1 MLKYRRIIAGI
12 LAVNL
17 LAGSILLDYTE
28 VNANNLNTS
37 LNMISAENSDEVSH
51 ADAESVNS
59 SEKTDAENKADE
71 KNTTPDANEKDEDT
85 ASSNSDSGLTN
96 ETQEEE
102 STKQEPS
109 SEIAAEDASQQ
120 ATETET
126 EAEAQEISD
135 TISLSDLKFFA
146 NNTATIKSPQELIL
160 LSHCAQSEIQNI
172 TININ
177 ATGEFDLSTKIA
189 NGTDLSEY
197 LNKKASASQDYTY
210 LGLGSADVPF
220 TGTITGQKPAIKTNT
235 TLFRGISSQ
244 ATIDNNLSVEW
255 QGDGTKPMFAEMYVL
270 ENDGT
275 KSDGTIPITFTSGNG
290 SLLGT
295 VRQASEETKACLTIG
310 NVVTY
315 KDNKAQAG
323 NSTNSGNIGLICNTL
338 ESGTIKLDGYVFP
351 TDTEINTNSGAAG
364 GLIGNMAGG
373 ILDLAN
379 IGGTNISNLT
389 VNSSS
394 GSAGSIVGEMSETAE
409 IQVNQDITITNPTI
423 KGKYAGGFAGKV
435 VNSTLSGDEKITI
448 NSPTLSS
455 EENKNSAVG
464 GWIGDYIVQG
474 NNHEGKTLP
483 TQIDVVEPKVT
494 MNGGNAGGYF
504 GLLELQGDINYQISG
519 TEQKKKNITSVY
531 TTGNG
536 AGYATI
542 AGKVISDNKK
552 TSLIINHVKSNSTTN
567 GNSYYQGGFVGE
579 IGENVYLQVSDAEIT
594 VSNITTT
601 QESCGF
607 GGVVGHLSSNSI
619 LSIADSVKVTNS
631 GTISGGGG
639 LVGAAS
645 SGSILEISG
654 TTDLSGVNYTVSQY
668 VGQLVGMQDC
678 ALIFAHGNGNGDEN
692 GNGWKYIRS
701 NKDYEIN
708 DIGNYGE
715 VIRLKAKTTT
725 SDAQGGLDNELLSI
739 NNVEHVIQYKNQNF
753 SLSNTEITISSKE
766 DLALL
771 SIAWNSRGVFSADSN
786 LTANNWTTLQSKN
799 VNFTADV
806 NLQNTGIIGISRDI
820 DDSAYTGNINGNT
833 YTLTLSIGETY
844 GYKGENIATDGT
856 EGCGKIYSSGSKH
869 TDIGLFSRM
878 SGNVRNLTIAGSIHA
893 GVSNGNM
900 WIGSIA
906 ARQENNEAVISKV
919 KVTTKIAFDTN
930 NDSKKSYIG
939 GVFGSA
945 AKVKLSENT
954 GIQSNITLSNAGNG
968 KQTYAGSVAG
978 YMSAGTLECN
988 GVTIGGKIVT
998 DASTYAYVGGLV
1010 GFMPPDGSDKDTS
1023 TQVNIKALTF
1033 DGFSITASSVQEACG
1048 GLLGCV
1054 WARSTVTFASDNTAT
1069 TSLTVKNNTK
1079 IEAPNASVGGLA
1091 YKASGLWEIRSKGI
1105 DIQDLE
1111 INCGKDLGLLVC
1123 HGEKGTI
1130 KFNKDEKNDKEDGAL
1145 YLRTTAD
1152 WADSY
1157 KLAEDLKLTCGKDSV
1172 FDEFVS
1178 YTAVSKDKIAN
1189 NGENGIVSI
1198 ATKDRSGVK
1207 EDNNTCTTYQN
1218 RTNLGKSHEV
1228 NANSRYYYDLDN
1240 YIETAST
1247 NTNGKIDTP
1256 EELVLW
1262 SCAVYANSNIKK
1274 YFYTFN
1280 NQEITDIKSNLSN
1293 PTISGTL
1300 NMDKYSYYPIHLN
1313 TGVGIT
1319 GATITFYNEE
1329 IEKVEK
1335 NNKST
1340 QAKTQSQHYMMHCGL
1355 FLDYS
1360 ANETATSITLSNVTF
1375 AGSIGKV
1382 KSDVSGVLFSGMVQ
1396 GLESGGRQYTA
1407 NMNLSNIVLSDLKI
1421 TDYKDSSYAPLLIN
1435 QIGSYT
1441 KTEIKN
1447 LSTSDYTEGTAV
1459 ASSLIGN
1466 AGSENG
1472 HQINMGFSEIKLP
1485 DTTVN
1490 NKGIFTHATL
1500 LESYK
1505 YAAND
1510 TSVATYNFYKSGD
1523 WKDATYEHHVTYG
1536 KEISNSTEYTG
1547 LQKWYY
1553 DIATYNKDE
1562 GLVKTEDNQT
1572 DFSKWLPYVCVPYN
1586 DNDHSHEIKVN
1597 QRVFDITEG
1606 CGTYAD
1612 PYVIKDAGEMEIISE
1627 YMRTNLPR
1635 TDWKITITNDQ
1646 NTYCTNHST
1655 DITFH
1660 YNGEQWVQV
1669 SKEAGTE
1676 NWVDVQN
1683 GQTRSNSFMQRYIA
1697 NAYYDLQGGT
1707 NGEITLKDFKGFGT
1721 TDNPF
1726 RGVLVSTNPN
1736 GVKLI
1741 LTGANTGNGLI
1752 AYSYGSVVKNLTIR
1766 YEGEKKTLVY
1776 QKSSSVFYPT
1786 SCFGGAIGCILGGDN
1801 IIDDVNVTLDTGWL
1815 TLSGANKHLLQVGGY
1830 VGSVCGGGVL
1840 FRNMQDKQFLTDA
1853 MISGASV
1860 AKTANSSLYVNPYV
1874 GRVLDGYA
1882 FSDTARVNLDN
1893 TDKNYQIQNLNSSE
1907 TNDTKHITASGKSI
1921 GIKDAEGLLILSA
1934 IVNSGAAS
1942 SGSSN
1947 AYRNITEVALQQGYA
1962 FGNGEYGK
1970 VRNAAY
1976 DSIGTNVE
1984 PEDFVTAVKDDQIA
1998 PIVNESVIN
2007 TPVLI
2012 TKYADKDLFN
2022 MAVLNANATTSGA
2035 TLTFPNDGRLDM
2047 SVYRS
2052 SYQGVSARYVSNAV
2066 TSKNEKTGK
2075 TETKAAGIVPLIQ
2088 GVSGNGTEIIFD
2100 MNVKEYADDD
2110 FHAASVGGVFNL
2122 FAPVNGTCNVA
2133 NLTFTGK
2140 TGEASETGVQLQYYT
2155 SDGVVTAQASN
2166 LEEKLVKGQKLGSY
2180 VGVGS
2185 FVGSTAGTLTSA
2197 WYPVNVNFDSVKFE
2211 NMTIQSPAVAGGL
2224 IGNIARIYTPTTNI
2238 GILLQPYGNEQTVYP
2253 YNTFTNCSFSNL
2265 TVRGQEKAGGFCGY
2279 IDGKVSNQNNLN
2291 VTRQKFIVGKDS
2303 TISATLKDSC
2313 AGGLFGYARRGVG
2326 INTVIGTTYTAIWEN
2341 VNVEAGQYSGGVI
2354 GQVAADMSGR
2364 SIVYK
2369 IRNVRVSG
2377 KTGTKSLIKGTSNGE
2392 AYTGGLIGNIS
2403 FVSGVTFNIGNCEVL
2418 NTQINEDKVSGEK
2431 LGTGGLVGGAVGNGN
2446 LNIQDCKVQNT
2457 QINEEDKVSG
2467 EILRT
2472 GGLVGRA
2479 EGNGKLNI
2487 QKCSVKESD
2496 MYGSRAGGVA
2506 GELCI
2511 PTTITECTVSG
2522 SGNDKNII
2530 KGRKSAAG
2538 IVGEIAFGGKIG
2550 IHKSTVSNTSIIA
2563 IDDWGAGGLVG
2574 DIDWNVVPHL
2584 YFYDSQVNGCTITG
2598 QRAGG
2603 FAGNIRGYLNGSN
2616 LLLKDTTIKA
2626 STANNAGL
2634 LIGLTGNRNLQPMTI
2649 AGISIQKTTAKENNR
2664 NISKLYGTLTETDN
2678 TNVKNKSYFSFAD
2691 YNGTASNN
2699 TTQSLLDANPVFP
2712 YVVTSPTSQLSVS
2725 DDGNTGKALYGDSAA
2740 WTKDT
2745 DGKFTLNAQ
2754 TIYRDAK
2761 KTQSSTAEGK
2771 YTYQETGVEQ
2781 FQFTKNISTYNEENQ
2796 TNKVSKDFPVLV
2808 VSDNVSQTITDYLD
2822 IVTNGGYTRA
2832 NNISG
2837 HVDTSVQTYTDTD
2850 GKFVLATNAN
2860 PALEVKKNAS
2870 GRISEF
2876 AATTEFDNT
2885 KSRFTLLTVT
2895 FKEKDESNAEHKY
2908 NVQVPII
2915 VRRMLEIGFTATLSS
2930 GTNYRATNYDL
2941 IEDNAHLLESTGNA
2955 FTAYLTYTYNS
2966 DDKGLYSEYGWNSYI
2981 NAGGNVAKALDKS
2994 IDFQGSSLLPAGT
3007 QLSLIDCQDN
3017 SKVYYYT
3024 TNSNTGN
3031 TIPLKDFK
3039 DSSGNAFQ
3047 AVSIGELMGVTA
3059 TQDNNNGSFIK
3070 VDAEGVPDGV
3080 TKDDGKTY
3088 TAPTVKIKTANG
3100 YEYYR
3105 KIETNEPGTRYA
3117 VTVDESKLKDGVGL
3131 ISTSTVHENY
3141 YLVITVADITSG
3153 TNLNGSVQT
3162 KITSNDIPF
3171 HLNYCTR
3178 KGKAQDTH
3186 SNTASTYQISHGYE
3200 QELRESEAVTGAIK
3214 KVTATDSS
3222 MTVDVID
3229 KITIPSGQA
3238 FNKQD
3243 ELYQKFSGS
3252 LIKTLTQENSPSTSA
3267 EVFPNGTTGTAAF
3280 YVYVMDGTKKK
3291 YYTYAGG
3298 NWTEEES
3305 KETKALEYEWTAVNG
3320 LMDLPLSTNGTIDSS
3335 VNLQQIRDI
3344 VLGKKQNEFYVE
3356 VKMNAKLPAN
3366 GLDVIPESQLE
3377 GAILTNYTKLTY
3389 TSQLATTRK
3398 SLSYSTA
3405 RALQQDTRIRYYR
3418 DEAAGVQLTYEAD
3431 EIGQLGINLLDLQN
3445 SYLDAAKENTIID
3458 TTARYDMSTIKDL
3471 SSILASSN
3479 GIQFSIQLLNKNTI
3493 QDTESYAAD
3502 ALELKDYMKVSVK
3515 SKNAG
3520 EVQLTDDNK
3529 AYTWTVPK
3537 SSYWDDD
3544 KKIMKASSIF
3554 DGDIM
3559 TQAIQLKVNIK
3570 NVDQLKHLYSNYK
3583 VVLSVKI
3590 IDQNGNVV
3598 ENTTAA
3604 DNIIYTMARVKPE
3617 FQDKQNK

>member
-1 MLKYRRIIAGI
+1 MKYRRIIAGI

-28 VNANNLNTS
+28 VNANNVNTS

-51 ADAESVNS
+51 ADAESVS
-59 SEKTDAENKADE
+59 PSEKTDEENKADE
-71 KNTTPDANEKDEDT
+71 KNTTPDATEKDT
-85 ASSNSDSGLTN
+85 ASSNSDSDLTN

-102 STKQEPS
+102 TTKQEPS

-120 ATETET
+120 VSETAI

-135 TISLSDLKFFA
+135 TISLSDLNFFA
-146 NNTATIKSPQELIL
+146 DNTATITSPQQLIL
-160 LSHCAQSEIQNI
+160 LSHCAQNEIQNI

-177 ATGEFDLSTKIA
+177 TTGEFNLSTKIET
-189 NGTDLSEY
+189 GTDLSEY
-197 LNKKASASQDYTY
+197 LNTAASASQDYTY
-210 LGLGSADVPF
+210 LGLGSTDVPF
-220 TGTITGQKPAIKTNT
+220 TGTITGQKPAIQTNT
-235 TLFRGISSQ
+235 TLFRGISSS
-244 ATIDNNLSVEW
+244 ATIEKGLSVEW
-255 QGDGTKPMFAEMYVL
+255 QGDTTKPMFAEMYVL
-270 ENDGT
+270 QSNGE
-275 KSDGTIPITFTSGNG
+275 IPIAFTSGNG

-295 VRQASEETKACLTIG
+295 VKKAPDVIDACLTIG

-315 KDNKAQAG
+315 QDKVQAG
-323 NSTNSGNIGLICNTL
+323 NSTNSGNIGLICNTF
-338 ESGTIKLDGYVFP
+338 ESGTIKLDGYTFP
-351 TDTEINTNSGAAG
+351 TSTEINTGSGAAG
-364 GLIGNMAGG
+364 GLIGKMEGG
-373 ILDLAN
+373 ILNLKS
-379 IGGTNISNLT
+379 IGGANISNLT

-409 IQVNQDITITNPTI
+409 IQVNQNITIEKPTI

-435 VNSTLSGDEKITI
+435 DNSTLSGSKKITI
-448 NSPTLSS
+448 NSPALSS
-455 EENKNSAVG
+455 GENKDSAVG
-464 GWIGDYIVQG
+464 GWIGDYIVRG
-474 NNHEGKTLP
+474 NNHEDKTLP
-483 TQIDVVEPKVT
+483 AQIDVVEPKVT
-494 MNGGNAGGYF
+494 MNGGVATNGGNAGGYF

-519 TEQKKKNITSVY
+519 TKQEKKNITSEY
-531 TTGNG
+531 TAGNG
-536 AGYATI
+536 GIYGTVI
-542 AGKVISDNKK
+542 GKVVTSNDNKNA
-552 TSLIINHVKSNSTTN
+552 SLIINHVKSNSTTN
-567 GNSYYQGGFVGE
+567 GNSYYQGGLVGE

-594 VSNITTT
+594 VSNTTAK
-601 QESCGF
+601 EDACGF

-619 LSIADSVKVTNS
+619 LSIVDSGKVTDSVKVTIS
-631 GTISGGGG
+631 GTNTISAGGG
-639 LVGAAS
+639 LVGVAS

-654 TTDLSGVNYTVSQY
+654 TTDLSNVTYKQSEC

-678 ALIFAHGNGNGDEN
+678 ALIFAHGDGNDN
-692 GNGWKYIRS
+692 DNGWKYIRS
-701 NKDYEIN
+701 KNDSKIN

-715 VIRLKAKTTT
+715 VIRLKANQTIP
-725 SDAQGGLDNELLSI
+725 DAQGGLDSELLKIDSVSHKI
-739 NNVEHVIQYKNQNF
+739 VYGASVNISGND
-753 SLSNTEITISSKE
+753 ITISSKE

-771 SIAWNSRGVFSADSN
+771 SIAWNSRGFFSADSN
-786 LTANNWTTLQSKN
+786 LTDKNWTTLQSKN
-799 VNFTADV
+799 INFTADV

-833 YTLTLSIGETY
+833 HTVTLSIGEIY
-844 GYKGENIATDGT
+844 GYKGGSIT

-878 SGNVRNLTIAGSIHA
+878 SGNVSDLTIAGSIHA
-893 GVSNGNM
+893 GVSNGDM

-906 ARQENNEAVISKV
+906 ARQETNETVVNNV
-919 KVTTKIAFDTN
+919 KVTTEIAFDAKG
-930 NDSKKSYIG
+930 DSKISRIG
-939 GVFGSA
+939 GLFGSA
-945 AKVKLSENT
+945 GKVKLNENT
-954 GIQSNITLSNAGNG
+954 LNKNTCIQSNTTISNAGNG
-968 KQTYAGSVAG
+968 KQTYVGSVAG

-988 GVTIGGKIVT
+988 GVTIRGKIVT
-998 DASTYAYVGGLV
+998 DASKYAYVGGLV

-1033 DGFSITASSVQEACG
+1033 DGFSITASNAQTACG
-1048 GLLGCV
+1048 GLLGGV
-1054 WARSTVTFASDNTAT
+1054 WARSAVTFASDNTAT
-1069 TSLTVKNNTK
+1069 TTSCLTVNNAT
-1079 IEAPNASVGGLA
+1079 INAPKASVGGLA

-1105 DIQDLE
+1105 DIQKLQ
-1111 INCGKDLGLLVC
+1111 IHCGEDLGLLVC
-1123 HGEKGTI
+1123 HGEKRSV
-1130 KFNKDEKNDKEDGAL
+1130 KFNNDENKDKEDGAL

-1152 WADSY
+1152 WDDSY
-1157 KLAEDLKLTCGKDSV
+1157 KLAEGLELTCGSKAV
-1172 FDEFVS
+1172 FDEFVA
-1178 YTAVSKDKIAN
+1178 YTAASKEKIAN
-1189 NGENGIVSI
+1189 NDENGIVSI
-1198 ATKDRSGVK
+1198 ATKDRNGVK
-1207 EDNNTCTTYQN
+1207 EENTTCKTYQN
-1218 RTNLGKSHEV
+1218 RTNFGILHKI
-1228 NANSRYYYDLDN
+1228 NANSRYYYDLDE
-1240 YIETAST
+1240 YTETAST
-1247 NTNGKIDTP
+1247 NTTESNIRQIDTP

-1280 NQEITDIKSNLSN
+1280 NQEIADIKNTISN
-1293 PTISGTL
+1293 PKISGML
-1300 NMDKYSYYPIHLN
+1300 DMDKYSYYPIHLN
-1313 TGVGIT
+1313 TGVQIT
-1319 GATITFYNEE
+1319 DAIITFYNEQ
-1329 IEKVEK
+1329 IEQAETT
-1335 NNKST
+1335 NKST
-1340 QAKTQSQHYMMHCGL
+1340 QATTQSQHYMMHCGL
-1355 FLDYS
+1355 FLDHS
-1360 ANETATSITLSNVTF
+1360 VNETATSITLSNVTF

-1382 KSDVSGVLFSGMVQ
+1382 NSNASGVLFSGMVQ
-1396 GLESGGRQYTA
+1396 GAESSGRQYTA
-1407 NMNLSNIVLSDLKI
+1407 KMNLKNIVLSGLKI
-1421 TDYKDSSYAPLLIN
+1421 TDYTDSSYAPLLIN

-1447 LSTSDYTEGTAV
+1447 LSTRDYTEGTAV

-1466 AGSENG
+1466 AGSEDG
-1472 HQINMGFSEIKLP
+1472 HQINMGFSDIVLP
-1485 DTTVN
+1485 DKPTDAT
-1490 NKGIFTHATL
+1490 KEEGIFTHATL

-1523 WKDATYEHHVTYG
+1523 WNGDTYNHQVTYG
-1536 KEISNSTEYTG
+1536 KEISNSTEYKD

-1562 GLVKTEDNQT
+1562 GLVKRENKET
-1572 DFSKWLPYVCVPYN
+1572 DFSTWLPYVYVSHN
-1586 DNDHSHEIKVN
+1586 KNNHSHEIKVN

-1606 CGTYAD
+1606 CGTYGD

-1635 TDWKITITNDQ
+1635 TDWKITITNNQ

-1655 DITFH
+1655 DITFR
-1660 YNGEQWVQV
+1660 YNGEQWVN
-1669 SKEAGTE
+1669 EE
-1676 NWVDVQN
+1676 N
-1683 GQTRSNSFMQRYIA
+1683 GETRSNNFMQRYIA
-1697 NAYYDLQGGT
+1697 NAYYDLQGT
-1707 NGEITLKDFKGFGT
+1707 NGQITLNDFKGFGT

-1726 RGVLVSTNPN
+1726 RGVLVSTK
-1736 GVKLI
+1736 GVELI

-1766 YEGEKKTLVY
+1766 YKDEKKTLVY
-1776 QKSSSVFYPT
+1776 QTSSSVFYPT

-1801 IIDDVNVTLDTGWL
+1801 IIDGVNVTLANGWL

-1840 FRNMQDKQFLTDA
+1840 FRNMQGASGLTDA
-1853 MISGASV
+1853 MISGGSV
-1860 AKTANSSLYVNPYV
+1860 AEAKTSSLYVNPYV

-1882 FSDTARVNLDN
+1882 FSDTAEVRLDN
-1893 TDKNYQIQNLNSSE
+1893 TDKNYQIQNLNLSE
-1907 TNDTKHITASGKSI
+1907 TNDTKHITASGKTI

-1947 AYRNITEVALQQGYA
+1947 AYRNIPEIIEEALKGRYA

-1976 DSIGTNVE
+1976 DSIGANAQ
-1984 PEDFVTAVKDDQIA
+1984 PEDFNTAVKDDQIE

-2022 MAVLNANATTSGA
+2022 MAVLNARTGGA
-2035 TLTFPNDGRLDM
+2035 RLAFPNNGTLDM
-2047 SVYRS
+2047 SVYKS
-2052 SYQGVSARYVSNAV
+2052 SYQGISARYVSNAV
-2066 TSKNEKTGK
+2066 TSKNKDTGK

-2088 GVSGNGTEIIFD
+2088 GVSGKGTEIIFD

-2122 FAPVNGTCNVA
+2122 FAPVEGTCNVE

-2140 TGEASETGVQLQYYT
+2140 AETASNTGKTGAVSYTGVQLQYYT
-2155 SDGVVTAQASN
+2155 SDGEKTEQASN
-2166 LEEKLVKGQKLGSY
+2166 WGNWKY

-2185 FVGSTAGTLTSA
+2185 FVGSSAGTVAEFSGGYK
-2197 WYPVNVNFDSVKFE
+2197 WYIASVNFDSVKFE

-2224 IGNIARIYTPTTNI
+2224 IGNSGRIELNKGNSTPTSDI
-2238 GILLQPYGNEQTVYP
+2238 GILLQPCGGNGGQNTVYLC
-2253 YNTFTNCSFSNL
+2253 NTFTNCSFSNL

-2313 AGGLFGYARRGVG
+2313 AGGLFGYARRGVAV
-2326 INTVIGTTYTAIWEN
+2326 NTGNGTYTAIWEN
-2341 VNVEAGQYSGGVI
+2341 VNVEAGQYSGGII
-2354 GQVAADMSGR
+2354 GQIHADSY
-2364 SIVYK
+2364 SNTLYYQ
-2369 IRNVRVSG
+2369 IRNVKVSG
-2377 KTGTKSLIKGTSNGE
+2377 KIKGTSNVAE
-2392 AYTGGLIGNIS
+2392 YTGGLIGKILFDRVDVKLFNIS
-2403 FVSGVTFNIGNCEVL
+2403 DCE
-2418 NTQINEDKVSGEK
+2418 
-2431 LGTGGLVGGAVGNGN
+2431 
-2446 LNIQDCKVQNT
+2446 VQNT

-2467 EILRT
+2467 QEFRT
-2472 GGLVGRA
+2472 GGFVGGTERINY
-2479 EGNGKLNI
+2479 GNGKLNI
-2487 QKCSVKESD
+2487 QNCSVKESD
-2496 MYGSRAGGVA
+2496 MYGSRAGGIA

-2530 KGRKSAAG
+2530 KGQKCAAG
-2538 IVGEIAFGGKIG
+2538 IVGEIARGEKIG
-2550 IHKSTVSNTSIIA
+2550 IHKSTVSNTSITA

-2574 DIDWNVVPHL
+2574 DIDWSVVPHL

-2598 QRAGG
+2598 KRAGG

-2616 LLLKDTTIKA
+2616 LLLKDTTIQA

-2634 LIGLTGNRNLQPMTI
+2634 LIGLTGNQNPRPMTI
-2649 AGISIQKTTAKENNR
+2649 AGISIQNTTAKENNR
-2664 NISKLYGTLTETDN
+2664 NISKLYGTLNETDN
-2678 TNVKNKSYFSFAD
+2678 TKVKNQSYFSFAD
-2691 YNGTASNN
+2691 YNGTASNS
-2699 TTQSLLDANPVFP
+2699 TTQSLLDANQVAP

-2725 DDGNTGKALYGDSAA
+2725 DDGNASKALYGDSTR
-2740 WTKDT
+2740 WTTDA

-2754 TIYRDAK
+2754 TIYQDANN
-2761 KTQSSTAEGK
+2761 TQSSTAKGK
-2771 YTYQETGVEQ
+2771 YTYQEMGVEQ
-2781 FQFTKNISTYNEENQ
+2781 FQFTKNISTYNKENQ
-2796 TNKVSKDFPVLV
+2796 TKTISNDFPVLV

-2837 HVDTSVQTYTDTD
+2837 DSDIHVDAGDDSVKTYTYTD
-2850 GKFVLATNAN
+2850 GKFVLATNAK
-2860 PALEVKKNAS
+2860 PALKVKKNAS

-2876 AATTEFDNT
+2876 AATTQYDNT
-2885 KSRFTLLTVT
+2885 QSRFTLLTVT
-2895 FKEKDESNAEHKY
+2895 FKEKDENDTVHNY

-2981 NAGGNVAKALDKS
+2981 NAGGNVSQALDKS
-2994 IDFQGSSLLPAGT
+2994 IDFQVSKGSSLPAGT

-3024 TNSNTGN
+3024 TDSNTGN

-3039 DSSGNAFQ
+3039 DSSENAFQ

-3059 TQDNNNGSFIK
+3059 TQDNNGTFIK

-3080 TKDDGKTY
+3080 TKEDGKTY

-3105 KIETNEPGTRYA
+3105 KIETGESGTHYA
-3117 VTVDESKLKDGVGL
+3117 VTVDESKLKDGVGP
-3131 ISTSTVHENY
+3131 ISTVHENY

-3153 TNLNGSVQT
+3153 TDLNGSVQT
-3162 KITSNDIPF
+3162 KITSNGIPF
-3171 HLNYCTR
+3171 HLNYRTR
-3178 KGKAQDTH
+3178 KGKVEDTH
-3186 SNTASTYQISHGYE
+3186 SNTASTYQISHGYK
-3200 QELRESEAVTGAIK
+3200 QELTESEAVTGAIK

-3222 MTVDVID
+3222 MTVDVVD

-3238 FNKQD
+3238 FNEQD

-3252 LIKTLTQENSPSTSA
+3252 LIKTLKQENSQSTSA

-3291 YYTYAGG
+3291 YYTYADRK
-3298 NWTEEES
+3298 WTEAGS
-3305 KETKALEYEWTAVNG
+3305 TETKALEYEWTAING
-3320 LMDLPLSTNGTIDSS
+3320 LMDLPLSTDGTIDSS
-3335 VNLQQIRDI
+3335 VSLQQIRKI
-3344 VLGKKQNEFYVE
+3344 VLDKNQNKFYVE

-3366 GLDVIPESQLE
+3366 GLDVIPESQLKDDVP
-3377 GAILTNYTKLTY
+3377 TNYTKLTY

-3405 RALQQDTRIRYYR
+3405 RALHQNTKISYYR
-3418 DEAAGVQLTYEAD
+3418 DEADGVQLTYEAD

-3458 TTARYDMSTIKDL
+3458 TTARYDMSAIKDL
-3471 SSILASSN
+3471 SSILASSS
-3479 GIQFSIQLLNKNTI
+3479 GIQFSIQLQNKNTA
-3493 QDTESYAAD
+3493 QATETYED
-3502 ALELKDYMKVSVK
+3502 ALELNDYNYMKVVVK
-3515 SKNAG
+3515 SEKVG
-3520 EVQLTDDNK
+3520 KVQLTDDNK

-3537 SSYWDDD
+3537 SSYWNDDN
-3544 KKIMKASSIF
+3544 KIMEASSIF

-3570 NVDQLKHLYSNYK
+3570 NVDHLYSNYR
-3583 VVLSVKI
+3583 VVLSVRI
-3590 IDQNGNVV
+3590 IGEDGNVV
-3598 ENTTAA
+3598 ENTIAE

-3617 FQDKQNK
+3617 FQDKQNTR

>member
-17 LAGSILLDYTE
+17 LAGGILLDYTE

-109 SEIAAEDASQQ
+109 SETAAEDASLQ
-120 ATETET
+120 ASETET

-146 NNTATIKSPQELIL
+146 DDTATITSPQQLIL
-160 LSHCAQSEIQNI
+160 LSHCAQSDIQNI

-210 LGLGSADVPF
+210 LGLGSAEFPF
-220 TGTITGQKPAIKTNT
+220 KGTITGQEPAIKTNT
-235 TLFRGISSQ
+235 TLFRGISSN
-244 ATIDNNLSVEW
+244 AKIEKNFSVEW
-255 QGDGTKPMFAEMYVL
+255 KGDGTKPQENGTKPMFAEMYVL
-270 ENDGT
+270 E
-275 KSDGTIPITFTSGNG
+275 SDGTIPITFTSGNG

-295 VRQASEETKACLTIG
+295 VRKAPNATNACLTIG

-315 KDNKAQAG
+315 QAEVQAG
-323 NSTNSGNIGLICNTL
+323 SSTSNDNIGLICNTL

-351 TDTEINTNSGAAG
+351 TKTTINTNSGAAG

-394 GSAGSIVGEMSETAE
+394 GSAGSIVGEMSETAQ
-409 IQVNQDITITNPTI
+409 IQVNQNITITNTTI

-435 VNSTLSGDEKITI
+435 VNSTLSGNEKITI

-455 EENKNSAVG
+455 EENKDSAVG

-536 AGYATI
+536 AGYGTI

-639 LVGAAS
+639 LVGVAS

-654 TTDLSGVNYTVSQY
+654 TTDLSGVKYNVSQS

-678 ALIFAHGNGNGDEN
+678 ALIFAHGDGN

-701 NKDYEIN
+701 NSVSKIN

-715 VIRLKAKTTT
+715 VIRLKADTTT
-725 SDAQGGLDNELLSI
+725 SDAQGGLDSELLSI
-739 NNVEHVIQYKNQNF
+739 NGEHVIQYKNPNF
-753 SLSNTEITISSKE
+753 SLSNTEITINSKE

-786 LTANNWTTLQSKN
+786 LKADNWTTLQSKN
-799 VNFTADV
+799 INFTADV
-806 NLQNTGIIGISRDI
+806 NLKNTGIIGISRDI

-833 YTLTLSIGETY
+833 HTLTLSIGETY
-844 GYKGENIATDGT
+844 GYKGGSIATNET

-878 SGNVRNLTIAGSIHA
+878 GGNISNLTITGSIHA

-906 ARQENNEAVISKV
+906 ARQENNETVISNV
-919 KVTTKIAFDTN
+919 KVTTTIKFDTN
-930 NDSKKSYIG
+930 KDSQISYIG
-939 GVFGSA
+939 GLFGSA

-988 GVTIGGKIVT
+988 GVTIGGTIVT
-998 DASTYAYVGGLV
+998 DALMYAYVGGLV

-1033 DGFSITASSVQEACG
+1033 DGFSITASNAQTACG
-1048 GLLGCV
+1048 GLLGGV
-1054 WARSTVTFASDNTAT
+1054 WARSAVTFASDNTAT
-1069 TSLTVKNNTK
+1069 TTSCLTVNNAT
-1079 IEAPNASVGGLA
+1079 INAPNASVGGLA

-1105 DIQDLE
+1105 DIQALN

-1123 HGEKGTI
+1123 HGEKSTV
-1130 KFNKDEKNDKEDGAL
+1130 KFNKEEKNDKADGAL

-1152 WADSY
+1152 WNDSY
-1157 KLAEDLKLTCGKDSV
+1157 KLDAKLNLTCGDNSA
-1172 FDEFVS
+1172 FDEFVA

-1189 NGENGIVSI
+1189 NDENGIVSI

-1207 EDNNTCTTYQN
+1207 EENNTCKTYQN
-1218 RTNLGKSHEV
+1218 RTDLGKKHKV
-1228 NANSRYYYDLDN
+1228 NANSRYYYDLDK

-1247 NTNGKIDTP
+1247 NTTRKIDTP

-1280 NQEITDIKSNLSN
+1280 NQEITDINNISN
-1293 PTISGTL
+1293 PIISGKL
-1300 NMDKYSYYPIHLN
+1300 DMEKYSYYPIHLN
-1313 TGVGIT
+1313 TGVEIT
-1319 GATITFYNEE
+1319 GATITFYNEQ
-1329 IEKVEK
+1329 IEQAEK
-1335 NNKST
+1335 DNKST
-1340 QAKTQSQHYMMHCGL
+1340 QATKQSQHYMMHCGL
-1355 FLDYS
+1355 FLDHS
-1360 ANETATSITLSNVTF
+1360 VNETTTSITLSNVTF
-1375 AGSIGKV
+1375 KGSIGKIN
-1382 KSDVSGVLFSGMVQ
+1382 SNASGVLFSGMVQ
-1396 GLESGGRQYTA
+1396 GSESNGRQNTA
-1407 NMNLSNIVLSDLKI
+1407 KMNLSNIVLSGLKI
-1421 TDYKDSSYAPLLIN
+1421 TDYTDSSYAPLLIN

-1447 LSTSDYTEGTAV
+1447 LSTSGYTEGTAV

-1472 HQINMGFSEIKLP
+1472 HQINMGFLEIKLP

-1523 WKDATYEHHVTYG
+1523 WEGTTYNHQVTYG
-1536 KEISNSTEYTG
+1536 KEISHSTEYKD

-1553 DIATYNKDE
+1553 DIATYNKNE

-1572 DFSKWLPYVCVPYN
+1572 DPDFSTWLPYVSVSYDKN
-1586 DNDHSHEIKVN
+1586 NHSHEIKVN

-1646 NTYCTNHST
+1646 NTYCTNTNHST
-1655 DITFH
+1655 LRYD
-1660 YNGEQWVQV
+1660 GEQWVD
-1669 SKEAGTE
+1669 E
-1676 NWVDVQN
+1676 QN

-1697 NAYYDLQGGT
+1697 NAYYDLQGT
-1707 NGEITLKDFKGFGT
+1707 NGQITLNDFKGFGT

-1726 RGVLVSTNPN
+1726 RGVLVSTNEN
-1736 GVKLI
+1736 GVELS

-1766 YEGEKKTLVY
+1766 YKGEKKTLVY

-1907 TNDTKHITASGKSI
+1907 TNDPKHITASGKSI

-1947 AYRNITEVALQQGYA
+1947 AYRNITEGALQQGYA

-1976 DSIGTNVE
+1976 DSIGANTK
-1984 PEDFVTAVKDDQIA
+1984 PEDFDTAVKDDQTA
-1998 PIVNESVIN
+1998 PSDSN

-2022 MAVLNANATTSGA
+2022 MAVLNVNATTSGA
-2035 TLTFPNDGRLDM
+2035 TLTFPNNGTLDM
-2047 SVYRS
+2047 SVYKS
-2052 SYQGVSARYVSNAV
+2052 SYQGISARYVSNAV
-2066 TSKNEKTGK
+2066 TSN

-2088 GVSGNGTEIIFD
+2088 GVSGNGTKIIFD

-2122 FAPVNGTCNVA
+2122 FAPVKGTCNVA

-2140 TGEASETGVQLQYYT
+2140 TRTDSKTGVQLHYYT
-2155 SDGVVTAQASN
+2155 SGGEETARA
-2166 LEEKLVKGQKLGSY
+2166 VDTWGSRGY

-2185 FVGSTAGTLTSA
+2185 FVGSSAGTLTSS
-2197 WYPVNVNFDSVKFE
+2197 WYPVNVNFGSVKFE

-2224 IGNIARIYTPTTNI
+2224 IGNIARINTPTTDI
-2238 GILLQPYGNEQTVYP
+2238 GILLQPYKGEQTVYP
-2253 YNTFTNCSFSNL
+2253 YNTFTNCSFRNL
-2265 TVRGQEKAGGFCGY
+2265 TVKGQENAGGFCGC
-2279 IDGKVSNQNNLN
+2279 IDGKVQNQNNLN
-2291 VTRQKFIVGKDS
+2291 VTTQNFIVGQDS
-2303 TISATLKDSC
+2303 TISAIQGNSS
-2313 AGGLFGYARRGVG
+2313 AGGLFGYARRGVA
-2326 INTVIGTTYTAIWEN
+2326 INTVSGTTYTAIWEN
-2341 VNVEAGQYSGGVI
+2341 VNVEAGQYSGGII
-2354 GQVAADMSGR
+2354 GQVAADSSHS

-2403 FVSGVTFNIGNCEVL
+2403 SSGVTFDISDCEVQ
-2418 NTQINEDKVSGEK
+2418 NAQINEEGKVSGEK
-2431 LGTGGLVGGAVGNGN
+2431 F
-2446 LNIQDCKVQNT
+2446 
-2457 QINEEDKVSG
+2457 
-2467 EILRT
+2467 RT
-2472 GGLVGRA
+2472 GGLVGSA
-2479 EGNGKLNI
+2479 TGSGKLNV
-2487 QKCSVKESD
+2487 QNCSVEESG
-2496 MYGSRAGGVA
+2496 MYGSLAGGIA
-2506 GELCI
+2506 GALHT

-2522 SGNDKNII
+2522 LSDDKNII
-2530 KGRKSAAG
+2530 KGQKSAAG
-2538 IVGEIAFGGKIG
+2538 IVGEIVCGGKIG
-2550 IHKSTVSNTSIIA
+2550 IHKSTVSNTSITA

-2574 DIDWNVVPHL
+2574 DIDWNVAPNL

-2598 QRAGG
+2598 KRAGG

-2626 STANNAGL
+2626 STENNGGL
-2634 LIGLTGNRNLQPMTI
+2634 LIGLTGNQNLKPMTI
-2649 AGISIQKTTAKENNR
+2649 AGISIQNTTAKENNR
-2664 NISKLYGTLTETDN
+2664 NISKLYGTLNEPQNTD
-2678 TNVKNKSYFSFAD
+2678 VKNHSYFSFAD
-2691 YNGTASNN
+2691 YNGTALNN
-2699 TTQSLLDANPVFP
+2699 TTQSLLDANQVFP
-2712 YVVTSPTSQLSVS
+2712 YVVTSPTSRLSVYDAANAS
-2725 DDGNTGKALYGDSAA
+2725 KALYGDSTA
-2740 WTKDT
+2740 WKTEA

-2754 TIYRDAK
+2754 TIYQDAK

-2781 FQFTKNISTYNEENQ
+2781 FQFTKNISTYNKENQ
-2796 TNKVSKDFPVLV
+2796 TKKVSNDFPVLV

-2837 HVDTSVQTYTDTD
+2837 HVDASVQTYTDTG

-2860 PALEVKKNAS
+2860 PALEVKKAS

-2895 FKEKDESNAEHKY
+2895 FKEKDESGTEHKY
-2908 NVQVPII
+2908 NVQIPII

-2941 IEDNAHLLESTGNA
+2941 IKDNAHLLESTGNA

-2981 NAGGNVAKALDKS
+2981 NAGGNVAEALNKS
-2994 IDFQGSSLLPAGT
+2994 IVFQDSKNFSLPEGT

-3024 TNSNTGN
+3024 TDSNTGN
-3031 TIPLKDFK
+3031 TIPLTDFK
-3039 DSSGNAFQ
+3039 DSSEKTFQ

-3059 TQDNNNGSFIK
+3059 TQDNNGSFIK
-3070 VDAEGVPDGV
+3070 VNAEGVPDGV
-3080 TKDDGKTY
+3080 PKVDGKTY

-3105 KIETNEPGTRYA
+3105 KIETGESGTHYA
-3117 VTVDESKLKDGVGL
+3117 VTVDESKLNDGVEL
-3131 ISTSTVHENY
+3131 VSTVHENY
-3141 YLVITVADITSG
+3141 YLVITVASG

-3171 HLNYCTR
+3171 HLNYRTR
-3178 KGKAQDTH
+3178 KGKVTDTH
-3186 SNTASTYQISHGYE
+3186 TNTASTYQISQGYK
-3200 QELRESEAVTGAIK
+3200 QKLTESEDVTGVIK

-3238 FNKQD
+3238 FNDQD

-3252 LIKTLTQENSPSTSA
+3252 LIKTLENPPSTSA

-3280 YVYVMDGTKKK
+3280 YVYVMEGTSKN
-3291 YYTYAGG
+3291 YYTYANGK
-3298 NWTEEES
+3298 WTKAGS
-3305 KETKALEYEWTAVNG
+3305 TETKALEYEWTAVNG
-3320 LMDLPLSTNGTIDSS
+3320 LMDLPLSTNGKIDSS
-3335 VNLQQIRDI
+3335 VNLQQIRKI
-3344 VLGKKQNEFYVE
+3344 VLDKKQNEFYVE

-3366 GLDVIPESQLE
+3366 GLDVIPESQLKGDE
-3377 GAILTNYTKLTY
+3377 LTNYTKLTY
-3389 TSQLATTRK
+3389 TSQLATTKK

-3405 RALQQDTRIRYYR
+3405 RALLQNTKISYYR

-3479 GIQFSIQLLNKNTI
+3479 GIQFSIQLQNKNTTH
-3493 QDTESYAAD
+3493 DTENYAAD

-3570 NVDQLKHLYSNYK
+3570 NVDHLYSNYK

-3590 IDQNGNVV
+3590 IGQNGNVV

>member
-28 VNANNLNTS
+28 VNANNVNTS
-37 LNMISAENSDEVSH
+37 LNMISAENSDEVSQ
-51 ADAESVNS
+51 ADAESVS
-59 SEKTDAENKADE
+59 PSEKTDEENKANE
-71 KNTTPDANEKDEDT
+71 KNTTPDANEKDT

-102 STKQEPS
+102 TTKQEPS
-109 SEIAAEDASQQ
+109 SETAAEDASLQ
-120 ATETET
+120 ASETAT

-146 NNTATIKSPQELIL
+146 DNTATITSPQQLIL
-160 LSHCAQSEIQNI
+160 LSHCAQNEIQNI

-177 ATGEFDLSTKIA
+177 TTGEFNLSTKIET
-189 NGTDLSEY
+189 GTDLSEY
-197 LNKKASASQDYTY
+197 LNTAAIASQDYTY
-210 LGLGSADVPF
+210 LGLGSTDVPF
-220 TGTITGQKPAIKTNT
+220 TGTIIGQKPAIKTNT
-235 TLFRGISSQ
+235 TLFRGISSK
-244 ATIDNNLSVEW
+244 ADINNNLSVEW
-255 QGDGTKPMFAEMYVL
+255 QGDGTKPMFAETYLL
-270 ENDGT
+270 ESDGT
-275 KSDGTIPITFTSGNG
+275 KSDGTIPITFTSGKG

-295 VRQASEETKACLTIG
+295 VKKAPDVTNACLTIG

-315 KDNKAQAG
+315 QDTVQAG
-323 NSTNSGNIGLICNTL
+323 SPTSNDNIGLICNTL
-338 ESGTIKLDGYVFP
+338 ESGTIKLDGYAFP
-351 TDTEINTNSGAAG
+351 TSTEINTGSGSAG
-364 GLIGNMAGG
+364 GLIGKMEGG
-373 ILDLAN
+373 ILNLTS
-379 IGGTNISNLT
+379 IGGANISNLT
-389 VNSSS
+389 ISNLAVNSSS

-409 IQVNQDITITNPTI
+409 IQVNQNITIENPTI

-435 VNSTLSGDEKITI
+435 VNSTLSGDKKITI
-448 NSPTLSS
+448 NSPALSS
-455 EENKNSAVG
+455 GENKDSAVG
-464 GWIGDYIVQG
+464 GWVGYYIVQG
-474 NNHEGKTLP
+474 ENHVDKTLP
-483 TQIDVVEPKVT
+483 AQIDVAEPKVT
-494 MNGGNAGGYF
+494 MNGGVVTNGGNAGGYF

-519 TEQKKKNITSVY
+519 TEEKKKNITSEY
-531 TTGNG
+531 TTGSNG
-536 AGYATI
+536 SYGTI
-542 AGKVISDNKK
+542 AGKVISNDKK
-552 TSLIINHVKSNSTTN
+552 SSLIINHVNSNSTTK
-567 GNSYYQGGFVGE
+567 GNSFYQGGLVGE
-579 IGENVYLQVSDAEIT
+579 IGETVYLQVKNSEIT
-594 VSNITTT
+594 VSNTTAKK
-601 QESCGF
+601 EICGF

-619 LSIADSVKVTNS
+619 MSIADSVKVTIS
-631 GTISGGGG
+631 GTNTISGGGG
-639 LVGAAS
+639 LVGNAS
-645 SGSILEISG
+645 SGSIIEISG
-654 TTDLSGVNYTVSQY
+654 TTDLSGVNYSASQY

-678 ALIFAHGNGNGDEN
+678 ALIFAHGDGN
-692 GNGWKYIRS
+692 GNGWKYTRS
-701 NKDYEIN
+701 SKNFKIN

-715 VIRLKAKTTT
+715 VIRLKANTTT
-725 SDAQGGLDNELLSI
+725 SDEQSGLDSELLKIDSERHEI
-739 NNVEHVIQYKNQNF
+739 RYGTSVNLTGND
-753 SLSNTEITISSKE
+753 ITISSKE

-771 SIAWNSRGVFSADSN
+771 SIAWNARGVFSADSN
-786 LTANNWTTLQSKN
+786 LTTNNWTTLKSKN
-799 VNFTADV
+799 INFTADV

-820 DDSAYTGNINGNT
+820 DDKDEYTGNINGNAH
-833 YTLTLSIGETY
+833 TLTLSIGETY
-844 GYKGENIATDGT
+844 GYKGENIATDGA

-878 SGNVRNLTIAGSIHA
+878 RGNVSNLAITGSINA

-906 ARQENNEAVISKV
+906 ARQENNETVISNV
-919 KVTTKIAFDTN
+919 KVTTTIKFDTN
-930 NDSKKSYIG
+930 NNSQISCIG
-939 GVFGSA
+939 GLFGSA
-945 AKVKLSENT
+945 AKVKLNANTLNENT
-954 GIQSNITLSNAGNG
+954 CIQSNIALSNAGNG
-968 KQTYAGSVAG
+968 KQTYTGSVAG
-978 YMSAGTLECN
+978 YMSAGSLECN

-998 DASTYAYVGGLV
+998 DASMYAYVGGLV

-1033 DGFSITASSVQEACG
+1033 DGFSIEASNVQAACG
-1048 GLLGCV
+1048 GLLGGV
-1054 WARSTVTFASDNTAT
+1054 WARSAVTFASDNTAT
-1069 TSLTVKNNTK
+1069 TSLTVKNNTT
-1079 IEAPNASVGGLA
+1079 IEAPKASVGGLA

-1105 DIQDLE
+1105 DIQNLK

-1123 HGEKGTI
+1123 HGEKCTI
-1130 KFNKDEKNDKEDGAL
+1130 NDKADGAL

-1152 WADSY
+1152 WDDSY
-1157 KLAEDLKLTCGKDSV
+1157 KLAANLDLTYGNNSV
-1172 FDEFVS
+1172 FDEFVA
-1178 YTAVSKDKIAN
+1178 YTTVSKDKIAN
-1189 NGENGIVSI
+1189 NDENGIVSI

-1207 EDNNTCTTYQN
+1207 EENNTCNTYQN
-1218 RTNLGKSHEV
+1218 RTNLGKNHKV

-1240 YIETAST
+1240 YTETASAYT
-1247 NTNGKIDTP
+1247 AGYNTGKIDTP

-1280 NQEITDIKSNLSN
+1280 NQEITDIKNNILN

-1319 GATITFYNEE
+1319 DATITFYNEQ
-1329 IEKVEK
+1329 IEKAETT
-1335 NNKST
+1335 NKST
-1340 QAKTQSQHYMMHCGL
+1340 QATTQSQHHMMHCGL
-1355 FLDYS
+1355 FLDHLV
-1360 ANETATSITLSNVTF
+1360 NETATSITLSNVTF

-1382 KSDVSGVLFSGMVQ
+1382 NSNASGVLFSGMVQ
-1396 GLESGGRQYTA
+1396 GSESNGRQNTA
-1407 NMNLSNIVLSDLKI
+1407 KMNLNNIVLSGLKI
-1421 TDYKDSSYAPLLIN
+1421 TDYTDSSYAPLLIN

-1447 LSTSDYTEGTAV
+1447 LSTSGYTEGTAV

-1466 AGSENG
+1466 VGSENG

-1485 DTTVN
+1485 DTTVE

-1523 WKDATYEHHVTYG
+1523 WEGTTYNHQVTYG
-1536 KEISNSTEYTG
+1536 KEISHSTEYKD

-1562 GLVKTEDNQT
+1562 GLVKTEDKQK
-1572 DFSKWLPYVCVPYN
+1572 DFSTWLPYVYVSYN
-1586 DNDHSHEIKVN
+1586 ENNHSHEIKVN

-1606 CGTYAD
+1606 CGTYGD

-1635 TDWKITITNDQ
+1635 TDWKITITKDQ

-1655 DITFH
+1655 DITFR
-1660 YNGEQWVQV
+1660 YNGEQWIQV

-1683 GQTRSNSFMQRYIA
+1683 GQTRSNNFMQRYIA

-1707 NGEITLKDFKGFGT
+1707 NGEITLNDFKGFGT

-1726 RGVLVSTNPN
+1726 RGVLVSTK
-1736 GVKLI
+1736 GATLI

-1752 AYSYGSVVKNLTIR
+1752 AYSYGSVVKDLTIK

-1801 IIDDVNVTLDTGWL
+1801 IIDGVNVTLDTGWL
-1815 TLSGANKHLLQVGGY
+1815 KLSGANKHLLQVGGY

-1860 AKTANSSLYVNPYV
+1860 AETANSSLYVNPYV

-1882 FSDTARVNLDN
+1882 FSDTAEVSLYN
-1893 TDKNYQIQNLNSSE
+1893 TDKNYLIQNLNSSG

-1921 GIKDAEGLLILSA
+1921 RIKDAEGLLILSA

-1947 AYRNITEVALQQGYA
+1947 AYRKITEGALQQGYA

-1976 DSIGTNVE
+1976 DSIGANTKPN
-1984 PEDFVTAVKDDQIA
+1984 DFDTAVKDDQTA
-1998 PIVNESVIN
+1998 PSDSN

-2012 TKYADKDLFN
+2012 TKYAEKDLFN
-2022 MAVLNANATTSGA
+2022 MAVLNATTGGA
-2035 TLTFPNDGRLDM
+2035 TLTFPNDGTLDM

-2122 FAPVNGTCNVA
+2122 FAPVSGTCNVA

-2140 TGEASETGVQLQYYT
+2140 TGTDPKTGVQLQYYK
-2155 SDGVVTAQASN
+2155 SNGELTAQASN
-2166 LEEKLVKGQKLGSY
+2166 WSNKTY

-2185 FVGSTAGTLTSA
+2185 FAGSSAGTVAEFSGGSK
-2197 WYPVNVNFDSVKFE
+2197 WYRAFVNFNSVKFE

-2224 IGNIARIYTPTTNI
+2224 IGNSGRIGLNQGNSTPTSDI
-2238 GILLQPYGNEQTVYP
+2238 GILLQPCGGNRSQNTVYL
-2253 YNTFTNCSFSNL
+2253 YNTFTNCSFRNL
-2265 TVRGQEKAGGFCGY
+2265 IVNGQEKAGGFCGHVDGM
-2279 IDGKVSNQNNLN
+2279 IDLLNQLN
-2291 VTRQKFIVGKDS
+2291 VTETGLIVGQNS
-2303 TISATLKDSC
+2303 SISATLNDSS
-2313 AGGLFGYARRGVG
+2313 AGGLFGYLRRGVA
-2326 INTVIGTTYTAIWEN
+2326 INAGSGTYTAIWEN
-2341 VNVEAGQYSGGVI
+2341 VNVEAGQCS
-2354 GQVAADMSGR
+2354 
-2364 SIVYK
+2364 
-2369 IRNVRVSG
+2369 
-2377 KTGTKSLIKGTSNGE
+2377 
-2392 AYTGGLIGNIS
+2392 GGLIGELATESLGRAYNIS
-2403 FVSGVTFNIGNCEVL
+2403 
-2418 NTQINEDKVSGEK
+2418 
-2431 LGTGGLVGGAVGNGN
+2431 
-2446 LNIQDCKVQNT
+2446 KVQ
-2457 QINEEDKVSG
+2457 
-2467 EILRT
+2467 ILGSVQSKGSSQA
-2472 GGLVGRA
+2472 GGGIIGRA
-2479 EGNGKLNI
+2479 NSGQTITIKD
-2487 QKCSVKESD
+2487 CSVNTSNIKAS
-2496 MYGSRAGGVA
+2496 SAGGIVGYLLTSA
-2506 GELCI
+2506 
-2511 PTTITECTVSG
+2511 TITGCIVSG
-2522 SGNDKNII
+2522 SNSNNSKIEGNNCA
-2530 KGRKSAAG
+2530 SG
-2538 IVGEIAFGGKIG
+2538 IVGCLEVNGKVAIRNNKVEKLSL
-2550 IHKSTVSNTSIIA
+2550 ISNTTG
-2563 IDDWGAGGLVG
+2563 WGSGGFIG
-2574 DIDWNVVPHL
+2574 DVSGTKSSNI
-2584 YFYDSQVNGCTITG
+2584 FIFDSEVTDCSITG
-2598 QRAGG
+2598 NRAGG
-2603 FAGNIRGYLNGSN
+2603 FAGTLRGCVKGSN
-2616 LLLKDTTIKA
+2616 LLLNNTQITA
-2626 STANNAGL
+2626 SSDKSGGL
-2634 LIGLTGNRNLQPMTI
+2634 LIGLTGDANLQPMTI
-2649 AGISIQKTTAKENNR
+2649 AGVSIQNTTARGNNR
-2664 NISKLYGTLTETDN
+2664 NISKLYGTLNETAN

-2691 YNGTASNN
+2691 YKGTASNN

-2712 YVVTSPTSQLSVS
+2712 YVVTSPTSQLSVYDAANAS
-2725 DDGNTGKALYGDSAA
+2725 KALYGDSTR
-2740 WTKDT
+2740 WTTDA

-2754 TIYRDAK
+2754 TIYQDAK
-2761 KTQSSTAEGK
+2761 NTQSSTAKGK
-2771 YTYQETGVEQ
+2771 YTYQEMSVEQ
-2781 FQFTKNISTYNEENQ
+2781 FQFTKNISTYNKENQ
-2796 TNKVSKDFPVLV
+2796 TKTISNDFPVLV

-2837 HVDTSVQTYTDTD
+2837 DSDIHVDASDDSVKTYTYTD
-2850 GKFVLATNAN
+2850 GKFVLATNTK
-2860 PALEVKKNAS
+2860 PALKVKKNAS

-2895 FKEKDESNAEHKY
+2895 FKEKDENGTEHKY

-2981 NAGGNVAKALDKS
+2981 NAGGNVAEALNKS
-2994 IDFQGSSLLPAGT
+2994 IDFQGSSLPAGT
-3007 QLSLIDCQDN
+3007 QLSLVDCQDN

-3024 TNSNTGN
+3024 MDSNTGN
-3031 TIPLKDFK
+3031 TIPLTAFK
-3039 DSSGNAFQ
+3039 DSSEKTFQ

-3059 TQDNNNGSFIK
+3059 TQDNNGSFIK

-3080 TKDDGKTY
+3080 TKEDGKTY

-3105 KIETNEPGTRYA
+3105 KIETGESGTRYA
-3117 VTVDESKLKDGVGL
+3117 MTVDESKLKDGVGP
-3131 ISTSTVHENY
+3131 ISTVHENY
-3141 YLVITVADITSG
+3141 YLVITVASG

-3162 KITSNDIPF
+3162 KITSNGIPF
-3171 HLNYCTR
+3171 HLNYRTR
-3178 KGKAQDTH
+3178 KGKVQDTH
-3186 SNTASTYQISHGYE
+3186 TNTASTYQISHGYE
-3200 QELRESEAVTGAIK
+3200 QTLTEAVTGAIK
-3214 KVTATDSS
+3214 KVTAADSS

-3238 FNKQD
+3238 FNNKD

-3252 LIKTLTQENSPSTSA
+3252 LIKTLKQENSQSTSA

-3291 YYTYAGG
+3291 YYTYADRK
-3298 NWTEEES
+3298 WTEAGS
-3305 KETKALEYEWTAVNG
+3305 TETKALEYEWTAING

-3335 VNLQQIRDI
+3335 VSLQQIRDI
-3344 VLGKKQNEFYVE
+3344 VKDKQNEFYVE

-3366 GLDVIPESQLE
+3366 GLDVIPESKLDN
-3377 GAILTNYTKLTY
+3377 AVPTNYTKLTY

-3405 RALQQDTRIRYYR
+3405 RALLPNTTISYYR

-3471 SSILASSN
+3471 SSILASSS
-3479 GIQFSIQLLNKNTI
+3479 GIQFSIQLQNKNTT
-3493 QDTESYAAD
+3493 QDTENYAN
-3502 ALELKDYMKVSVK
+3502 ALELEDYIKVSVK
-3515 SKNAG
+3515 SEKAG
-3520 EVQLTDDNK
+3520 TAQLTDDKK

-3537 SSYWDDD
+3537 SSYWDAGN
-3544 KKIMKASSIF
+3544 KIMEASSIF

-3570 NVDQLKHLYSNYK
+3570 NVDQRQHLYSNYR
-3583 VVLSVKI
+3583 VVLSVGI
-3590 IDQNGNVV
+3590 IDQNGSVV
-3598 ENTTAA
+3598 ENTTAV

-3617 FQDKQNK
+3617 FQDEQNTR

>member
-28 VNANNLNTS
+28 VNANNVNTS

-51 ADAESVNS
+51 ADAESVS
-59 SEKTDAENKADE
+59 PSEKTDEKNKADE
-71 KNTTPDANEKDEDT
+71 KNTTPDATEKDT

-109 SEIAAEDASQQ
+109 SETAAEDASRQ
-120 ATETET
+120 ASETET
-126 EAEAQEISD
+126 EAEGQEISD
-135 TISLSDLKFFA
+135 TISLSDLNFYTDSTK
-146 NNTATIKSPQELIL
+146 TAIITSPQQLIL
-160 LSHCAQSEIQNI
+160 LSHCAQNEIQNI

-177 ATGEFDLSTKIA
+177 TTGEFNLSTKIEK
-189 NGTDLSEY
+189 GTDLSEY
-197 LNKKASASQDYTY
+197 LNTAAIASQAYTY
-210 LGLGSADVPF
+210 LGLGSAEFPF
-220 TGTITGQKPAIKTNT
+220 KGTITGQTPAIKTNT
-235 TLFRGISSQ
+235 TLFRGISSK
-244 ATIDNNLSVEW
+244 ADINNNLSVEW

-270 ENDGT
+270 ENNR
-275 KSDGTIPITFTSGNG
+275 TIPITFTLGNG

-295 VRQASEETKACLTIG
+295 VRQASEGTNACLTIG

-323 NSTNSGNIGLICNTL
+323 SSTSNDNIGLICNTL
-338 ESGTIKLDGYVFP
+338 ESGTIKLEGYAFP
-351 TDTEINTNSGAAG
+351 TSTEINTGSGAAG
-364 GLIGNMAGG
+364 GLIGKMEGG
-373 ILDLAN
+373 VLNLTSIDGAN
-379 IGGTNISNLT
+379 VSNLTISNLA

-394 GSAGSIVGEMSETAE
+394 GSAGSIVGEMSKTAE
-409 IQVNQDITITNPTI
+409 IQVNQNITIENPTI

-435 VNSTLSGDEKITI
+435 DNSTLSGDKKITLK
-448 NSPTLSS
+448 SPALSS
-455 EENKNSAVG
+455 GENKDSAVG
-464 GWIGDYIVQG
+464 GWIGDYIVQEE
-474 NNHEGKTLP
+474 NHADKTLP
-483 TQIDVVEPKVT
+483 AQIDVVEPKVT
-494 MNGGNAGGYF
+494 MNGGVATDGGNAGGYF

-519 TEQKKKNITSVY
+519 TEEKKKNITSEY
-531 TTGNG
+531 TTGSNG
-536 AGYATI
+536 SYGTI
-542 AGKVISDNKK
+542 AGKVTSNDKK
-552 TSLIINHVKSNSTTN
+552 SSLIINHVNSNSTTK
-567 GNSYYQGGFVGE
+567 GNSYYQGGLVGE
-579 IGENVYLQVSDAEIT
+579 IGERVYLQVRNSEIT
-594 VSNITTT
+594 VSNTTAKK
-601 QESCGF
+601 EVSGF

-619 LSIADSVKVTNS
+619 MSIADSVKVTIS
-631 GTISGGGG
+631 GTNTISGGGG
-639 LVGAAS
+639 LVGNAS
-645 SGSILEISG
+645 SGSIIEISG
-654 TTDLSGVNYTVSQY
+654 TTDLSGVNYSASQY

-678 ALIFAHGNGNGDEN
+678 ALIFAHGDGN
-692 GNGWKYIRS
+692 GNGWKYKRS
-701 NKDYEIN
+701 NTNSKIN

-715 VIRLKAKTTT
+715 VIRLKADKTT
-725 SDAQGGLDNELLSI
+725 SDEQGGLDSELLKIDPESHEI
-739 NNVEHVIQYKNQNF
+739 GYEASVNLTGND
-753 SLSNTEITISSKE
+753 ITISSKE

-786 LTANNWTTLQSKN
+786 LTTNNWTTLKSKN
-799 VNFTADV
+799 INFTADV

-820 DDSAYTGNINGNT
+820 DDKDAYTGNINGND

-844 GYKGENIATDGT
+844 GYKGKNKATDGA

-878 SGNVRNLTIAGSIHA
+878 GGNVSNLTITGSIHA
-893 GVSNGNM
+893 GVSNGDM
-900 WIGSIA
+900 QIGSIA

-930 NDSKKSYIG
+930 NDSQKSYIG

-945 AKVKLSENT
+945 AKVKLNENT
-954 GIQSNITLSNAGNG
+954 CIQSNITLSKAGAG

-978 YMSAGTLECN
+978 FMSAGTLECN
-988 GVTIGGKIVT
+988 GVTIGGGIVT
-998 DASTYAYVGGLV
+998 DASMYAYVGGLV

-1033 DGFSITASSVQEACG
+1033 DGFSITASNAQTACG
-1048 GLLGCV
+1048 GLLGGV
-1054 WARSTVTFASDNTAT
+1054 WARSAVTFASDNTAT
-1069 TSLTVKNNTK
+1069 TSLTAKNNTK
-1079 IEAPNASVGGLA
+1079 IEAPKASVGGLA

-1105 DIQDLE
+1105 DIQNLK
-1111 INCGKDLGLLVC
+1111 INCGQDLGLLVC
-1123 HGEKGTI
+1123 HGEKRTI

-1152 WADSY
+1152 WNDSY
-1157 KLAEDLKLTCGKDSV
+1157 KLAEGLTLTCGSNAV
-1172 FDEFVS
+1172 FDEFVA
-1178 YTAVSKDKIAN
+1178 YTAASKDKIAN
-1189 NGENGIVSI
+1189 NDENGIVSI

-1207 EDNNTCTTYQN
+1207 EENNTCNTYQN
-1218 RTNLGKSHEV
+1218 CTDFGKKHKV
-1228 NANSRYYYDLDN
+1228 NANSRYYYDLDH
-1240 YIETAST
+1240 YTETASA
-1247 NTNGKIDTP
+1247 NTAGYNNKKIDTP

-1274 YFYTFN
+1274 YFYTCN
-1280 NQEITDIKSNLSN
+1280 NQEIADIKNSISN
-1293 PTISGTL
+1293 PKISGTL
-1300 NMDKYSYYPIHLN
+1300 DMDKYSYYPIHLN
-1313 TGVGIT
+1313 TGVEIT
-1319 GATITFYNEE
+1319 GATIRFYNEQ
-1329 IEKVEK
+1329 IEQAEK
-1335 NNKST
+1335 DNKST
-1340 QAKTQSQHYMMHCGL
+1340 QATRQSQHYMMHCGL
-1355 FLDYS
+1355 FLDHS
-1360 ANETATSITLSNVTF
+1360 VNETATSITLSNVTF

-1382 KSDVSGVLFSGMVQ
+1382 KSNASGVLFSGTVQ
-1396 GLESGGRQYTA
+1396 GSESGGRQYTA
-1407 NMNLSNIVLSDLKI
+1407 NMNLNNIVLLGLKI
-1421 TDYKDSSYAPLLIN
+1421 TDYTDSSYAPLLIN

-1447 LSTSDYTEGTAV
+1447 LSTRDYTEGTAV

-1466 AGSENG
+1466 AGSEDG
-1472 HQINMGFSEIKLP
+1472 HQINMGFSGIVLP
-1485 DTTVN
+1485 DKPADAT
-1490 NKGIFTHATL
+1490 KKEGIFTHATL

-1523 WKDATYEHHVTYG
+1523 WTSDGTYNHQVTYG
-1536 KEISNSTEYTG
+1536 KEISHSKEYKN

-1553 DIATYNKDE
+1553 DIETYNKNE
-1562 GLVKTEDNQT
+1562 GLVKTGDNQT
-1572 DFSKWLPYVCVPYN
+1572 DPDFSTWLPYVSVSYDEN
-1586 DNDHSHEIKVN
+1586 NHSHEIKVN

-1606 CGTYAD
+1606 CGTYGD

-1635 TDWKITITNDQ
+1635 TDWKITITNNQ

-1655 DITFH
+1655 DIAFR
-1660 YNGEQWVQV
+1660 YNGEQWVN
-1669 SKEAGTE
+1669 EE
-1676 NWVDVQN
+1676 N
-1683 GQTRSNSFMQRYIA
+1683 GETRSNNFMQRYIA
-1697 NAYYDLQGGT
+1697 NAYYDLQGT
-1707 NGEITLKDFKGFGT
+1707 NGQITLNDFKGFGT

-1726 RGVLVSTNPN
+1726 RGVLVSTK
-1736 GVKLI
+1736 GVELI

-1752 AYSYGSVVKNLTIR
+1752 AYSYGSVVKNLTIK

-1776 QKSSSVFYPT
+1776 QTSSSVFYPT

-1801 IIDDVNVTLDTGWL
+1801 IIDGVNVTLANNWL
-1815 TLSGANKHLLQVGGY
+1815 TLSGEKKHLLQVGGY

-1860 AKTANSSLYVNPYV
+1860 AETANSSLYVNPYV

-1882 FSDTARVNLDN
+1882 FADTARKSLDN
-1893 TDKNYQIQNLNSSE
+1893 TDKNYRIQNLNLSE
-1907 TNDTKHITASGKSI
+1907 TNDTKHITATGKSI

-1976 DSIGTNVE
+1976 DSIGANRK
-1984 PEDFVTAVKDDQIA
+1984 PNDFDTAVKDDQTA
-1998 PIVNESVIN
+1998 PSDSN

-2022 MAVLNANATTSGA
+2022 MAVLNATTGGA
-2035 TLTFPNDGRLDM
+2035 KLTFPNNGTLDM
-2047 SVYRS
+2047 SVYKS
-2052 SYQGVSARYVSNAV
+2052 SYQGISARYVSNAV
-2066 TSKNEKTGK
+2066 TSKNKDTGK

-2088 GVSGNGTEIIFD
+2088 GVSGNGTKIIFD

-2122 FAPVNGTCNVA
+2122 FAPVRGTCNVT

-2140 TGEASETGVQLQYYT
+2140 TETDSKKTGVQLQYYN
-2155 SDGVVTAQASN
+2155 SNGEITAQASN
-2166 LEEKLVKGQKLGSY
+2166 LSVQGKPSIQGKPGEKLGSY

-2185 FVGSTAGTLTSA
+2185 FVGSTAGTLTSN
-2197 WYPVNVNFDSVKFE
+2197 WYSVNVNFDSVKFE

-2224 IGNIARIYTPTTNI
+2224 IGNIARIYTPTTDI
-2238 GILLQPYGNEQTVYP
+2238 GILLQPHGDERTVYP

-2291 VTRQKFIVGKDS
+2291 VTGQNFIVGKDS

-2313 AGGLFGYARRGVG
+2313 AGGLFGYARRGVAVNYG
-2326 INTVIGTTYTAIWEN
+2326 SGTYTAAIWKN
-2341 VNVEAGQYSGGVI
+2341 VNVEAGQYSGGII
-2354 GQVAADMSGR
+2354 GQVYTDS
-2364 SIVYK
+2364 SSPKYNIKNVK
-2369 IRNVRVSG
+2369 ILG
-2377 KTGTKSLIKGTSNGE
+2377 ETGTKSLIKGTSSDEG
-2392 AYTGGLIGNIS
+2392 YTGGLIGKIS
-2403 FVSGVTFNIGNCEVL
+2403 FASGVTFDISDCEVQ
-2418 NTQINEDKVSGEK
+2418 NAQINEVGKVSGEK
-2431 LGTGGLVGGAVGNGN
+2431 F
-2446 LNIQDCKVQNT
+2446 
-2457 QINEEDKVSG
+2457 
-2467 EILRT
+2467 RT
-2472 GGLVGRA
+2472 GGLIGGA
-2479 EGNGKLNI
+2479 DGNGKLNV
-2487 QKCSVKESD
+2487 QNCSVKESD
-2496 MYGSRAGGVA
+2496 LYGSLAGGIA
-2506 GELCI
+2506 GALHT

-2522 SGNDKNII
+2522 LSDDKNII
-2530 KGRKSAAG
+2530 KGQKSAAG
-2538 IVGEIAFGGKIG
+2538 IVGEIVCGGKIG
-2550 IHKSTVSNTSIIA
+2550 IHKSTVSNTSITA

-2574 DIDWNVVPHL
+2574 DIDWNVVPNL

-2598 QRAGG
+2598 KRAGG

-2616 LLLKDTTIKA
+2616 LLLKDTTIEA
-2626 STANNAGL
+2626 STANNGGL
-2634 LIGLTGNRNLQPMTI
+2634 LIGLTGNRNLKPMTI
-2649 AGISIQKTTAKENNR
+2649 AGVSIQNTTAKENNR
-2664 NISKLYGTLTETDN
+2664 NISKLYGTLNETDN
-2678 TNVKNKSYFSFAD
+2678 TNVKKQSYFSFAD
-2691 YNGTASNN
+2691 YNGKASNN
-2699 TTQSLLDANPVFP
+2699 TTQSLLGANPVFP
-2712 YVVTSPTSQLSVS
+2712 YVVTSPTSKLSVY
-2725 DDGNTGKALYGDSAA
+2725 DDANTGKVLYGDSAA
-2740 WTKDT
+2740 WTT
-2745 DGKFTLNAQ
+2745 DAGGEFTLNAQ
-2754 TIYRDAK
+2754 TIYQDAK
-2761 KTQSSTAEGK
+2761 NTRSSTAEGK
-2771 YTYQETGVEQ
+2771 YTYQEMGGEQ
-2781 FQFTKNISTYNEENQ
+2781 FQFAKNISTYNKENQ
-2796 TNKVSKDFPVLV
+2796 TNTISNDFPVLV

-2837 HVDTSVQTYTDTD
+2837 DHVDASVETYEYTD
-2850 GKFVLATNAN
+2850 GRFMLATNAN
-2860 PALEVKKNAS
+2860 RALEVKKAS

-2885 KSRFTLLTVT
+2885 RSRFTLLTVT
-2895 FKEKDESNAEHKY
+2895 FTEEDENGTEHKY

-2941 IEDNAHLLESTGNA
+2941 IKDNAHLLESTGNA

-2981 NAGGNVAKALDKS
+2981 NAGGNVAEALNKS
-2994 IDFQGSSLLPAGT
+2994 IVFQDSKNFSLPEGT

-3017 SKVYYYT
+3017 SKVYYYKT
-3024 TNSNTGN
+3024 DSNTGN
-3031 TIPLKDFK
+3031 TIPLTAFK
-3039 DSSGNAFQ
+3039 DSSEKTFQ

-3059 TQDNNNGSFIK
+3059 TQDNNGSFIK

-3080 TKDDGKTY
+3080 PKEDGTTY

-3105 KIETNEPGTRYA
+3105 KIETGESGTHYA
-3117 VTVDESKLKDGVGL
+3117 VTVDESKLNDGVGL
-3131 ISTSTVHENY
+3131 VSTVHENY
-3141 YLVITVADITSG
+3141 YLVITVASG

-3171 HLNYCTR
+3171 HLNYRTR
-3178 KGKAQDTH
+3178 KGKVTDTH
-3186 SNTASTYQISHGYE
+3186 TNTASTYQISQGYE
-3200 QELRESEAVTGAIK
+3200 QNLTESEAVTGVIK

-3238 FNKQD
+3238 FNDQD

-3252 LIKTLTQENSPSTSA
+3252 LIKTLENPPSTSA

-3280 YVYVMDGTKKK
+3280 YVYVMEGTSKN
-3291 YYTYAGG
+3291 YYTYANGK
-3298 NWTEEES
+3298 WTKAGS

-3320 LMDLPLSTNGTIDSS
+3320 LMDLPLSINGKIDSS
-3335 VNLQQIRDI
+3335 VNLQQIRKI
-3344 VLGKKQNEFYVE
+3344 VLDKKQNEFYVE

-3366 GLDVIPESQLE
+3366 GLDVIPESQMKGDLP
-3377 GAILTNYTKLTY
+3377 TNYTKLTY
-3389 TSQLATTRK
+3389 TSQLATTKK

-3405 RALQQDTRIRYYR
+3405 RALLQSTKISYYR

-3431 EIGQLGINLLDLQN
+3431 EIGQLGINLSDLQN

-3471 SSILASSN
+3471 SSILASSS
-3479 GIQFSIQLLNKNTI
+3479 GIQFSIQLQNKNTT
-3493 QDTESYAAD
+3493 QDMKSIEYAD
-3502 ALELKDYMKVSVK
+3502 ALKLDDYMKVVVK
-3515 SKNAG
+3515 SENTGTA
-3520 EVQLTDDNK
+3520 QLTDDKK

-3537 SSYWDDD
+3537 SSYWDAGN
-3544 KKIMKASSIF
+3544 KIMNASSIF

-3570 NVDQLKHLYSNYK
+3570 NVDQWKHLYSNYK

-3590 IDQNGNVV
+3590 IGENGNVV

-3617 FQDKQNK
+3617 FQDTQNTR

>member
-1 MLKYRRIIAGI
+1 MKYRRIIAGI

-17 LAGSILLDYTE
+17 LAGGILLDYTE
-28 VNANNLNTS
+28 VNANNVNTS

-51 ADAESVNS
+51 ADAESVS
-59 SEKTDAENKADE
+59 PSEKTDEENKADE
-71 KNTTPDANEKDEDT
+71 KNTTLDANEKDENT
-85 ASSNSDSGLTN
+85 ASSNSDAGLTN

-102 STKQEPS
+102 TTKQEPS

-135 TISLSDLKFFA
+135 TISLDNLKFV
-146 NNTATIKSPQELIL
+146 NGNIATITSPQQLIL
-160 LSHCAQSEIQNI
+160 LSYCDQSAIQNI
-172 TININ
+172 TINFNI
-177 ATGEFDLSTKIA
+177 TGECDLSTKIVKGTSLSDYLKNEA
-189 NGTDLSEY
+189 N
-197 LNKKASASQDYTY
+197 ASQDYTY
-210 LGLGSADVPF
+210 LGLGSTDVPF
-220 TGTITGQKPAIKTNT
+220 TGNLTGQQTAIITNT
-235 TLFRGISSQ
+235 TLFRGISSK
-244 ATIDNNLSVEW
+244 AAINNNISVRW
-255 QGDGTKPMFAEMYVL
+255 QGDTTKPMFAETYVL
-270 ENDGT
+270 QSNG
-275 KSDGTIPITFTSGNG
+275 KIPIAFTSGNG

-295 VRQASEETKACLTIG
+295 VKKAPDVTDACLTIE

-315 KDNKAQAG
+315 QDKVQAG
-323 NSTNSGNIGLICNTL
+323 SSTSNDNIGLICNTL
-338 ESGTIKLDGYVFP
+338 ESGTIKLEGYAFP
-351 TDTEINTNSGAAG
+351 TSTEINTGSGSAG
-364 GLIGNMAGG
+364 GLIGKMEGG
-373 ILDLAN
+373 ILDLKS
-379 IGGTNISNLT
+379 IGGANISNLT

-394 GSAGSIVGEMSETAE
+394 GSAGSIVGEMSGTAE
-409 IQVNQDITITNPTI
+409 IRVNQDITITNPTI

-435 VNSTLSGDEKITI
+435 VNSTLSGNNTITVEAPTV
-448 NSPTLSS
+448 SPGGDKTD
-455 EENKNSAVG
+455 SAVG
-464 GWIGDYIVQG
+464 GLIGDYTVKES
-474 NNHEGKTLP
+474 NHTVKQLP
-483 TQIDVVEPKVT
+483 TQIAIAGTPKVT
-494 MNGGNAGGYF
+494 TITKTNGAAIGVNDGNIGGYF
-504 GLLELQGDINYQISG
+504 GVLELQGDIQYEISG
-519 TEQKKKNITSVY
+519 SDGAKREGKAEY
-531 TTGNG
+531 T
-536 AGYATI
+536 AGDGGTYGTVI
-542 AGKVISDNKK
+542 GKVISDNKMS
-552 TSLIINHVKSNSTTN
+552 SLIINHVKSNSTTN
-567 GNSYYQGGFVGE
+567 GNSYYQGGLVGE
-579 IGENVYLQVSDAEIT
+579 IGENVYLQVKNAEIT
-594 VSNITTT
+594 VSNTTAK
-601 QESCGF
+601 EDACGF

-619 LSIADSVKVTNS
+619 LSIAESVKVTIPEKSNLS
-631 GTISGGGG
+631 AGGG
-639 LVGAAS
+639 LVGNAS

-654 TTDLSGVNYTVSQY
+654 TTDLSNVTYKESEY

-678 ALIFAHGNGNGDEN
+678 ALIFAHGDGN

-701 NKDYEIN
+701 NSVSKIN

-715 VIRLKAKTTT
+715 VIRLKANTTT
-725 SDAQGGLDNELLSI
+725 SDEQGGLDSELLKIDLGSHEI
-739 NNVEHVIQYKNQNF
+739 GYGASVNLTGND
-753 SLSNTEITISSKE
+753 ITISSKE

-771 SIAWNSRGVFSADSN
+771 SIAWNSRGVFSADSY
-786 LTANNWTTLQSKN
+786 LTANNWKTLQNKN
-799 VNFTADV
+799 INFTQDV
-806 NLQNTGIIGISRDI
+806 NLQNTGIIGISRDTS
-820 DDSAYTGNINGNT
+820 DDAYTGNINGNNK
-833 YTLTLSIGETY
+833 TLTLSIGETY
-844 GYKGENIATDGT
+844 GCTTNGT

-878 SGNVRNLTIAGSIHA
+878 RGNVSNLTITGSINA

-906 ARQENNEAVISKV
+906 ARQENNETVISNV
-919 KVTTKIAFDTN
+919 KVTTTIKFDTN
-930 NDSKKSYIG
+930 KDSQISYIG
-939 GVFGSA
+939 GLFGSA

-988 GVTIGGKIVT
+988 GVTIGGTIVT
-998 DASTYAYVGGLV
+998 DALMYAYVGGLV

-1023 TQVNIKALTF
+1023 TWVNIKALTF
-1033 DGFSITASSVQEACG
+1033 DGFSIEASNVQEACG
-1048 GLLGCV
+1048 GLLGGV
-1054 WARSTVTFASDNTAT
+1054 WARSAVTFASDNTAT

-1105 DIQDLE
+1105 DIQALN

-1123 HGEKGTI
+1123 HGEKSTV

-1152 WADSY
+1152 WDDSY
-1157 KLAEDLKLTCGKDSV
+1157 KLAANLDLQCGNNSV
-1172 FDEFVS
+1172 FDEFVA
-1178 YTAVSKDKIAN
+1178 YTTASKDKIAN
-1189 NGENGIVSI
+1189 NDENGIVSI
-1198 ATKDRSGVK
+1198 ATKDRNGVK
-1207 EDNNTCTTYQN
+1207 EENTTCNTYQN
-1218 RTNLGKSHEV
+1218 RTDFGKKHKV
-1228 NANSRYYYDLDN
+1228 NANSRYYYDLDH
-1240 YIETAST
+1240 YTETALT
-1247 NTNGKIDTP
+1247 NTAGYNTGKIDTP

-1280 NQEITDIKSNLSN
+1280 NQVITDIKNNILN

-1319 GATITFYNEE
+1319 DATITFYNEQ
-1329 IEKVEK
+1329 IEKAETT
-1335 NNKST
+1335 NKST
-1340 QAKTQSQHYMMHCGL
+1340 QATTQSQHYMMHCGL
-1355 FLDYS
+1355 FLDHS
-1360 ANETATSITLSNVTF
+1360 VNETATSITLSNVTF

-1382 KSDVSGVLFSGMVQ
+1382 NSNASGVLFSGMVQ

-1421 TDYKDSSYAPLLIN
+1421 TDYTDSSYAPLLIN

-1447 LSTSDYTEGTAV
+1447 LSTTSYTEGTAV

-1466 AGSENG
+1466 AGSEDG
-1472 HQINMGFSEIKLP
+1472 HQINMGFSDIVLP
-1485 DTTVN
+1485 DKPADATKN
-1490 NKGIFTHATL
+1490 EGIFTHATL

-1523 WKDATYEHHVTYG
+1523 WKDATYEHHVIYG

-1606 CGTYAD
+1606 CGTYGD

-1627 YMRTNLPR
+1627 YMRTKLPR

-1655 DITFH
+1655 DITFR
-1660 YNGEQWVQV
+1660 YNGVQWIQV
-1669 SKEAGTE
+1669 IKEAGTE

-1683 GQTRSNSFMQRYIA
+1683 GQTRSNDFMQRYIA
-1697 NAYYDLQGGT
+1697 NAYYDLQGT
-1707 NGEITLKDFKGFGT
+1707 NRQITLNDFKGFGT

-1726 RGVLVSTNPN
+1726 RGVLVSTK
-1736 GVKLI
+1736 GVELI

-1752 AYSYGSVVKNLTIR
+1752 AYSYGSVVKNLTIK

-1801 IIDDVNVTLDTGWL
+1801 IIDGVNVTLDTGWL
-1815 TLSGANKHLLQVGGY
+1815 KLSGANKHLLQVGGY

-1840 FRNMQDKQFLTDA
+1840 FRNMQGASGLTDA
-1853 MISGASV
+1853 MISDGSV
-1860 AKTANSSLYVNPYV
+1860 EKTATTSLYVNPYV

-1882 FSDTARVNLDN
+1882 FADTAGKSLDN
-1893 TDKNYQIQNLNSSE
+1893 TDKNYQIQKLNSSE

-1921 GIKDAEGLLILSA
+1921 GIKNAEGLLILSA

-1947 AYRNITEVALQQGYA
+1947 AYRNITEGALQQGYA

-1976 DSIGTNVE
+1976 DSIGANTKPN
-1984 PEDFVTAVKDDQIA
+1984 DFDTAVKDDQTA
-1998 PIVNESVIN
+1998 PSDSN

-2035 TLTFPNDGRLDM
+2035 TLTFPNNGTLDM
-2047 SVYRS
+2047 SVYKS
-2052 SYQGVSARYVSNAV
+2052 SYQGISARYVSNAV
-2066 TSKNEKTGK
+2066 TSKNKDTGK

-2088 GVSGNGTEIIFD
+2088 GVSGNGTKIIFD

-2122 FAPVNGTCNVA
+2122 FAPVKGTCNVT

-2140 TGEASETGVQLQYYT
+2140 TGTDPKTGVQLHYYT
-2155 SDGVVTAQASN
+2155 SAGVETARA
-2166 LEEKLVKGQKLGSY
+2166 VDTWGSRGY

-2185 FVGSTAGTLTSA
+2185 FVGSSAGTLTSS
-2197 WYPVNVNFDSVKFE
+2197 WYSVNVNFGSVKFE

-2224 IGNIARIYTPTTNI
+2224 IGNIARINTPTTDI
-2238 GILLQPYGNEQTVYP
+2238 GILLQPYKGEQTVYP
-2253 YNTFTNCSFSNL
+2253 YNTFTNCSFRDL
-2265 TVRGQEKAGGFCGY
+2265 TVKGQENAGGFCGC
-2279 IDGKVSNQNNLN
+2279 IDGKVANQNNLN
-2291 VTRQKFIVGKDS
+2291 VTTQNFIVGQDS
-2303 TISATLKDSC
+2303 TISAIQGNSS
-2313 AGGLFGYARRGVG
+2313 AGGLFGYARRGVA
-2326 INTVIGTTYTAIWEN
+2326 INTVSGTTYTAIWEN
-2341 VNVEAGQYSGGVI
+2341 VNVEAGKYSGGII
-2354 GQVAADMSGR
+2354 GQVYTDNSNPR
-2364 SIVYK
+2364 YEIQK
-2369 IRNVRVSG
+2369 VRVYG
-2377 KTGTKSLIKGTSNGE
+2377 KTGIKSLIKVTSNGE
-2392 AYTGGLIGNIS
+2392 GYTGGLIGEIS
-2403 FVSGVTFNIGNCEVL
+2403 FASGVTFNISKCE
-2418 NTQINEDKVSGEK
+2418 
-2431 LGTGGLVGGAVGNGN
+2431 
-2446 LNIQDCKVQNT
+2446 VQNT
-2457 QINEEDKVSG
+2457 QINEVSKVSG
-2467 EILRT
+2467 EIFRT

-2479 EGNGKLNI
+2479 AGDGNLKI
-2487 QKCSVKESD
+2487 QECSVEESD
-2496 MYGSRAGGVA
+2496 MYGSLAGGIA
-2506 GELCI
+2506 GALHT

-2522 SGNDKNII
+2522 LSDDKNII
-2530 KGRKSAAG
+2530 KGQKSAAG
-2538 IVGEIAFGGKIG
+2538 IVGEIVCGGKIG
-2550 IHKSTVSNTSIIA
+2550 IHKSTVSNTSITA

-2574 DIDWNVVPHL
+2574 DIDWNVVPNL

-2598 QRAGG
+2598 KRAGG

-2616 LLLKDTTIKA
+2616 LLLKDTTIEA
-2626 STANNAGL
+2626 STANNGGL
-2634 LIGLTGNRNLQPMTI
+2634 LIGLTGNRNLKLMTI
-2649 AGISIQKTTAKENNR
+2649 AGISIQNTTAKENHR
-2664 NISKLYGTLTETDN
+2664 NISKLYGTLNETDN

-2691 YNGTASNN
+2691 YKGTASNN
-2699 TTQSLLDANPVFP
+2699 TTQSLLDAEQVFP
-2712 YVVTSPTSQLSVS
+2712 YVVTSPTSQLSVYDAANANVS
-2725 DDGNTGKALYGDSAA
+2725 KALYGDSAA
-2740 WTKDT
+2740 WTKDKDV

-2754 TIYRDAK
+2754 TIYQDAK

-2771 YTYQETGVEQ
+2771 YTYQEMGVEQ
-2781 FQFTKNISTYNEENQ
+2781 FQFTKNISTYNKENQ
-2796 TNKVSKDFPVLV
+2796 TKKVSNDFPVLV

-2822 IVTNGGYTRA
+2822 IITNGGYTRA

-2837 HVDTSVQTYTDTD
+2837 DSDIHVDASVKTYTDTD

-2876 AATTEFDNT
+2876 ATTTEFDNT

-2895 FKEKDESNAEHKY
+2895 FKEKDESGTEHKY
-2908 NVQVPII
+2908 NVQIPII

-2966 DDKGLYSEYGWNSYI
+2966 DDKGQYSEYGWNSYI
-2981 NAGGNVAKALDKS
+2981 NAGGNVAEALDKS

-3080 TKDDGKTY
+3080 PKEDGKTY

-3105 KIETNEPGTRYA
+3105 KIETNEPGTHYA
-3117 VTVDESKLKDGVGL
+3117 VTVDESKLKDGVGP

-3171 HLNYCTR
+3171 HLNYRTR
-3178 KGKAQDTH
+3178 KRKVQDTH

-3200 QELRESEAVTGAIK
+3200 QELKESEAVTGVIK

-3238 FNKQD
+3238 FNEQD

-3252 LIKTLTQENSPSTSA
+3252 LIKTLKQENLPSTSA

-3280 YVYVMDGTKKK
+3280 YVYVMDGTTKK
-3291 YYTYAGG
+3291 YYTYADG
-3298 NWTEEES
+3298 NWTEAES
-3305 KETKALEYEWTAVNG
+3305 TETKALEYEWTAING

-3335 VNLQQIRDI
+3335 VNLQQIRKI
-3344 VLGKKQNEFYVE
+3344 VLDKKQNEFYVE

-3366 GLDVIPESQLE
+3366 GLDVIPESQLK
-3377 GAILTNYTKLTY
+3377 GDLPTNYTKLTY
-3389 TSQLATTRK
+3389 TSQLATTKK

-3405 RALQQDTRIRYYR
+3405 RALLQDTETSYYR

-3471 SSILASSN
+3471 SSILASSS
-3479 GIQFSIQLLNKNTI
+3479 GIQFSIQLQNKNTT
-3493 QDTESYAAD
+3493 QDTENYAAD
-3502 ALELKDYMKVSVK
+3502 ALELKDYIKVSVK
-3515 SKNAG
+3515 SKNVG
-3520 EVQLTDDNK
+3520 TVQLANDNK

-3537 SSYWDDD
+3537 SSYWDAGN
-3544 KKIMKASSIF
+3544 KIMKASSIF

-3559 TQAIQLKVNIK
+3559 TQAIQLKVNVK
-3570 NVDQLKHLYSNYK
+3570 NVDQLYSNYK

-3590 IDQNGNVV
+3590 IGQKGNVV

-3617 FQDKQNK
+3617 FQDEQNK

>member
-109 SEIAAEDASQQ
+109 SETAAEDASLQ
-120 ATETET
+120 ASETET

-146 NNTATIKSPQELIL
+146 DNTATITSPQQLIL
-160 LSHCAQSEIQNI
+160 LSHCAQNEIQNI

-177 ATGEFDLSTKIA
+177 ATGNLDLSTKIET
-189 NGTDLSEY
+189 GTDLSEY
-197 LNKKASASQDYTY
+197 LNKAANASQDYTY
-210 LGLGSADVPF
+210 LGLGSADSPF
-220 TGTITGQKPAIKTNT
+220 RGTITGQTPAIITNT

-270 ENDGT
+270 E
-275 KSDGTIPITFTSGNG
+275 SDRTIPITFTSGNG

-295 VRQASEETKACLTIG
+295 VRKAPNATNACLTIG

-315 KDNKAQAG
+315 QAEVQAG
-323 NSTNSGNIGLICNTL
+323 SSTSNDNIGLICNTL

-351 TDTEINTNSGAAG
+351 TETAINTNSGAAG
-364 GLIGNMAGG
+364 GLIGKMEGG
-373 ILDLAN
+373 ILNLTSLGEA
-379 IGGTNISNLT
+379 NISNLT
-389 VNSSS
+389 ISNLAVNSSS

-409 IQVNQDITITNPTI
+409 IQVNQNITIENPTI

-435 VNSTLSGDEKITI
+435 VNSTLSGNKKITI
-448 NSPTLSS
+448 NSPALSS
-455 EENKNSAVG
+455 GENKDSAVG
-464 GWIGDYIVQG
+464 GWVGYYIVQG
-474 NNHEGKTLP
+474 ENHADKTLP
-483 TQIDVVEPKVT
+483 AQIDVAEPKVT
-494 MNGGNAGGYF
+494 MNGGVVTDGGNAGGYF
-504 GLLELQGDINYQISG
+504 GLLELQGDINYQIAG
-519 TEQKKKNITSVY
+519 TEEKKKNITSEY
-531 TTGNG
+531 TTGSNG
-536 AGYATI
+536 SYGTI
-542 AGKVISDNKK
+542 AGKVISNDKK
-552 TSLIINHVKSNSTTN
+552 SSLIINHVNSNSTTK
-567 GNSYYQGGFVGE
+567 GNSFYQGGLVGE
-579 IGENVYLQVSDAEIT
+579 IGEHVYLQVRNSEIT
-594 VSNITTT
+594 VSNTTAKK
-601 QESCGF
+601 EVCGF
-607 GGVVGHLSSNSI
+607 GGVVGHLSSNSTM
-619 LSIADSVKVTNS
+619 SIADSVKVTIS
-631 GTISGGGG
+631 GTNTISGGGG

-654 TTDLSGVNYTVSQY
+654 TTDLSGVNYTVSQS

-878 SGNVRNLTIAGSIHA
+878 SGNVRNLTIAGSIYA
-893 GVSNGNM
+893 GASNGDM

-906 ARQENNEAVISKV
+906 ARQETKETVISNV
-919 KVTTKIAFDTN
+919 QVTTAIAFDAQGN
-930 NDSKKSYIG
+930 SKISCIG
-939 GVFGSA
+939 GLFGSA
-945 AKVKLSENT
+945 GKVKSNENT
-954 GIQSNITLSNAGNG
+954 CIKSNITLSNAGSG
-968 KQTYAGSVAG
+968 KLTYVGSAAG

-988 GVTIGGKIVT
+988 GVTIGGTIVT
-998 DASTYAYVGGLV
+998 DALTYAYVGGLV

-1023 TQVNIKALTF
+1023 TQVNIKSLTF
-1033 DGFSITASSVQEACG
+1033 DGFSITASNAQTACG
-1048 GLLGCV
+1048 GLLGGV
-1054 WARSTVTFASDNTAT
+1054 WARSAVTFASDNTAT
-1069 TSLTVKNNTK
+1069 TTSCLTVNNAT
-1079 IEAPNASVGGLA
+1079 INAPNASVGGLA

-1105 DIQDLE
+1105 DIQALN

-1123 HGEKGTI
+1123 HGEKSTV

-1152 WADSY
+1152 WNDSY
-1157 KLAEDLKLTCGKDSV
+1157 KLDANLNLQCGSKAV
-1172 FDEFVS
+1172 FDEFVA
-1178 YTAVSKDKIAN
+1178 YTAASKDKIAN
-1189 NGENGIVSI
+1189 NNENGIVSI

-1207 EDNNTCTTYQN
+1207 EENNTCNTYQN
-1218 RTNLGKSHEV
+1218 RTDFGKKHKV

-1240 YIETAST
+1240 YTETAST
-1247 NTNGKIDTP
+1247 NTAGYNTGKIDTP

-1280 NQEITDIKSNLSN
+1280 NQEITDINNISN

-1300 NMDKYSYYPIHLN
+1300 DMEKYSYYPIHLK
-1313 TGVGIT
+1313 TGIGIT
-1319 GATITFYNEE
+1319 DATITFYNEQ
-1329 IEKVEK
+1329 IEKAETT
-1335 NNKST
+1335 NKST
-1340 QAKTQSQHYMMHCGL
+1340 QATTQSQHYMMHCGL
-1355 FLDYS
+1355 FLDHS
-1360 ANETATSITLSNVTF
+1360 VNETATSITLSNVTF

-1382 KSDVSGVLFSGMVQ
+1382 NSNASGVLFSGMVQ
-1396 GLESGGRQYTA
+1396 GSESNGRQNTA
-1407 NMNLSNIVLSDLKI
+1407 KMNLSNIVLSGLKI

-1441 KTEIKN
+1441 KTEIKS
-1447 LSTSDYTEGTAV
+1447 LSTSGYTAGTAV

-1523 WKDATYEHHVTYG
+1523 WKSDGTYDHQVTYG
-1536 KEISNSTEYTG
+1536 KEISHSTEYKD

-1562 GLVKTEDNQT
+1562 GLVKTGTNST
-1572 DFSKWLPYVCVPYN
+1572 DFSTWLPYVSVSYN
-1586 DNDHSHEIKVN
+1586 ENNHSHEIKVN

-1606 CGTYAD
+1606 CGTYGD
-1612 PYVIKDAGEMEIISE
+1612 PYVINNAGEMEIISE

-1635 TDWKITITNDQ
+1635 TDWKITITNNQ
-1646 NTYCTNHST
+1646 NTYCTDHST
-1655 DITFH
+1655 DITFR
-1660 YNGEQWVQV
+1660 YNGVQWVEV
-1669 SKEAGTE
+1669 SKEQG
-1676 NWVDVQN
+1676 VDVQN

-1697 NAYYDLQGGT
+1697 NAYYDLQGT
-1707 NGEITLKDFKGFGT
+1707 NGEIRLNDFKGFGT

-1726 RGVLVSTNPN
+1726 RGVLVSTN
-1736 GVKLI
+1736 GATLI

-1801 IIDDVNVTLDTGWL
+1801 IIDGVNVTLADGWL

-1853 MISGASV
+1853 MISGGSV
-1860 AKTANSSLYVNPYV
+1860 AEAATSSLYVNPYV

-1882 FSDTARVNLDN
+1882 FADTAEESLNN
-1893 TDKNYQIQNLNSSE
+1893 THKNYQIQNLNSSE
-1907 TNDTKHITASGKSI
+1907 TTDTKHITASGKSI

-1947 AYRNITEVALQQGYA
+1947 AYRKITEGALQQGYA

-1976 DSIGTNVE
+1976 DSIGANTKPN
-1984 PEDFVTAVKDDQIA
+1984 DFDTAVKDDQTA
-1998 PIVNESVIN
+1998 PSDSN

-2012 TKYADKDLFN
+2012 TKYAEKDLFN
-2022 MAVLNANATTSGA
+2022 MAVLNATTGGA
-2035 TLTFPNDGRLDM
+2035 TLTFPNDGTLDM

-2088 GVSGNGTEIIFD
+2088 GVSGNETEIIFD

-2122 FAPVNGTCNVA
+2122 FAPVNGMCNVA
-2133 NLTFTGK
+2133 NLTFTGETRTDPK
-2140 TGEASETGVQLQYYT
+2140 TGVQLQYYK
-2155 SDGVVTAQASN
+2155 SNGELTAQASN
-2166 LEEKLVKGQKLGSY
+2166 WSNKTY

-2185 FVGSTAGTLTSA
+2185 FAGSSAGTVAEFSGGSK
-2197 WYPVNVNFDSVKFE
+2197 WYRAFVNFNSVKFE

-2224 IGNIARIYTPTTNI
+2224 IGNSGRIELSKGSSTPTSDI
-2238 GILLQPYGNEQTVYP
+2238 GILLQPCGGNGGQNTVYL
-2253 YNTFTNCSFSNL
+2253 YNTFTNCSFRNL
-2265 TVRGQEKAGGFCGY
+2265 IVNGQEKAGGFCGHV
-2279 IDGKVSNQNNLN
+2279 DGKVDLLNQLN
-2291 VTRQKFIVGKDS
+2291 VTEADLIVGQNS
-2303 TISATLKDSC
+2303 SISATLNNSS
-2313 AGGLFGYARRGVG
+2313 AGGLFGYLRRGVA
-2326 INTVIGTTYTAIWEN
+2326 INYGSGTYTAAIWEN
-2341 VNVEAGQYSGGVI
+2341 VNVEAGQYSGGLIGEIAAEAGGKAYNINNVRISGSVQSKGSSQPAGGGVI
-2354 GQVAADMSGR
+2354 GIAYGGKTITIKDCSVNASNIKALSAAGGIVGHLKTSATITGCTVSDSNSNNSKIEGNNCASGIVGCLEVNGQVA
-2364 SIVYK
+2364 
-2369 IRNVRVSG
+2369 IRNNKVEKLSLISNATGWGSGGFIGDVSG
-2377 KTGTKSLIKGTSNGE
+2377 
-2392 AYTGGLIGNIS
+2392 
-2403 FVSGVTFNIGNCEVL
+2403 
-2418 NTQINEDKVSGEK
+2418 
-2431 LGTGGLVGGAVGNGN
+2431 
-2446 LNIQDCKVQNT
+2446 
-2457 QINEEDKVSG
+2457 
-2467 EILRT
+2467 
-2472 GGLVGRA
+2472 
-2479 EGNGKLNI
+2479 
-2487 QKCSVKESD
+2487 
-2496 MYGSRAGGVA
+2496 
-2506 GELCI
+2506 
-2511 PTTITECTVSG
+2511 
-2522 SGNDKNII
+2522 
-2530 KGRKSAAG
+2530 
-2538 IVGEIAFGGKIG
+2538 
-2550 IHKSTVSNTSIIA
+2550 NTSSSKIFI
-2563 IDDWGAGGLVG
+2563 
-2574 DIDWNVVPHL
+2574 
-2584 YFYDSQVNGCTITG
+2584 FDSEVTDCSITG
-2598 QRAGG
+2598 KRAGG
-2603 FAGNIRGYLNGSN
+2603 FAGTLRGCVKGSN
-2616 LLLKDTTIKA
+2616 LLLNNTKITAA
-2626 STANNAGL
+2626 SDESGGL
-2634 LIGLTGNRNLQPMTI
+2634 LIGLTGDANLQPMTI
-2649 AGISIQKTTAKENNR
+2649 AGISIQNTTARENNR
-2664 NISKLYGTLTETDN
+2664 NISKLYGTLNEPQN
-2678 TNVKNKSYFSFAD
+2678 TAVKKQSYFSFAD
-2691 YNGTASNN
+2691 YNGTAND
-2699 TTQSLLDANPVFP
+2699 TTQSLLGAEQVFP
-2712 YVVTSPTSQLSVS
+2712 YVVTSPTSQLSVYDAANANVS
-2725 DDGNTGKALYGDSAA
+2725 KALYGDSAK
-2740 WTKDT
+2740 WTKEA
-2745 DGKFTLNAQ
+2745 DGRFTLNAQ
-2754 TIYRDAK
+2754 TIYQDAK
-2761 KTQSSTAEGK
+2761 NTQSSTAEGK
-2771 YTYQETGVEQ
+2771 YTYQETGVEE

-2796 TNKVSKDFPVLV
+2796 TNKVSNDFPVLV

-2837 HVDTSVQTYTDTD
+2837 HVDTRVQTYTDTG
-2850 GKFVLATNAN
+2850 GKFVLEENAN
-2860 PALEVKKNAS
+2860 PALEVKKAS

-2895 FKEKDESNAEHKY
+2895 FKEKDESNVEHKY

-2994 IDFQGSSLLPAGT
+2994 IDFQGSSLPAGT

-3024 TNSNTGN
+3024 MASNTGN
-3031 TIPLKDFK
+3031 TIPLTAFK

-3080 TKDDGKTY
+3080 PKGDGTTY

-3105 KIETNEPGTRYA
+3105 KIETGESGTRYA
-3117 VTVDESKLKDGVGL
+3117 VTVDESKLKKDGVGL
-3131 ISTSTVHENY
+3131 VSTVHENY
-3141 YLVITVADITSG
+3141 YLVITVGDITSG

-3162 KITSNDIPF
+3162 KITSNGIPF
-3171 HLNYCTR
+3171 HLNYRTR
-3178 KGKAQDTH
+3178 KRKVTDTH

-3200 QELRESEAVTGAIK
+3200 QDLTESETVTGVIK

-3252 LIKTLTQENSPSTSA
+3252 LIKTLENPQSTSA

-3280 YVYVMDGTKKK
+3280 YVYVMEGTSKK
-3291 YYTYAGG
+3291 YYTYADG
-3298 NWTEEES
+3298 NWTEAGSAE
-3305 KETKALEYEWTAVNG
+3305 KKALEYEWTAING
-3320 LMDLPLSTNGTIDSS
+3320 LMDLPLSTSGTIDSS

-3344 VLGKKQNEFYVE
+3344 VKNKQNEFYVE

-3366 GLDVIPESQLE
+3366 GLDVIPESQLK
-3377 GAILTNYTKLTY
+3377 GDLPTNYTKLTY

-3405 RALQQDTRIRYYR
+3405 RALQQSTKISYYR

-3471 SSILASSN
+3471 SSILAASS
-3479 GIQFSIQLLNKNTI
+3479 GIQFSIQLQNKNTP

-3502 ALELKDYMKVSVK
+3502 ALELKDYIKVSVK

-3520 EVQLTDDNK
+3520 TAQLTEDKK

-3537 SSYWDDD
+3537 NSYWDAGN
-3544 KKIMKASSIF
+3544 KIMKASSIF

-3590 IDQNGNVV
+3590 IGQDGNGV

>member
-1 MLKYRRIIAGI
+1 
-12 LAVNL
+12 
-17 LAGSILLDYTE
+17 
-28 VNANNLNTS
+28 
-37 LNMISAENSDEVSH
+37 MISAENSDEVSH
-51 ADAESVNS
+51 ADAESVSS

-71 KNTTPDANEKDEDT
+71 KNTTLDANEKDENT

-102 STKQEPS
+102 TTKQEPS

-120 ATETET
+120 DTETET

-135 TISLSDLKFFA
+135 TISLNNLKFYTDTTK
-146 NNTATIKSPQELIL
+146 TAEITSPEQLIL
-160 LSHCAQSEIQNI
+160 LSHCAQNEIQTI
-172 TININ
+172 TIHIN
-177 ATGEFDLSTKIA
+177 TTGELNLSTKIA
-189 NGTDLSEY
+189 NGTDLSDY
-197 LNKKASASQDYTY
+197 LKNKASASQDYIY
-210 LGLGSADVPF
+210 LGLGSADRPF

-235 TLFRGISSQ
+235 TLFRGISSN
-244 ATIDNNLSVEW
+244 AAIDNDFSVEW
-255 QGDGTKPMFAEMYVL
+255 NGNATKPMFAETYVL
-270 ENDGT
+270 E
-275 KSDGTIPITFTSGNG
+275 KDGTIPITFTSGNG

-295 VRQASEETKACLTIG
+295 VKKASEGTKACLTIG
-310 NVVTY
+310 NVVEY

-323 NSTNSGNIGLICNTL
+323 SSTSSDNIGLICNTL
-338 ESGTIKLDGYVFP
+338 ESGTIKLDGYIFP
-351 TDTEINTNSGAAG
+351 TNTEINTGSGAAG
-364 GLIGNMAGG
+364 GLIGEMKGG
-373 ILDLAN
+373 ILNLTS
-379 IGGTNISNLT
+379 IGGANISNLT

-394 GSAGSIVGEMSETAE
+394 GSAGSIVGEMSGTAE

-455 EENKNSAVG
+455 EENKDSAVG

-483 TQIDVVEPKVT
+483 AQIDVVEPKVT
-494 MNGGNAGGYF
+494 MNGGVATNGGNAGGYF

-519 TEQKKKNITSVY
+519 TKQEKKNITSEY
-531 TTGNG
+531 TKDSKG
-536 AGYATI
+536 AGYGAI
-542 AGKVISDNKK
+542 AGKIISDSDNKK
-552 TSLIINHVKSNSTTN
+552 SSLIINHVNSNSTTN
-567 GNSYYQGGFVGE
+567 GNSYYQGGLVGE
-579 IGENVYLQVSDAEIT
+579 IGKNVYLQVSDAEIT
-594 VSNITTT
+594 VSNTTAKN
-601 QESCGF
+601 EACGF

-654 TTDLSGVNYTVSQY
+654 TTDLSGVNYNVSQF

-678 ALIFAHGNGNGDEN
+678 ALIFAHGDGN
-692 GNGWKYIRS
+692 GNGWTYIRRS
-701 NKDYEIN
+701 NLDSKIN

-715 VIRLKAKTTT
+715 VIRLKANTTT
-725 SDAQGGLDNELLSI
+725 SDEQGGLDSELLSI
-739 NNVEHVIQYKNQNF
+739 NGEHVIQYKNQNQNF
-753 SLSNTEITISSKE
+753 SLSNPEITISSKE

-786 LTANNWTTLQSKN
+786 LTPDNWTTLQSKN
-799 VNFTADV
+799 INFTADV

-820 DDSAYTGNINGNT
+820 YDDVYTGNINGNNH
-833 YTLTLSIGETY
+833 TLTLSIGETY
-844 GYKGENIATDGT
+844 GSTNGT
-856 EGCGKIYSSGSKH
+856 EGCGKIYSSVSKH

-878 SGNVRNLTIAGSIHA
+878 SGNVSDLTIAGSIHA
-893 GVSNGNM
+893 GVSNDHM

-906 ARQENNEAVISKV
+906 ARQETNETVISNV
-919 KVTTKIAFDTN
+919 QVTTAIAFDAN
-930 NDSKKSYIG
+930 NDSKISRIG
-939 GVFGSA
+939 GLFGSA
-945 AKVKLSENT
+945 AKVKLNGNT
-954 GIQSNITLSNAGNG
+954 LNKNTCIQSNITISNAGNG
-968 KQTYAGSVAG
+968 KQTYVGSVAG

-998 DASTYAYVGGLV
+998 DVSKYAYVGGLV
-1010 GFMPPDGSDKDTS
+1010 GFMPPNGSDKDTS

-1033 DGFSITASSVQEACG
+1033 DGFSITASNAQTACG
-1048 GLLGCV
+1048 GLLGGV
-1054 WARSTVTFASDNTAT
+1054 WARSAVTFASDNTAT
-1069 TSLTVKNNTK
+1069 TTSCLTVENAT
-1079 IEAPNASVGGLA
+1079 IEAPKASVGGLA

-1105 DIQDLE
+1105 DIQALN
-1111 INCGKDLGLLVC
+1111 IKCGKDLGLLVC
-1123 HGEKGTI
+1123 HGEKSTVEFDAKQKDGTL
-1130 KFNKDEKNDKEDGAL
+1130 FQDGAL

-1152 WADSY
+1152 WNDSY
-1157 KLAEDLKLTCGKDSV
+1157 KLAENLELQCGNNSV
-1172 FDEFVS
+1172 FDEFVA
-1178 YTAVSKDKIAN
+1178 YTAASKDKIAN
-1189 NGENGIVSI
+1189 NDENGIVSI
-1198 ATKDRSGVK
+1198 ATKDRNGVK
-1207 EDNNTCTTYQN
+1207 EENTTCKTYQN
-1218 RTNLGKSHEV
+1218 RTNFGKSHKI
-1228 NANSRYYYDLDN
+1228 NANSRYYYDLDE
-1240 YIETAST
+1240 YTKTAST
-1247 NTNGKIDTP
+1247 NTTGSNIGQIDTP

-1280 NQEITDIKSNLSN
+1280 NQEITDIKNNILN
-1293 PTISGTL
+1293 PTISGIL
-1300 NMDKYSYYPIHLN
+1300 NMDKYSYYPIHLK
-1313 TGVGIT
+1313 TGIGIT
-1319 GATITFYNEE
+1319 DATITFYNEQ
-1329 IEKVEK
+1329 IEKVETT
-1335 NNKST
+1335 NKST
-1340 QAKTQSQHYMMHCGL
+1340 QATTQSQHYMMHCGL
-1355 FLDYS
+1355 FLDHS
-1360 ANETATSITLSNVTF
+1360 VNETTTSITLSDVTF

-1382 KSDVSGVLFSGMVQ
+1382 NSNASGVLFSGMVQ
-1396 GLESGGRQYTA
+1396 GSESSGRQYTA
-1407 NMNLSNIVLSDLKI
+1407 KMNLSNIVLSGLKI
-1421 TDYKDSSYAPLLIN
+1421 TDYTDSSYAPLLIN
-1435 QIGSYT
+1435 QIRSYT

-1447 LSTSDYTEGTAV
+1447 LSTRDYTEGTAV

-1466 AGSENG
+1466 AGSEDG
-1472 HQINMGFSEIKLP
+1472 HQINMGFSDIVLP
-1485 DTTVN
+1485 DKPTDAT
-1490 NKGIFTHATL
+1490 KEEGIFTHATL

-1505 YAAND
+1505 YAVND
-1510 TSVATYNFYKSGD
+1510 TSVATYNFYKRGD
-1523 WKDATYEHHVTYG
+1523 WNGDTYDHQVTYG
-1536 KEISNSTEYTG
+1536 KEISESAEYRD

-1562 GLVKTEDNQT
+1562 GLVKTGSGQKK
-1572 DFSKWLPYVCVPYN
+1572 FSTWLPYVYVSY
-1586 DNDHSHEIKVN
+1586 DNNHSHEIKVN

-1606 CGTYAD
+1606 CGTYGD

-1635 TDWKITITNDQ
+1635 TDWKITITNSQ
-1646 NTYCTNHST
+1646 NTYCTNTNHST
-1655 DITFH
+1655 FR
-1660 YNGEQWVQV
+1660 YNGEQWVD
-1669 SKEAGTE
+1669 E
-1676 NWVDVQN
+1676 N

-1697 NAYYDLQGGT
+1697 NAYYDLQGTDGK
-1707 NGEITLKDFKGFGT
+1707 ITLNDFKGFGT

-1726 RGVLVSTNPN
+1726 RGVLVSTNTN
-1736 GVKLI
+1736 GVELI

-1801 IIDDVNVTLDTGWL
+1801 IIDGVNVTLDTGWL

-1840 FRNMQDKQFLTDA
+1840 FRNMKGKHFLTNE
-1853 MISGASV
+1853 MISGGSV
-1860 AKTANSSLYVNPYV
+1860 AETATSSLYVNPYV

-1882 FSDTARVNLDN
+1882 FADTAEESLDN
-1893 TDKNYQIQNLNSSE
+1893 THKNYQIQNLNSSA
-1907 TNDTKHITASGKSI
+1907 THITVSGKAI

-1934 IVNSGAAS
+1934 IVNSGATS

-1947 AYRNITEVALQQGYA
+1947 AYRNITEGALQQGYA

-1976 DSIGTNVE
+1976 DGIGTN
-1984 PEDFVTAVKDDQIA
+1984 PQSNDFDTAVKDDQIA
-1998 PIVNESVIN
+1998 PSDSN

-2012 TKYADKDLFN
+2012 TKYAEKDLFK
-2022 MAVLNANATTSGA
+2022 MAVLDATTGGA
-2035 TLTFPNDGRLDM
+2035 TLTFPNNGILDM
-2047 SVYRS
+2047 SVYKS
-2052 SYQGVSARYVSNAV
+2052 SYQGISARYVSNAV
-2066 TSKNEKTGK
+2066 TSKNKDTGK

-2088 GVSGNGTEIIFD
+2088 GVSGNGTKIIFD

-2122 FAPVNGTCNVA
+2122 FAPVNGTCNVE

-2140 TGEASETGVQLQYYT
+2140 TGTDPKTGVQLQYYN
-2155 SDGVVTAQASN
+2155 SNGEKTAQASN
-2166 LEEKLVKGQKLGSY
+2166 LEEKLDKGQKLGSY

-2185 FVGSTAGTLTSA
+2185 FVGSTAGTLTSN

-2224 IGNIARIYTPTTNI
+2224 IGNIARIYTPTTDI
-2238 GILLQPYGNEQTVYP
+2238 GILLQPHGDERTVYP

-2279 IDGKVSNQNNLN
+2279 IDGKVTNQNNLN
-2291 VTRQKFIVGKDS
+2291 VTRQTFTVGKDS

-2313 AGGLFGYARRGVG
+2313 AGGLFGYARRGVAVNYG
-2326 INTVIGTTYTAIWEN
+2326 SGTYTAAIWKN
-2341 VNVEAGQYSGGVI
+2341 VNVEAGQYSGGII
-2354 GQVAADMSGR
+2354 GQVYTDS
-2364 SIVYK
+2364 SSPKYNIKNVK
-2369 IRNVRVSG
+2369 ILG
-2377 KTGTKSLIKGTSNGE
+2377 EIGTKSLIKGTSSDEG
-2392 AYTGGLIGNIS
+2392 YTGGLIGKIS
-2403 FVSGVTFNIGNCEVL
+2403 FASGVTFDISDCEVQ
-2418 NTQINEDKVSGEK
+2418 NAQINEVGKVSGEK
-2431 LGTGGLVGGAVGNGN
+2431 FRAGGLVGGA
-2446 LNIQDCKVQNT
+2446 D
-2457 QINEEDKVSG
+2457 
-2467 EILRT
+2467 
-2472 GGLVGRA
+2472 
-2479 EGNGKLNI
+2479 GNGKLNV
-2487 QKCSVKESD
+2487 QNCSVKESD
-2496 MYGSRAGGVA
+2496 LYGSLAGGIA
-2506 GELCI
+2506 GALHT

-2522 SGNDKNII
+2522 LSDDKNII
-2530 KGRKSAAG
+2530 KGQKSAAG
-2538 IVGEIAFGGKIG
+2538 IVGEIVCGGKIG
-2550 IHKSTVSNTSIIA
+2550 IHKSTVSNTSITA

-2574 DIDWNVVPHL
+2574 DIDWNVVANL

-2598 QRAGG
+2598 KRAGG

-2616 LLLKDTTIKA
+2616 LLLKDTTIEA
-2626 STANNAGL
+2626 STANNGGL
-2634 LIGLTGNRNLQPMTI
+2634 LIGLTGNQNPRPMKI
-2649 AGISIQKTTAKENNR
+2649 AGVSIQNTTAKENYR
-2664 NISKLYGTLTETDN
+2664 NISKLYGTLNETQN
-2678 TNVKNKSYFSFAD
+2678 TYVKNHSYFSFAD
-2691 YNGTASNN
+2691 YNGKANN
-2699 TTQSLLDANPVFP
+2699 TTQSLLDANPVSP
-2712 YVVTSPTSQLSVS
+2712 YVVTSPTSRLSVY
-2725 DDGNTGKALYGDSAA
+2725 DAANAGKALYGDSAA
-2740 WTKDT
+2740 WTT
-2745 DGKFTLNAQ
+2745 DADKFTLNAQ
-2754 TIYRDAK
+2754 TIYQDAK
-2761 KTQSSTAEGK
+2761 NTQGSTAEGK

-2781 FQFTKNISTYNEENQ
+2781 FQFTKNISTYNKENP
-2796 TNKVSKDFPVLV
+2796 TNEVSNDFPVLV

-2832 NNISG
+2832 NNISSDSDK
-2837 HVDTSVQTYTDTD
+2837 HVDASVKTYTYTG
-2850 GKFVLATNAN
+2850 GKFVPATNH
-2860 PALEVKKNAS
+2860 ALEVKHAS

-2895 FKEKDESNAEHKY
+2895 FTEIDESDTAHEYK
-2908 NVQVPII
+2908 VQIPIV

-2941 IEDNAHLLESTGNA
+2941 IEDKAHLLESTGNA

-2966 DDKGLYSEYGWNSYI
+2966 DDNGLYSEYGWNSYI

-2994 IDFQGSSLLPAGT
+2994 IDFQVSEGSSLPAGT

-3024 TNSNTGN
+3024 TDSNTGN

-3039 DSSGNAFQ
+3039 DSSENAFQ

-3059 TQDNNNGSFIK
+3059 TQDNNGSFIK

-3080 TKDDGKTY
+3080 TKKEGKTY
-3088 TAPTVKIKTANG
+3088 SAPTVKIKTANG

-3105 KIETNEPGTRYA
+3105 KIETGEPGTHYA
-3117 VTVDESKLKDGVGL
+3117 VTVDESKLKDGVGPV
-3131 ISTSTVHENY
+3131 STVHENY
-3141 YLVITVADITSG
+3141 YLVITVANITSG
-3153 TNLNGSVQT
+3153 TDLNGSVQT
-3162 KITSNDIPF
+3162 KITSNGIPF
-3171 HLNYCTR
+3171 HLNYRTR
-3178 KGKAQDTH
+3178 KGKVQDTH

-3200 QELRESEAVTGAIK
+3200 QDLTESKAVTGAIK
-3214 KVTATDSS
+3214 KVTAADSS
-3222 MTVDVID
+3222 MAVDVVD

-3238 FNKQD
+3238 FNEQD

-3252 LIKTLTQENSPSTSA
+3252 LIKTLKQENSHSTSA

-3280 YVYVMDGTKKK
+3280 YVYVMDGTTKK
-3291 YYTYAGG
+3291 YYTYANGK
-3298 NWTEEES
+3298 WTEAES
-3305 KETKALEYEWTAVNG
+3305 TETKALEYEWTAING

-3335 VNLQQIRDI
+3335 VNLQQIRKI
-3344 VLGKKQNEFYVE
+3344 VLDKKQNEFYVE

-3366 GLDVIPESQLE
+3366 GLDVIPESQLDNAE
-3377 GAILTNYTKLTY
+3377 PTNYTKLTY

-3405 RALQQDTRIRYYR
+3405 RELLQNTKISYYR

-3471 SSILASSN
+3471 SSILESSN
-3479 GIQFSIQLLNKNTI
+3479 GIQFSIQLQNKNTT
-3493 QDTESYAAD
+3493 QHTEEYAD
-3502 ALELKDYMKVSVK
+3502 ALELKDSMKVSVK
-3515 SKNAG
+3515 SKDAG
-3520 EVQLTDDNK
+3520 KVQLTDDKK

-3537 SSYWDDD
+3537 SSYWDAD
-3544 KKIMKASSIF
+3544 KKILKASSIF

-3570 NVDQLKHLYSNYK
+3570 NVDQLEHLYSNYR
-3583 VVLSVKI
+3583 VVLSVEI
-3590 IDQNGNVV
+3590 IDQNGSVV

-3617 FQDKQNK
+3617 FQD

>member
-28 VNANNLNTS
+28 VNANNVNTS

-51 ADAESVNS
+51 ADAESVS
-59 SEKTDAENKADE
+59 PSEKTDEKNKADE
-71 KNTTPDANEKDEDT
+71 KNTTPDATEKDT

-109 SEIAAEDASQQ
+109 SETAAEDASRQ
-120 ATETET
+120 ASETET
-126 EAEAQEISD
+126 EAEGQEISD
-135 TISLSDLKFFA
+135 TISLSDLNFYTDSTK
-146 NNTATIKSPQELIL
+146 TAIITSPQQLIL
-160 LSHCAQSEIQNI
+160 LSHCAQNEIQNI

-177 ATGEFDLSTKIA
+177 TTGEFNLSTKIEK
-189 NGTDLSEY
+189 GTDLSEY
-197 LNKKASASQDYTY
+197 LNTAAIASQAYTY
-210 LGLGSADVPF
+210 LGLGSAEFPF
-220 TGTITGQKPAIKTNT
+220 KGTITGQTPAIKTNT
-235 TLFRGISSQ
+235 TLFRGISSK
-244 ATIDNNLSVEW
+244 ADINNNLSVEW

-270 ENDGT
+270 ENNR
-275 KSDGTIPITFTSGNG
+275 TIPITFTLGNG

-295 VRQASEETKACLTIG
+295 VRQASEGTNACLTIG

-323 NSTNSGNIGLICNTL
+323 SSTSNDNIGLICNTL
-338 ESGTIKLDGYVFP
+338 ESGTIKLEGYAFP
-351 TDTEINTNSGAAG
+351 TSTEINTGSGAAG
-364 GLIGNMAGG
+364 GLIGKMEGG
-373 ILDLAN
+373 VLNLTSIDGAN
-379 IGGTNISNLT
+379 VSNLTISNLA

-394 GSAGSIVGEMSETAE
+394 GSAGSIVGEMSKTAE
-409 IQVNQDITITNPTI
+409 IQVNQNITIENPTI

-435 VNSTLSGDEKITI
+435 DNSTLSGDKKITLK
-448 NSPTLSS
+448 SPALSS
-455 EENKNSAVG
+455 GENKDSAVG
-464 GWIGDYIVQG
+464 GWIGDYIVREE
-474 NNHEGKTLP
+474 NHADKTLP
-483 TQIDVVEPKVT
+483 AQIDVVEPKVT
-494 MNGGNAGGYF
+494 MNGGVATDGGNAGGYF

-519 TEQKKKNITSVY
+519 TEEKKKNITSEY
-531 TTGNG
+531 TTGSNG
-536 AGYATI
+536 SYGTI
-542 AGKVISDNKK
+542 AGKVTSNDKK
-552 TSLIINHVKSNSTTN
+552 SSLIINHVNSNSTTK
-567 GNSYYQGGFVGE
+567 GNSYYQGGLVGE
-579 IGENVYLQVSDAEIT
+579 IGERVYLQVRNSEIT
-594 VSNITTT
+594 VSNTTAKK
-601 QESCGF
+601 EVSGF

-619 LSIADSVKVTNS
+619 MSIADSVKVTIS
-631 GTISGGGG
+631 GTNTISGGGG
-639 LVGAAS
+639 LVGNAS
-645 SGSILEISG
+645 SGSIIEISG
-654 TTDLSGVNYTVSQY
+654 TTDLSGVNYSASQY

-678 ALIFAHGNGNGDEN
+678 ALIFAHGDGN
-692 GNGWKYIRS
+692 GNGWKYKRS
-701 NKDYEIN
+701 NTNSKIN

-715 VIRLKAKTTT
+715 VIRLKADKTT
-725 SDAQGGLDNELLSI
+725 SDEQGGLDSELLKIDPESHEI
-739 NNVEHVIQYKNQNF
+739 GYEASVNLTGND
-753 SLSNTEITISSKE
+753 ITISSKE

-786 LTANNWTTLQSKN
+786 LTTNNWTTLKSKN
-799 VNFTADV
+799 INFTADV

-820 DDSAYTGNINGNT
+820 DDKDAYTGNINGND

-844 GYKGENIATDGT
+844 GYKGKNKATDGA

-878 SGNVRNLTIAGSIHA
+878 GGNVSNLTITGSIHA
-893 GVSNGNM
+893 GVSNGDM
-900 WIGSIA
+900 QIGSIA

-930 NDSKKSYIG
+930 NDSQKSYIG

-945 AKVKLSENT
+945 AKVKLNENT
-954 GIQSNITLSNAGNG
+954 CIQSNITLSKAGAG

-978 YMSAGTLECN
+978 FMSAGTLECN
-988 GVTIGGKIVT
+988 GVTIGGGIVT
-998 DASTYAYVGGLV
+998 DASMYAYVGGLV

-1033 DGFSITASSVQEACG
+1033 DGFSITASNAQTACG
-1048 GLLGCV
+1048 GLLGGV
-1054 WARSTVTFASDNTAT
+1054 WARSAVTFASDNTAT
-1069 TSLTVKNNTK
+1069 TSLTAKNNTK
-1079 IEAPNASVGGLA
+1079 IEAPKASVGGLA

-1105 DIQDLE
+1105 DIQNLK
-1111 INCGKDLGLLVC
+1111 INCGQDLGLLVC
-1123 HGEKGTI
+1123 HGEKRTI

-1152 WADSY
+1152 WNDSY
-1157 KLAEDLKLTCGKDSV
+1157 KLAEGLTLTCGSNAV
-1172 FDEFVS
+1172 FDEFVA
-1178 YTAVSKDKIAN
+1178 YTAASKDKIAN
-1189 NGENGIVSI
+1189 NDENGIVSI

-1207 EDNNTCTTYQN
+1207 EENNTCNTYQN
-1218 RTNLGKSHEV
+1218 RTDFGKKHKV
-1228 NANSRYYYDLDN
+1228 NANSRYYYDLDH
-1240 YIETAST
+1240 YTETASA
-1247 NTNGKIDTP
+1247 NTAGYNNKKIDTP

-1274 YFYTFN
+1274 YFYTCN
-1280 NQEITDIKSNLSN
+1280 NQEIADIKNSISN
-1293 PTISGTL
+1293 PKISGTL
-1300 NMDKYSYYPIHLN
+1300 DMDKYSYYPIHLN
-1313 TGVGIT
+1313 TGVEIT
-1319 GATITFYNEE
+1319 GATIRFYNEQ
-1329 IEKVEK
+1329 IEQAEK
-1335 NNKST
+1335 DNKST
-1340 QAKTQSQHYMMHCGL
+1340 QATRQSQHYMMHCGL
-1355 FLDYS
+1355 FLDHS
-1360 ANETATSITLSNVTF
+1360 VNETATSITLSNVTF

-1382 KSDVSGVLFSGMVQ
+1382 KSNASGVLFSGTVQ
-1396 GLESGGRQYTA
+1396 GSESGGRQYTA
-1407 NMNLSNIVLSDLKI
+1407 NMNLNNIVLLGLKI
-1421 TDYKDSSYAPLLIN
+1421 TDYTDSSYAPLLIN

-1447 LSTSDYTEGTAV
+1447 LSTRDYTEGTAV

-1466 AGSENG
+1466 AGSEDG
-1472 HQINMGFSEIKLP
+1472 HQINMGFSGIVLP
-1485 DTTVN
+1485 DKPADAT
-1490 NKGIFTHATL
+1490 KKEGIFTHATL

-1523 WKDATYEHHVTYG
+1523 WTSDGTYNHQVTYG
-1536 KEISNSTEYTG
+1536 KEISHSKEYKN

-1553 DIATYNKDE
+1553 DIETYNKNE
-1562 GLVKTEDNQT
+1562 GLVKTGDNQT
-1572 DFSKWLPYVCVPYN
+1572 DPDFSTWLPYVSVSYDEN
-1586 DNDHSHEIKVN
+1586 NHSHEIKVN

-1606 CGTYAD
+1606 CGTYGD

-1635 TDWKITITNDQ
+1635 TDWKITITNNQ

-1655 DITFH
+1655 DITFR
-1660 YNGEQWVQV
+1660 YNGEQWVN
-1669 SKEAGTE
+1669 EE
-1676 NWVDVQN
+1676 N
-1683 GQTRSNSFMQRYIA
+1683 GETRSNNFMQRYIA
-1697 NAYYDLQGGT
+1697 NAYYDLQGT
-1707 NGEITLKDFKGFGT
+1707 NGQITLNDFKGFGT

-1726 RGVLVSTNPN
+1726 RGVLVSTK
-1736 GVKLI
+1736 GVELI

-1752 AYSYGSVVKNLTIR
+1752 AYSYGSVVKNLTIK

-1776 QKSSSVFYPT
+1776 QTSSSVFYPT

-1801 IIDDVNVTLDTGWL
+1801 IIDGVNVTLANNWL
-1815 TLSGANKHLLQVGGY
+1815 TLSGEKKHLLQVGGY

-1860 AKTANSSLYVNPYV
+1860 AETANSSLYVNPYV

-1882 FSDTARVNLDN
+1882 FADTARKSLDN
-1893 TDKNYQIQNLNSSE
+1893 TDKNYRIQNLNLSE
-1907 TNDTKHITASGKSI
+1907 TNDTKHITATGKSI

-1976 DSIGTNVE
+1976 DSIGANRK
-1984 PEDFVTAVKDDQIA
+1984 PNDFDTAVKDDQTA
-1998 PIVNESVIN
+1998 PSDSN

-2022 MAVLNANATTSGA
+2022 MAVLNATTGGA
-2035 TLTFPNDGRLDM
+2035 KLTFPNNGTLDM
-2047 SVYRS
+2047 SVYKS
-2052 SYQGVSARYVSNAV
+2052 SYQGISARYVSNAV
-2066 TSKNEKTGK
+2066 TSKNKDTGK

-2088 GVSGNGTEIIFD
+2088 GVSGNGTKIIFD

-2122 FAPVNGTCNVA
+2122 FAPVRGTCNVT

-2140 TGEASETGVQLQYYT
+2140 TETDSKKTGVQLQYYN
-2155 SDGVVTAQASN
+2155 SNGEITAQASN
-2166 LEEKLVKGQKLGSY
+2166 LSVQGKPSIQGKPGEKLGSY

-2185 FVGSTAGTLTSA
+2185 FVGSTAGTLTSN
-2197 WYPVNVNFDSVKFE
+2197 WYSVNVNFDSVKFE

-2224 IGNIARIYTPTTNI
+2224 IGNIARIYTPTTDI
-2238 GILLQPYGNEQTVYP
+2238 GILLQPHGDERTVYP

-2291 VTRQKFIVGKDS
+2291 VTGQNFIVGKDS

-2313 AGGLFGYARRGVG
+2313 AGGLFGYARRGVAVNYG
-2326 INTVIGTTYTAIWEN
+2326 SGTYTAAIWKN
-2341 VNVEAGQYSGGVI
+2341 VNVEAGQYSGGII
-2354 GQVAADMSGR
+2354 GQVYTDS
-2364 SIVYK
+2364 SSPKYNIKNVK
-2369 IRNVRVSG
+2369 ILG
-2377 KTGTKSLIKGTSNGE
+2377 ETGTKSLIKGTSSDEG
-2392 AYTGGLIGNIS
+2392 YTGGLIGKIS
-2403 FVSGVTFNIGNCEVL
+2403 FASGVTFDISDCEVQ
-2418 NTQINEDKVSGEK
+2418 NAQINEVGKVSGEK
-2431 LGTGGLVGGAVGNGN
+2431 F
-2446 LNIQDCKVQNT
+2446 
-2457 QINEEDKVSG
+2457 
-2467 EILRT
+2467 RT
-2472 GGLVGRA
+2472 GGLIGGA
-2479 EGNGKLNI
+2479 DGNGKLNV
-2487 QKCSVKESD
+2487 QNCSVKESD
-2496 MYGSRAGGVA
+2496 LYGSLAGGIA
-2506 GELCI
+2506 GALHT

-2522 SGNDKNII
+2522 LSDDKNII
-2530 KGRKSAAG
+2530 KGQKSAAG
-2538 IVGEIAFGGKIG
+2538 IVGEIVCGGKIG
-2550 IHKSTVSNTSIIA
+2550 IHKSTVSNTSITA

-2574 DIDWNVVPHL
+2574 DIDWNVVPNL

-2598 QRAGG
+2598 KRAGG

-2616 LLLKDTTIKA
+2616 LLLKDTTIEA
-2626 STANNAGL
+2626 STANNGGL
-2634 LIGLTGNRNLQPMTI
+2634 LIGLTGNRNLKPMTI
-2649 AGISIQKTTAKENNR
+2649 AGVSIQNTTAKENNR
-2664 NISKLYGTLTETDN
+2664 NISKLYGTLNETDN
-2678 TNVKNKSYFSFAD
+2678 TNVKKQSYFSFAD
-2691 YNGTASNN
+2691 YNGKASNN
-2699 TTQSLLDANPVFP
+2699 TTQSLLGANPVFP
-2712 YVVTSPTSQLSVS
+2712 YVVTSPTSKLSVY
-2725 DDGNTGKALYGDSAA
+2725 DDANTGKVLYGDSAA
-2740 WTKDT
+2740 WTT
-2745 DGKFTLNAQ
+2745 DAGGEFTLNAQ
-2754 TIYRDAK
+2754 TIYQDAK
-2761 KTQSSTAEGK
+2761 NTRSSTAEGK
-2771 YTYQETGVEQ
+2771 YTYQEMGVEQ
-2781 FQFTKNISTYNEENQ
+2781 FQFAKNISTYNKENQ
-2796 TNKVSKDFPVLV
+2796 TNTISNDFPVLV

-2837 HVDTSVQTYTDTD
+2837 DHVDASVETYEYTD
-2850 GKFVLATNAN
+2850 GRFMLATNAN
-2860 PALEVKKNAS
+2860 RALEVKKAS

-2885 KSRFTLLTVT
+2885 RSRFTLLTVT
-2895 FKEKDESNAEHKY
+2895 FTEEDENGTEHKY

-2941 IEDNAHLLESTGNA
+2941 IKDNAHLLESTGNA

-2981 NAGGNVAKALDKS
+2981 NAGGNVAEALNKS
-2994 IDFQGSSLLPAGT
+2994 IVFQDSKNFSLPEGT

-3017 SKVYYYT
+3017 SKVYYYKT
-3024 TNSNTGN
+3024 DSNTGN
-3031 TIPLKDFK
+3031 TIPLTAFK
-3039 DSSGNAFQ
+3039 DSSEKTFQ

-3059 TQDNNNGSFIK
+3059 TQDNNGSFIK

-3080 TKDDGKTY
+3080 PKEDGTTY

-3105 KIETNEPGTRYA
+3105 KIETGESGTHYA
-3117 VTVDESKLKDGVGL
+3117 VTVDESKLNDGVGL
-3131 ISTSTVHENY
+3131 VSTVHENY
-3141 YLVITVADITSG
+3141 YLVITVASG

-3171 HLNYCTR
+3171 HLNYRTR
-3178 KGKAQDTH
+3178 KGKVTDTH
-3186 SNTASTYQISHGYE
+3186 TNTASTYQISQGYE
-3200 QELRESEAVTGAIK
+3200 QNLTESEAVTGVIK

-3238 FNKQD
+3238 FNDQD

-3252 LIKTLTQENSPSTSA
+3252 LIKTLENPPSTSA

-3280 YVYVMDGTKKK
+3280 YVYVMEGTSKN
-3291 YYTYAGG
+3291 YYTYANGK
-3298 NWTEEES
+3298 WTKAGS

-3320 LMDLPLSTNGTIDSS
+3320 LMDLPLSTNGKIDSS
-3335 VNLQQIRDI
+3335 VNLQQIRKI
-3344 VLGKKQNEFYVE
+3344 VLDKKQNEFYVE

-3366 GLDVIPESQLE
+3366 GLDVIPESQMKGDLP
-3377 GAILTNYTKLTY
+3377 TNYTKLTY
-3389 TSQLATTRK
+3389 TSQLATTKK

-3405 RALQQDTRIRYYR
+3405 RALLQSTKISYYR

-3431 EIGQLGINLLDLQN
+3431 EIGQLGINLSDLQN

-3471 SSILASSN
+3471 SSILASSS
-3479 GIQFSIQLLNKNTI
+3479 GIQFSIQLQNKNTT
-3493 QDTESYAAD
+3493 QDMKSIEYAD
-3502 ALELKDYMKVSVK
+3502 ALKLDDYMKVVVK
-3515 SKNAG
+3515 SENTGTA
-3520 EVQLTDDNK
+3520 QLTDDKK

-3537 SSYWDDD
+3537 SSYWDAGN
-3544 KKIMKASSIF
+3544 KIMNASSIF

-3570 NVDQLKHLYSNYK
+3570 NVDQWKHLYSNYK

-3590 IDQNGNVV
+3590 IGENGNVV

-3617 FQDKQNK
+3617 FQDTQNTR

>member
-28 VNANNLNTS
+28 VNANNVNTS

-51 ADAESVNS
+51 ADAESVS
-59 SEKTDAENKADE
+59 PSEKTDEENKADE
-71 KNTTPDANEKDEDT
+71 KNTTPDANEKDT
-85 ASSNSDSGLTN
+85 ASSNSDSDLTN

-120 ATETET
+120 ATEAET

-135 TISLSDLKFFA
+135 TISLGNLKFV
-146 NNTATIKSPQELIL
+146 NDNIATITSPQQLIL
-160 LSHCAQSEIQNI
+160 LSHCAQNEIQNI

-177 ATGEFDLSTKIA
+177 TTGEFKLSTKIET
-189 NGTDLSEY
+189 GTDLSEY
-197 LNKKASASQDYTY
+197 LNTAAIASQDYTY
-210 LGLGSADVPF
+210 LGLGSTDSPF
-220 TGTITGQKPAIKTNT
+220 SGTITGQKPAIRTNT
-235 TLFRGISSQ
+235 TLFRGISSN
-244 ATIDNNLSVEW
+244 ATIENGLSVEW
-255 QGDGTKPMFAEMYVL
+255 QGDGTKPMFAETYLL
-270 ENDGT
+270 ESDGT
-275 KSDGTIPITFTSGNG
+275 KSDGTIPITFTSGKG

-295 VRQASEETKACLTIG
+295 VKKAPDVTDACLTIG

-315 KDNKAQAG
+315 NYNKDNKTQAES
-323 NSTNSGNIGLICNTL
+323 STSSGNIGLICNTL

-351 TDTEINTNSGAAG
+351 TNTEINTDSGAAG
-364 GLIGNMAGG
+364 GLIGKMEGG
-373 ILDLAN
+373 ILNLTS
-379 IGGTNISNLT
+379 IGGANISNLT

-394 GSAGSIVGEMSETAE
+394 GSAGSIVGEMSEAAQ
-409 IQVNQDITITNPTI
+409 IQVNQNITITNPTI

-435 VNSTLSGDEKITI
+435 VNSTLSGDKKITI
-448 NSPTLSS
+448 NSPALSS
-455 EENKNSAVG
+455 EKNKDSAVG
-464 GWIGDYIVQG
+464 GWIGDYIVRG
-474 NNHEGKTLP
+474 ESYVDKTLP
-483 TQIDVVEPKVT
+483 AQIDVVEPKVT
-494 MNGGNAGGYF
+494 MNGGVATNGGNAGGYF

-519 TEQKKKNITSVY
+519 TKQEKKNITSEY
-531 TTGNG
+531 TAGNG
-536 AGYATI
+536 GIYGTVI
-542 AGKVISDNKK
+542 GKVVTSNDNKK
-552 TSLIINHVKSNSTTN
+552 ASLIINHVKSNSTTN
-567 GNSYYQGGFVGE
+567 GKSYYQGGLVGE
-579 IGENVYLQVSDAEIT
+579 IGKNVYLQVSDAEIT

-639 LVGAAS
+639 LVGVAS

-654 TTDLSGVNYTVSQY
+654 TTDLSNVTYKESEY

-678 ALIFAHGNGNGDEN
+678 ALIFAHGDGNGN

-701 NKDYEIN
+701 NTDSKIN

-715 VIRLKAKTTT
+715 VIRLKANTTT
-725 SDAQGGLDNELLSI
+725 SDAQGGLDSELLKIDPVSHEI
-739 NNVEHVIQYKNQNF
+739 GYGARVNLTGND
-753 SLSNTEITISSKE
+753 ITISSKE

-786 LTANNWTTLQSKN
+786 LKADNWTTLQNKN
-799 VNFTADV
+799 INFTADV
-806 NLQNTGIIGISRDI
+806 NLKNTGIIGISRDI
-820 DDSAYTGNINGNT
+820 DDSAYTGNINGNPN
-833 YTLTLSIGETY
+833 TLTLSIGETY
-844 GYKGENIATDGT
+844 GYKGGNKAIDGA

-878 SGNVRNLTIAGSIHA
+878 GGNVSNLTITGSIHA

-900 WIGSIA
+900 WLGSIA
-906 ARQENNEAVISKV
+906 ARQENNETVISNV
-919 KVTTKIAFDTN
+919 KVTTTIKFDTN
-930 NDSKKSYIG
+930 KDSQISCIG
-939 GVFGSA
+939 GLFGST
-945 AKVKLSENT
+945 AKVKLNANTLNENT
-954 GIQSNITLSNAGNG
+954 CIQSNITLSNADNG
-968 KQTYAGSVAG
+968 KQTYVGSVAG

-988 GVTIGGKIVT
+988 GVTIGGTIVT
-998 DASTYAYVGGLV
+998 DASMYAYVGGLV

-1033 DGFSITASSVQEACG
+1033 DGFSITASNAQTACG
-1048 GLLGCV
+1048 GLLGGVC
-1054 WARSTVTFASDNTAT
+1054 ARSAVTFASDNTAT
-1069 TSLTVKNNTK
+1069 TTSCLTVNNAT
-1079 IEAPNASVGGLA
+1079 INAPNASVGGLA

-1105 DIQDLE
+1105 DIQNLK

-1123 HGEKGTI
+1123 HGEKRTI
-1130 KFNKDEKNDKEDGAL
+1130 KFNKEEKNDKEDGAL

-1152 WADSY
+1152 WDDSY
-1157 KLAEDLKLTCGKDSV
+1157 KLAEGLELTCGSKAV
-1172 FDEFVS
+1172 FDEFVA
-1178 YTAVSKDKIAN
+1178 YTAASKDKIAN
-1189 NGENGIVSI
+1189 NDENGIVSI
-1198 ATKDRSGVK
+1198 ATKDRNGVK
-1207 EDNNTCTTYQN
+1207 EENTTCKTYQN
-1218 RTNLGKSHEV
+1218 RTNLGESHKI
-1228 NANSRYYYDLDN
+1228 NANSRYYYDLDEYTKN
-1240 YIETAST
+1240 
-1247 NTNGKIDTP
+1247 NTSEIDTP

-1280 NQEITDIKSNLSN
+1280 NQESSN
-1293 PTISGTL
+1293 PTISGML
-1300 NMDKYSYYPIHLN
+1300 DMDKYSYYPIHLN
-1313 TGVGIT
+1313 TGVQISD
-1319 GATITFYNEE
+1319 ATITFYNEQ
-1329 IEKVEK
+1329 IEQAET

-1340 QAKTQSQHYMMHCGL
+1340 QATTQSQHYMMHCGL
-1355 FLDYS
+1355 FLDHS
-1360 ANETATSITLSNVTF
+1360 VNVTATSITLSDVTF

-1382 KSDVSGVLFSGMVQ
+1382 NSNASGVLFSGMVQ
-1396 GLESGGRQYTA
+1396 GSESSGRQYTA
-1407 NMNLSNIVLSDLKI
+1407 KMNLSNIVLSGLKI
-1421 TDYKDSSYAPLLIN
+1421 TDYTDSSYAPLLIN

-1447 LSTSDYTEGTAV
+1447 LSTRGYTEGTAV

-1466 AGSENG
+1466 AGSEDG
-1472 HQINMGFSEIKLP
+1472 HQINMGFSDIVLP
-1485 DTTVN
+1485 DKPADAT
-1490 NKGIFTHATL
+1490 KREGIFTHATL

-1510 TSVATYNFYKSGD
+1510 TSVATYNFYKRGD
-1523 WKDATYEHHVTYG
+1523 WEGATYKHQVTYG
-1536 KEISNSTEYTG
+1536 KEISDSREYKD

-1553 DIATYNKDE
+1553 DIATYNKKE
-1562 GLVKTEDNQT
+1562 GLVKTESNQT
-1572 DFSKWLPYVCVPYN
+1572 EPVFSEWLPYVYVSYDEN
-1586 DNDHSHEIKVN
+1586 NHSHEIKVN

-1606 CGTYAD
+1606 CGTYGD

-1635 TDWKITITNDQ
+1635 TDWKITITKEQ
-1646 NTYCTNHST
+1646 NAYCTNHSK
-1655 DITFH
+1655 DITFR
-1660 YNGEQWVQV
+1660 YNGVQWVEV
-1669 SKEAGTE
+1669 SKEQG
-1676 NWVDVQN
+1676 VDVQN
-1683 GQTRSNSFMQRYIA
+1683 GETRSNSFMQRYIA

-1726 RGVLVSTNPN
+1726 RGVLVST
-1736 GVKLI
+1736 KDATLI

-1752 AYSYGSVVKNLTIR
+1752 AYSYGSVVKDLTIK
-1766 YEGEKKTLVY
+1766 YKGEKKTLVY

-1801 IIDDVNVTLDTGWL
+1801 IIDGVNVTLADGWL

-1840 FRNMQDKQFLTDA
+1840 FRNMQGKHVLTDE
-1853 MISGASV
+1853 MISGGSVDSGVSV
-1860 AKTANSSLYVNPYV
+1860 AETATSSLYVNHYV

-1882 FSDTARVNLDN
+1882 FADTAEEILDN
-1893 TDKNYQIQNLNSSE
+1893 TDKNYQIRNLNSSG
-1907 TNDTKHITASGKSI
+1907 TSNQKHITASGKTI
-1921 GIKDAEGLLILSA
+1921 EIKDAEGLLILSA

-1947 AYRNITEVALQQGYA
+1947 AYRNTEGALQGYL

-1976 DSIGTNVE
+1976 DSIGANVE

-2022 MAVLNANATTSGA
+2022 IAVLNATTGGA
-2035 TLTFPNDGRLDM
+2035 TLTFPNNGTLDM

-2052 SYQGVSARYVSNAV
+2052 SYQGISARYVSNAV

-2088 GVSGNGTEIIFD
+2088 GVSGNGTKIIFD

-2122 FAPVNGTCNVA
+2122 FAPVNGTCNVT

-2140 TGEASETGVQLQYYT
+2140 TGTDPKTGVQLQYYT
-2155 SDGVVTAQASN
+2155 SNGVVTAQASN
-2166 LEEKLVKGQKLGSY
+2166 LEEKLDKGQKLGSY

-2197 WYPVNVNFDSVKFE
+2197 WYPVNVNFGSVKFE

-2224 IGNIARIYTPTTNI
+2224 IGNIARIYTPTTDI

-2253 YNTFTNCSFSNL
+2253 YNTFTNCSFRDL
-2265 TVRGQEKAGGFCGY
+2265 TVRGQENAGGFCGC
-2279 IDGKVSNQNNLN
+2279 IDGKVQNQNNLN
-2291 VTRQKFIVGKDS
+2291 VTTQNFIVGQDS
-2303 TISATLKDSC
+2303 TISAIQGNSS
-2313 AGGLFGYARRGVG
+2313 AGGLFGYARRGVA
-2326 INTVIGTTYTAIWEN
+2326 INTVSGTTYTAIWEN
-2341 VNVEAGQYSGGVI
+2341 VNVEAGQYSGGII
-2354 GQVAADMSGR
+2354 GQVAADSSNS

-2403 FVSGVTFNIGNCEVL
+2403 SSGVAFDISDCEVQ
-2418 NTQINEDKVSGEK
+2418 NAQINEEGKVSGEK
-2431 LGTGGLVGGAVGNGN
+2431 F
-2446 LNIQDCKVQNT
+2446 
-2457 QINEEDKVSG
+2457 
-2467 EILRT
+2467 RT
-2472 GGLVGRA
+2472 GGLVGSA
-2479 EGNGKLNI
+2479 TGSGKLNV
-2487 QKCSVKESD
+2487 QNCSVEESG
-2496 MYGSRAGGVA
+2496 MYGSLAGGIA
-2506 GELCI
+2506 GALHI

-2522 SGNDKNII
+2522 LSNDKNII
-2530 KGRKSAAG
+2530 KGQKSAAG
-2538 IVGEIAFGGKIG
+2538 IVGEIVCNEGKIG
-2550 IHKSTVSNTSIIA
+2550 IHKSTVSNTSITA

-2574 DIDWNVVPHL
+2574 DIDWNTVPKL
-2584 YFYDSQVNGCTITG
+2584 YFYDSQVNGCIITG
-2598 QRAGG
+2598 KRAGG

-2616 LLLKDTTIKA
+2616 LLLKDTTIEA
-2626 STANNAGL
+2626 STANNGGL

-2649 AGISIQKTTAKENNR
+2649 AGISIQNTTAKENNR
-2664 NISKLYGTLTETDN
+2664 NISKLYGTLNETDN
-2678 TNVKNKSYFSFAD
+2678 TNVKKQSYFSFAD
-2691 YNGTASNN
+2691 YNGTALNN
-2699 TTQSLLDANPVFP
+2699 TTQSLLDAEQVFP
-2712 YVVTSPTSQLSVS
+2712 YVVTSPTSQLSVY
-2725 DDGNTGKALYGDSAA
+2725 DAANTGKALYGDSAA

-2761 KTQSSTAEGK
+2761 NTQSSTAKGK
-2771 YTYQETGVEQ
+2771 YTYQEMGVEQ
-2781 FQFTKNISTYNEENQ
+2781 FQFTKNISTYKKENQ
-2796 TNKVSKDFPVLV
+2796 TKTVSNDFPVLV

-2837 HVDTSVQTYTDTD
+2837 DSDIHVDASVKTYTDTD

-2895 FKEKDESNAEHKY
+2895 FKEKDENGTEHKY

-2981 NAGGNVAKALDKS
+2981 NAGGNVAEALNKS
-2994 IDFQGSSLLPAGT
+2994 IDFQGSSLPAGT

-3024 TNSNTGN
+3024 TDSNTRN
-3031 TIPLKDFK
+3031 TIPLTAFK

-3059 TQDNNNGSFIK
+3059 TQDNNGSFIK

-3080 TKDDGKTY
+3080 PKKDGKTY

-3105 KIETNEPGTRYA
+3105 KIETDDSGTHYA
-3117 VTVDESKLKDGVGL
+3117 VTVDESKLKDGVGP
-3131 ISTSTVHENY
+3131 ISTVHENY

-3153 TNLNGSVQT
+3153 TSLNGSVQT

-3171 HLNYCTR
+3171 HLNYRTR
-3178 KGKAQDTH
+3178 KGKVQDTH

-3200 QELRESEAVTGAIK
+3200 QELTESEAVTGAIK
-3214 KVTATDSS
+3214 KVTAADSS

-3238 FNKQD
+3238 FNNKD

-3252 LIKTLTQENSPSTSA
+3252 LIKTLKQENSPSTSA

-3280 YVYVMDGTKKK
+3280 YVYVMHGTTKK
-3291 YYTYAGG
+3291 YYKYENAE
-3298 NWTEEES
+3298 WTEAGS
-3305 KETKALEYEWTAVNG
+3305 TETKALEYEWTAING

-3344 VLGKKQNEFYVE
+3344 VKNKQNEFYVE

-3366 GLDVIPESQLE
+3366 GLDVIPESKLDN
-3377 GAILTNYTKLTY
+3377 AVPTNYTKLTY

-3405 RALQQDTRIRYYR
+3405 RALLPNTKISYYR

-3479 GIQFSIQLLNKNTI
+3479 GIQFSIQLQNKNTT
-3493 QDTESYAAD
+3493 QDTENYTN
-3502 ALELKDYMKVSVK
+3502 ALELKDYIKVSVK
-3515 SKNAG
+3515 SENAG
-3520 EVQLTDDNK
+3520 KVQLTDDT
-3529 AYTWTVPK
+3529 YTWTVPK
-3537 SSYWDDD
+3537 SSYWDANNN
-3544 KKIMKASSIF
+3544 IMEASSIF

-3559 TQAIQLKVNIK
+3559 TQAIQLKVNI
-3570 NVDQLKHLYSNYK
+3570 DQFQHLYSNYR
-3583 VVLSVKI
+3583 VVLSVGI

-3598 ENTTAA
+3598 GNTTAE

-3617 FQDKQNK
+3617 FQD

>member
-1 MLKYRRIIAGI
+1 MKYRRIIAGI

-37 LNMISAENSDEVSH
+37 LNMISVENSDEVSH

-109 SEIAAEDASQQ
+109 SETAAEDASLQ
-120 ATETET
+120 ASETET

-146 NNTATIKSPQELIL
+146 DNTATITSPQQLIL
-160 LSHCAQSEIQNI
+160 LSHCAQNEIQNI
-172 TININ
+172 TINFNI
-177 ATGEFDLSTKIA
+177 TGECDLSTKIVKGTSLSDYLKNEA
-189 NGTDLSEY
+189 N
-197 LNKKASASQDYTY
+197 ASQDYTY
-210 LGLGSADVPF
+210 LGLGSTDVPF
-220 TGTITGQKPAIKTNT
+220 TGNLTGQQTAIITNT
-235 TLFRGISSQ
+235 TLFRGISSK
-244 ATIDNNLSVEW
+244 AAINNNISVRW
-255 QGDGTKPMFAEMYVL
+255 QGDTTKPMFAETYVL
-270 ENDGT
+270 QSNG
-275 KSDGTIPITFTSGNG
+275 KIPIAFTSGNG

-295 VRQASEETKACLTIG
+295 VKKAPDVTDACLTIG

-315 KDNKAQAG
+315 QDKVQAG
-323 NSTNSGNIGLICNTL
+323 SSTSNDNIGLICNTL
-338 ESGTIKLDGYVFP
+338 ESGTIKLEGYAFP
-351 TDTEINTNSGAAG
+351 TSTEINTGSGSAG
-364 GLIGNMAGG
+364 GLIGKMEGG
-373 ILDLAN
+373 VLNLTSIDGA
-379 IGGTNISNLT
+379 NISNLT

-394 GSAGSIVGEMSETAE
+394 GSAGSIVGEMSEAAQ
-409 IQVNQDITITNPTI
+409 IQVNQNITITNPTI

-455 EENKNSAVG
+455 EENKDSAVG

-494 MNGGNAGGYF
+494 MNGGVATNGGNAGGYF

-519 TEQKKKNITSVY
+519 TEQEKKNITSEY
-531 TTGNG
+531 TAGNG
-536 AGYATI
+536 GIYGTVI
-542 AGKVISDNKK
+542 GKVVTSNDNKRA
-552 TSLIINHVKSNSTTN
+552 SLNINHVKSNSTIK

-639 LVGAAS
+639 LVGVAS

-654 TTDLSGVNYTVSQY
+654 RTDLSGVNYNVSQC
-668 VGQLVGMQDC
+668 VGQFVGMQDC
-678 ALIFAHGNGNGDEN
+678 ALIFAHGDGN

-701 NKDYEIN
+701 NSVSKIN

-715 VIRLKAKTTT
+715 VIRLKADTTT
-725 SDAQGGLDNELLSI
+725 SDEQGGLDSELLSI
-739 NNVEHVIQYKNQNF
+739 NEEHVIQYKNQNF
-753 SLSNTEITISSKE
+753 SLHDTDITISSKE

-786 LTANNWTTLQSKN
+786 LKADNWTTLQNKN
-799 VNFTADV
+799 INFTADV
-806 NLQNTGIIGISRDI
+806 NLKNTGIIGISRDI
-820 DDSAYTGNINGNT
+820 DDSAYTENINGNT
-833 YTLTLSIGETY
+833 HTLTLSIGETY
-844 GYKGENIATDGT
+844 GFKGENIATNET

-878 SGNVRNLTIAGSIHA
+878 RGNVSNLTITGSINA

-906 ARQENNEAVISKV
+906 ARQENNETVISNV
-919 KVTTKIAFDTN
+919 KVTTTIKFDTN
-930 NDSKKSYIG
+930 KDSQISYIG
-939 GVFGSA
+939 GLFGSA

-988 GVTIGGKIVT
+988 GVTIGGTIVT
-998 DASTYAYVGGLV
+998 DALMYAYVGGLV

-1023 TQVNIKALTF
+1023 TWVNIKALTF
-1033 DGFSITASSVQEACG
+1033 DGFSIEASNVQEACG
-1048 GLLGCV
+1048 GLLGGV
-1054 WARSTVTFASDNTAT
+1054 WARSAVTFASDNTAT
-1069 TSLTVKNNTK
+1069 TSLTVKNNTT
-1079 IEAPNASVGGLA
+1079 IEAPKASVGGLA
-1091 YKASGLWEIRSKGI
+1091 YKASGLWEICSKGI
-1105 DIQDLE
+1105 DIQALN

-1123 HGEKGTI
+1123 HGEKSTV
-1130 KFNKDEKNDKEDGAL
+1130 KFNKEEKNDKEDGAL

-1152 WADSY
+1152 WDDSY
-1157 KLAEDLKLTCGKDSV
+1157 KLAEGLELTCGSKAV
-1172 FDEFVS
+1172 FDEFVA

-1189 NGENGIVSI
+1189 NDENGIVSI

-1207 EDNNTCTTYQN
+1207 EENNTCNTYQN
-1218 RTNLGKSHEV
+1218 RTDFGKKHKV

-1240 YIETAST
+1240 YTETAST
-1247 NTNGKIDTP
+1247 NTAGYNTGKIDTP

-1280 NQEITDIKSNLSN
+1280 NQAITDIKNNILN
-1293 PTISGTL
+1293 PTISGIL
-1300 NMDKYSYYPIHLN
+1300 NMDKYSYYPIHLK
-1313 TGVGIT
+1313 TGIGIT
-1319 GATITFYNEE
+1319 DATITFYNEQ
-1329 IEKVEK
+1329 IEKVETT
-1335 NNKST
+1335 NKST
-1340 QAKTQSQHYMMHCGL
+1340 QATTQSQHYMMHCGL
-1355 FLDYS
+1355 FLDHS
-1360 ANETATSITLSNVTF
+1360 VNETATSITLSNVTF

-1382 KSDVSGVLFSGMVQ
+1382 NSNASGVLFSGMVQ
-1396 GLESGGRQYTA
+1396 GSESSGRQYTA
-1407 NMNLSNIVLSDLKI
+1407 KMNLSNIVLSGLKI
-1421 TDYKDSSYAPLLIN
+1421 TNYTDSSYAPLLIN

-1447 LSTSDYTEGTAV
+1447 LSTGGYTEGTAV

-1472 HQINMGFSEIKLP
+1472 HQINMGFLEIKLP

-1523 WKDATYEHHVTYG
+1523 WNGDKYNHQVTYG
-1536 KEISNSTEYTG
+1536 KEISESAEYRD

-1562 GLVKTEDNQT
+1562 GLVKTGSGQKK
-1572 DFSKWLPYVCVPYN
+1572 FSTWLPYVYVSY
-1586 DNDHSHEIKVN
+1586 DNNHSHEIKVN

-1606 CGTYAD
+1606 CGTYGD
-1612 PYVIKDAGEMEIISE
+1612 PYVIKNAGEMEIISE

-1635 TDWKITITNDQ
+1635 TDWKITITNNQ
-1646 NTYCTNHST
+1646 NTYCTDHST
-1655 DITFH
+1655 DITFR
-1660 YNGEQWVQV
+1660 YNGVQWVEV
-1669 SKEAGTE
+1669 SKEQG
-1676 NWVDVQN
+1676 VDVQN
-1683 GQTRSNSFMQRYIA
+1683 GETRSNSFMQRYIA

-1726 RGVLVSTNPN
+1726 RGVLVSTK
-1736 GVKLI
+1736 GATLI

-1752 AYSYGSVVKNLTIR
+1752 AYSYGSVVKDLTIK
-1766 YEGEKKTLVY
+1766 YEDEKKTLVY

-1801 IIDDVNVTLDTGWL
+1801 IIDGVNVTLDTGWL

-1840 FRNMQDKQFLTDA
+1840 FRNMQDKHVLTDA

-1907 TNDTKHITASGKSI
+1907 TSDTKHITASGKSI

-1947 AYRNITEVALQQGYA
+1947 AYRNITEGALQQGYA

-1976 DSIGTNVE
+1976 DSIGANTKPN
-1984 PEDFVTAVKDDQIA
+1984 DFDTAVKDDQTA
-1998 PIVNESVIN
+1998 PSDSN

-2035 TLTFPNDGRLDM
+2035 TLTFPNNGTLDM
-2047 SVYRS
+2047 SVYKS
-2052 SYQGVSARYVSNAV
+2052 SYQGISARYVSNAV
-2066 TSKNEKTGK
+2066 TSKNKDTGK

-2088 GVSGNGTEIIFD
+2088 GVSGNGTKIIFD

-2140 TGEASETGVQLQYYT
+2140 TGTDSKTGVQLHYYT
-2155 SDGVVTAQASN
+2155 SAGVETAQASN
-2166 LEEKLVKGQKLGSY
+2166 SWGNRGF

-2185 FVGSTAGTLTSA
+2185 FCGSSAGTLTSS
-2197 WYPVNVNFDSVKFE
+2197 WYRAYVKFDSVKFE

-2224 IGNIARIYTPTTNI
+2224 IGNIARIYTSTTDI
-2238 GILLQPYGNEQTVYP
+2238 GILLQPYGNQLTVYP
-2253 YNTFTNCSFSNL
+2253 FNTFTNCSFRNL
-2265 TVRGQEKAGGFCGY
+2265 TVRGQDNAGGFCGC
-2279 IDGKVSNQNNLN
+2279 IDGKVDNQNNLN
-2291 VTRQKFIVGKDS
+2291 VTTQNLIVGQDS
-2303 TISATLKDSC
+2303 TISAIQNNSS
-2313 AGGLFGYARRGVG
+2313 AGGLFGYARRGVA
-2326 INTVIGTTYTAIWEN
+2326 INTVSGTTYPAIWEN
-2341 VNVEAGQYSGGVI
+2341 VNVEAGQYSGGII
-2354 GQVAADMSGR
+2354 GQIYTDS
-2364 SIVYK
+2364 SSPYYK

-2377 KTGTKSLIKGTSNGE
+2377 KTGTKSLIKVRSNGE
-2392 AYTGGLIGNIS
+2392 KYTGGLIGKIS
-2403 FVSGVTFNIGNCEVL
+2403 FASGVTFNILDCEVQ
-2418 NTQINEDKVSGEK
+2418 NTQINEVDKVSGEK
-2431 LGTGGLVGGAVGNGN
+2431 L
-2446 LNIQDCKVQNT
+2446 
-2457 QINEEDKVSG
+2457 
-2467 EILRT
+2467 RT
-2472 GGLVGRA
+2472 GGLAGGA
-2479 EGNGKLNI
+2479 DGNGKLNI
-2487 QKCSVKESD
+2487 QNCSVEESG
-2496 MYGSRAGGVA
+2496 MYGSLVGGIA

-2522 SGNDKNII
+2522 SDNDENII
-2530 KGRKSAAG
+2530 KGQKCAAG
-2538 IVGEIAFGGKIG
+2538 IVGEIACGGKIG
-2550 IHKSTVSNTSIIA
+2550 IHNSTVSNTSITA

-2574 DIDWNVVPHL
+2574 DINWNVVPKL

-2626 STANNAGL
+2626 SAVNNAGL
-2634 LIGLTGNRNLQPMTI
+2634 LIGLTGNQNLQPMTI
-2649 AGISIQKTTAKENNR
+2649 AGISIQNTTAKENNR
-2664 NISKLYGTLTETDN
+2664 NISKLYGTLNETDN

-2691 YNGTASNN
+2691 YKGTASNN
-2699 TTQSLLDANPVFP
+2699 TTQSLLDANPVAP
-2712 YVVTSPTSQLSVS
+2712 YVVTSPTSQLSVYDATNANGS
-2725 DDGNTGKALYGDSAA
+2725 KALYGDSAA
-2740 WTKDT
+2740 WTTET
-2745 DGKFTLNAQ
+2745 DGRFTLNAQ
-2754 TIYRDAK
+2754 TIYQDAK

-2781 FQFTKNISTYNEENQ
+2781 FQFTKNISTYNKENQ
-2796 TNKVSKDFPVLV
+2796 TKKVSNDFPVLV

-2822 IVTNGGYTRA
+2822 IITNGGYTRA

-2837 HVDTSVQTYTDTD
+2837 DSDIHVDASVKTYTDTD
-2850 GKFVLATNAN
+2850 GKFVLATNEK

-2895 FKEKDESNAEHKY
+2895 FKEKDENGTEHKY
-2908 NVQVPII
+2908 NVQVPIV

-2941 IEDNAHLLESTGNA
+2941 IKDNAHLLESTGNA

-2966 DDKGLYSEYGWNSYI
+2966 DDNGLYSEYGWNSYI

-2994 IDFQGSSLLPAGT
+2994 IVFQDSQNFSLPEGT

-3024 TNSNTGN
+3024 TDSNTRN
-3031 TIPLKDFK
+3031 TIPLTAFK

-3059 TQDNNNGSFIK
+3059 TQDNNGTFIK

-3080 TKDDGKTY
+3080 TKEDGKTY

-3105 KIETNEPGTRYA
+3105 KIETGESRTRYA
-3117 VTVDESKLKDGVGL
+3117 VTVDESKLKDEVGP
-3131 ISTSTVHENY
+3131 ISTVHENY

-3153 TNLNGSVQT
+3153 TSLNGSVQT

-3171 HLNYCTR
+3171 HLNYRTR
-3178 KGKAQDTH
+3178 KGKVQDTH

-3200 QELRESEAVTGAIK
+3200 QELTESEAVTGAIK
-3214 KVTATDSS
+3214 KVTAADSS
-3222 MTVDVID
+3222 MTVDVIN

-3238 FNKQD
+3238 FNNKD

-3252 LIKTLTQENSPSTSA
+3252 LIKTLKQENSQA

-3291 YYTYAGG
+3291 YYTYADG
-3298 NWTEEES
+3298 NWTEARS
-3305 KETKALEYEWTAVNG
+3305 TETKALEYEWTAING

-3344 VLGKKQNEFYVE
+3344 VKNKQNEFYVE

-3405 RALQQDTRIRYYR
+3405 RKLLQDTKISYYR

-3471 SSILASSN
+3471 SSILAASS
-3479 GIQFSIQLLNKNTI
+3479 GIQFSIQLLNKNTT
-3493 QDTESYAAD
+3493 QATESYGD
-3502 ALELKDYMKVSVK
+3502 ALELNNYMKVVVK
-3515 SKNAG
+3515 SENVGTVKP
-3520 EVQLTDDNK
+3520 TYDKDKK

-3537 SSYWDDD
+3537 NSYWDSAN
-3544 KKIMKASSIF
+3544 KIMKASSIF

-3570 NVDQLKHLYSNYK
+3570 NVDQLKHLYSNYE
-3583 VVLSVKI
+3583 VVLSVGI

-3598 ENTTAA
+3598 GNTTAA

-3617 FQDKQNK
+3617 FQDEQNK

>member
-1 MLKYRRIIAGI
+1 MLKYRKIIAGI

-28 VNANNLNTS
+28 VNANNVNTS
-37 LNMISAENSDEVSH
+37 LNMIPAENSDEVSH
-51 ADAESVNS
+51 ADAESVSS
-59 SEKTDAENKADE
+59 SEKTDTENKADE
-71 KNTTPDANEKDEDT
+71 KNTTLDANEKDENT
-85 ASSNSDSGLTN
+85 ASSNSDAGLTN

-102 STKQEPS
+102 TTKQEPS

-135 TISLSDLKFFA
+135 TISLSDLKFV
-146 NNTATIKSPQELIL
+146 NGTTATITSPQQLIL
-160 LSHCAQSEIQNI
+160 LSHCAQNEIQNI
-172 TININ
+172 IININ
-177 ATGEFDLSTKIA
+177 ATGNLDLSTKIET
-189 NGTDLSEY
+189 GTNLSEY
-197 LNKKASASQDYTY
+197 LNKIASASQDYTY
-210 LGLGSADVPF
+210 LGLGSTDSPF
-220 TGTITGQKPAIKTNT
+220 KGKITGQTPAIKTNT
-235 TLFRGISSQ
+235 TLFRGISSK

-270 ENDGT
+270 E
-275 KSDGTIPITFTSGNG
+275 SDGTIPITFKSGNG

-295 VRQASEETKACLTIG
+295 VRQASEGTNACLTIG

-315 KDNKAQAG
+315 QAEVQAG
-323 NSTNSGNIGLICNTL
+323 SSTSNDNIGLICNTL
-338 ESGTIKLDGYVFP
+338 ESGTIKLDGYAFP
-351 TDTEINTNSGAAG
+351 TKTAINTNSGAAG

-373 ILDLAN
+373 ILDLRS
-379 IGGTNISNLT
+379 IGGANISNLT

-394 GSAGSIVGEMSETAE
+394 GSAGSIVGEMSGTAE

-423 KGKYAGGFAGKV
+423 KGKYAGGFAGTV
-435 VNSTLSGDEKITI
+435 ANSTLSGDKKITI

-455 EENKNSAVG
+455 EKNKDSAVG
-464 GWIGDYIVQG
+464 GWVGYYIVRG
-474 NNHEGKTLP
+474 ESHADKTLP
-483 TQIDVVEPKVT
+483 AQIDVVEPKVT
-494 MNGGNAGGYF
+494 MNGGVATNGGNAGGYF

-519 TEQKKKNITSVY
+519 TEQEKKNITSEY
-531 TTGNG
+531 TVGNG
-536 AGYATI
+536 GIYGTVI
-542 AGKVISDNKK
+542 GKVVTSNDNKRA
-552 TSLIINHVKSNSTTN
+552 SLNINHVKSNSTIK

-639 LVGAAS
+639 LVGVAS

-654 TTDLSGVNYTVSQY
+654 TTDLSGVKYNVSQY
-668 VGQLVGMQDC
+668 VGQLVGIQDC
-678 ALIFAHGNGNGDEN
+678 ALIFAHGDGN

-701 NKDYEIN
+701 NSVSKIN

-715 VIRLKAKTTT
+715 VIRLKANTTT
-725 SDAQGGLDNELLSI
+725 SDEQGGLDSELLSI
-739 NNVEHVIQYKNQNF
+739 NEEHVIQYKNQNF
-753 SLSNTEITISSKE
+753 SLRETDITISSKE

-786 LTANNWTTLQSKN
+786 LTADNWTTLQNKN
-799 VNFTADV
+799 INFTQDV
-806 NLQNTGIIGISRDI
+806 NLQNTGIIGISRDTS
-820 DDSAYTGNINGNT
+820 DDAYTGNINGNNK
-833 YTLTLSIGETY
+833 TLTLSIGETY
-844 GYKGENIATDGT
+844 GCTTNGT

-878 SGNVRNLTIAGSIHA
+878 GGNVSDLTIAGSIHA
-893 GVSNGNM
+893 GVSNGDM

-906 ARQENNEAVISKV
+906 ARQETKETVISNIQ
-919 KVTTKIAFDTN
+919 VTTAIAFDAQGN
-930 NDSKKSYIG
+930 SKISCIG
-939 GVFGSA
+939 GLFGSA
-945 AKVKLSENT
+945 GKVKSNENT
-954 GIQSNITLSNAGNG
+954 CIKSNITLSNAGSG
-968 KQTYAGSVAG
+968 KLTYVGSAAG

-988 GVTIGGKIVT
+988 GVTIGGTIVT

-1023 TQVNIKALTF
+1023 TQVNIKALIF
-1033 DGFSITASSVQEACG
+1033 DGFSIKASNAQTACG
-1048 GLLGCV
+1048 GLLGGV
-1054 WARSTVTFASDNTAT
+1054 WARSAVTFASDNTAT

-1079 IEAPNASVGGLA
+1079 IEAPKASVGGLA

-1105 DIQDLE
+1105 DIQALN

-1123 HGEKGTI
+1123 HGEKSTV

-1152 WADSY
+1152 WNDSY
-1157 KLAEDLKLTCGKDSV
+1157 KLDANLDLQCGSKAV
-1172 FDEFVS
+1172 FDEFVA
-1178 YTAVSKDKIAN
+1178 YIAASKEKIAN
-1189 NGENGIVSI
+1189 NDENGIVSI
-1198 ATKDRSGVK
+1198 ATKDRNGVK
-1207 EDNNTCTTYQN
+1207 EENTTCKTYKN
-1218 RTNLGKSHEV
+1218 RTNLGKSHKI
-1228 NANSRYYYDLDN
+1228 NANSRYYYDLDA
-1240 YIETAST
+1240 YTKTAST
-1247 NTNGKIDTP
+1247 NTNNTGKIDTP

-1280 NQEITDIKSNLSN
+1280 NQEITDINNISN

-1300 NMDKYSYYPIHLN
+1300 DMEKYSYYPIHLN
-1313 TGVGIT
+1313 TGVQIKD
-1319 GATITFYNEE
+1319 AIITFYNEQ
-1329 IEKVEK
+1329 IEQAEK
-1335 NNKST
+1335 DNKST
-1340 QAKTQSQHYMMHCGL
+1340 QATTQSQHYMMHCGL
-1355 FLDYS
+1355 FLDHS
-1360 ANETATSITLSNVTF
+1360 VNETTTSITLSNVTF
-1375 AGSIGKV
+1375 KGSIGKV
-1382 KSDVSGVLFSGMVQ
+1382 NSNASGVLFSGTVQ
-1396 GLESGGRQYTA
+1396 GSESNGKQYTA
-1407 NMNLSNIVLSDLKI
+1407 KMNLNNIVLSGLKI

-1441 KTEIKN
+1441 KTEIKS
-1447 LSTSDYTEGTAV
+1447 LSTSGYTAGTAV

-1466 AGSENG
+1466 AGSESG

-1485 DTTVN
+1485 DTTVS

-1523 WKDATYEHHVTYG
+1523 WTSDGTYNHQVTYG
-1536 KEISNSTEYTG
+1536 KEISHSKEYKD

-1553 DIATYNKDE
+1553 DIATYNKGE
-1562 GLVKTEDNQT
+1562 GLVQTGDNKT
-1572 DFSKWLPYVCVPYN
+1572 DFSTWLPYVYVSYN
-1586 DNDHSHEIKVN
+1586 ENNHSHEIKVN

-1606 CGTYAD
+1606 CGTYGD
-1612 PYVIKDAGEMEIISE
+1612 PYVIKKAGEMEIISE

-1635 TDWKITITNDQ
+1635 TDWKITITNNQ
-1646 NTYCTNHST
+1646 NTYCINHST
-1655 DITFH
+1655 DITFR
-1660 YNGEQWVQV
+1660 YNGKQWIQV
-1669 SKEAGTE
+1669 RKEAGTE

-1683 GQTRSNSFMQRYIA
+1683 GETRSNSFMQRYIA
-1697 NAYYDLQGGT
+1697 NAYYDLQGT
-1707 NGEITLKDFKGFGT
+1707 NGEITLNDFKGFGT

-1726 RGVLVSTNPN
+1726 RGVLVSTK
-1736 GVKLI
+1736 GATLI

-1752 AYSYGSVVKNLTIR
+1752 AYSYGSVVKDLTIK
-1766 YEGEKKTLVY
+1766 YKGDKKTLVY
-1776 QKSSSVFYPT
+1776 QTSSSVFYPT

-1801 IIDDVNVTLDTGWL
+1801 IIDGVNVTLDTGWL

-1840 FRNMQDKQFLTDA
+1840 FRNMQGKHVLTDE
-1853 MISGASV
+1853 MISSGSV
-1860 AKTANSSLYVNPYV
+1860 AETATSSLYVNPYV

-1882 FSDTARVNLDN
+1882 FADTAGESLNN
-1893 TDKNYQIQNLNSSE
+1893 THKNYQIQNLNSSR
-1907 TNDTKHITASGKSI
+1907 TTDTKHITASGKSI

-1947 AYRNITEVALQQGYA
+1947 AYRNITEEALQQGYS

-1976 DSIGTNVE
+1976 DSIGANTK
-1984 PEDFVTAVKDDQIA
+1984 PGDFDTAVKDDRTA
-1998 PIVNESVIN
+1998 PSDSN

-2012 TKYADKDLFN
+2012 TKYAEKDLFN
-2022 MAVLNANATTSGA
+2022 MAVLNATTGGA
-2035 TLTFPNDGRLDM
+2035 TLTFPNSGKLDM
-2047 SVYRS
+2047 SVYKS
-2052 SYQGVSARYVSNAV
+2052 SYQGISARYVSNAV
-2066 TSKNEKTGK
+2066 TSN

-2122 FAPVNGTCNVA
+2122 FAPVKGTCNVA

-2140 TGEASETGVQLQYYT
+2140 AETASNTGKTGAVSYTGVQLQYYT
-2155 SDGVVTAQASN
+2155 SEGAVTAQASN
-2166 LEEKLVKGQKLGSY
+2166 NWRSRSF

-2185 FVGSTAGTLTSA
+2185 FAGSTAGTLTST
-2197 WYPVNVNFDSVKFE
+2197 WYSVNVNFDSVKFE

-2224 IGNIARIYTPTTNI
+2224 IGNIARIYTPTSDI

-2253 YNTFTNCSFSNL
+2253 YNTFTNCSFRNL

-2279 IDGKVSNQNNLN
+2279 IDGKVANQNNLN
-2291 VTRQKFIVGKDS
+2291 VTRQNFIVGKDS

-2313 AGGLFGYARRGVG
+2313 AGGLFGYARRGVAV
-2326 INTVIGTTYTAIWEN
+2326 NTGNGTYTAIWEN
-2341 VNVEAGQYSGGVI
+2341 VNVEAGQYSGGII
-2354 GQVAADMSGR
+2354 GQIYTDS
-2364 SIVYK
+2364 SSPKYN
-2369 IRNVRVSG
+2369 IRNVKVFG
-2377 KTGTKSLIKGTSNGE
+2377 QTGTKSLIKGTSSDEG
-2392 AYTGGLIGNIS
+2392 YTGGLIGKIS
-2403 FVSGVTFNIGNCEVL
+2403 FASGVTFDISDCEVQ
-2418 NTQINEDKVSGEK
+2418 NAQINEVGKVSGEK
-2431 LGTGGLVGGAVGNGN
+2431 FRTGGLVGGA
-2446 LNIQDCKVQNT
+2446 D
-2457 QINEEDKVSG
+2457 
-2467 EILRT
+2467 
-2472 GGLVGRA
+2472 
-2479 EGNGKLNI
+2479 GNGKLNV
-2487 QKCSVKESD
+2487 QNCSVKESD
-2496 MYGSRAGGVA
+2496 LYGSLAGGIA
-2506 GELCI
+2506 GALHT

-2522 SGNDKNII
+2522 LSDDKNII
-2530 KGRKSAAG
+2530 KGQKSAAG
-2538 IVGEIAFGGKIG
+2538 IVGEIVCGGKIG
-2550 IHKSTVSNTSIIA
+2550 IHKSTVSNTSITA

-2574 DIDWNVVPHL
+2574 DIDWNVVPNL

-2598 QRAGG
+2598 KRAGG

-2616 LLLKDTTIKA
+2616 LLLKDTTIEA
-2626 STANNAGL
+2626 STANNGGL
-2634 LIGLTGNRNLQPMTI
+2634 LIGLTGNQNLKPMTI
-2649 AGISIQKTTAKENNR
+2649 AGISIQNTTAKENDR
-2664 NISKLYGTLTETDN
+2664 NISKLYGTLNETDN

-2691 YNGTASNN
+2691 YNGTANN

-2712 YVVTSPTSQLSVS
+2712 YVVTSPTSQLSVY
-2725 DDGNTGKALYGDSAA
+2725 DAANAIKALYGDSAE
-2740 WTKDT
+2740 WTDA

-2761 KTQSSTAEGK
+2761 STQSSTAEGK

-2781 FQFTKNISTYNEENQ
+2781 FQFTKNISTYNKENQ
-2796 TNKVSKDFPVLV
+2796 TNTVSDDFPVLV

-2822 IVTNGGYTRA
+2822 IITNGGYTRA

-2837 HVDTSVQTYTDTD
+2837 DSDIHVDASVKTYTDTGD
-2850 GKFVLATNAN
+2850 SFKLATNEK

-2895 FKEKDESNAEHKY
+2895 FKEKDESGTEHKY

-2966 DDKGLYSEYGWNSYI
+2966 DDKGQYSEYGWNSYI
-2981 NAGGNVAKALDKS
+2981 NAGGNVAEALNKS
-2994 IDFQGSSLLPAGT
+2994 IDFQGSSLPAGT

-3024 TNSNTGN
+3024 MDSNTGN
-3031 TIPLKDFK
+3031 TIPLTAFE
-3039 DSSGNAFQ
+3039 DSSEKTFQ

-3059 TQDNNNGSFIK
+3059 TQDNNGSFIK

-3080 TKDDGKTY
+3080 PKEDGKTY
-3088 TAPTVKIKTANG
+3088 TAPTVKIRTANG

-3105 KIETNEPGTRYA
+3105 KIETDEPGTRYA
-3117 VTVDESKLKDGVGL
+3117 VTVDESKLKDGVGP
-3131 ISTSTVHENY
+3131 ISTVHENY
-3141 YLVITVADITSG
+3141 YLVITVDDITSG

-3171 HLNYCTR
+3171 HLNYRTR
-3178 KGKAQDTH
+3178 KGKLQDTH

-3200 QELRESEAVTGAIK
+3200 QELTESEAVTGAIK
-3214 KVTATDSS
+3214 KVTAADSS

-3238 FNKQD
+3238 FNNKD

-3252 LIKTLTQENSPSTSA
+3252 LIKTLKQENSQSTSA

-3291 YYTYAGG
+3291 YYTYADGK
-3298 NWTEEES
+3298 WTEAGS
-3305 KETKALEYEWTAVNG
+3305 TETKALEYEWTAING
-3320 LMDLPLSTNGTIDSS
+3320 LMDLPLSTNGKIDSS

-3344 VLGKKQNEFYVE
+3344 VKNKQNEFYVE

-3405 RALQQDTRIRYYR
+3405 RKLLQDTKISYYR

-3471 SSILASSN
+3471 SSILAASS
-3479 GIQFSIQLLNKNTI
+3479 GIQFSIQLQNKNMT
-3493 QDTESYAAD
+3493 QDTERYAD
-3502 ALELKDYMKVSVK
+3502 ALELEDYIKVSVK

-3520 EVQLTDDNK
+3520 TVQLANDKK

-3537 SSYWDDD
+3537 SSYWDAGN
-3544 KKIMKASSIF
+3544 KIMKASSIF

-3570 NVDQLKHLYSNYK
+3570 NIDQLQHLYSNYR

-3590 IDQNGNVV
+3590 IGQDGNGV

-3617 FQDKQNK
+3617 FQDEQNK

>member
-17 LAGSILLDYTE
+17 LAGGILLDYTE
-28 VNANNLNTS
+28 VNANNVNTS

-51 ADAESVNS
+51 ADAESVSS
-59 SEKTDAENKADE
+59 SEKTDEENKADE
-71 KNTTPDANEKDEDT
+71 KNTTPDVNEKDT
-85 ASSNSDSGLTN
+85 ASSNSDSDLTN

-120 ATETET
+120 ATEAET
-126 EAEAQEISD
+126 EAQEISD
-135 TISLSDLKFFA
+135 TISLSDLNFFA
-146 NNTATIKSPQELIL
+146 DNTATITSPQQLIL
-160 LSHCAQSEIQNI
+160 LSHCAQSDIQNI

-177 ATGEFDLSTKIA
+177 ATGNLDLSTKIA
-189 NGTDLSEY
+189 KGTNLSEY
-197 LNKKASASQDYTY
+197 LNKAANASQDYTY
-210 LGLGSADVPF
+210 LGLGSADSPF
-220 TGTITGQKPAIKTNT
+220 RGTITGQTPAIITNT

-270 ENDGT
+270 ESDGT
-275 KSDGTIPITFTSGNG
+275 KSDGTIPITFKSGNG

-295 VRQASEETKACLTIG
+295 VRQASEGTNACLTIG

-315 KDNKAQAG
+315 QAEVQAG
-323 NSTNSGNIGLICNTL
+323 SSTSNDNIGLICNTL
-338 ESGTIKLDGYVFP
+338 ESGTIKLDRYAFP
-351 TDTEINTNSGAAG
+351 TKTAINTNSGAAG
-364 GLIGNMAGG
+364 GLIGKMEGG
-373 ILDLAN
+373 ILDLTS
-379 IGGTNISNLT
+379 IGEANISNLT

-394 GSAGSIVGEMSETAE
+394 GSAGSIVGEMSGTAE
-409 IQVNQDITITNPTI
+409 IRVNQDITITNPTI

-435 VNSTLSGDEKITI
+435 DNSTLSGNKRITI

-455 EENKNSAVG
+455 EENKDSAVG

-474 NNHEGKTLP
+474 NNHEDKTLP

-504 GLLELQGDINYQISG
+504 GLLELQGNINYQISG
-519 TEQKKKNITSVY
+519 TEQEKKNITSVY

-536 AGYATI
+536 AGYGTI
-542 AGKVISDNKK
+542 AGKVISDNKMS
-552 TSLIINHVKSNSTTN
+552 SLIINHVKSNSTTN
-567 GNSYYQGGFVGE
+567 GNSYYQGGLVGE

-639 LVGAAS
+639 LVGVAS

-654 TTDLSGVNYTVSQY
+654 TTDLSNVTYKESEY

-678 ALIFAHGNGNGDEN
+678 ALIFAHGDGND
-692 GNGWKYIRS
+692 NGWKYIRS
-701 NKDYEIN
+701 KNDSKIN
-708 DIGNYGE
+708 NIGNYGE
-715 VIRLKAKTTT
+715 VIRLKANQTIP
-725 SDAQGGLDNELLSI
+725 DAQGGLDSELLKIDSVSHKI
-739 NNVEHVIQYKNQNF
+739 VYGVSVNISGND
-753 SLSNTEITISSKE
+753 ITISSKE

-799 VNFTADV
+799 INFTADV

-820 DDSAYTGNINGNT
+820 SDNAYTGKINGNNH
-833 YTLTLSIGETY
+833 TLTLSIGETY
-844 GYKGENIATDGT
+844 GYKGVNIATNGT

-878 SGNVRNLTIAGSIHA
+878 GGNVSNLTITGSIHA

-906 ARQENNEAVISKV
+906 ARQENNETVISNV
-919 KVTTKIAFDTN
+919 KVTTTIKFDTN
-930 NDSKKSYIG
+930 KDSQISYIG
-939 GVFGSA
+939 GLFGSA

-988 GVTIGGKIVT
+988 GVTIGGTIVT
-998 DASTYAYVGGLV
+998 DALMYAYVGGLV

-1023 TQVNIKALTF
+1023 TWVNIKALTF
-1033 DGFSITASSVQEACG
+1033 DGFSIEALNVQEACG
-1048 GLLGCV
+1048 GLLGGV
-1054 WARSTVTFASDNTAT
+1054 WARSAVTFASDNTAT
-1069 TSLTVKNNTK
+1069 TSLTVKNNTT
-1079 IEAPNASVGGLA
+1079 IEAPKASVGGLA

-1105 DIQDLE
+1105 DIQNLK
-1111 INCGKDLGLLVC
+1111 INCGQDLGLLVC
-1123 HGEKGTI
+1123 HGEKRTI

-1152 WADSY
+1152 WNDSY
-1157 KLAEDLKLTCGKDSV
+1157 KLAEGLELTCGSKAV
-1172 FDEFVS
+1172 FDEFVA

-1189 NGENGIVSI
+1189 NDENGIVSI

-1207 EDNNTCTTYQN
+1207 EENNTCNTYQN
-1218 RTNLGKSHEV
+1218 RTDFGEKHKV

-1240 YIETAST
+1240 YTETAST
-1247 NTNGKIDTP
+1247 NTAGYNTGKIDTP

-1280 NQEITDIKSNLSN
+1280 NQAITDIKNNISN

-1300 NMDKYSYYPIHLN
+1300 NMDKYSYYPIHLK
-1313 TGVGIT
+1313 TGIGIT
-1319 GATITFYNEE
+1319 DATITFYNEQ
-1329 IEKVEK
+1329 IEKAEK

-1340 QAKTQSQHYMMHCGL
+1340 QATTQSQHYMMHCGL
-1355 FLDYS
+1355 FLDHS
-1360 ANETATSITLSNVTF
+1360 VNEIATGITLSDVTF
-1375 AGSIGKV
+1375 AGSIGKIN
-1382 KSDVSGVLFSGMVQ
+1382 SNASGVLFSGMVQ

-1472 HQINMGFSEIKLP
+1472 HQINMGFLEIKLP

-1523 WKDATYEHHVTYG
+1523 WKSDGTYNHQVTYG
-1536 KEISNSTEYTG
+1536 KEISHSTEYKD

-1562 GLVKTEDNQT
+1562 GLVKTGTNST
-1572 DFSKWLPYVCVPYN
+1572 NFSTWLPYVSVSYN
-1586 DNDHSHEIKVN
+1586 ENNHSHEIKVN

-1606 CGTYAD
+1606 CGTYGD
-1612 PYVIKDAGEMEIISE
+1612 PYVIKNAGEMEIISE

-1635 TDWKITITNDQ
+1635 TDWKITITNNQ
-1646 NTYCTNHST
+1646 NTYCIGHST
-1655 DITFH
+1655 DITFR
-1660 YNGEQWVQV
+1660 YNGEHWIQV

-1683 GQTRSNSFMQRYIA
+1683 GETRSNSFMQRYIA
-1697 NAYYDLQGGT
+1697 NAYYDLQGT
-1707 NGEITLKDFKGFGT
+1707 NGEITLNDFKGFGT

-1726 RGVLVSTNPN
+1726 RGVLVSTK
-1736 GVKLI
+1736 GATLI

-1752 AYSYGSVVKNLTIR
+1752 AYSYGSVVKNLTIK
-1766 YEGEKKTLVY
+1766 YKGEKKTLVY
-1776 QKSSSVFYPT
+1776 QAGSSVFYPT

-1801 IIDDVNVTLDTGWL
+1801 IIDNVDVTLDTGWL

-1840 FRNMQDKQFLTDA
+1840 FRNMQGKHVLTDE
-1853 MISGASV
+1853 MISGGSV
-1860 AKTANSSLYVNPYV
+1860 ASGVSVAETATSSLYVNPYV

-1882 FSDTARVNLDN
+1882 FADTAEDKLNN

-1907 TNDTKHITASGKSI
+1907 TNDTKHITASGKTI
-1921 GIKDAEGLLILSA
+1921 EIKDAEGLLILSA

-1947 AYRNITEVALQQGYA
+1947 AYRNIPEIIEEALKGRYA

-1976 DSIGTNVE
+1976 DSIGANAQ
-1984 PEDFVTAVKDDQIA
+1984 PEDFNTAVKDDQIE
-1998 PIVNESVIN
+1998 PRVGDSESDSN

-2012 TKYADKDLFN
+2012 TKYAEKDLFN
-2022 MAVLNANATTSGA
+2022 MAVLNATTGGA
-2035 TLTFPNDGRLDM
+2035 TLTFPNNGTLDM
-2047 SVYRS
+2047 SVYKS
-2052 SYQGVSARYVSNAV
+2052 SYQGISARYVSNAV
-2066 TSKNEKTGK
+2066 TSKNKDTGK

-2122 FAPVNGTCNVA
+2122 FAPVSGTCNVA

-2140 TGEASETGVQLQYYT
+2140 TGTDSKKTGVQLQYYT
-2155 SDGVVTAQASN
+2155 SKGEKTAQASN
-2166 LEEKLVKGQKLGSY
+2166 WSNKTY

-2185 FVGSTAGTLTSA
+2185 FAGSSAGTVAEFSRGSK
-2197 WYPVNVNFDSVKFE
+2197 WYRAFVNFNSVKFE

-2224 IGNIARIYTPTTNI
+2224 IGNSGRIGLNQGNSTPTSDI
-2238 GILLQPYGNEQTVYP
+2238 GILLQPWGGNRSQNTVYL
-2253 YNTFTNCSFSNL
+2253 YNTFTNCSFRNL
-2265 TVRGQEKAGGFCGY
+2265 IVNGQEKAGGFCGHVDGM
-2279 IDGKVSNQNNLN
+2279 IDLLNQLN
-2291 VTRQKFIVGKDS
+2291 VTETGLIVGQDS
-2303 TISATLKDSC
+2303 SISATLNNSS
-2313 AGGLFGYARRGVG
+2313 AGGLFGYLRRGVAV
-2326 INTVIGTTYTAIWEN
+2326 NTGNGTYTAIWEN
-2341 VNVEAGQYSGGVI
+2341 VNVEAGQYSGGLI
-2354 GQVAADMSGR
+2354 GELATEAGGRAYNINKVRILGSVQSKGSSQVGGGIIGRASSGQT
-2364 SIVYK
+2364 I
-2369 IRNVRVSG
+2369 
-2377 KTGTKSLIKGTSNGE
+2377 TIKDCSVNTSNIK
-2392 AYTGGLIGNIS
+2392 AS
-2403 FVSGVTFNIGNCEVL
+2403 S
-2418 NTQINEDKVSGEK
+2418 
-2431 LGTGGLVGGAVGNGN
+2431 
-2446 LNIQDCKVQNT
+2446 
-2457 QINEEDKVSG
+2457 
-2467 EILRT
+2467 
-2472 GGLVGRA
+2472 
-2479 EGNGKLNI
+2479 
-2487 QKCSVKESD
+2487 
-2496 MYGSRAGGVA
+2496 AGGIVGYLLTSA
-2506 GELCI
+2506 
-2511 PTTITECTVSG
+2511 TITGCTVSG
-2522 SGNDKNII
+2522 SNSNNSKIEGNNCA
-2530 KGRKSAAG
+2530 SG
-2538 IVGEIAFGGKIG
+2538 IVGCLE
-2550 IHKSTVSNTSIIA
+2550 
-2563 IDDWGAGGLVG
+2563 
-2574 DIDWNVVPHL
+2574 
-2584 YFYDSQVNGCTITG
+2584 VNGQVAIRNNKVEKLSLISNATGWGSGGFIGDVSGNTKSSKIFIFDSEVTDCSITG
-2598 QRAGG
+2598 NRAGG
-2603 FAGNIRGYLNGSN
+2603 FAGTLRGCVKGSN
-2616 LLLKDTTIKA
+2616 LLLNNTQITA
-2626 STANNAGL
+2626 SSDKSGGL
-2634 LIGLTGNRNLQPMTI
+2634 LIGLTGDANLQPMTI
-2649 AGISIQKTTAKENNR
+2649 AGISIQNTTAKENNR
-2664 NISKLYGTLTETDN
+2664 NISKLYGTLNETDN
-2678 TNVKNKSYFSFAD
+2678 TNVKKQSYFSFAD
-2691 YNGTASNN
+2691 YNGTALNN
-2699 TTQSLLDANPVFP
+2699 TTQSLLDAEQVFP
-2712 YVVTSPTSQLSVS
+2712 YVVTSPTSQLSVY
-2725 DDGNTGKALYGDSAA
+2725 DAANTGKALYGDSAA
-2740 WTKDT
+2740 WTTDA

-2754 TIYRDAK
+2754 TIYQDAK
-2761 KTQSSTAEGK
+2761 NTQSSTAEGK
-2771 YTYQETGVEQ
+2771 YTYQEMGVEQ
-2781 FQFTKNISTYNEENQ
+2781 FQFTKNISTYNKENQ
-2796 TNKVSKDFPVLV
+2796 TNTVLNDFPVLV

-2837 HVDTSVQTYTDTD
+2837 HVDTSVQTYTDTG

-2860 PALEVKKNAS
+2860 PALEVKKAS

-2895 FKEKDESNAEHKY
+2895 FKEKDENGTEHKY
-2908 NVQVPII
+2908 NVQVPIV

-2941 IEDNAHLLESTGNA
+2941 IKDNAHLLESTGNA

-2981 NAGGNVAKALDKS
+2981 NAGGNVAEALNKS
-2994 IDFQGSSLLPAGT
+2994 IVFQDSKNFSLPEGT

-3024 TNSNTGN
+3024 TDSNTGN
-3031 TIPLKDFK
+3031 TIPLTDFK
-3039 DSSGNAFQ
+3039 DLSEKTFQ

-3070 VDAEGVPDGV
+3070 VNAEGVPDGV
-3080 TKDDGKTY
+3080 TKKDGETY

-3105 KIETNEPGTRYA
+3105 KIETGESGTRYA
-3117 VTVDESKLKDGVGL
+3117 VTVDESKLKDEVGP
-3131 ISTSTVHENY
+3131 ISTVHENY
-3141 YLVITVADITSG
+3141 YLVITVASG

-3162 KITSNDIPF
+3162 KITSNGIPF
-3171 HLNYCTR
+3171 HLNYRTR
-3178 KGKAQDTH
+3178 KGKVQDTH
-3186 SNTASTYQISHGYE
+3186 TNTASTYQISQGYE
-3200 QELRESEAVTGAIK
+3200 QTLTEAVTGAIK
-3214 KVTATDSS
+3214 KVTAADSS

-3238 FNKQD
+3238 FNNKD

-3252 LIKTLTQENSPSTSA
+3252 LIKTLKQENSPSTSA

-3280 YVYVMDGTKKK
+3280 YVYVMDGTSKN
-3291 YYTYAGG
+3291 YYTYADRK
-3298 NWTEEES
+3298 WTEAGS
-3305 KETKALEYEWTAVNG
+3305 TETKALEYEWTAING

-3335 VNLQQIRDI
+3335 VNLQQIRKI
-3344 VLGKKQNEFYVE
+3344 VLDKNQHEFYVE

-3366 GLDVIPESQLE
+3366 GLEVIPESQLE
-3377 GAILTNYTKLTY
+3377 GDLPTNYTKLTY

-3405 RALQQDTRIRYYR
+3405 RKLLQDTKIRYYR

-3445 SYLDAAKENTIID
+3445 SYLDATKENTIID

-3471 SSILASSN
+3471 SSILASSS
-3479 GIQFSIQLLNKNTI
+3479 GIQFSIQLQNKNTT

-3502 ALELKDYMKVSVK
+3502 ALELEDYMKVSVK
-3515 SKNAG
+3515 SEKAG
-3520 EVQLTDDNK
+3520 TVQLTDNKK

-3559 TQAIQLKVNIK
+3559 TQAIQLKVNVK
-3570 NVDQLKHLYSNYK
+3570 NVDQLYSNYK

-3590 IDQNGNVV
+3590 IGQKGNVV

-3604 DNIIYTMARVKPE
+3604 NNIIYTMVRVKPE
-3617 FQDKQNK
+3617 FQDEQNK

>member
-1 MLKYRRIIAGI
+1 MKYRRIIAGI

-28 VNANNLNTS
+28 VNANNVNTS

-51 ADAESVNS
+51 ADAESVS
-59 SEKTDAENKADE
+59 PSEKTDEENKADE
-71 KNTTPDANEKDEDT
+71 KNTTPDATEKDT
-85 ASSNSDSGLTN
+85 ASSNSDSDLTN

-102 STKQEPS
+102 TTKQEPS

-120 ATETET
+120 VSETAI

-135 TISLSDLKFFA
+135 TISLSDLNFFA
-146 NNTATIKSPQELIL
+146 DNTATITSPQQLIL
-160 LSHCAQSEIQNI
+160 LSHCAQNEIQNI

-177 ATGEFDLSTKIA
+177 TTGEFNLSTKIET
-189 NGTDLSEY
+189 GTDLSEY
-197 LNKKASASQDYTY
+197 LNTAASASQDYTY
-210 LGLGSADVPF
+210 LGLGSTDVPF
-220 TGTITGQKPAIKTNT
+220 TGTITGQKPAIQTNT
-235 TLFRGISSQ
+235 TLFRGISSS
-244 ATIDNNLSVEW
+244 ATIEKGLSVEW
-255 QGDGTKPMFAEMYVL
+255 QGDTTKPMFAEMYVL
-270 ENDGT
+270 QSNGE
-275 KSDGTIPITFTSGNG
+275 IPIAFTSGNG

-295 VRQASEETKACLTIG
+295 VKKAPDVIDACLTIG

-315 KDNKAQAG
+315 QDKVQAG
-323 NSTNSGNIGLICNTL
+323 SSTSNDNIGLICNTL
-338 ESGTIKLDGYVFP
+338 ESGTIKLDGYAFP
-351 TDTEINTNSGAAG
+351 TSTEINTNSGAAG
-364 GLIGNMAGG
+364 GLIGKMEGG
-373 ILDLAN
+373 ILNIAS
-379 IGGTNISNLT
+379 IGGANISNLT
-389 VNSSS
+389 ISNLAVNSSS
-394 GSAGSIVGEMSETAE
+394 GSAGSIVGEMSETAQ
-409 IQVNQDITITNPTI
+409 IQVNQNITITNPTI
-423 KGKYAGGFAGKV
+423 KGKYAGGFAGKI
-435 VNSTLSGDEKITI
+435 VNSTLSGNNTITVEAPTV
-448 NSPTLSS
+448 SPGGDKTD
-455 EENKNSAVG
+455 SAVG
-464 GWIGDYIVQG
+464 GLIGDYTVKASDHTAKQ
-474 NNHEGKTLP
+474 LP
-483 TQIDVVEPKVT
+483 TQIAIAGTPKVT
-494 MNGGNAGGYF
+494 TITKTNGAAIGVNDGNIGGYF
-504 GLLELQGDINYQISG
+504 GVLELQGDIQYEISG
-519 TEQKKKNITSVY
+519 SDGAKREGKAEY
-531 TTGNG
+531 T
-536 AGYATI
+536 AGDGGTYGTVI
-542 AGKVISDNKK
+542 GKVISDNKMS
-552 TSLIINHVKSNSTTN
+552 SLIINHVKSNSTTN
-567 GNSYYQGGFVGE
+567 GNSYYQGGLVGE

-594 VSNITTT
+594 VSNTTA
-601 QESCGF
+601 EKEACGF

-619 LSIADSVKVTNS
+619 MSIADSVKVTNS

-639 LVGAAS
+639 LVGIAS

-654 TTDLSGVNYTVSQY
+654 TTDLSNVTYKESEY

-678 ALIFAHGNGNGDEN
+678 ALIFAHGDGND
-692 GNGWKYIRS
+692 NGWKYIRS
-701 NKDYEIN
+701 KNDSKIN

-715 VIRLKAKTTT
+715 VIRLKANQTIP
-725 SDAQGGLDNELLSI
+725 DAQGGLDSELLKIDSVSHKI
-739 NNVEHVIQYKNQNF
+739 VYGASVNISGND
-753 SLSNTEITISSKE
+753 ITISSKE

-786 LTANNWTTLQSKN
+786 LTADNWTTLQSKN
-799 VNFTADV
+799 INFTADV

-820 DDSAYTGNINGNT
+820 SDNAYTGKINGNNH
-833 YTLTLSIGETY
+833 TLTLSIGETY
-844 GYKGENIATDGT
+844 GYKGGSIATNGT
-856 EGCGKIYSSGSKH
+856 EGCGKIYSLGSKH

-878 SGNVRNLTIAGSIHA
+878 SGNVSNLTITGSIHA
-893 GVSNGNM
+893 GVCNGDM

-906 ARQENNEAVISKV
+906 ARQETNETVISNV
-919 KVTTKIAFDTN
+919 QVTTAIAFDAQG
-930 NDSKKSYIG
+930 DSKISRIG
-939 GVFGSA
+939 GLFGSA
-945 AKVKLSENT
+945 GKVKLNENT
-954 GIQSNITLSNAGNG
+954 LNKNTCIQSNTTISNAGNG
-968 KQTYAGSVAG
+968 KQTYVGSVAG

-988 GVTIGGKIVT
+988 GVTIRGKIVT
-998 DASTYAYVGGLV
+998 DVSKYAYVGGLV

-1033 DGFSITASSVQEACG
+1033 DGFSITASNAQTACG
-1048 GLLGCV
+1048 GLLGGV
-1054 WARSTVTFASDNTAT
+1054 WARSAVTFASDNTAT

-1105 DIQDLE
+1105 DIQALN

-1123 HGEKGTI
+1123 HGEKSTV

-1152 WADSY
+1152 WDDSY
-1157 KLAEDLKLTCGKDSV
+1157 KLAANLDLQCGNNSV
-1172 FDEFVS
+1172 FDEFVA
-1178 YTAVSKDKIAN
+1178 YTAASKEKIAN
-1189 NGENGIVSI
+1189 NDENGIVSI
-1198 ATKDRSGVK
+1198 ATKDRNGVK
-1207 EDNNTCTTYQN
+1207 EENTTCKTYQN
-1218 RTNLGKSHEV
+1218 RTNFGILHKI
-1228 NANSRYYYDLDN
+1228 NANSRYYYDLDE
-1240 YIETAST
+1240 YTETAST
-1247 NTNGKIDTP
+1247 NTTESNIRQIDTP

-1280 NQEITDIKSNLSN
+1280 NQEIADIKNTISN
-1293 PTISGTL
+1293 PKISGML
-1300 NMDKYSYYPIHLN
+1300 DMDKYSYYPIHLN
-1313 TGVGIT
+1313 TGVQIT
-1319 GATITFYNEE
+1319 DAIITFYNEQ
-1329 IEKVEK
+1329 IEQAETT
-1335 NNKST
+1335 NKST
-1340 QAKTQSQHYMMHCGL
+1340 QATTQSQHYMMHCGL
-1355 FLDYS
+1355 FLNHS
-1360 ANETATSITLSNVTF
+1360 VNETATSITLSNVTF

-1382 KSDVSGVLFSGMVQ
+1382 NSNASGVLFSGMVQ
-1396 GLESGGRQYTA
+1396 GAESSGRQYTA
-1407 NMNLSNIVLSDLKI
+1407 KMNLKNIVLSGLKI
-1421 TDYKDSSYAPLLIN
+1421 TDYTDSSYAPLLIN

-1447 LSTSDYTEGTAV
+1447 LSTRDYTEGTAV

-1466 AGSENG
+1466 AGSEDG
-1472 HQINMGFSEIKLP
+1472 HQINMGFSDIVLP
-1485 DTTVN
+1485 DKPTDAT
-1490 NKGIFTHATL
+1490 KEEGIFTHATL

-1523 WKDATYEHHVTYG
+1523 WNGDTYDHQVTYG
-1536 KEISNSTEYTG
+1536 KEIYPSTEYG
-1547 LQKWYY
+1547 DLQRWYY
-1553 DIATYNKDE
+1553 DIATYNKNE
-1562 GLVKTEDNQT
+1562 GLVKTESGVP
-1572 DFSKWLPYVCVPYN
+1572 DFSKWLPYVYVSYN
-1586 DNDHSHEIKVN
+1586 KNNHSHEIKVN
-1597 QRVFDITEG
+1597 QRVFDITEC
-1606 CGTYAD
+1606 CGTYGD

-1635 TDWKITITNDQ
+1635 TDWKITITNNQ

-1655 DITFH
+1655 DITFR
-1660 YNGEQWVQV
+1660 YNGEQWVEV

-1683 GQTRSNSFMQRYIA
+1683 GQTRSNNFMQRYIA
-1697 NAYYDLQGGT
+1697 NAYYDLQGT
-1707 NGEITLKDFKGFGT
+1707 NRQITLNDFKGFGT

-1726 RGVLVSTNPN
+1726 RGVLVSTN
-1736 GVKLI
+1736 GATLI

-1801 IIDDVNVTLDTGWL
+1801 IIDGVNVTLADGWL

-1840 FRNMQDKQFLTDA
+1840 FRNMQGKHVLTDK
-1853 MISGASV
+1853 MISDGSV
-1860 AKTANSSLYVNPYV
+1860 AETATSSLYVNPYV

-1882 FSDTARVNLDN
+1882 FADTAGDKLNN

-1907 TNDTKHITASGKSI
+1907 TTDQKHITASGKSI

-1976 DSIGTNVE
+1976 DSIGANTKPN
-1984 PEDFVTAVKDDQIA
+1984 DFDTAVKDDRTA
-1998 PIVNESVIN
+1998 PSDSN

-2012 TKYADKDLFN
+2012 TKYAEKDLFN
-2022 MAVLNANATTSGA
+2022 MAVLNATTGGA
-2035 TLTFPNDGRLDM
+2035 TLTFPNDGTLDM

-2088 GVSGNGTEIIFD
+2088 GVSGNGTKIIFD

-2140 TGEASETGVQLQYYT
+2140 TGTDSKTGVQLHYYT
-2155 SDGVVTAQASN
+2155 SDGVVTAQTSN
-2166 LEEKLVKGQKLGSY
+2166 LEEKLDKGQKLGSY

-2197 WYPVNVNFDSVKFE
+2197 WYPVNVNFGSVKFE

-2224 IGNIARIYTPTTNI
+2224 IGNIARIYTPTTDI

-2253 YNTFTNCSFSNL
+2253 YNTFTNCSFRNL
-2265 TVRGQEKAGGFCGY
+2265 TVRGQENAGGFCGC
-2279 IDGKVSNQNNLN
+2279 IDGKVQNQNNLN
-2291 VTRQKFIVGKDS
+2291 VTTQNFIVGQDS
-2303 TISATLKDSC
+2303 TISAIQGNSS
-2313 AGGLFGYARRGVG
+2313 AGGLFGYARRGVA
-2326 INTVIGTTYTAIWEN
+2326 INTVSATTYTAIWEN
-2341 VNVEAGQYSGGVI
+2341 VNVEAGQYSGGII
-2354 GQVAADMSGR
+2354 GQVAADSSHS

-2403 FVSGVTFNIGNCEVL
+2403 SSGVTFDISDCEVQ
-2418 NTQINEDKVSGEK
+2418 NAQINEEGKVSGEK
-2431 LGTGGLVGGAVGNGN
+2431 F
-2446 LNIQDCKVQNT
+2446 
-2457 QINEEDKVSG
+2457 
-2467 EILRT
+2467 RT
-2472 GGLVGRA
+2472 GGLVGSA
-2479 EGNGKLNI
+2479 TGSGKLNI
-2487 QKCSVKESD
+2487 QNCSVEESD
-2496 MYGSRAGGVA
+2496 MYGSLAGGIA

-2522 SGNDKNII
+2522 SDNDKNII
-2530 KGRKSAAG
+2530 KGQKCAAG
-2538 IVGEIAFGGKIG
+2538 IVGEIACGGKIG
-2550 IHKSTVSNTSIIA
+2550 IHNSTVSNTSITA

-2574 DIDWNVVPHL
+2574 DINWNVVPHL

-2626 STANNAGL
+2626 SAPNNAGL
-2634 LIGLTGNRNLQPMTI
+2634 LIGLTGNQNPRPMTI
-2649 AGISIQKTTAKENNR
+2649 AGVSIQNTTAKENNR
-2664 NISKLYGTLTETDN
+2664 NISKLYGTLNEAQN
-2678 TNVKNKSYFSFAD
+2678 TKVKNQSYFSFAD

-2699 TTQSLLDANPVFP
+2699 TTQSLLDAEQVFP
-2712 YVVTSPTSQLSVS
+2712 HVVTSPTSQLSVY
-2725 DDGNTGKALYGDSAA
+2725 DAANACKALYGDSTA
-2740 WTKDT
+2740 WTTDA

-2754 TIYRDAK
+2754 TIYQDAK
-2761 KTQSSTAEGK
+2761 NTQSSTAKGK
-2771 YTYQETGVEQ
+2771 YTYQEMGVEQ
-2781 FQFTKNISTYNEENQ
+2781 FQFTKNISTYNKENQ
-2796 TNKVSKDFPVLV
+2796 TNTVSNDFPVLV

-2822 IVTNGGYTRA
+2822 IITNGGYTRA

-2837 HVDTSVQTYTDTD
+2837 DSDIHVDASVKTYVDTD
-2850 GKFVLATNAN
+2850 GKFMLATNAK

-2895 FKEKDESNAEHKY
+2895 FKEIDERGAEHIY

-2941 IEDNAHLLESTGNA
+2941 IEDKAHLLESTGNA

-2981 NAGGNVAKALDKS
+2981 NAGGNVSQALDKS
-2994 IDFQGSSLLPAGT
+2994 IDFQVSQGSSLPAGT

-3024 TNSNTGN
+3024 TDSNTGN
-3031 TIPLKDFK
+3031 TIPLTAFK
-3039 DSSGNAFQ
+3039 DSSEKTFQ

-3059 TQDNNNGSFIK
+3059 TQDNNGSFIK

-3080 TKDDGKTY
+3080 TKEDGKTY
-3088 TAPTVKIKTANG
+3088 TAPTVKIKTENG

-3105 KIETNEPGTRYA
+3105 KIETGEPGTRYA
-3117 VTVDESKLKDGVGL
+3117 VTVDESKLKDGVGP
-3131 ISTSTVHENY
+3131 ISTVHENY

-3153 TNLNGSVQT
+3153 TDLNGSVQT
-3162 KITSNDIPF
+3162 KITSNGIPV
-3171 HLNYCTR
+3171 HLNYRTR
-3178 KGKAQDTH
+3178 KGKVQDTH
-3186 SNTASTYQISHGYE
+3186 SNTASTYQISHGYK
-3200 QELRESEAVTGAIK
+3200 QTLTESEAVTGVIK
-3214 KVTATDSS
+3214 KVTAADSS
-3222 MTVDVID
+3222 MAVDVVD

-3238 FNKQD
+3238 FNDQD
-3243 ELYQKFSGS
+3243 ELYQKFSGR
-3252 LIKTLTQENSPSTSA
+3252 LIKTLKQENSQSTSA

-3291 YYTYAGG
+3291 YYTYADRK
-3298 NWTEEES
+3298 WTEAGS
-3305 KETKALEYEWTAVNG
+3305 TETKALEYEWTAING

-3335 VNLQQIRDI
+3335 VSLQQIRDI
-3344 VLGKKQNEFYVE
+3344 VKDKQNEFYVE

-3366 GLDVIPESQLE
+3366 GLDVIPESQLDHAE
-3377 GAILTNYTKLTY
+3377 PTNYTKLTY

-3405 RALQQDTRIRYYR
+3405 RELLKNTKISYYR
-3418 DEAAGVQLTYEAD
+3418 DKAAGVQLTYEAD

-3471 SSILASSN
+3471 SSILASSS
-3479 GIQFSIQLLNKNTI
+3479 GIQFSIQLQNKNTA
-3493 QDTESYAAD
+3493 QATETYED
-3502 ALELKDYMKVSVK
+3502 ALELNDYMKVVVRSEKV
-3515 SKNAG
+3515 G
-3520 EVQLTDDNK
+3520 TVQPTYDKDKK
-3529 AYTWTVPK
+3529 AYTWTVPNG
-3537 SSYWDDD
+3537 SYWDSVNN
-3544 KKIMKASSIF
+3544 IMKASSIF

-3617 FQDKQNK
+3617 FQD

>member
-28 VNANNLNTS
+28 VNANNVNTS

-51 ADAESVNS
+51 ADAESVS
-59 SEKTDAENKADE
+59 PSEKTDEENKADE
-71 KNTTPDANEKDEDT
+71 KNTTPDANEKDT

-102 STKQEPS
+102 TTKQESS
-109 SEIAAEDASQQ
+109 SETAAEDTSRQAS
-120 ATETET
+120 ETAT

-146 NNTATIKSPQELIL
+146 DNTATITSPQQLIL
-160 LSHCAQSEIQNI
+160 LSHCAQNEIQNI

-177 ATGEFDLSTKIA
+177 TTGEFNLSTKIEK
-189 NGTDLSEY
+189 GTDLSEY
-197 LNKKASASQDYTY
+197 LNTAAIASQAYTY
-210 LGLGSADVPF
+210 LGLGSAEFPF
-220 TGTITGQKPAIKTNT
+220 KGRITGQTPAIKTNT
-235 TLFRGISSQ
+235 TLFRGISLK
-244 ATIDNNLSVEW
+244 ADINNNLSVEW
-255 QGDGTKPMFAEMYVL
+255 QGDGTKPMFAETYLL
-270 ENDGT
+270 ESDGT
-275 KSDGTIPITFTSGNG
+275 KNDGTIPITFTLGNG

-295 VRQASEETKACLTIG
+295 VRQASEGTNACLTIG

-315 KDNKAQAG
+315 KDNKAQAVS
-323 NSTNSGNIGLICNTL
+323 STSNDNIGLICNTL
-338 ESGTIKLDGYVFP
+338 ESGTIKLEGYAFP
-351 TDTEINTNSGAAG
+351 TSTEINTGSGSAG
-364 GLIGNMAGG
+364 GLIGKMEGG
-373 ILDLAN
+373 ILNLTS
-379 IGGTNISNLT
+379 IGGANISNLT
-389 VNSSS
+389 ISNLAVNSSS

-409 IQVNQDITITNPTI
+409 IQVNQNITIEKPTI

-435 VNSTLSGDEKITI
+435 VNSTLSEDKKITI
-448 NSPTLSS
+448 NSPALSS
-455 EENKNSAVG
+455 GENEDSAVG
-464 GWIGDYIVQG
+464 GWIGDYIVQEE
-474 NNHEGKTLP
+474 NHADKTLP
-483 TQIDVVEPKVT
+483 AQIDVVEPKVT
-494 MNGGNAGGYF
+494 MNGGVATNGGNAGGYF

-519 TEQKKKNITSVY
+519 TEEEKKNITSEY
-531 TTGNG
+531 TAGSNG
-536 AGYATI
+536 AYGTI
-542 AGKVISDNKK
+542 AGKVISNDKK
-552 TSLIINHVKSNSTTN
+552 SSLIINHVNSNSTTK
-567 GNSYYQGGFVGE
+567 GNSFYQGGLVGE
-579 IGENVYLQVSDAEIT
+579 IGENVYLQVKNSEIT
-594 VSNITTT
+594 VSNTTAKK
-601 QESCGF
+601 EVCGF

-619 LSIADSVKVTNS
+619 MSIADSVKVTIS
-631 GTISGGGG
+631 GTNTISGGGG
-639 LVGAAS
+639 LVGVAS

-654 TTDLSGVNYTVSQY
+654 TTDLSGVNYSAPQY

-678 ALIFAHGNGNGDEN
+678 ALIFAHGDGN
-692 GNGWKYIRS
+692 GNGWKYTRS
-701 NKDYEIN
+701 SKNFKIN

-715 VIRLKAKTTT
+715 VIRLKADKTT
-725 SDAQGGLDNELLSI
+725 SDEQGGLDSELLSI
-739 NNVEHVIQYKNQNF
+739 NGDHAIQYKNQNQNF
-753 SLSNTEITISSKE
+753 SLSDTEITINSKE

-786 LTANNWTTLQSKN
+786 LKADNWTTLQNKN
-799 VNFTADV
+799 INFTADV
-806 NLQNTGIIGISRDI
+806 NLKNTGIIGISRDI

-833 YTLTLSIGETY
+833 HTLTLSIGKTY
-844 GYKGENIATDGT
+844 GFKGENIATNET

-878 SGNVRNLTIAGSIHA
+878 GGNVSNLTITGSIHA

-900 WIGSIA
+900 RIGSIA
-906 ARQENNEAVISKV
+906 ARQENNETVISNV
-919 KVTTKIAFDTN
+919 KVTTMIKFDTN
-930 NDSKKSYIG
+930 KDSQISYIG
-939 GVFGSA
+939 GLFGSA
-945 AKVKLSENT
+945 TKVKLSENT

-988 GVTIGGKIVT
+988 GVTIGGEIVT
-998 DASTYAYVGGLV
+998 NASMYAYVGGLV

-1033 DGFSITASSVQEACG
+1033 DGFSITASNAQTACG
-1048 GLLGCV
+1048 GLLGGV
-1054 WARSTVTFASDNTAT
+1054 WARSAVTFASDNTAT
-1069 TSLTVKNNTK
+1069 TTSCLTVNNAT
-1079 IEAPNASVGGLA
+1079 INAPKASVGGLA

-1105 DIQDLE
+1105 DIQNLK
-1111 INCGKDLGLLVC
+1111 INCGQDLGLLVC
-1123 HGEKGTI
+1123 HGEKRTI
-1130 KFNKDEKNDKEDGAL
+1130 NDKADGAL

-1152 WADSY
+1152 WNDSY
-1157 KLAEDLKLTCGKDSV
+1157 KLAEGLTLTCGSNAV
-1172 FDEFVS
+1172 FDEFVA
-1178 YTAVSKDKIAN
+1178 YTAASKDKIAN
-1189 NGENGIVSI
+1189 NDENGIVSI

-1207 EDNNTCTTYQN
+1207 EENNTCNTYQN
-1218 RTNLGKSHEV
+1218 RTDFGKKHKV
-1228 NANSRYYYDLDN
+1228 NANSRYYYDLDK

-1247 NTNGKIDTP
+1247 NTTGKIDTP

-1274 YFYTFN
+1274 YFYTCN
-1280 NQEITDIKSNLSN
+1280 NQEIADIKNSISN
-1293 PTISGTL
+1293 PKISGTL
-1300 NMDKYSYYPIHLN
+1300 DMDKYSYYPIHLN
-1313 TGVGIT
+1313 TGVEIT
-1319 GATITFYNEE
+1319 GATIRFYNEQ
-1329 IEKVEK
+1329 IEQAEK
-1335 NNKST
+1335 DNKST
-1340 QAKTQSQHYMMHCGL
+1340 QATRQSQHYMMHCGL
-1355 FLDYS
+1355 FLDHS
-1360 ANETATSITLSNVTF
+1360 VNETATSITLSNVTF

-1382 KSDVSGVLFSGMVQ
+1382 KSNASGVLFSGTVQ
-1396 GLESGGRQYTA
+1396 GSESGGRQYTA
-1407 NMNLSNIVLSDLKI
+1407 NMNLNNIVLLGLKI
-1421 TDYKDSSYAPLLIN
+1421 TDYTDSSYAPLLIN

-1447 LSTSDYTEGTAV
+1447 LSTRDYTEGTAV

-1466 AGSENG
+1466 AGSEDG
-1472 HQINMGFSEIKLP
+1472 HQINMGFSDIVLP
-1485 DTTVN
+1485 DKPADATKN
-1490 NKGIFTHATL
+1490 EGIFTHATL

-1523 WKDATYEHHVTYG
+1523 WNGATYKHQVTYG
-1536 KEISNSTEYTG
+1536 KEISNSTEYTD

-1572 DFSKWLPYVCVPYN
+1572 DFSKWLPYVYVPYN
-1586 DNDHSHEIKVN
+1586 DNNHSHEIKVN
-1597 QRVFDITEG
+1597 QRVFDITKG
-1606 CGTYAD
+1606 CGTYGD

-1627 YMRTNLPR
+1627 YMRTKLPR

-1646 NTYCTNHST
+1646 NTYCANHST
-1655 DITFH
+1655 DITFR
-1660 YNGEQWVQV
+1660 YNGEQWIQV
-1669 SKEAGTE
+1669 SKGAGTE
-1676 NWVDVQN
+1676 NWVNVQN
-1683 GQTRSNSFMQRYIA
+1683 GQTRSNDFMQRYIA
-1697 NAYYDLQGGT
+1697 NAYYDLQGT
-1707 NGEITLKDFKGFGT
+1707 NGQITLNDFKGFGT

-1726 RGVLVSTNPN
+1726 RGVLVSTK
-1736 GVKLI
+1736 GATLI

-1766 YEGEKKTLVY
+1766 YKDEKKTLVY
-1776 QKSSSVFYPT
+1776 QKSSSVFYPA

-1801 IIDDVNVTLDTGWL
+1801 IIDGVNVTLANNWL

-1840 FRNMQDKQFLTDA
+1840 FRNMQGASGLVDA

-1860 AKTANSSLYVNPYV
+1860 AETANSSLYVNPYV

-1882 FSDTARVNLDN
+1882 FADTAEESLDN
-1893 TDKNYQIQNLNSSE
+1893 TDKNYQIQNLNSSG
-1907 TNDTKHITASGKSI
+1907 TNDTKHITATGKSI

-1976 DSIGTNVE
+1976 DRIGANTKPN
-1984 PEDFVTAVKDDQIA
+1984 DFDTAVKDDRTA
-1998 PIVNESVIN
+1998 PSDSN

-2012 TKYADKDLFN
+2012 TKYAGKDLFN
-2022 MAVLNANATTSGA
+2022 MAVLNATTGGA
-2035 TLTFPNDGRLDM
+2035 TLTFPNDGTLDM

-2052 SYQGVSARYVSNAV
+2052 SYQGIAARYVSNAV

-2088 GVSGNGTEIIFD
+2088 GVSGNGTKIIFD

-2122 FAPVNGTCNVA
+2122 FAPVNGTCNVE
-2133 NLTFTGK
+2133 NLTFTGQ
-2140 TGEASETGVQLQYYT
+2140 TGTDSKETGVQLQYYT
-2155 SDGVVTAQASN
+2155 SKGEKTAQASN
-2166 LEEKLVKGQKLGSY
+2166 WSNKTY

-2185 FVGSTAGTLTSA
+2185 FAGSSAGTVAEFSGGYK
-2197 WYPVNVNFDSVKFE
+2197 WYRAFVNFNSVKFE

-2224 IGNIARIYTPTTNI
+2224 IGNSGRIGLNQGNSTPTSDI
-2238 GILLQPYGNEQTVYP
+2238 GILLQPCGGNGGQNTVYLC
-2253 YNTFTNCSFSNL
+2253 NTFTNCSFRNL
-2265 TVRGQEKAGGFCGY
+2265 TVMGQEKAGGFCGY
-2279 IDGKVSNQNNLN
+2279 IDGKVDLCNQLN
-2291 VTRQKFIVGKDS
+2291 VTVPNVIIGQDS
-2303 TISATLKDSC
+2303 SISAIQNNSS
-2313 AGGLFGYARRGVG
+2313 AGGLFGFVRRKVA
-2326 INTVIGTTYTAIWEN
+2326 INDKIGTYTAIWKN
-2341 VNVEAGQYSGGVI
+2341 VNVEAGQYSGDLIGEISADSNGRESNINNVQILESAQSKSSSQAGGGVI
-2354 GQVAADMSGR
+2354 GIAYGGK
-2364 SIVYK
+2364 K
-2369 IRNVRVSG
+2369 I
-2377 KTGTKSLIKGTSNGE
+2377 TIKECSVNTSNIN
-2392 AYTGGLIGNIS
+2392 ASSAGGI
-2403 FVSGVTFNIGNCEVL
+2403 
-2418 NTQINEDKVSGEK
+2418 
-2431 LGTGGLVGGAVGNGN
+2431 VGNLQTPATITGCTVN
-2446 LNIQDCKVQNT
+2446 ASNINA
-2457 QINEEDKVSG
+2457 S
-2467 EILRT
+2467 
-2472 GGLVGRA
+2472 
-2479 EGNGKLNI
+2479 
-2487 QKCSVKESD
+2487 SS
-2496 MYGSRAGGVA
+2496 AGGIVGHLKTPA
-2506 GELCI
+2506 
-2511 PTTITECTVSG
+2511 TITGCTVSG
-2522 SGNDKNII
+2522 SNTNNSKIEGNNCA
-2530 KGRKSAAG
+2530 SG
-2538 IVGEIAFGGKIG
+2538 IVGCLEVNGQVAIRNNKVEKLSLISNATGWGSGGF
-2550 IHKSTVSNTSIIA
+2550 
-2563 IDDWGAGGLVG
+2563 VG
-2574 DIDWNVVPHL
+2574 DVSGNTNSSKI
-2584 YFYDSQVNGCTITG
+2584 FIFDSEVTDCLITG
-2598 QRAGG
+2598 NRAGG
-2603 FAGNIRGYLNGSN
+2603 FAGTLRGCVKGSN
-2616 LLLKDTTIKA
+2616 LLLNNTQITA
-2626 STANNAGL
+2626 SSDKSGGL
-2634 LIGLTGNRNLQPMTI
+2634 LIGLTGDANLQPMTI

-2664 NISKLYGTLTETDN
+2664 NINKLYGTLNETQN
-2678 TNVKNKSYFSFAD
+2678 TKVKNQSYFSFAD

-2699 TTQSLLDANPVFP
+2699 TTQSLLGANPVFP
-2712 YVVTSPTSQLSVS
+2712 YVVTSPTSKLGVY
-2725 DDGNTGKALYGDSAA
+2725 DDANTGKVLYGDSAA
-2740 WTKDT
+2740 WTT
-2745 DGKFTLNAQ
+2745 DAGGKFTLNAQ
-2754 TIYRDAK
+2754 TIYQDAK
-2761 KTQSSTAEGK
+2761 NTRSSTAEGK
-2771 YTYQETGVEQ
+2771 YTYQEMGVEQ
-2781 FQFTKNISTYNEENQ
+2781 FQFAKNISTYNKENQ
-2796 TNKVSKDFPVLV
+2796 TNTISNDFPVLV

-2837 HVDTSVQTYTDTD
+2837 DHVDASVETYEYTD
-2850 GKFVLATNAN
+2850 GRFMLATNAN
-2860 PALEVKKNAS
+2860 RALEVKKAS

-2885 KSRFTLLTVT
+2885 RSRFTLLTVT
-2895 FKEKDESNAEHKY
+2895 FKEKDENGTEHKY
-2908 NVQVPII
+2908 NVQVPIV

-2941 IEDNAHLLESTGNA
+2941 IEDSAHLLESTGNA

-2981 NAGGNVAKALDKS
+2981 NAGGNVAEALNKS
-2994 IDFQGSSLLPAGT
+2994 IVFQDSKNFSLPEGT
-3007 QLSLIDCQDN
+3007 QLSLIDCQNN

-3024 TNSNTGN
+3024 MDSNTGN
-3031 TIPLKDFK
+3031 TIPLTDFK
-3039 DSSGNAFQ
+3039 DSSGNTFQ

-3059 TQDNNNGSFIK
+3059 TQDNNGSFVK

-3080 TKDDGKTY
+3080 TKEDGKTY

-3105 KIETNEPGTRYA
+3105 KIETDESGTLYA
-3117 VTVDESKLKDGVGL
+3117 VTVDESKLNDGVGL
-3131 ISTSTVHENY
+3131 ISTVHENY

-3171 HLNYCTR
+3171 HLNYRTR
-3178 KGKAQDTH
+3178 KGKVQDTH

-3200 QELRESEAVTGAIK
+3200 QKLTESEDVTGVIK

-3238 FNKQD
+3238 FNDQD

-3252 LIKTLTQENSPSTSA
+3252 LIKTLENPPSTSA

-3280 YVYVMDGTKKK
+3280 YVYEMDGRSKN
-3291 YYTYAGG
+3291 YYTYANG
-3298 NWTEEES
+3298 NWTKAGS
-3305 KETKALEYEWTAVNG
+3305 TETKALEYEWTAVNG
-3320 LMDLPLSTNGTIDSS
+3320 LMDLPLSTNGKIDSS

-3344 VLGKKQNEFYVE
+3344 VLGKNQNEFYVE

-3366 GLDVIPESQLE
+3366 GLDVIPESQMKGDLP
-3377 GAILTNYTKLTY
+3377 TNYTKLTY
-3389 TSQLATTRK
+3389 TSQLATTKK

-3405 RALQQDTRIRYYR
+3405 RALLQSTKISYYR

-3431 EIGQLGINLLDLQN
+3431 EIGQLGINLSDLQN

-3479 GIQFSIQLLNKNTI
+3479 GIQFSIQLLNKNTT
-3493 QDTESYAAD
+3493 QDTETYGD
-3502 ALELKDYMKVSVK
+3502 ALKLNDYINVAVK
-3515 SKNAG
+3515 SENVGTVKP
-3520 EVQLTDDNK
+3520 TDDNK

-3570 NVDQLKHLYSNYK
+3570 NVDQWEHLYSNYK

-3590 IDQNGNVV
+3590 IDKNGNVV

-3617 FQDKQNK
+3617 FQDTQNTR

>member
-1 MLKYRRIIAGI
+1 MKYRRIIAGI

-28 VNANNLNTS
+28 VNANNVNTS

-51 ADAESVNS
+51 ADAESVS
-59 SEKTDAENKADE
+59 PSEKTDEENKADE
-71 KNTTPDANEKDEDT
+71 KNTIPDATEKDT
-85 ASSNSDSGLTN
+85 ASSNSDSDLTN

-102 STKQEPS
+102 TTKQEPS

-120 ATETET
+120 VSETAI

-135 TISLSDLKFFA
+135 TISLSDLNFFA
-146 NNTATIKSPQELIL
+146 DNTATITSPQQLIL
-160 LSHCAQSEIQNI
+160 LSHCAQNEIQNI

-177 ATGEFDLSTKIA
+177 TTGEFNLSTKIET
-189 NGTDLSEY
+189 GTDLSEY
-197 LNKKASASQDYTY
+197 LNTAASASQDYTY
-210 LGLGSADVPF
+210 LGLGSTDVPF
-220 TGTITGQKPAIKTNT
+220 TGTITGQKPAIQTNT
-235 TLFRGISSQ
+235 TLFRGISSS
-244 ATIDNNLSVEW
+244 ATIEKGLSVEW
-255 QGDGTKPMFAEMYVL
+255 QGDTTKPMFAEMYVL
-270 ENDGT
+270 QSNGE
-275 KSDGTIPITFTSGNG
+275 IPIAFTSGNG

-295 VRQASEETKACLTIG
+295 VKKAPDVIDACLTIG

-315 KDNKAQAG
+315 QDKVQAG
-323 NSTNSGNIGLICNTL
+323 NSTNSGNIGLICNTF
-338 ESGTIKLDGYVFP
+338 ESGTIKLDGYTFP
-351 TDTEINTNSGAAG
+351 TSTEINTGSGAAG
-364 GLIGNMAGG
+364 GLIGKMEGG
-373 ILDLAN
+373 ILNLKS
-379 IGGTNISNLT
+379 IGGANISNLT

-409 IQVNQDITITNPTI
+409 IQVNQNITIEKPTI

-435 VNSTLSGDEKITI
+435 DNSTLSGSKKITI
-448 NSPTLSS
+448 NSPALSS
-455 EENKNSAVG
+455 GENKDSAVG
-464 GWIGDYIVQG
+464 GWIGDYIVRG
-474 NNHEGKTLP
+474 NNHEDKTLP
-483 TQIDVVEPKVT
+483 AQIDVVEPKVT
-494 MNGGNAGGYF
+494 MNGGVATNGGNAGGYF

-519 TEQKKKNITSVY
+519 TKQEKKNITSEY
-531 TTGNG
+531 TAGNG
-536 AGYATI
+536 GIYGTVI
-542 AGKVISDNKK
+542 GKVVTSNDNKNA
-552 TSLIINHVKSNSTTN
+552 SLIINHVKSNSTTN
-567 GNSYYQGGFVGE
+567 GNSYYQGGLVGE

-594 VSNITTT
+594 VSNTTAK
-601 QESCGF
+601 EDACGF

-619 LSIADSVKVTNS
+619 LSIVDSGKVTDSVKVTIS
-631 GTISGGGG
+631 GTNTISAGGG
-639 LVGAAS
+639 LVGVAS

-654 TTDLSGVNYTVSQY
+654 TTDLSNVTYKQSEC

-678 ALIFAHGNGNGDEN
+678 ALIFAHGDGNDN
-692 GNGWKYIRS
+692 DNGWKYIRS
-701 NKDYEIN
+701 KNDSKIN

-715 VIRLKAKTTT
+715 VIRLKANQTIP
-725 SDAQGGLDNELLSI
+725 DAQGGLDSELLKIDSVSHKI
-739 NNVEHVIQYKNQNF
+739 VYGASVNISGND
-753 SLSNTEITISSKE
+753 ITISSKE

-771 SIAWNSRGVFSADSN
+771 SIAWNSRGFFSADSN
-786 LTANNWTTLQSKN
+786 LTDKNWTTLQSKN
-799 VNFTADV
+799 INFTADV

-833 YTLTLSIGETY
+833 HTVTLSIGEIY
-844 GYKGENIATDGT
+844 GYKGGSIT

-878 SGNVRNLTIAGSIHA
+878 SGNVSDLTIAGSIHA
-893 GVSNGNM
+893 GVSNGDM

-906 ARQENNEAVISKV
+906 ARQETNETVVNNV
-919 KVTTKIAFDTN
+919 KVTTEIAFDAKG
-930 NDSKKSYIG
+930 DSKISRIG
-939 GVFGSA
+939 GLFGSA
-945 AKVKLSENT
+945 GKVKLNENT
-954 GIQSNITLSNAGNG
+954 LNKNTCIQSNTTISNAGNG
-968 KQTYAGSVAG
+968 KQTYVGSVAG

-988 GVTIGGKIVT
+988 GVTIRGKIVT
-998 DASTYAYVGGLV
+998 DASKYAYVGGLV

-1033 DGFSITASSVQEACG
+1033 DGFSITASNAQTACG
-1048 GLLGCV
+1048 GLLGGV
-1054 WARSTVTFASDNTAT
+1054 WARSAVTFASDNTAT
-1069 TSLTVKNNTK
+1069 TTSCLTVNNAT
-1079 IEAPNASVGGLA
+1079 INAPKASVGGLA

-1105 DIQDLE
+1105 DIQKLQ
-1111 INCGKDLGLLVC
+1111 IHCGEDLGLLVC
-1123 HGEKGTI
+1123 HGEKRSV
-1130 KFNKDEKNDKEDGAL
+1130 KFNNDENKDKEDGAL

-1152 WADSY
+1152 WDDSY
-1157 KLAEDLKLTCGKDSV
+1157 KLAEGLELTCGSKAV
-1172 FDEFVS
+1172 FDEFVA
-1178 YTAVSKDKIAN
+1178 YTAASKEKIAN
-1189 NGENGIVSI
+1189 NDENGIVSI
-1198 ATKDRSGVK
+1198 ATKDRNGVK
-1207 EDNNTCTTYQN
+1207 EENTTCKTYQN
-1218 RTNLGKSHEV
+1218 RTNFGILHKI
-1228 NANSRYYYDLDN
+1228 NANSRYYYDLDE
-1240 YIETAST
+1240 YTETAST
-1247 NTNGKIDTP
+1247 NTTESNIRQIDTP

-1280 NQEITDIKSNLSN
+1280 NQEIADIKNTISN
-1293 PTISGTL
+1293 PKISGML
-1300 NMDKYSYYPIHLN
+1300 DMDKYSYYPIHLN
-1313 TGVGIT
+1313 TGVQIT
-1319 GATITFYNEE
+1319 DAIITFYNEQ
-1329 IEKVEK
+1329 IEQAETT
-1335 NNKST
+1335 NKST
-1340 QAKTQSQHYMMHCGL
+1340 QATTQSQHYMMHCGL
-1355 FLDYS
+1355 FLDHS
-1360 ANETATSITLSNVTF
+1360 VNETATSITLSNVTF

-1382 KSDVSGVLFSGMVQ
+1382 NSNASGVLFSGMVQ
-1396 GLESGGRQYTA
+1396 GAESSGRQYTA
-1407 NMNLSNIVLSDLKI
+1407 KMNLKNIVLSGLKI
-1421 TDYKDSSYAPLLIN
+1421 TDYTDSSYAPLLIN

-1447 LSTSDYTEGTAV
+1447 LSTRDYTEGTAV

-1466 AGSENG
+1466 AGSEDG
-1472 HQINMGFSEIKLP
+1472 HQINMGFSDIVLP
-1485 DTTVN
+1485 DKPTDAT
-1490 NKGIFTHATL
+1490 KEEGIFTHATL

-1523 WKDATYEHHVTYG
+1523 WNGDTYNHQVTYG
-1536 KEISNSTEYTG
+1536 KEISNSTEYKD

-1562 GLVKTEDNQT
+1562 GLVKRENKET
-1572 DFSKWLPYVCVPYN
+1572 DFSTWLPYVYVSHN
-1586 DNDHSHEIKVN
+1586 KNNHSHEIKVN

-1606 CGTYAD
+1606 CGTYGD

-1635 TDWKITITNDQ
+1635 TDWKITITNNQ

-1655 DITFH
+1655 DITFR
-1660 YNGEQWVQV
+1660 YNGEQWVN
-1669 SKEAGTE
+1669 EE
-1676 NWVDVQN
+1676 N
-1683 GQTRSNSFMQRYIA
+1683 GETRSNNFMQRYIA
-1697 NAYYDLQGGT
+1697 NAYYDLQGT
-1707 NGEITLKDFKGFGT
+1707 NGQITLNDFKGFGT

-1726 RGVLVSTNPN
+1726 RGVLVSTK
-1736 GVKLI
+1736 GVELI

-1766 YEGEKKTLVY
+1766 YKDEKKTLVY
-1776 QKSSSVFYPT
+1776 QTSSSVFYPT

-1801 IIDDVNVTLDTGWL
+1801 IIDGVNVTLANGWL

-1840 FRNMQDKQFLTDA
+1840 FRNMQGASGLTDA
-1853 MISGASV
+1853 MISGGSV
-1860 AKTANSSLYVNPYV
+1860 AEAKTSSLYVNPYV

-1882 FSDTARVNLDN
+1882 FSDTAEVRLDN
-1893 TDKNYQIQNLNSSE
+1893 TDKNYQIQNLNLSE
-1907 TNDTKHITASGKSI
+1907 TNDTKHITASGKTI

-1976 DSIGTNVE
+1976 DSIGANVE
-1984 PEDFVTAVKDDQIA
+1984 PEDFVTAVKDDRTA
-1998 PIVNESVIN
+1998 PSDSN

-2012 TKYADKDLFN
+2012 TKYADKDLFK
-2022 MAVLNANATTSGA
+2022 MAVLNATTGGA
-2035 TLTFPNDGRLDM
+2035 TLTFPNDGTLDM

-2088 GVSGNGTEIIFD
+2088 GVSGNGTKIIFD

-2140 TGEASETGVQLQYYT
+2140 TGTDSKTGVQLHYYT

-2166 LEEKLVKGQKLGSY
+2166 LEEKLDKGQKLGSY

-2197 WYPVNVNFDSVKFE
+2197 WYPVNVNFGSVKFE

-2224 IGNIARIYTPTTNI
+2224 IGNIARIYTPTTDI

-2253 YNTFTNCSFSNL
+2253 YNTFTNCSFRNL
-2265 TVRGQEKAGGFCGY
+2265 TVRGQENAGGFCGC
-2279 IDGKVSNQNNLN
+2279 IDGRVQNQNNLN
-2291 VTRQKFIVGKDS
+2291 VTTQNFIVGQDS
-2303 TISATLKDSC
+2303 TISAIQGNSS
-2313 AGGLFGYARRGVG
+2313 AGGLFGYARRGVA
-2326 INTVIGTTYTAIWEN
+2326 INTVSATTYTAIWEN
-2341 VNVEAGQYSGGVI
+2341 VNVEAGQYSGGII
-2354 GQVAADMSGR
+2354 GQVAADSSHS

-2403 FVSGVTFNIGNCEVL
+2403 SSGVTFDISDCEVQ
-2418 NTQINEDKVSGEK
+2418 NAQINEEGKVSGEK
-2431 LGTGGLVGGAVGNGN
+2431 F
-2446 LNIQDCKVQNT
+2446 
-2457 QINEEDKVSG
+2457 
-2467 EILRT
+2467 RT
-2472 GGLVGRA
+2472 GGLVGSA
-2479 EGNGKLNI
+2479 TGSGKLNV
-2487 QKCSVKESD
+2487 QNCSVEESG
-2496 MYGSRAGGVA
+2496 MYGSLAGGIA
-2506 GELCI
+2506 GALHI

-2522 SGNDKNII
+2522 LSNDKNII
-2530 KGRKSAAG
+2530 KGQKSAAG
-2538 IVGEIAFGGKIG
+2538 IVGEIVCNGGKIG
-2550 IHKSTVSNTSIIA
+2550 IHKSTVSNTSITA

-2616 LLLKDTTIKA
+2616 LLLKDTTIEA
-2626 STANNAGL
+2626 STANNGGL

-2649 AGISIQKTTAKENNR
+2649 AGVSIQNTTARENNR
-2664 NISKLYGTLTETDN
+2664 NISKLYGTLNETAN

-2699 TTQSLLDANPVFP
+2699 TTQSLLDAEQVFP
-2712 YVVTSPTSQLSVS
+2712 YVVTSPTSQLSVYDAANAS
-2725 DDGNTGKALYGDSAA
+2725 KALYGDSAA
-2740 WTKDT
+2740 WTTDA

-2754 TIYRDAK
+2754 TIYQDAK
-2761 KTQSSTAEGK
+2761 NTQSSTAEGK
-2771 YTYQETGVEQ
+2771 YTYQEMGVEQ
-2781 FQFTKNISTYNEENQ
+2781 FQFTKNISTYNKENQ
-2796 TNKVSKDFPVLV
+2796 TKTVPNDFPVLV

-2837 HVDTSVQTYTDTD
+2837 DSDIHVDASVKTYTDTD

-2895 FKEKDESNAEHKY
+2895 FKEKDENGTEHKY

-2981 NAGGNVAKALDKS
+2981 NAGGNVAEALNKS
-2994 IDFQGSSLLPAGT
+2994 IDFQGSSLPAGT

-3024 TNSNTGN
+3024 TDSNTRN
-3031 TIPLKDFK
+3031 TIPLTAFK

-3059 TQDNNNGSFIK
+3059 TQDNNGSFIK

-3080 TKDDGKTY
+3080 TKEDGKTY

-3105 KIETNEPGTRYA
+3105 KIETGESGTRYA
-3117 VTVDESKLKDGVGL
+3117 VTVDESKLKDGVGP
-3131 ISTSTVHENY
+3131 ISTVHENY

-3153 TNLNGSVQT
+3153 TDLNGSVQT
-3162 KITSNDIPF
+3162 KITSNGIPF
-3171 HLNYCTR
+3171 HLNYRTR
-3178 KGKAQDTH
+3178 KGKVEDTH
-3186 SNTASTYQISHGYE
+3186 SNTASTYQISHGYK
-3200 QELRESEAVTGAIK
+3200 QELTESEAVTGAIK

-3222 MTVDVID
+3222 MTVDVVD

-3238 FNKQD
+3238 FNEQD

-3252 LIKTLTQENSPSTSA
+3252 LIKTLKQENSQSTSA

-3291 YYTYAGG
+3291 YYTYADRK
-3298 NWTEEES
+3298 WTEAGS
-3305 KETKALEYEWTAVNG
+3305 TETKALEYEWTAING
-3320 LMDLPLSTNGTIDSS
+3320 LMDLPLSTNGKIDSS

-3344 VLGKKQNEFYVE
+3344 VKDKQNEFYVE

-3366 GLDVIPESQLE
+3366 GLDVIPESKLE
-3377 GAILTNYTKLTY
+3377 SNLPTNYTKLTY

-3405 RALQQDTRIRYYR
+3405 RALLPNTKISYYR

-3471 SSILASSN
+3471 SSILASSS
-3479 GIQFSIQLLNKNTI
+3479 GIQFSIQLQNKNTT
-3493 QDTESYAAD
+3493 QDTENYTN
-3502 ALELKDYMKVSVK
+3502 ALELKDYIKVSVK
-3515 SKNAG
+3515 SENAG
-3520 EVQLTDDNK
+3520 TVQPTDDK
-3529 AYTWTVPK
+3529 TYTWTVPK
-3537 SSYWDDD
+3537 SSYWDAN

-3570 NVDQLKHLYSNYK
+3570 NVEHLYSNYR
-3583 VVLSVKI
+3583 VVLSVGI

-3598 ENTTAA
+3598 GNTTAT

-3617 FQDKQNK
+3617 FQD

>member
-28 VNANNLNTS
+28 VNANNVNTS

-51 ADAESVNS
+51 ADAESVS
-59 SEKTDAENKADE
+59 PSEKTDEENKADE
-71 KNTTPDANEKDEDT
+71 KNTTPDANEKDT
-85 ASSNSDSGLTN
+85 ASSNSDSDLTN

-120 ATETET
+120 ATEAET

-135 TISLSDLKFFA
+135 TISLGNLKFV
-146 NNTATIKSPQELIL
+146 NDNIATITSPQQLIL
-160 LSHCAQSEIQNI
+160 LSHCAQNEIQNI

-177 ATGEFDLSTKIA
+177 TTGEFKLSTKIET
-189 NGTDLSEY
+189 GTDLSEY
-197 LNKKASASQDYTY
+197 LNTAAIASQDYTY
-210 LGLGSADVPF
+210 LGLGSTDSPF
-220 TGTITGQKPAIKTNT
+220 SGTITGQKPAIRTNT
-235 TLFRGISSQ
+235 TLFRGISSN
-244 ATIDNNLSVEW
+244 ATIENGLSVEW
-255 QGDGTKPMFAEMYVL
+255 QGDGTKPMFAETYLL
-270 ENDGT
+270 ESDGT
-275 KSDGTIPITFTSGNG
+275 KSDGTIPITFTSGKG

-295 VRQASEETKACLTIG
+295 VKKAPDVTDACLTIG

-315 KDNKAQAG
+315 NYNKDNKTQAES
-323 NSTNSGNIGLICNTL
+323 STSSGNIGLICNTL

-351 TDTEINTNSGAAG
+351 TNTEINTDSGAAG
-364 GLIGNMAGG
+364 GLIGKMEGG
-373 ILDLAN
+373 ILNLTS
-379 IGGTNISNLT
+379 IGGANISNLT

-394 GSAGSIVGEMSETAE
+394 GSAGSIVGEMSEAAQ
-409 IQVNQDITITNPTI
+409 IQVNQNITITNPTI

-435 VNSTLSGDEKITI
+435 VNSTLSGDKKITI
-448 NSPTLSS
+448 NSPALSS
-455 EENKNSAVG
+455 EKNKDSAVG
-464 GWIGDYIVQG
+464 GWIGDYIVRG
-474 NNHEGKTLP
+474 ESYVDKTLP
-483 TQIDVVEPKVT
+483 AQIDVVEPKVT
-494 MNGGNAGGYF
+494 MNGGVATNGGNAGGYF

-519 TEQKKKNITSVY
+519 TKQEKKNITSEY
-531 TTGNG
+531 TAGNG
-536 AGYATI
+536 GIYGTVI
-542 AGKVISDNKK
+542 GKVVTSNDNKK
-552 TSLIINHVKSNSTTN
+552 ASLIINHVKSNSTTN
-567 GNSYYQGGFVGE
+567 GKSYYQGGLVGE
-579 IGENVYLQVSDAEIT
+579 IGKNVYLQVSDAEIT

-639 LVGAAS
+639 LVGVAS

-654 TTDLSGVNYTVSQY
+654 TTDLSNVTYKESEY

-678 ALIFAHGNGNGDEN
+678 ALIFAHGDGNGN

-701 NKDYEIN
+701 NTDSKIN

-715 VIRLKAKTTT
+715 VIRLKANTTT
-725 SDAQGGLDNELLSI
+725 SDAQGGLDSELLKIDPVSHEI
-739 NNVEHVIQYKNQNF
+739 GYGARVNLTGND
-753 SLSNTEITISSKE
+753 ITISSKE

-786 LTANNWTTLQSKN
+786 LKADNWTTLQNKN
-799 VNFTADV
+799 INFTADV
-806 NLQNTGIIGISRDI
+806 NLKNTGIIGISRDI
-820 DDSAYTGNINGNT
+820 DDSAYTGNINGNPN
-833 YTLTLSIGETY
+833 TLTLSIGETY
-844 GYKGENIATDGT
+844 GYKGGNKAIDGA

-878 SGNVRNLTIAGSIHA
+878 GGNVSNLTITGSIHA

-900 WIGSIA
+900 WLGSIA
-906 ARQENNEAVISKV
+906 ARQENNETVISNV
-919 KVTTKIAFDTN
+919 KVTTTIKFDTN
-930 NDSKKSYIG
+930 KDSQISCIG
-939 GVFGSA
+939 GLFGST
-945 AKVKLSENT
+945 AKVKLNANTLNENT
-954 GIQSNITLSNAGNG
+954 CIQSNITLSNADNG
-968 KQTYAGSVAG
+968 KQTYVGSVAG

-988 GVTIGGKIVT
+988 GVTIGGTIVT
-998 DASTYAYVGGLV
+998 DASMYAYVGGLV

-1033 DGFSITASSVQEACG
+1033 DGFSITASNAQTACG
-1048 GLLGCV
+1048 GLLGGV
-1054 WARSTVTFASDNTAT
+1054 WARSAVTFASDNTAT
-1069 TSLTVKNNTK
+1069 TTSCLTVNNAT
-1079 IEAPNASVGGLA
+1079 INAPKASVGGLA

-1105 DIQDLE
+1105 DIQKLQ
-1111 INCGKDLGLLVC
+1111 IHCGEDLGLLVC
-1123 HGEKGTI
+1123 HGEKRSV
-1130 KFNKDEKNDKEDGAL
+1130 KFNNDENKDKEDGAL

-1152 WADSY
+1152 WDDSY
-1157 KLAEDLKLTCGKDSV
+1157 KLAEGLELTCGSKAV
-1172 FDEFVS
+1172 FDEFVA
-1178 YTAVSKDKIAN
+1178 YTAASKEKIAN
-1189 NGENGIVSI
+1189 NDENGIVSI
-1198 ATKDRSGVK
+1198 ATKDRNGVK
-1207 EDNNTCTTYQN
+1207 EENTTCKTYQN
-1218 RTNLGKSHEV
+1218 RTNFGILHKI
-1228 NANSRYYYDLDN
+1228 NANSRYYYDLDE
-1240 YIETAST
+1240 YTETAST
-1247 NTNGKIDTP
+1247 NTTESNIRQIDTP

-1280 NQEITDIKSNLSN
+1280 NQEIADIKNTISN
-1293 PTISGTL
+1293 PKISGML
-1300 NMDKYSYYPIHLN
+1300 DMDKYSYYPIHLN
-1313 TGVGIT
+1313 TGVQIT
-1319 GATITFYNEE
+1319 DAIITFYNEQ
-1329 IEKVEK
+1329 IEQAETT
-1335 NNKST
+1335 NKST
-1340 QAKTQSQHYMMHCGL
+1340 QATTQSQHYMMHCGL
-1355 FLDYS
+1355 FLDHS
-1360 ANETATSITLSNVTF
+1360 VNETATSITLSNVTF

-1382 KSDVSGVLFSGMVQ
+1382 NSNASGVLFSGMVQ
-1396 GLESGGRQYTA
+1396 GAESSGRQYTA
-1407 NMNLSNIVLSDLKI
+1407 KMNLKNIVLSGLKI
-1421 TDYKDSSYAPLLIN
+1421 TDYTDSSYAPLLIN

-1447 LSTSDYTEGTAV
+1447 LSTRDYTEGTAV

-1466 AGSENG
+1466 AGSEDG
-1472 HQINMGFSEIKLP
+1472 HQINMGFSDIVLP
-1485 DTTVN
+1485 DKPTDAT
-1490 NKGIFTHATL
+1490 KEEGIFTHATL

-1523 WKDATYEHHVTYG
+1523 WNGDTYNHQVTYG
-1536 KEISNSTEYTG
+1536 KEISNSTEYKD

-1562 GLVKTEDNQT
+1562 GLVKRENKET
-1572 DFSKWLPYVCVPYN
+1572 DFSTWLPYVYVSHN
-1586 DNDHSHEIKVN
+1586 KNNHSHEIKVN

-1606 CGTYAD
+1606 CGTYGD

-1635 TDWKITITNDQ
+1635 TDWKITITNNQ

-1655 DITFH
+1655 DITFR
-1660 YNGEQWVQV
+1660 YNGEQWVN
-1669 SKEAGTE
+1669 EE
-1676 NWVDVQN
+1676 N
-1683 GQTRSNSFMQRYIA
+1683 GETRSNNFMQRYIA
-1697 NAYYDLQGGT
+1697 NAYYDLQGT
-1707 NGEITLKDFKGFGT
+1707 NGQITLNDFKGFGT

-1726 RGVLVSTNPN
+1726 RGVLVSTK
-1736 GVKLI
+1736 GVELI

-1766 YEGEKKTLVY
+1766 YKDEKKTLVY
-1776 QKSSSVFYPT
+1776 QTSSSVFYPT

-1801 IIDDVNVTLDTGWL
+1801 IIDGVNVTLANGWL

-1840 FRNMQDKQFLTDA
+1840 FRNMQGASGLTDA
-1853 MISGASV
+1853 MISGGSV
-1860 AKTANSSLYVNPYV
+1860 AEAKTSSLYVNPYV

-1882 FSDTARVNLDN
+1882 FSDTAEVRLDN
-1893 TDKNYQIQNLNSSE
+1893 TDKNYQIQNLNLSE
-1907 TNDTKHITASGKSI
+1907 TNDTKHITASGKTI

-1976 DSIGTNVE
+1976 DSIGANVE
-1984 PEDFVTAVKDDQIA
+1984 PEDFVTAVKDDRTA
-1998 PIVNESVIN
+1998 PSDSN

-2012 TKYADKDLFN
+2012 TKYADKDLFK
-2022 MAVLNANATTSGA
+2022 MAVLNATTGGA
-2035 TLTFPNDGRLDM
+2035 TLTFPNDGTLDM

-2088 GVSGNGTEIIFD
+2088 GVSGNGTKIIFD

-2140 TGEASETGVQLQYYT
+2140 TGTDSKTGVQLHYYT

-2166 LEEKLVKGQKLGSY
+2166 LEEKLDKGQKLGSY

-2197 WYPVNVNFDSVKFE
+2197 WYPVNVNFGSVKFE

-2224 IGNIARIYTPTTNI
+2224 IGNIARIYTPTTDI

-2253 YNTFTNCSFSNL
+2253 YNTFTNCSFRNL
-2265 TVRGQEKAGGFCGY
+2265 TVRGQENAGGFCGC
-2279 IDGKVSNQNNLN
+2279 IDGRVQNQNNLN
-2291 VTRQKFIVGKDS
+2291 VTTQNFIVGQDS
-2303 TISATLKDSC
+2303 TISAIQGNSS
-2313 AGGLFGYARRGVG
+2313 AGGLFGYARRGVA
-2326 INTVIGTTYTAIWEN
+2326 INTVSATTYTAIWEN
-2341 VNVEAGQYSGGVI
+2341 VNVEAGQYSGGII
-2354 GQVAADMSGR
+2354 GQVAADSSHS

-2377 KTGTKSLIKGTSNGE
+2377 KTGKKSLIKGTSNGE

-2403 FVSGVTFNIGNCEVL
+2403 SSGVTFDISDCEVQ
-2418 NTQINEDKVSGEK
+2418 NAQINEEGKVSGEK
-2431 LGTGGLVGGAVGNGN
+2431 F
-2446 LNIQDCKVQNT
+2446 
-2457 QINEEDKVSG
+2457 
-2467 EILRT
+2467 RT
-2472 GGLVGRA
+2472 GGLVGSA
-2479 EGNGKLNI
+2479 TGSGKLNV
-2487 QKCSVKESD
+2487 QNCSVEESG
-2496 MYGSRAGGVA
+2496 MYGSLAGGIA
-2506 GELCI
+2506 GALHI

-2522 SGNDKNII
+2522 LSNDKNII
-2530 KGRKSAAG
+2530 KGQKSAAG
-2538 IVGEIAFGGKIG
+2538 IVGEIVCNGGKIG
-2550 IHKSTVSNTSIIA
+2550 IHKSTVSNTSITA

-2616 LLLKDTTIKA
+2616 LLLKDTTIEA
-2626 STANNAGL
+2626 STANNGGL

-2649 AGISIQKTTAKENNR
+2649 AGVSIQNTTARENNR
-2664 NISKLYGTLTETDN
+2664 NISKLYGTLNETAN

-2699 TTQSLLDANPVFP
+2699 TTQSLLDAEQVFP
-2712 YVVTSPTSQLSVS
+2712 YVVTSPTSQLSVYDAANAS
-2725 DDGNTGKALYGDSAA
+2725 KALYGDSAA
-2740 WTKDT
+2740 WTTDA

-2754 TIYRDAK
+2754 TIYQDAK
-2761 KTQSSTAEGK
+2761 NTQSSTAEGK
-2771 YTYQETGVEQ
+2771 YTYQEMGVEQ
-2781 FQFTKNISTYNEENQ
+2781 FQFTKNISTYNKENQ
-2796 TNKVSKDFPVLV
+2796 TKTVPNDFPVLV

-2837 HVDTSVQTYTDTD
+2837 DSDIHVDASVKTYTDTD

-2895 FKEKDESNAEHKY
+2895 FKEKDENGTEHKY

-2981 NAGGNVAKALDKS
+2981 NAGGNVAEALNKS
-2994 IDFQGSSLLPAGT
+2994 IDFQGSSLPAGT

-3024 TNSNTGN
+3024 TDSNTRN
-3031 TIPLKDFK
+3031 TIPLTAFK

-3059 TQDNNNGSFIK
+3059 TQDNNGSFIK

-3080 TKDDGKTY
+3080 TKEDGKTY

-3105 KIETNEPGTRYA
+3105 KIETGESGTRYA
-3117 VTVDESKLKDGVGL
+3117 VTVDESKLKDGVGP
-3131 ISTSTVHENY
+3131 ISTVHENY

-3153 TNLNGSVQT
+3153 TDLNGSVQT
-3162 KITSNDIPF
+3162 KITSNGIPF
-3171 HLNYCTR
+3171 HLNYRTR
-3178 KGKAQDTH
+3178 KGKVEDTH
-3186 SNTASTYQISHGYE
+3186 SNTASTYQISHGYK
-3200 QELRESEAVTGAIK
+3200 QELTESEAVTGAIK

-3222 MTVDVID
+3222 MTVDVVD

-3238 FNKQD
+3238 FNEQD

-3252 LIKTLTQENSPSTSA
+3252 LIKTLKQENSQSTSA

-3291 YYTYAGG
+3291 YYTYADRK
-3298 NWTEEES
+3298 WTEAGS
-3305 KETKALEYEWTAVNG
+3305 TETKALEYEWTAING
-3320 LMDLPLSTNGTIDSS
+3320 LMDLPLSTNGKIDSS

-3344 VLGKKQNEFYVE
+3344 VKDKQNEFYVE

-3366 GLDVIPESQLE
+3366 GLDVIPESKLE
-3377 GAILTNYTKLTY
+3377 SNLPTNYTKLTY

-3405 RALQQDTRIRYYR
+3405 RALLPNTKISYYR

-3471 SSILASSN
+3471 SSILASSS
-3479 GIQFSIQLLNKNTI
+3479 GIQFSIQLQNKNTT
-3493 QDTESYAAD
+3493 QDTENYTN
-3502 ALELKDYMKVSVK
+3502 ALELKDYIKVSVK
-3515 SKNAG
+3515 SENAG
-3520 EVQLTDDNK
+3520 TVQPTDDK
-3529 AYTWTVPK
+3529 TYTWTVPK
-3537 SSYWDDD
+3537 SSYWDAN

-3570 NVDQLKHLYSNYK
+3570 NVEHLYSNYR
-3583 VVLSVKI
+3583 VVLSVGI

-3598 ENTTAA
+3598 GNTTAT

-3617 FQDKQNK
+3617 FQD

>member
-28 VNANNLNTS
+28 VNANNVNTS

-51 ADAESVNS
+51 ADAESVS
-59 SEKTDAENKADE
+59 PSEKTDEKNKADE
-71 KNTTPDANEKDEDT
+71 KNTTPDATEKDT

-109 SEIAAEDASQQ
+109 SETAAEDASRQ
-120 ATETET
+120 ASETET
-126 EAEAQEISD
+126 EAEGQEISD
-135 TISLSDLKFFA
+135 TISLSDLNFYTDSTK
-146 NNTATIKSPQELIL
+146 TAIITSPQQLIL
-160 LSHCAQSEIQNI
+160 LSHCAQNEIQNI

-177 ATGEFDLSTKIA
+177 TTGEFNLSTKIEK
-189 NGTDLSEY
+189 GTDLSEY
-197 LNKKASASQDYTY
+197 LNTAAIASQAYTY
-210 LGLGSADVPF
+210 LGLGSAEFPF
-220 TGTITGQKPAIKTNT
+220 KGTITGQTPAIKTNT
-235 TLFRGISSQ
+235 TLFRGISSK
-244 ATIDNNLSVEW
+244 ADINNNLSVEW

-270 ENDGT
+270 ENNR
-275 KSDGTIPITFTSGNG
+275 TIPITFTLGNG

-295 VRQASEETKACLTIG
+295 VRQASEGTNACLTIG

-323 NSTNSGNIGLICNTL
+323 SSTSNDNIGLICNTL
-338 ESGTIKLDGYVFP
+338 ESGTIKLEGYAFP
-351 TDTEINTNSGAAG
+351 TSTEINTGSGAAG
-364 GLIGNMAGG
+364 GLIGKMEGG
-373 ILDLAN
+373 VLNLTSIDGAN
-379 IGGTNISNLT
+379 VSNLTISNLA

-394 GSAGSIVGEMSETAE
+394 GSAGSIVGEMSKTAE
-409 IQVNQDITITNPTI
+409 IQVNQNITIENPTI

-435 VNSTLSGDEKITI
+435 DNSTLSGDKKITLK
-448 NSPTLSS
+448 SPALSS
-455 EENKNSAVG
+455 GENKDSAVG
-464 GWIGDYIVQG
+464 GWIGDYIVQEE
-474 NNHEGKTLP
+474 NHADKTLP
-483 TQIDVVEPKVT
+483 AQIDVVEPKVT
-494 MNGGNAGGYF
+494 MNGGVATDGGNAGGYF

-519 TEQKKKNITSVY
+519 TEEKKKNITSEY
-531 TTGNG
+531 TTGSNG
-536 AGYATI
+536 SYGTI
-542 AGKVISDNKK
+542 AGKVTSNDKK
-552 TSLIINHVKSNSTTN
+552 SSLIINHVNSNSTTK
-567 GNSYYQGGFVGE
+567 GNSYYQGGLVGE
-579 IGENVYLQVSDAEIT
+579 IGERVYLQVRNSEIT
-594 VSNITTT
+594 VSNTTAKK
-601 QESCGF
+601 EVSGF

-619 LSIADSVKVTNS
+619 MSIADSVKVTIS
-631 GTISGGGG
+631 GTNTISGGGG
-639 LVGAAS
+639 LVGNAS
-645 SGSILEISG
+645 SGSIIEISG
-654 TTDLSGVNYTVSQY
+654 TTDLSGVNYSASQY

-678 ALIFAHGNGNGDEN
+678 ALIFAHGDGN
-692 GNGWKYIRS
+692 GNGWKYKRS
-701 NKDYEIN
+701 NTNSKIN

-715 VIRLKAKTTT
+715 VIRLKADKTT
-725 SDAQGGLDNELLSI
+725 SDEQGGLDSELLKIDPESHEI
-739 NNVEHVIQYKNQNF
+739 GYEASVNLTGND
-753 SLSNTEITISSKE
+753 ITISSKE

-786 LTANNWTTLQSKN
+786 LTTNNWTTLKSKN
-799 VNFTADV
+799 INFTADV

-820 DDSAYTGNINGNT
+820 DDKDAYTGNINGND

-844 GYKGENIATDGT
+844 GYKGKNKATDGA

-878 SGNVRNLTIAGSIHA
+878 GGNVSNLTITGSIHA
-893 GVSNGNM
+893 GVSNGDM
-900 WIGSIA
+900 QIGSIA

-930 NDSKKSYIG
+930 NDSQKSYIG

-945 AKVKLSENT
+945 AKVKLNENT
-954 GIQSNITLSNAGNG
+954 CIQSNITLSKAGAG

-978 YMSAGTLECN
+978 FMSAGTLECN
-988 GVTIGGKIVT
+988 GVTIGGGIVT
-998 DASTYAYVGGLV
+998 DASMYAYVGGLV

-1033 DGFSITASSVQEACG
+1033 DGFSITASNAQTACG
-1048 GLLGCV
+1048 GLLGGV
-1054 WARSTVTFASDNTAT
+1054 WARSAVTFASDNTAT
-1069 TSLTVKNNTK
+1069 TSLTAKNNTK
-1079 IEAPNASVGGLA
+1079 IEAPKASVGGLA

-1105 DIQDLE
+1105 DIQNLK
-1111 INCGKDLGLLVC
+1111 INCGQDLGLLVC
-1123 HGEKGTI
+1123 HGEKRTI

-1152 WADSY
+1152 WNDSY
-1157 KLAEDLKLTCGKDSV
+1157 KLAEGLTLTCGSNAV
-1172 FDEFVS
+1172 FDEFVA
-1178 YTAVSKDKIAN
+1178 YTAASKDKIAN
-1189 NGENGIVSI
+1189 NDENGIVSI

-1207 EDNNTCTTYQN
+1207 EENNTCNTYQN
-1218 RTNLGKSHEV
+1218 CTDFGKKHKV
-1228 NANSRYYYDLDN
+1228 NANSRYYYDLDH
-1240 YIETAST
+1240 YTETASA
-1247 NTNGKIDTP
+1247 NTAGYNNKKIDTP

-1274 YFYTFN
+1274 YFYTCN
-1280 NQEITDIKSNLSN
+1280 NQEIADIKNSISN
-1293 PTISGTL
+1293 PKISGTL
-1300 NMDKYSYYPIHLN
+1300 DMDKYSYYPIHLN
-1313 TGVGIT
+1313 TGVEIT
-1319 GATITFYNEE
+1319 GATIRFYNEQ
-1329 IEKVEK
+1329 IEQAEK
-1335 NNKST
+1335 DNKST
-1340 QAKTQSQHYMMHCGL
+1340 QATRQSQHYMMHCGL
-1355 FLDYS
+1355 FLDHS
-1360 ANETATSITLSNVTF
+1360 VNETATSITLSNVTF

-1382 KSDVSGVLFSGMVQ
+1382 KSNASGVLFSGTVQ
-1396 GLESGGRQYTA
+1396 GSESGGRQYTA
-1407 NMNLSNIVLSDLKI
+1407 NMNLNNIVLLGLKI
-1421 TDYKDSSYAPLLIN
+1421 TDYTDSSYAPLLIN

-1447 LSTSDYTEGTAV
+1447 LSTRDYTEGTAV

-1466 AGSENG
+1466 AGSEDG
-1472 HQINMGFSEIKLP
+1472 HQINMGFSGIVLP
-1485 DTTVN
+1485 DKPADAT
-1490 NKGIFTHATL
+1490 KKEGIFTHATL

-1523 WKDATYEHHVTYG
+1523 WTSDGTYNHQVTYG
-1536 KEISNSTEYTG
+1536 KEISHSKEYKN

-1553 DIATYNKDE
+1553 DIETYNKNE
-1562 GLVKTEDNQT
+1562 GLVKTGDNQT
-1572 DFSKWLPYVCVPYN
+1572 DPDFSTWLPYVSVSYDEN
-1586 DNDHSHEIKVN
+1586 NHSHEIKVN

-1606 CGTYAD
+1606 CGTYGD

-1635 TDWKITITNDQ
+1635 TDWKITITNNQ

-1655 DITFH
+1655 DITFR
-1660 YNGEQWVQV
+1660 YNGEQWVN
-1669 SKEAGTE
+1669 EE
-1676 NWVDVQN
+1676 N
-1683 GQTRSNSFMQRYIA
+1683 GETRSNNFMQRYIA
-1697 NAYYDLQGGT
+1697 NAYYDLQGT
-1707 NGEITLKDFKGFGT
+1707 NGQITLNDFKGFGT

-1726 RGVLVSTNPN
+1726 RGVLVSTK
-1736 GVKLI
+1736 GVELI

-1752 AYSYGSVVKNLTIR
+1752 AYSYGSVVKNLTIK

-1776 QKSSSVFYPT
+1776 QTSSSVFYPT

-1801 IIDDVNVTLDTGWL
+1801 IIDGVNVTLANNWL
-1815 TLSGANKHLLQVGGY
+1815 TLSGEKKHLLQVGGY

-1860 AKTANSSLYVNPYV
+1860 AETANSSLYVNPYV

-1882 FSDTARVNLDN
+1882 FADTARKSLDN
-1893 TDKNYQIQNLNSSE
+1893 TDKNYRIQNLNLSE
-1907 TNDTKHITASGKSI
+1907 TNDTKHITATGKTI

-1976 DSIGTNVE
+1976 DSIGANRK
-1984 PEDFVTAVKDDQIA
+1984 PNDFDTAVKDDQTA
-1998 PIVNESVIN
+1998 PSDSN

-2022 MAVLNANATTSGA
+2022 MAVLNATTGGA
-2035 TLTFPNDGRLDM
+2035 KLTFPNNGTLDM
-2047 SVYRS
+2047 SVYKS
-2052 SYQGVSARYVSNAV
+2052 SYQGISARYVSNAV
-2066 TSKNEKTGK
+2066 TSKNKDTGK

-2088 GVSGNGTEIIFD
+2088 GVSGNGTKIIFD

-2122 FAPVNGTCNVA
+2122 FAPVRGTCNVT

-2140 TGEASETGVQLQYYT
+2140 TETDSKKTGVQLQYYN
-2155 SDGVVTAQASN
+2155 SNGEITAQASN
-2166 LEEKLVKGQKLGSY
+2166 LSVQGKPSIQGKPGEKLGSY

-2185 FVGSTAGTLTSA
+2185 FVGSTAGTLTSN
-2197 WYPVNVNFDSVKFE
+2197 WYSVNVNFDSVKFE

-2224 IGNIARIYTPTTNI
+2224 IGNIARIYTPTTDI
-2238 GILLQPYGNEQTVYP
+2238 GILLQPHGDERTVYP

-2291 VTRQKFIVGKDS
+2291 VTGQNFIVGKDS

-2313 AGGLFGYARRGVG
+2313 AGGLFGYARRGVAVNYG
-2326 INTVIGTTYTAIWEN
+2326 SGTYTAAIWKN
-2341 VNVEAGQYSGGVI
+2341 VNVEAGQYSGGII
-2354 GQVAADMSGR
+2354 GQVYTDS
-2364 SIVYK
+2364 SSPKYNIKNVK
-2369 IRNVRVSG
+2369 ILG
-2377 KTGTKSLIKGTSNGE
+2377 ETGTKSLIKGTSSDEG
-2392 AYTGGLIGNIS
+2392 YTGGLIGKIS
-2403 FVSGVTFNIGNCEVL
+2403 FASGVTFDISDCEVQ
-2418 NTQINEDKVSGEK
+2418 NAQINEVGKVSGEK
-2431 LGTGGLVGGAVGNGN
+2431 F
-2446 LNIQDCKVQNT
+2446 
-2457 QINEEDKVSG
+2457 
-2467 EILRT
+2467 RT
-2472 GGLVGRA
+2472 GGLIGGA
-2479 EGNGKLNI
+2479 DGNGKLNV
-2487 QKCSVKESD
+2487 QNCSVKESD
-2496 MYGSRAGGVA
+2496 LYGSLAGGIA
-2506 GELCI
+2506 GALHT

-2522 SGNDKNII
+2522 LSDDKNII
-2530 KGRKSAAG
+2530 KGQKSAAG
-2538 IVGEIAFGGKIG
+2538 IVGEIVCGGKIG
-2550 IHKSTVSNTSIIA
+2550 IHKSTVSNTSITA

-2574 DIDWNVVPHL
+2574 DIDWNVVPNL

-2598 QRAGG
+2598 KRAGG

-2616 LLLKDTTIKA
+2616 LLLKDTTIEA
-2626 STANNAGL
+2626 STANNGGL
-2634 LIGLTGNRNLQPMTI
+2634 LIGLTGNRNLKPMTI
-2649 AGISIQKTTAKENNR
+2649 AGVSIQNTTAKENNR
-2664 NISKLYGTLTETDN
+2664 NISKLYGTLNETDN
-2678 TNVKNKSYFSFAD
+2678 TNVKKQSYFSFAD
-2691 YNGTASNN
+2691 YNGKASNN
-2699 TTQSLLDANPVFP
+2699 TTQSLLGANPVFP
-2712 YVVTSPTSQLSVS
+2712 YVVTSPTSKLSVY
-2725 DDGNTGKALYGDSAA
+2725 DDANTGKVLYGDSAA
-2740 WTKDT
+2740 WTT
-2745 DGKFTLNAQ
+2745 DAGGEFTLNAQ
-2754 TIYRDAK
+2754 TIYQDAK
-2761 KTQSSTAEGK
+2761 NTRSSTAEGK
-2771 YTYQETGVEQ
+2771 YTYQEMGGEQ
-2781 FQFTKNISTYNEENQ
+2781 FQFAKNISTYNKENQ
-2796 TNKVSKDFPVLV
+2796 TNTISNDFPVLV

-2837 HVDTSVQTYTDTD
+2837 DHVDASVETYEYTD
-2850 GKFVLATNAN
+2850 GRFMLATNAN
-2860 PALEVKKNAS
+2860 RALEVKKAS

-2885 KSRFTLLTVT
+2885 RSRFTLLTVT
-2895 FKEKDESNAEHKY
+2895 FTEEDENGTEHKY

-2941 IEDNAHLLESTGNA
+2941 IKDNAHLLESTGNA

-2981 NAGGNVAKALDKS
+2981 NAGGNVAEALNKS
-2994 IDFQGSSLLPAGT
+2994 IVFQDSKNFSLPEGT

-3017 SKVYYYT
+3017 SKVYYYKT
-3024 TNSNTGN
+3024 DSNTGN
-3031 TIPLKDFK
+3031 TIPLTAFK
-3039 DSSGNAFQ
+3039 DSSEKTFQ

-3059 TQDNNNGSFIK
+3059 TQDNNGSFIK

-3080 TKDDGKTY
+3080 PKEDGTTY

-3105 KIETNEPGTRYA
+3105 KIETGESGTHYA
-3117 VTVDESKLKDGVGL
+3117 VTVDESKLNDGVGL
-3131 ISTSTVHENY
+3131 VSTVHENY
-3141 YLVITVADITSG
+3141 YLVITVASG

-3171 HLNYCTR
+3171 HLNYRTR
-3178 KGKAQDTH
+3178 KGKVTDTH
-3186 SNTASTYQISHGYE
+3186 TNTASTYQISQGYE
-3200 QELRESEAVTGAIK
+3200 QNLTESEAVTGVIK

-3238 FNKQD
+3238 FNDQD

-3252 LIKTLTQENSPSTSA
+3252 LIKTLENPPSTSA

-3280 YVYVMDGTKKK
+3280 YVYVMEGTSKN
-3291 YYTYAGG
+3291 YYTYANGK
-3298 NWTEEES
+3298 WTKAGS

-3320 LMDLPLSTNGTIDSS
+3320 LMDLPLSINGKIDSS
-3335 VNLQQIRDI
+3335 VNLQQIRKI
-3344 VLGKKQNEFYVE
+3344 VLDKKQNEFYVE

-3366 GLDVIPESQLE
+3366 GLDVIPESQMKGDLP
-3377 GAILTNYTKLTY
+3377 TNYTKLTY
-3389 TSQLATTRK
+3389 TSQLATTKK

-3405 RALQQDTRIRYYR
+3405 RALLQSTKISYYR

-3431 EIGQLGINLLDLQN
+3431 EIGQLGINLSDLQN

-3471 SSILASSN
+3471 SSILASSS
-3479 GIQFSIQLLNKNTI
+3479 GIQFSIQLQNKNTT
-3493 QDTESYAAD
+3493 QDMKSIEYAD
-3502 ALELKDYMKVSVK
+3502 ALKLDDYMKVVVK
-3515 SKNAG
+3515 SENTGTA
-3520 EVQLTDDNK
+3520 QLTDDKK

-3537 SSYWDDD
+3537 SSYWDAGN
-3544 KKIMKASSIF
+3544 KIMNASSIF

-3570 NVDQLKHLYSNYK
+3570 NVDQWKHLYSNYK

-3590 IDQNGNVV
+3590 IGENGNVV

-3617 FQDKQNK
+3617 FQDTQNTR

>member
-1 MLKYRRIIAGI
+1 MKYRRIIAGI

-28 VNANNLNTS
+28 VNANNVNTS
-37 LNMISAENSDEVSH
+37 LNMISAENSDEVSN
-51 ADAESVNS
+51 ADAESVS
-59 SEKTDAENKADE
+59 PSEKTDEENKADE
-71 KNTTPDANEKDEDT
+71 KNTTPDANEKDT
-85 ASSNSDSGLTN
+85 ASSNSDSDLTN

-120 ATETET
+120 ATEAET

-135 TISLSDLKFFA
+135 TISLGNLKFV
-146 NNTATIKSPQELIL
+146 NDNIATITSPQQLIL
-160 LSHCAQSEIQNI
+160 LSHCAQNEIQNI

-177 ATGEFDLSTKIA
+177 TTGEFKLSTKIET
-189 NGTDLSEY
+189 GTDLSEY
-197 LNKKASASQDYTY
+197 LNTAAIASQDYTY
-210 LGLGSADVPF
+210 LGLGSTDSPF
-220 TGTITGQKPAIKTNT
+220 SGTITGQKPAIRTNT
-235 TLFRGISSQ
+235 TLFRGISSN
-244 ATIDNNLSVEW
+244 ATIENGLSVEW
-255 QGDGTKPMFAEMYVL
+255 QGDGTKPMFAETYLL
-270 ENDGT
+270 ESDGT
-275 KSDGTIPITFTSGNG
+275 KSDGTIPITFTSGKG

-295 VRQASEETKACLTIG
+295 VKKAPDVTDACLTIG

-315 KDNKAQAG
+315 NYNKDNKTQAES
-323 NSTNSGNIGLICNTL
+323 STSSGNIGLICNTL

-351 TDTEINTNSGAAG
+351 TNTEINTDSGAAG
-364 GLIGNMAGG
+364 GLIGKMEGG
-373 ILDLAN
+373 ILNLTS
-379 IGGTNISNLT
+379 IGGANISNLT

-394 GSAGSIVGEMSETAE
+394 GSAGSIVGEMSEAAQ
-409 IQVNQDITITNPTI
+409 IQVNQNITITNPTI

-435 VNSTLSGDEKITI
+435 VNSTLSGDKKITI
-448 NSPTLSS
+448 NSPALSS
-455 EENKNSAVG
+455 EKNKDSAVG
-464 GWIGDYIVQG
+464 GWIGDYIVRG
-474 NNHEGKTLP
+474 ESYVDKTLP
-483 TQIDVVEPKVT
+483 AQIDVVEPKVT
-494 MNGGNAGGYF
+494 MNGGVATNGGNAGGYF

-519 TEQKKKNITSVY
+519 TKQEKKNITSEY
-531 TTGNG
+531 TAGNG
-536 AGYATI
+536 GIYGTVI
-542 AGKVISDNKK
+542 GKVVTSNDNKK
-552 TSLIINHVKSNSTTN
+552 ASLIINHVKSNSTTN
-567 GNSYYQGGFVGE
+567 GKSYYQGGLVGE
-579 IGENVYLQVSDAEIT
+579 IGKNVYLQVSDAEIT

-639 LVGAAS
+639 LVGVAS

-654 TTDLSGVNYTVSQY
+654 TTDLSNVTYKESEY

-678 ALIFAHGNGNGDEN
+678 ALIFAHGDGNGN

-701 NKDYEIN
+701 NTDSKIN

-715 VIRLKAKTTT
+715 VIRLKANTTT
-725 SDAQGGLDNELLSI
+725 SDAQGGLDSELLKIDPVSHEI
-739 NNVEHVIQYKNQNF
+739 GYGASVNITGND
-753 SLSNTEITISSKE
+753 ITISSKE

-771 SIAWNSRGVFSADSN
+771 SIAWNSRGNFSADSN
-786 LTANNWTTLQSKN
+786 LTTNNWSTLKSKN
-799 VNFTADV
+799 INFTADV
-806 NLQNTGIIGISRDI
+806 NLKNTGIIGISRDI
-820 DDSAYTGNINGNT
+820 YDEDAYTGNINGNINGNNH
-833 YTLTLSIGETY
+833 TLTLSIGETY
-844 GYKGENIATDGT
+844 GYKGKEIAKDGA

-869 TDIGLFSRM
+869 TGIGLFSRM
-878 SGNVRNLTIAGSIHA
+878 GGNVVSNLTITGSVNA
-893 GVSNGNM
+893 GVSISNSNM
-900 WIGSIA
+900 WIGSVA
-906 ARQENNEAVISKV
+906 ARQENNETVISNV
-919 KVTTKIAFDTN
+919 QVTTKIAFDAN
-930 NDSKKSYIG
+930 NDSQKSYIG

-945 AKVKLSENT
+945 AKVKLNENT
-954 GIQSNITLSNAGNG
+954 CIQSNVTLSNAGAG
-968 KQTYAGSVAG
+968 KQTYAGSVDG
-978 YMSAGTLECN
+978 YMSEGTLESN

-998 DASTYAYVGGLV
+998 DASMYAYVGGLV

-1033 DGFSITASSVQEACG
+1033 DGFSITASNAQTACG
-1048 GLLGCV
+1048 GLLGGVC
-1054 WARSTVTFASDNTAT
+1054 ARSAVTFASDNTAT
-1069 TSLTVKNNTK
+1069 TTSCLTVNNAT
-1079 IEAPNASVGGLA
+1079 INAPNASVGGLA

-1105 DIQDLE
+1105 DIQNLK

-1123 HGEKGTI
+1123 HGEKRTI
-1130 KFNKDEKNDKEDGAL
+1130 KFNKEEKNDKEDGAL

-1152 WADSY
+1152 WDDSY
-1157 KLAEDLKLTCGKDSV
+1157 KLAEGLELTCGSKAV
-1172 FDEFVS
+1172 FDEFVA
-1178 YTAVSKDKIAN
+1178 YTAASKDKIAN
-1189 NGENGIVSI
+1189 NDENGIVSI
-1198 ATKDRSGVK
+1198 ATKDHNGVK
-1207 EDNNTCTTYQN
+1207 EENTTCKTYQN
-1218 RTNLGKSHEV
+1218 RTNLGKSHKI
-1228 NANSRYYYDLDN
+1228 NANSRYYYDLDEYTKN
-1240 YIETAST
+1240 
-1247 NTNGKIDTP
+1247 NTSEIDTP

-1280 NQEITDIKSNLSN
+1280 NQESSN
-1293 PTISGTL
+1293 PTISGML
-1300 NMDKYSYYPIHLN
+1300 DMDKYSYYPIHLN
-1313 TGVGIT
+1313 TGVQIT
-1319 GATITFYNEE
+1319 DVTITFYNEQ
-1329 IEKVEK
+1329 IEQAET

-1340 QAKTQSQHYMMHCGL
+1340 QATTQSQHYMMHCGL
-1355 FLDYS
+1355 FLDHS
-1360 ANETATSITLSNVTF
+1360 VNVTATSITLSDVTF

-1382 KSDVSGVLFSGMVQ
+1382 NSNASGVLFSCMVQ
-1396 GLESGGRQYTA
+1396 GSESSGRQYTA
-1407 NMNLSNIVLSDLKI
+1407 KMNLSNIVLSGLKI
-1421 TDYKDSSYAPLLIN
+1421 TDYTDSSYAPLLIN

-1447 LSTSDYTEGTAV
+1447 LSTRGYTEGTAV

-1466 AGSENG
+1466 AGSEDG
-1472 HQINMGFSEIKLP
+1472 HQINMGFSDIVLP
-1485 DTTVN
+1485 DKPADAT
-1490 NKGIFTHATL
+1490 KREGIFTHATL

-1510 TSVATYNFYKSGD
+1510 TSVATYNFYKRGD
-1523 WKDATYEHHVTYG
+1523 WEGATYKHQVTYG
-1536 KEISNSTEYTG
+1536 KEISDSTEYKD

-1553 DIATYNKDE
+1553 DIATYNKKE
-1562 GLVKTEDNQT
+1562 GLVKTESNQT
-1572 DFSKWLPYVCVPYN
+1572 EPVFSEWLPYVYVSYDEN
-1586 DNDHSHEIKVN
+1586 NHSHEIKVN

-1606 CGTYAD
+1606 CGTYGD

-1635 TDWKITITNDQ
+1635 TDWKITITNAQ
-1646 NTYCTNHST
+1646 NTYCTNTNTNHST
-1655 DITFH
+1655 FR
-1660 YNGEQWVQV
+1660 YNGEQWVD
-1669 SKEAGTE
+1669 E
-1676 NWVDVQN
+1676 QN
-1683 GQTRSNSFMQRYIA
+1683 DQTRSNSFMRRYIA
-1697 NAYYDLQGGT
+1697 NAYYDLQGT
-1707 NGEITLKDFKGFGT
+1707 NGKITLNDFKGFGT

-1726 RGVLVSTNPN
+1726 RGVLVSTNKN
-1736 GVKLI
+1736 GVELI

-1752 AYSYGSVVKNLTIR
+1752 AYSYGSVVKNLTIK
-1766 YEGEKKTLVY
+1766 YKGEKKTLVY
-1776 QKSSSVFYPT
+1776 QTSSSVFYPT

-1801 IIDDVNVTLDTGWL
+1801 IIDGVNVTLDTGWL

-1840 FRNMQDKQFLTDA
+1840 FRNMQGKHVLTDE
-1853 MISGASV
+1853 MISGGSVDSGVSV
-1860 AKTANSSLYVNPYV
+1860 AETATSSLYVNHYV

-1882 FSDTARVNLDN
+1882 FADTAEEILNN
-1893 TDKNYQIQNLNSSE
+1893 TDKNYQIRNLNSSW
-1907 TNDTKHITASGKSI
+1907 TSNQKHITASGKI
-1921 GIKDAEGLLILSA
+1921 IEIKDAEGLLILSA

-1947 AYRNITEVALQQGYA
+1947 AYQNINNGALEGYK

-1976 DSIGTNVE
+1976 DSIGANTKPN
-1984 PEDFVTAVKDDQIA
+1984 DFDTAVKDDQTA
-1998 PIVNESVIN
+1998 PSDSN

-2022 MAVLNANATTSGA
+2022 MAVLNATTGGA
-2035 TLTFPNDGRLDM
+2035 TLTFPNNGTLDM
-2047 SVYRS
+2047 SVYKS
-2052 SYQGVSARYVSNAV
+2052 SYQGISARYVSNAV
-2066 TSKNEKTGK
+2066 TTGK

-2088 GVSGNGTEIIFD
+2088 GVSGNGTKIIFD

-2122 FAPVNGTCNVA
+2122 FAPVNGTCNVT

-2140 TGEASETGVQLQYYT
+2140 TGEASETGVQLQYYK
-2155 SDGVVTAQASN
+2155 SNGEVTAQASN
-2166 LEEKLVKGQKLGSY
+2166 NWGSRSF

-2185 FVGSTAGTLTSA
+2185 FVGSTAGTLTSK
-2197 WYPVNVNFDSVKFE
+2197 WYPVKVNFDSVKFE

-2224 IGNIARIYTPTTNI
+2224 IGNIARIYTPTTDI
-2238 GILLQPYGNEQTVYP
+2238 GILLQPYGKEQTVYP
-2253 YNTFTNCSFSNL
+2253 YNTFTNCSFRNL
-2265 TVRGQEKAGGFCGY
+2265 TVKGQENAGGFCGC
-2279 IDGKVSNQNNLN
+2279 IDGKVQNQNNLN
-2291 VTRQKFIVGKDS
+2291 VTTQNCIVGQDS
-2303 TISATLKDSC
+2303 TILAIQGNSS
-2313 AGGLFGYARRGVG
+2313 AGGLFGYARRGVA
-2326 INTVIGTTYTAIWEN
+2326 INTVSGTTYTAIWEN
-2341 VNVEAGQYSGGVI
+2341 VNVEAGQYSGGII
-2354 GQVAADMSGR
+2354 GQVAADSSHS

-2377 KTGTKSLIKGTSNGE
+2377 KTGTKSLIKVRSNGE
-2392 AYTGGLIGNIS
+2392 KYTGGLIGMIS
-2403 FVSGVTFNIGNCEVL
+2403 ITSGATFNILDCEVQ
-2418 NTQINEDKVSGEK
+2418 NTQINEADKVSGEK
-2431 LGTGGLVGGAVGNGN
+2431 LGTGGLVGDAIPWERNVGN
-2446 LNIQDCKVQNT
+2446 LNIQ
-2457 QINEEDKVSG
+2457 E
-2467 EILRT
+2467 
-2472 GGLVGRA
+2472 
-2479 EGNGKLNI
+2479 
-2487 QKCSVKESD
+2487 CSVEESG
-2496 MYGSRAGGVA
+2496 MYGSLAGGIA
-2506 GELCI
+2506 GALHI
-2511 PTTITECTVSG
+2511 PTTITECIVSG
-2522 SGNDKNII
+2522 LSNDKNII
-2530 KGRKSAAG
+2530 KGQKSAAG
-2538 IVGEIAFGGKIG
+2538 IVGEIVCGGKIG
-2550 IHKSTVSNTSIIA
+2550 IHKSTVSNTSITA

-2574 DIDWNVVPHL
+2574 DIDWNVVPNL

-2598 QRAGG
+2598 KRAGG

-2616 LLLKDTTIKA
+2616 LLLKDTIIEA
-2626 STANNAGL
+2626 STANNGGL
-2634 LIGLTGNRNLQPMTI
+2634 LIGLTGNRNLKPMTI
-2649 AGISIQKTTAKENNR
+2649 AGVSIQNTTARENNR
-2664 NISKLYGTLTETDN
+2664 NISKLYGTLNETDN
-2678 TNVKNKSYFSFAD
+2678 TNVKKQSYFSFAD
-2691 YNGTASNN
+2691 YNGTALNN
-2699 TTQSLLDANPVFP
+2699 TTQSLLDAEQVFP
-2712 YVVTSPTSQLSVS
+2712 YVVTSPTSQLSVYDAANAS
-2725 DDGNTGKALYGDSAA
+2725 KALYGDSAA
-2740 WTKDT
+2740 WTTDA

-2754 TIYRDAK
+2754 TIYQDAK
-2761 KTQSSTAEGK
+2761 NTQSSTAEGK
-2771 YTYQETGVEQ
+2771 YTYQEMGVEQ
-2781 FQFTKNISTYNEENQ
+2781 FQFTKNISTYNKENQ
-2796 TNKVSKDFPVLV
+2796 TKTVPNDFPVLV

-2837 HVDTSVQTYTDTD
+2837 DSDIHVDASVKTYTDTD

-2895 FKEKDESNAEHKY
+2895 FKEKDENGTEHKY

-2981 NAGGNVAKALDKS
+2981 NAGGNVAEALNKS
-2994 IDFQGSSLLPAGT
+2994 IDFQGSSLPAGT

-3024 TNSNTGN
+3024 TDSNTRN
-3031 TIPLKDFK
+3031 TIPLTAFK

-3059 TQDNNNGSFIK
+3059 TQDNNGSFIK

-3080 TKDDGKTY
+3080 TKEDGKTY

-3105 KIETNEPGTRYA
+3105 KIETGESGTRYA
-3117 VTVDESKLKDGVGL
+3117 VTVDESKLKDGVGP
-3131 ISTSTVHENY
+3131 ISTVHENY

-3153 TNLNGSVQT
+3153 TDLNGSVQT
-3162 KITSNDIPF
+3162 KITSNGIPF
-3171 HLNYCTR
+3171 HLNYRTR
-3178 KGKAQDTH
+3178 KGKVEDTH
-3186 SNTASTYQISHGYE
+3186 SNTASTYQISHGYK
-3200 QELRESEAVTGAIK
+3200 QELTESEAVTGAIK

-3222 MTVDVID
+3222 MTVDVVD

-3238 FNKQD
+3238 FNEQD

-3252 LIKTLTQENSPSTSA
+3252 LIKTLKQENSQSTSA

-3291 YYTYAGG
+3291 YYTYADRK
-3298 NWTEEES
+3298 WTEAGS
-3305 KETKALEYEWTAVNG
+3305 TETKALEYEWTAING
-3320 LMDLPLSTNGTIDSS
+3320 LMDLPLSTNGKIDSS

-3344 VLGKKQNEFYVE
+3344 VKDKQNEFYVE

-3366 GLDVIPESQLE
+3366 GLDVIPESKLE
-3377 GAILTNYTKLTY
+3377 SNLPTNYTKLTY

-3405 RALQQDTRIRYYR
+3405 RALLPNTKISYYR

-3479 GIQFSIQLLNKNTI
+3479 GIQFSIQLQNKNTA
-3493 QDTESYAAD
+3493 QDTESYED
-3502 ALELKDYMKVSVK
+3502 ALELNDYNYMKVVVK
-3515 SKNAG
+3515 SEKVG
-3520 EVQLTDDNK
+3520 TVQLTKDKK

-3559 TQAIQLKVNIK
+3559 TQAIQLKINIK
-3570 NVDQLKHLYSNYK
+3570 NVDELLYSNYK
-3583 VVLSVKI
+3583 VILSVKI
-3590 IDQNGNVV
+3590 IGQDGNVV
-3598 ENTTAA
+3598 ENTIAE

-3617 FQDKQNK
+3617 FQDKQNTR

>member
-28 VNANNLNTS
+28 VNANNVNTS
-37 LNMISAENSDEVSH
+37 LNMISAENSDEVSN
-51 ADAESVNS
+51 ADAESVSS
-59 SEKTDAENKADE
+59 SEKTDEENKADE
-71 KNTTPDANEKDEDT
+71 KNTTPDANEKDT
-85 ASSNSDSGLTN
+85 ASSNSDSDLTN

-102 STKQEPS
+102 TTKQEPS
-109 SEIAAEDASQQ
+109 SETAAEDASQQ
-120 ATETET
+120 ATEAET

-135 TISLSDLKFFA
+135 TISLSDLNFFT

-160 LSHCAQSEIQNI
+160 LSHCAQKEIQNI

-177 ATGEFDLSTKIA
+177 ATGNLDLSTKIET
-189 NGTDLSEY
+189 GTDLSEY
-197 LNKKASASQDYTY
+197 LNKAANASQDYTY
-210 LGLGSADVPF
+210 LGLGSAEFPF
-220 TGTITGQKPAIKTNT
+220 KGTITGQTPPIKTNT
-235 TLFRGISSQ
+235 TLFRGISSN
-244 ATIDNNLSVEW
+244 ARIEKNFSVEW
-255 QGDGTKPMFAEMYVL
+255 KGDETKPQGDGTKPMFAEMYVL
-270 ENDGT
+270 ESDGT

-295 VRQASEETKACLTIG
+295 VREASEVTNACLTIG

-315 KDNKAQAG
+315 KDNKAQAVS
-323 NSTNSGNIGLICNTL
+323 STSNNNIGLICNTL

-351 TDTEINTNSGAAG
+351 TKTTINTDSGAAG
-364 GLIGNMAGG
+364 GLIGKMEGG
-373 ILDLAN
+373 ILDLTN
-379 IGGTNISNLT
+379 IGGANTLNLT

-394 GSAGSIVGEMSETAE
+394 GSAGSIVGEMSETAQ
-409 IQVNQDITITNPTI
+409 IQVNQNITITSPTI

-435 VNSTLSGDEKITI
+435 VNSTLSGDKKITI
-448 NSPTLSS
+448 NSPALSS
-455 EENKNSAVG
+455 EKNKDSAVG
-464 GWIGDYIVQG
+464 GWIGDYIVRG
-474 NNHEGKTLP
+474 ESYVDKTLP
-483 TQIDVVEPKVT
+483 AQIDVVEPKVT
-494 MNGGNAGGYF
+494 MNGGVATNGGNAGGYF

-519 TEQKKKNITSVY
+519 TKQEKKNITSEY
-531 TTGNG
+531 TAGNG
-536 AGYATI
+536 GIYGTVI
-542 AGKVISDNKK
+542 GKVVTSNDNKK
-552 TSLIINHVKSNSTTN
+552 ASLIINHVKSNSTTN
-567 GNSYYQGGFVGE
+567 GKSYYQGGLVGE
-579 IGENVYLQVSDAEIT
+579 IGKNVYLQVSDAEIT

-639 LVGAAS
+639 LVGVAS

-654 TTDLSGVNYTVSQY
+654 TTDLSNVTYKESEY

-678 ALIFAHGNGNGDEN
+678 ALIFAHGDGNGND
-692 GNGWKYIRS
+692 NGWKYIRS
-701 NKDYEIN
+701 KNDSKIN

-715 VIRLKAKTTT
+715 VIRLKANTTT
-725 SDAQGGLDNELLSI
+725 SDAQGGLDSELLSI
-739 NNVEHVIQYKNQNF
+739 NGEHVIQYKNPNF
-753 SLSNTEITISSKE
+753 SLSNTEITINSKE

-786 LTANNWTTLQSKN
+786 LKADNWTTLQNKN
-799 VNFTADV
+799 INFTADV
-806 NLQNTGIIGISRDI
+806 NLKNTGIIGISRDI
-820 DDSAYTGNINGNT
+820 DDSAYTGNINGNSH
-833 YTLTLSIGETY
+833 TLTLSIGETY
-844 GYKGENIATDGT
+844 GYKGENKATDGA
-856 EGCGKIYSSGSKH
+856 EGCGKIYSLGSKH
-869 TDIGLFSRM
+869 TDIGLFSHM
-878 SGNVRNLTIAGSIHA
+878 GGNVSNLTITGSIHA

-906 ARQENNEAVISKV
+906 ARQENNETVISNV
-919 KVTTKIAFDTN
+919 KVTTTIKFDTN
-930 NDSKKSYIG
+930 NNSQISCIG
-939 GVFGSA
+939 GLFGSA
-945 AKVKLSENT
+945 AKVKLNENT
-954 GIQSNITLSNAGNG
+954 LNENTCIQSNIALSNAGNG

-988 GVTIGGKIVT
+988 GVTIGGTIVT
-998 DASTYAYVGGLV
+998 DALMYAYVGGLV

-1033 DGFSITASSVQEACG
+1033 DGFSIGASNVQEACG
-1048 GLLGCV
+1048 GLLGGV
-1054 WARSTVTFASDNTAT
+1054 WARSAVTFASDNTAT

-1105 DIQDLE
+1105 DIQNLK
-1111 INCGKDLGLLVC
+1111 INCGQDLGLLVC
-1123 HGEKGTI
+1123 HGEKRTI

-1152 WADSY
+1152 WNDSY
-1157 KLAEDLKLTCGKDSV
+1157 KLAEGLELTCGSKAV

-1207 EDNNTCTTYQN
+1207 EENTTCKTYQN
-1218 RTNLGKSHEV
+1218 RTNFGKSHKI
-1228 NANSRYYYDLDN
+1228 NANSRYYYDLDE
-1240 YIETAST
+1240 YTETASK
-1247 NTNGKIDTP
+1247 NTNNTGKIDTP

-1280 NQEITDIKSNLSN
+1280 NQEITDIKNNILN
-1293 PTISGTL
+1293 PTISGIL

-1329 IEKVEK
+1329 IEKAEK

-1421 TDYKDSSYAPLLIN
+1421 TDYTDSSYAPLLIN

-1447 LSTSDYTEGTAV
+1447 LSTTSYTEGTAV

-1466 AGSENG
+1466 AGSEDG
-1472 HQINMGFSEIKLP
+1472 HQINMGFSDIVLP
-1485 DTTVN
+1485 DKPADATKN
-1490 NKGIFTHATL
+1490 EGIFTHATL

-1606 CGTYAD
+1606 CGTYGD
-1612 PYVIKDAGEMEIISE
+1612 PYVIKNAGEMEIISE

-1635 TDWKITITNDQ
+1635 TDWKITITDINAK
-1646 NTYCTNHST
+1646 NPYCTNHST
-1655 DITFH
+1655 DITFR

-1669 SKEAGTE
+1669 SKEQGTE
-1676 NWVDVQN
+1676 NWVDVKEG

-1697 NAYYDLQGGT
+1697 NAYYDLQGT
-1707 NGEITLKDFKGFGT
+1707 NGQITLNDFKGFGT

-1726 RGVLVSTNPN
+1726 RGVLVSTNEN
-1736 GVKLI
+1736 GVELS

-1766 YEGEKKTLVY
+1766 YKDEKKTLVY
-1776 QKSSSVFYPT
+1776 QKSSSVFYPA

-1860 AKTANSSLYVNPYV
+1860 AETANNSLYVNPYV

-1882 FSDTARVNLDN
+1882 FADTAGESLNN
-1893 TDKNYQIQNLNSSE
+1893 TDKNYQIQNLNLSE

-1921 GIKDAEGLLILSA
+1921 GIKNAEGLLILSA

-1947 AYRNITEVALQQGYA
+1947 AYRNITEGALQQGYA

-1976 DSIGTNVE
+1976 DSIGANTKPN
-1984 PEDFVTAVKDDQIA
+1984 DFDTAVKDDQTA
-1998 PIVNESVIN
+1998 PSDSN

-2035 TLTFPNDGRLDM
+2035 TLTFPNNGTLDM
-2047 SVYRS
+2047 SVYKS
-2052 SYQGVSARYVSNAV
+2052 SYQGISARYVSNAV
-2066 TSKNEKTGK
+2066 TSKNKDTGK

-2088 GVSGNGTEIIFD
+2088 GVSGNGTKIIFD

-2122 FAPVNGTCNVA
+2122 FAPVKGTCNVT

-2140 TGEASETGVQLQYYT
+2140 TGTDPKTGVQLHYYT
-2155 SDGVVTAQASN
+2155 SAGVETARA
-2166 LEEKLVKGQKLGSY
+2166 VDTWGSRGY

-2185 FVGSTAGTLTSA
+2185 FVGSSAGTLTSS
-2197 WYPVNVNFDSVKFE
+2197 WYSVNVNFGSVKFE

-2224 IGNIARIYTPTTNI
+2224 IGNIARINTPTTDI
-2238 GILLQPYGNEQTVYP
+2238 GILLQPYKGEQTVYP
-2253 YNTFTNCSFSNL
+2253 YNTFTNCSFRDL
-2265 TVRGQEKAGGFCGY
+2265 TVKGQENAGGFCGC
-2279 IDGKVSNQNNLN
+2279 IDGKVANQNNLN
-2291 VTRQKFIVGKDS
+2291 VTTQNFIVGQDS
-2303 TISATLKDSC
+2303 TISAIQGNSS
-2313 AGGLFGYARRGVG
+2313 AGGLFGYARRGVA
-2326 INTVIGTTYTAIWEN
+2326 INTVSGTTYTAIWEN
-2341 VNVEAGQYSGGVI
+2341 VNVEAGKYSGGII
-2354 GQVAADMSGR
+2354 GQVYTDNSNPR
-2364 SIVYK
+2364 YEIQK
-2369 IRNVRVSG
+2369 VRVYG
-2377 KTGTKSLIKGTSNGE
+2377 KTGIKSLIKVTSNGE
-2392 AYTGGLIGNIS
+2392 GYTGGLIGEIS
-2403 FVSGVTFNIGNCEVL
+2403 FASGVTFNISKCE
-2418 NTQINEDKVSGEK
+2418 
-2431 LGTGGLVGGAVGNGN
+2431 
-2446 LNIQDCKVQNT
+2446 VQNT
-2457 QINEEDKVSG
+2457 QINEVSKVSG
-2467 EILRT
+2467 EIFRT

-2479 EGNGKLNI
+2479 AGDGNLKI
-2487 QKCSVKESD
+2487 QECSVEESD
-2496 MYGSRAGGVA
+2496 MYGSLAGGIA
-2506 GELCI
+2506 GALHT

-2522 SGNDKNII
+2522 LSDDKNII
-2530 KGRKSAAG
+2530 KGQKSAAG
-2538 IVGEIAFGGKIG
+2538 IVGEIVCGGKIG
-2550 IHKSTVSNTSIIA
+2550 IHKSTVSNTSITA

-2574 DIDWNVVPHL
+2574 DIDWNVVPNL

-2598 QRAGG
+2598 KRAGG

-2616 LLLKDTTIKA
+2616 LLLKDTTIEA
-2626 STANNAGL
+2626 STANNGGL
-2634 LIGLTGNRNLQPMTI
+2634 LIGLTGNRNPKPMTI
-2649 AGISIQKTTAKENNR
+2649 AGVSIQNTTARENYR
-2664 NISKLYGTLTETDN
+2664 NISKLYGTLNETQN
-2678 TNVKNKSYFSFAD
+2678 TDVKNHSYFSFAD
-2691 YNGTASNN
+2691 YKGTAPNN
-2699 TTQSLLDANPVFP
+2699 TTQSLLDANQVFP
-2712 YVVTSPTSQLSVS
+2712 YVVTSPTSQLSVYDAANANVS
-2725 DDGNTGKALYGDSAA
+2725 KALYGDSAA
-2740 WTKDT
+2740 WTKDKDV

-2754 TIYRDAK
+2754 TIYQDAK
-2761 KTQSSTAEGK
+2761 NTQNNTAEGK
-2771 YTYQETGVEQ
+2771 YTYQEMGVEQ
-2781 FQFTKNISTYNEENQ
+2781 FQFTKNISTYNKENQ
-2796 TNKVSKDFPVLV
+2796 TKKVSNDFPVLV

-2822 IVTNGGYTRA
+2822 IITNGGYTRA

-2837 HVDTSVQTYTDTD
+2837 DSDIHVDASVKTYTDTD
-2850 GKFVLATNAN
+2850 GKFVLATNEK
-2860 PALEVKKNAS
+2860 PALEIKKNAS

-2876 AATTEFDNT
+2876 TATTEFDNT

-2895 FKEKDESNAEHKY
+2895 FKEKDESGTEHKY

-2930 GTNYRATNYDL
+2930 GTNYRAKNYDL
-2941 IEDNAHLLESTGNA
+2941 IEDSAHLLESTGNA

-2994 IDFQGSSLLPAGT
+2994 IDFQGSSLPAGT

-3024 TNSNTGN
+3024 IDSKTGN
-3031 TIPLKDFK
+3031 TIPLTAFK
-3039 DSSGNAFQ
+3039 DSSEKTFQ

-3059 TQDNNNGSFIK
+3059 TQDNNGSFIK
-3070 VDAEGVPDGV
+3070 VNAEGLPDGV
-3080 TKDDGKTY
+3080 PKEDGKTY
-3088 TAPTVKIKTANG
+3088 STPTVKIKTVNG

-3105 KIETNEPGTRYA
+3105 KIETGESGTRYA
-3117 VTVDESKLKDGVGL
+3117 VTVDESKLKDGVGP
-3131 ISTSTVHENY
+3131 ISTVHENY
-3141 YLVITVADITSG
+3141 YLVITVASG

-3162 KITSNDIPF
+3162 KITSNGIPF
-3171 HLNYCTR
+3171 HLNYRTR
-3178 KGKAQDTH
+3178 KGKVEDTH
-3186 SNTASTYQISHGYE
+3186 SNTASTYQISHGYK
-3200 QELRESEAVTGAIK
+3200 QELTESEAVTGAIK

-3222 MTVDVID
+3222 MTVDVVD

-3238 FNKQD
+3238 FNNKD

-3252 LIKTLTQENSPSTSA
+3252 LIKTLKQKNSQSTSA

-3291 YYTYAGG
+3291 YYTYADRK
-3298 NWTEEES
+3298 WTEAGS
-3305 KETKALEYEWTAVNG
+3305 TETKALEYEWTAING

-3335 VNLQQIRDI
+3335 VSLQQIRDI
-3344 VLGKKQNEFYVE
+3344 VKDKQNEFYVE

-3366 GLDVIPESQLE
+3366 GLDVIPESQLDHAE
-3377 GAILTNYTKLTY
+3377 PTNYTKLTY

-3405 RALQQDTRIRYYR
+3405 RELLKNTKISYYR
-3418 DEAAGVQLTYEAD
+3418 DKAAGVQLTYEAD

-3471 SSILASSN
+3471 SSILASSS
-3479 GIQFSIQLLNKNTI
+3479 GIQFSIQLQNKNTA
-3493 QDTESYAAD
+3493 QATETYED
-3502 ALELKDYMKVSVK
+3502 ALELNDYMKVVVRSEKV
-3515 SKNAG
+3515 G
-3520 EVQLTDDNK
+3520 TVQPTYDKDKK
-3529 AYTWTVPK
+3529 AYTWTVPNG
-3537 SSYWDDD
+3537 SYWDSVNN
-3544 KKIMKASSIF
+3544 IMKASSIF

-3559 TQAIQLKVNIK
+3559 TQAIQLKINIK

-3617 FQDKQNK
+3617 FQDKQNTR

>member
-28 VNANNLNTS
+28 VNANNVNTS

-51 ADAESVNS
+51 ADAESVS
-59 SEKTDAENKADE
+59 PSEKTDEKNKADE
-71 KNTTPDANEKDEDT
+71 KNTTPDATEKDT

-109 SEIAAEDASQQ
+109 SETAAEDASRQ
-120 ATETET
+120 ASETET
-126 EAEAQEISD
+126 EAEGQEISD
-135 TISLSDLKFFA
+135 TISLSDLNFYTDSTK
-146 NNTATIKSPQELIL
+146 TAIITSPQQLIL
-160 LSHCAQSEIQNI
+160 LSHCAQNEIQNI

-177 ATGEFDLSTKIA
+177 TTGEFNLSTKIEK
-189 NGTDLSEY
+189 GTDLSEY
-197 LNKKASASQDYTY
+197 LNTAAIASQAYTY
-210 LGLGSADVPF
+210 LGLGSAEFPF
-220 TGTITGQKPAIKTNT
+220 KGTITGQTPAIKTNT
-235 TLFRGISSQ
+235 TLFRGISSK
-244 ATIDNNLSVEW
+244 ADINNNLSVEW

-270 ENDGT
+270 ENNR
-275 KSDGTIPITFTSGNG
+275 TIPITFTLGNG

-295 VRQASEETKACLTIG
+295 VRQASEGTNACLTIG

-323 NSTNSGNIGLICNTL
+323 SSTSNDNIGLICNTL
-338 ESGTIKLDGYVFP
+338 ESGTIKLEGYAFP
-351 TDTEINTNSGAAG
+351 TSTEINTGSGAAG
-364 GLIGNMAGG
+364 GLIGKMEGG
-373 ILDLAN
+373 VLNLTSIDGAN
-379 IGGTNISNLT
+379 VSNLTISNLA

-394 GSAGSIVGEMSETAE
+394 GSAGSIVGEMSKTAE
-409 IQVNQDITITNPTI
+409 IQVNQNITIENPTI

-435 VNSTLSGDEKITI
+435 DNSTLSGDKKITLK
-448 NSPTLSS
+448 SPALSS
-455 EENKNSAVG
+455 GENKDSAVG
-464 GWIGDYIVQG
+464 GWIGDYIVQEE
-474 NNHEGKTLP
+474 NHADKTLP
-483 TQIDVVEPKVT
+483 AQIDVVEPKVT
-494 MNGGNAGGYF
+494 MNGGVATDGGNAGGYF

-519 TEQKKKNITSVY
+519 TEEKKKNITSEY
-531 TTGNG
+531 TTGSNG
-536 AGYATI
+536 SYGTI
-542 AGKVISDNKK
+542 AGKVTSNDKK
-552 TSLIINHVKSNSTTN
+552 SSLIINHVNSNSTTK
-567 GNSYYQGGFVGE
+567 GNSYYQGGLVGE
-579 IGENVYLQVSDAEIT
+579 IGERVYLQVRNSEIT
-594 VSNITTT
+594 VSNTTAKK
-601 QESCGF
+601 EVSGF

-619 LSIADSVKVTNS
+619 MSIADSVKVTIS
-631 GTISGGGG
+631 GTNTISGGGG
-639 LVGAAS
+639 LAGNAS
-645 SGSILEISG
+645 SGSIIEISG
-654 TTDLSGVNYTVSQY
+654 TTDLSGVNYSASQY

-678 ALIFAHGNGNGDEN
+678 ALIFAHGDGN
-692 GNGWKYIRS
+692 GNGWKYKRS
-701 NKDYEIN
+701 NTNSKIN

-715 VIRLKAKTTT
+715 VIRLKADKTT
-725 SDAQGGLDNELLSI
+725 SDEQGGLDSELLKIDPESHEI
-739 NNVEHVIQYKNQNF
+739 GYEASVNLTGND
-753 SLSNTEITISSKE
+753 ITISSKE

-786 LTANNWTTLQSKN
+786 LTTNNWTTLKSKN
-799 VNFTADV
+799 INFTADV

-820 DDSAYTGNINGNT
+820 DDKDAYTGNINGND

-844 GYKGENIATDGT
+844 GYKGKNKATDGA

-878 SGNVRNLTIAGSIHA
+878 GGNVSNLTITGSIHA
-893 GVSNGNM
+893 GVSNGDM
-900 WIGSIA
+900 QIGSIA

-930 NDSKKSYIG
+930 NDSQKSYIG

-945 AKVKLSENT
+945 AKVKLNENT
-954 GIQSNITLSNAGNG
+954 CIQSNITLSKAGAG

-978 YMSAGTLECN
+978 FMSAGTLECN
-988 GVTIGGKIVT
+988 GVTIGGGIVT
-998 DASTYAYVGGLV
+998 DASMYAYVGGLV

-1033 DGFSITASSVQEACG
+1033 DGFSITASNAQTACG
-1048 GLLGCV
+1048 GLLGGV
-1054 WARSTVTFASDNTAT
+1054 WARSAVTFASDNTAT
-1069 TSLTVKNNTK
+1069 TSLTAKNNTK
-1079 IEAPNASVGGLA
+1079 IEAPKASVGGLA

-1105 DIQDLE
+1105 DIQNLK
-1111 INCGKDLGLLVC
+1111 INCGQDLGLLVC
-1123 HGEKGTI
+1123 HGEKRTI

-1152 WADSY
+1152 WNDSY
-1157 KLAEDLKLTCGKDSV
+1157 KLAEGLTLTCGSNAV
-1172 FDEFVS
+1172 FDEFVA
-1178 YTAVSKDKIAN
+1178 YTAASKDKIAN
-1189 NGENGIVSI
+1189 NDENGIVSI

-1207 EDNNTCTTYQN
+1207 EENNTCNTYQN
-1218 RTNLGKSHEV
+1218 RTDFGKKHKV
-1228 NANSRYYYDLDN
+1228 NANSRYYYDLDH
-1240 YIETAST
+1240 YTETASA
-1247 NTNGKIDTP
+1247 NTAGYNNKKIDTP

-1274 YFYTFN
+1274 YFYTCN
-1280 NQEITDIKSNLSN
+1280 NQEIADIKNSISN
-1293 PTISGTL
+1293 PKISGTL
-1300 NMDKYSYYPIHLN
+1300 DMDKYSYYPIHLN
-1313 TGVGIT
+1313 TGVEIT
-1319 GATITFYNEE
+1319 GATIRFYNEQ
-1329 IEKVEK
+1329 IEQAEK
-1335 NNKST
+1335 DNKST
-1340 QAKTQSQHYMMHCGL
+1340 QATRQSQHYMMHCGL
-1355 FLDYS
+1355 FLDHS
-1360 ANETATSITLSNVTF
+1360 VNETATSITLSNVTF

-1382 KSDVSGVLFSGMVQ
+1382 KSNASGVLFSGTVQ
-1396 GLESGGRQYTA
+1396 GSESGGRQYTA
-1407 NMNLSNIVLSDLKI
+1407 NMNLNNIVLLGLKI
-1421 TDYKDSSYAPLLIN
+1421 TDYTDSSYAPLLIN

-1447 LSTSDYTEGTAV
+1447 LSTRDYTEGTAV

-1466 AGSENG
+1466 AGSEDG
-1472 HQINMGFSEIKLP
+1472 HQINMGFSGIVLP
-1485 DTTVN
+1485 DKPADAT
-1490 NKGIFTHATL
+1490 KKEGIFTHATL

-1523 WKDATYEHHVTYG
+1523 WTSDGTYNHQVTYG
-1536 KEISNSTEYTG
+1536 KEISHSKEYKN

-1553 DIATYNKDE
+1553 DIETYNKNE
-1562 GLVKTEDNQT
+1562 GLVKTGDNQT
-1572 DFSKWLPYVCVPYN
+1572 DPDFSTWLPYVSVSYDEN
-1586 DNDHSHEIKVN
+1586 NHSHEIKVN

-1606 CGTYAD
+1606 CGTYGD

-1635 TDWKITITNDQ
+1635 TDWKITITNNQ

-1655 DITFH
+1655 DITFR
-1660 YNGEQWVQV
+1660 YNGEQWVN
-1669 SKEAGTE
+1669 EE
-1676 NWVDVQN
+1676 N
-1683 GQTRSNSFMQRYIA
+1683 GETRSNNFMQRYIA
-1697 NAYYDLQGGT
+1697 NAYYDLQGT
-1707 NGEITLKDFKGFGT
+1707 NGQITLNDFKGFGT

-1726 RGVLVSTNPN
+1726 RGVLVSTK
-1736 GVKLI
+1736 GVELI

-1752 AYSYGSVVKNLTIR
+1752 AYSYGSVVKNLTIK

-1776 QKSSSVFYPT
+1776 QTSSSVFYPT

-1801 IIDDVNVTLDTGWL
+1801 IIDGVNVTLANNWL

-1840 FRNMQDKQFLTDA
+1840 FRNMQGASGLADA

-1860 AKTANSSLYVNPYV
+1860 AETANSSLYVNPYV

-1882 FSDTARVNLDN
+1882 FADTARKSLDN
-1893 TDKNYQIQNLNSSE
+1893 TDKNYRIQNLNLSE
-1907 TNDTKHITASGKSI
+1907 TNDTKHITATGKSI

-1976 DSIGTNVE
+1976 DSIGANRK
-1984 PEDFVTAVKDDQIA
+1984 PNDFDTAVKDDQTA
-1998 PIVNESVIN
+1998 PSDSN

-2022 MAVLNANATTSGA
+2022 MAVLNATTGGA
-2035 TLTFPNDGRLDM
+2035 KLTFPNNGTLDM
-2047 SVYRS
+2047 SVYKS
-2052 SYQGVSARYVSNAV
+2052 SYQGISARYVSNAV
-2066 TSKNEKTGK
+2066 TSKNKDTGK

-2088 GVSGNGTEIIFD
+2088 GVSGNGTKIIFD

-2122 FAPVNGTCNVA
+2122 FAPVRGTCNVT

-2140 TGEASETGVQLQYYT
+2140 TETDSKKTGVQLQYYN
-2155 SDGVVTAQASN
+2155 SNGEITAQASN
-2166 LEEKLVKGQKLGSY
+2166 LSVQGKPSIQGKPGEKLGSY

-2185 FVGSTAGTLTSA
+2185 FVGSTAGTLTSN
-2197 WYPVNVNFDSVKFE
+2197 WYSVNVNFDSVKFE

-2224 IGNIARIYTPTTNI
+2224 IGNIARIYTPTTDI
-2238 GILLQPYGNEQTVYP
+2238 GILLQPHGDERTVYP

-2291 VTRQKFIVGKDS
+2291 VTGQNFIVGKDS

-2313 AGGLFGYARRGVG
+2313 AGGLFGYARRGVAVNYG
-2326 INTVIGTTYTAIWEN
+2326 SGTYTAAIWKN
-2341 VNVEAGQYSGGVI
+2341 VNVEAGQYSGGII
-2354 GQVAADMSGR
+2354 GQVYTDS
-2364 SIVYK
+2364 SSPKYNIKNVK
-2369 IRNVRVSG
+2369 ILG
-2377 KTGTKSLIKGTSNGE
+2377 ETGTKSLIKGTSSDEG
-2392 AYTGGLIGNIS
+2392 YTGGLIGKIS
-2403 FVSGVTFNIGNCEVL
+2403 FASGVTFDISDCEVQ
-2418 NTQINEDKVSGEK
+2418 NAQINEVGKVSGEK
-2431 LGTGGLVGGAVGNGN
+2431 F
-2446 LNIQDCKVQNT
+2446 
-2457 QINEEDKVSG
+2457 
-2467 EILRT
+2467 RT
-2472 GGLVGRA
+2472 GGLIGGA
-2479 EGNGKLNI
+2479 DGNGKLNV
-2487 QKCSVKESD
+2487 QNCSVKESD
-2496 MYGSRAGGVA
+2496 LYGSLAGGIA
-2506 GELCI
+2506 GALHT

-2522 SGNDKNII
+2522 LSDDKNII
-2530 KGRKSAAG
+2530 KGQKSAAG
-2538 IVGEIAFGGKIG
+2538 IVGEIVCGGKIG
-2550 IHKSTVSNTSIIA
+2550 IHKSTVSNTSITA

-2574 DIDWNVVPHL
+2574 DIDWNVVPNL

-2598 QRAGG
+2598 KRAGG

-2616 LLLKDTTIKA
+2616 LLLKDTTIEA
-2626 STANNAGL
+2626 STANNGGL
-2634 LIGLTGNRNLQPMTI
+2634 LIGLTGNRNLKPMTI
-2649 AGISIQKTTAKENNR
+2649 AGVSIQNTTAKENNR
-2664 NISKLYGTLTETDN
+2664 NISKLYGTLNETDN
-2678 TNVKNKSYFSFAD
+2678 TNVKKQSYFSFAD
-2691 YNGTASNN
+2691 YNGKASNN
-2699 TTQSLLDANPVFP
+2699 TTQSLLGANPVFP
-2712 YVVTSPTSQLSVS
+2712 YVVTSPTSKLSVY
-2725 DDGNTGKALYGDSAA
+2725 DDANTGKVLYGDSAA
-2740 WTKDT
+2740 WTT
-2745 DGKFTLNAQ
+2745 DAGGEFTLNAQ
-2754 TIYRDAK
+2754 TIYQDAK
-2761 KTQSSTAEGK
+2761 NTRSSTAEGK
-2771 YTYQETGVEQ
+2771 YTYQEMGVEQ
-2781 FQFTKNISTYNEENQ
+2781 FQFAKNISTYNKENQ
-2796 TNKVSKDFPVLV
+2796 TNTISNDFPVLV

-2837 HVDTSVQTYTDTD
+2837 DHVDASVETYEYTD
-2850 GKFVLATNAN
+2850 GRFMLATNAN
-2860 PALEVKKNAS
+2860 RALEVKKAS

-2885 KSRFTLLTVT
+2885 RSRFTLLTVT
-2895 FKEKDESNAEHKY
+2895 FTEEDENGTEHKY

-2941 IEDNAHLLESTGNA
+2941 IKDNAHLLESTGNA

-2981 NAGGNVAKALDKS
+2981 NAGGNVAEALNKS
-2994 IDFQGSSLLPAGT
+2994 IVFQDSKNFSLPEGT

-3017 SKVYYYT
+3017 SKVYYYKT
-3024 TNSNTGN
+3024 DSNTGN
-3031 TIPLKDFK
+3031 TIPLTAFK
-3039 DSSGNAFQ
+3039 DSSEKTFQ

-3059 TQDNNNGSFIK
+3059 TQDNNGSFIK

-3080 TKDDGKTY
+3080 PKEDGTTY

-3105 KIETNEPGTRYA
+3105 KIETGESGTHYA
-3117 VTVDESKLKDGVGL
+3117 VTVDESKLNDGVGL
-3131 ISTSTVHENY
+3131 VSTVHENY
-3141 YLVITVADITSG
+3141 YLVITVASG

-3171 HLNYCTR
+3171 HLNYRTR
-3178 KGKAQDTH
+3178 KGKVTDTH
-3186 SNTASTYQISHGYE
+3186 TNTASTYQISQGYE
-3200 QELRESEAVTGAIK
+3200 QNLTESEAVTGVIK

-3238 FNKQD
+3238 FNDQD

-3252 LIKTLTQENSPSTSA
+3252 LIKTLENPPSTSA

-3280 YVYVMDGTKKK
+3280 YVYVMEGTSKN
-3291 YYTYAGG
+3291 YYTYANGK
-3298 NWTEEES
+3298 WTKAGS

-3320 LMDLPLSTNGTIDSS
+3320 LMDLPLSTNGKIDSS
-3335 VNLQQIRDI
+3335 VNLQQIRKI
-3344 VLGKKQNEFYVE
+3344 VLDKKQNEFYVE

-3366 GLDVIPESQLE
+3366 GLDVIPESQMKGDLP
-3377 GAILTNYTKLTY
+3377 TNYTKLTY
-3389 TSQLATTRK
+3389 TSQLATTKK

-3405 RALQQDTRIRYYR
+3405 RALLQSTKISYYR

-3431 EIGQLGINLLDLQN
+3431 EIGQLGINLSDLQN

-3471 SSILASSN
+3471 SSILASSS
-3479 GIQFSIQLLNKNTI
+3479 GIQFSIQLQNKNTT
-3493 QDTESYAAD
+3493 QDMKSIEYAD
-3502 ALELKDYMKVSVK
+3502 ALKLDDYMKVVVK
-3515 SKNAG
+3515 SENTGTA
-3520 EVQLTDDNK
+3520 QLTDDKK

-3537 SSYWDDD
+3537 SSYWDAGN
-3544 KKIMKASSIF
+3544 KIMNASSIF

-3570 NVDQLKHLYSNYK
+3570 NVDQWKHLYSNYK

-3590 IDQNGNVV
+3590 IGENGNVV

-3617 FQDKQNK
+3617 FQDTQNTR

>member
-17 LAGSILLDYTE
+17 LAGGILLDYTE
-28 VNANNLNTS
+28 VNANNVNTS

-51 ADAESVNS
+51 SDAESVSS
-59 SEKTDAENKADE
+59 SEKTDTENKADE
-71 KNTTPDANEKDEDT
+71 KNTTLDANEKDENT
-85 ASSNSDSGLTN
+85 ASSNSDAGLTN

-102 STKQEPS
+102 TTKQEPS

-120 ATETET
+120 ATEAET

-135 TISLSDLKFFA
+135 TISLSDLNFFA
-146 NNTATIKSPQELIL
+146 DNTATITSPQQLIL
-160 LSHCAQSEIQNI
+160 LSHCAQNEIQNI

-177 ATGEFDLSTKIA
+177 TTGEFNLSTKIEK
-189 NGTDLSEY
+189 GTDLSEY
-197 LNKKASASQDYTY
+197 LNTAAIASQDYTY
-210 LGLGSADVPF
+210 LGLGSTDVPF

-235 TLFRGISSQ
+235 TLFRGISSK
-244 ATIDNNLSVEW
+244 ADINNNLSVEW

-270 ENDGT
+270 ESDGT
-275 KSDGTIPITFTSGNG
+275 KSDGTIPITFTSGKG

-295 VRQASEETKACLTIG
+295 VKKAPDATNACLTIG

-315 KDNKAQAG
+315 QAEVQAG
-323 NSTNSGNIGLICNTL
+323 SSTSNDNIGLICNTL
-338 ESGTIKLDGYVFP
+338 ESGTIKLEGYAFP
-351 TDTEINTNSGAAG
+351 TKTAINTNSGAAG
-364 GLIGNMAGG
+364 GLIGKMEGG
-373 ILDLAN
+373 ILDLTS
-379 IGGTNISNLT
+379 IGGANISNLT

-394 GSAGSIVGEMSETAE
+394 GSAGSIVGEMSGTAE
-409 IQVNQDITITNPTI
+409 IRVNQDITITNPTI

-435 VNSTLSGDEKITI
+435 VNSTLSGNKKITI
-448 NSPTLSS
+448 NSPALSS
-455 EENKNSAVG
+455 EKNEDSAVG

-474 NNHEGKTLP
+474 NNHDDKTLP
-483 TQIDVVEPKVT
+483 AQIDVAEPKVT
-494 MNGGNAGGYF
+494 MNGGVATNGGNAGGYF

-519 TEQKKKNITSVY
+519 TEQEKKNITSEY

-536 AGYATI
+536 GIYGTVI
-542 AGKVISDNKK
+542 GKVVTSNNNKRA
-552 TSLIINHVKSNSTTN
+552 SLNINHVKSNSTIK

-639 LVGAAS
+639 LVGVAS

-654 TTDLSGVNYTVSQY
+654 TTDLSGVNYNVSQY

-678 ALIFAHGNGNGDEN
+678 ALIFAHGDGN

-701 NKDYEIN
+701 NSVSKIN

-715 VIRLKAKTTT
+715 VIRLKADTTT
-725 SDAQGGLDNELLSI
+725 SDAQGGLDSELLSI
-739 NNVEHVIQYKNQNF
+739 NGEHVIQYKNPNF
-753 SLSNTEITISSKE
+753 SLSNTEITINSKE

-786 LTANNWTTLQSKN
+786 LKADNWTTLQSKN
-799 VNFTADV
+799 INFTADV
-806 NLQNTGIIGISRDI
+806 NLKNTGIIGISRDI

-833 YTLTLSIGETY
+833 YTLALSIGETY
-844 GYKGENIATDGT
+844 GYKRENKATEGA

-878 SGNVRNLTIAGSIHA
+878 GGNVSNLTITGSIHA
-893 GVSNGNM
+893 GVSNGDM
-900 WIGSIA
+900 RIGSIA
-906 ARQENNEAVISKV
+906 ARQETNETVISNV
-919 KVTTKIAFDTN
+919 QVTTAIAFDAKGD
-930 NDSKKSYIG
+930 DSKISRIG
-939 GVFGSA
+939 GLFGSA
-945 AKVKLSENT
+945 EKARLNANT
-954 GIQSNITLSNAGNG
+954 CIQSGITISNAGNG
-968 KQTYAGSVAG
+968 KQTYVGSVAG

-988 GVTIGGKIVT
+988 GVTIGGTIAT
-998 DASTYAYVGGLV
+998 DASMYAYVGGLV

-1033 DGFSITASSVQEACG
+1033 DGFSITASNAQTACG
-1048 GLLGCV
+1048 GLLGGV
-1054 WARSTVTFASDNTAT
+1054 WARSAVTFASDNTAT
-1069 TSLTVKNNTK
+1069 TSCLTVNNAT
-1079 IEAPNASVGGLA
+1079 INAPKASVGGLA

-1105 DIQDLE
+1105 DIQKLQ
-1111 INCGKDLGLLVC
+1111 IHCGEDLGLLVC
-1123 HGEKGTI
+1123 HGEKSTV

-1152 WADSY
+1152 WDDSY
-1157 KLAEDLKLTCGKDSV
+1157 KLAEGLELTCGSKAV
-1172 FDEFVS
+1172 FDEFVA
-1178 YTAVSKDKIAN
+1178 YTAASKDKIAN
-1189 NGENGIVSI
+1189 NDENGIVSI
-1198 ATKDRSGVK
+1198 ATENRNGVK
-1207 EDNNTCTTYQN
+1207 EENTTCKTYQN
-1218 RTNLGKSHEV
+1218 RTNFGKSHKT
-1228 NANSRYYYDLDN
+1228 NANSRYYYDLDA
-1240 YIETAST
+1240 YTKTAST
-1247 NTNGKIDTP
+1247 NTNNTGKIDTP

-1280 NQEITDIKSNLSN
+1280 NQEIADIKNSISN

-1313 TGVGIT
+1313 IGVQIT
-1319 GATITFYNEE
+1319 DATITFYNEQ
-1329 IEKVEK
+1329 IEQAET

-1340 QAKTQSQHYMMHCGL
+1340 QATRQSQHYMMHCGL
-1355 FLDYS
+1355 FLDHS
-1360 ANETATSITLSNVTF
+1360 VNETATSITLSDVTF
-1375 AGSIGKV
+1375 AGSIGKIN
-1382 KSDVSGVLFSGMVQ
+1382 SNASGVLFSGMVQ
-1396 GLESGGRQYTA
+1396 GSESSGRQYTA
-1407 NMNLSNIVLSDLKI
+1407 KMNLSNIVLSGLKI
-1421 TDYKDSSYAPLLIN
+1421 TDYTDSSYAPLLIN

-1447 LSTSDYTEGTAV
+1447 LSTSGYTEGTAV

-1472 HQINMGFSEIKLP
+1472 HQINMGFLEIKLP

-1523 WKDATYEHHVTYG
+1523 WNGDKYNHQVTYG
-1536 KEISNSTEYTG
+1536 KEISHSAEYKD

-1562 GLVKTEDNQT
+1562 GLVETGDKQK
-1572 DFSKWLPYVCVPYN
+1572 DFSTWLPYVYVSYN
-1586 DNDHSHEIKVN
+1586 ENNHSHEIKVN

-1606 CGTYAD
+1606 CGTYGD
-1612 PYVIKDAGEMEIISE
+1612 PYVIKNAGEMEIISE
-1627 YMRTNLPR
+1627 YMRTKLPR
-1635 TDWKITITNDQ
+1635 TDWKITITNNQ
-1646 NTYCTNHST
+1646 NTYCTDHSN
-1655 DITFH
+1655 DITFR
-1660 YNGEQWVQV
+1660 YNGVQWVEV
-1669 SKEAGTE
+1669 IKEAGTE
-1676 NWVDVQN
+1676 NWVDVKED
-1683 GQTRSNSFMQRYIA
+1683 GQTRSNNFMQRYIA
-1697 NAYYDLQGGT
+1697 NAYYDLQGT
-1707 NGEITLKDFKGFGT
+1707 NGQITLNDFKGFGA

-1726 RGVLVSTNPN
+1726 RGVLVSTNEN
-1736 GVKLI
+1736 GVELI

-1801 IIDDVNVTLDTGWL
+1801 IIDGVNVTLADKWL

-1840 FRNMQDKQFLTDA
+1840 FRNMQGKHVLTDD
-1853 MISGASV
+1853 MISDGSV
-1860 AKTANSSLYVNPYV
+1860 AETATRSLYVNPYV

-1882 FSDTARVNLDN
+1882 FADMEGESLESLNN
-1893 TDKNYQIQNLNSSE
+1893 TDKNYQIRNLNSSG
-1907 TNDTKHITASGKSI
+1907 TTDPKHITASGKSI

-1947 AYRNITEVALQQGYA
+1947 AYRKTTEGVLQEGYA

-1976 DSIGTNVE
+1976 NSIGANTK
-1984 PEDFVTAVKDDQIA
+1984 PGDFDTAVKDDRTA
-1998 PIVNESVIN
+1998 PSDSN

-2022 MAVLNANATTSGA
+2022 MAVLSATTGGA
-2035 TLTFPNDGRLDM
+2035 TLTFPKDGTLDM
-2047 SVYRS
+2047 SVYKS
-2052 SYQGVSARYVSNAV
+2052 SYQGISARYVSNAV

-2140 TGEASETGVQLQYYT
+2140 TGTDPKTGVQLQYYK
-2155 SDGVVTAQASN
+2155 SNGELTAQASN
-2166 LEEKLVKGQKLGSY
+2166 WSNKTY

-2185 FVGSTAGTLTSA
+2185 FAGSSAGTVAEFSGGSK
-2197 WYPVNVNFDSVKFE
+2197 WYRAFVNFNSVKFE

-2224 IGNIARIYTPTTNI
+2224 IGNSGRIELSKGSSTPTSDI
-2238 GILLQPYGNEQTVYP
+2238 GILLQPCGGNGGQNTVYL
-2253 YNTFTNCSFSNL
+2253 YNTFTNCSFRNL
-2265 TVRGQEKAGGFCGY
+2265 IVNGQEKAGGFCGAV
-2279 IDGKVSNQNNLN
+2279 DGKVDLLNQLN
-2291 VTRQKFIVGKDS
+2291 VTEADLIVGQNS
-2303 TISATLKDSC
+2303 SISATLNNSS
-2313 AGGLFGYARRGVG
+2313 AGGLFGYLRRGVA
-2326 INTVIGTTYTAIWEN
+2326 INYGSGTYTAAIWEN
-2341 VNVEAGQYSGGVI
+2341 VNVEAGQYSGGLIGEIAAEAGGKAYNINNVRISGSVQSKGSSQPAGGGVI
-2354 GQVAADMSGR
+2354 GIAYGGKTITIKDCSVNASNIKALSAAGGIVGHLKTSATITGCTVSDSNSNNSKIEGNNCASGIVGCLEVNGQVA
-2364 SIVYK
+2364 
-2369 IRNVRVSG
+2369 IRNNKVEKLSLISNATGWGSGGFIGDVSG
-2377 KTGTKSLIKGTSNGE
+2377 
-2392 AYTGGLIGNIS
+2392 
-2403 FVSGVTFNIGNCEVL
+2403 
-2418 NTQINEDKVSGEK
+2418 
-2431 LGTGGLVGGAVGNGN
+2431 
-2446 LNIQDCKVQNT
+2446 
-2457 QINEEDKVSG
+2457 
-2467 EILRT
+2467 
-2472 GGLVGRA
+2472 
-2479 EGNGKLNI
+2479 
-2487 QKCSVKESD
+2487 
-2496 MYGSRAGGVA
+2496 
-2506 GELCI
+2506 
-2511 PTTITECTVSG
+2511 
-2522 SGNDKNII
+2522 
-2530 KGRKSAAG
+2530 
-2538 IVGEIAFGGKIG
+2538 
-2550 IHKSTVSNTSIIA
+2550 NTSSSKIFI
-2563 IDDWGAGGLVG
+2563 
-2574 DIDWNVVPHL
+2574 
-2584 YFYDSQVNGCTITG
+2584 FDSEVTDCSITG
-2598 QRAGG
+2598 NRAGG
-2603 FAGNIRGYLNGSN
+2603 FAGTLRGCVKGSN
-2616 LLLKDTTIKA
+2616 LLLNNTQITA
-2626 STANNAGL
+2626 SSDKSGGL
-2634 LIGLTGNRNLQPMTI
+2634 LIGLTGDANLQPMTI
-2649 AGISIQKTTAKENNR
+2649 AGISIQNTTAKENNR
-2664 NISKLYGTLTETDN
+2664 NISKLYGTLNETAN

-2691 YNGTASNN
+2691 YNGKANN

-2712 YVVTSPTSQLSVS
+2712 YVVTSPTSRLSVY
-2725 DDGNTGKALYGDSAA
+2725 DAANAIKALYGDSAE
-2740 WTKDT
+2740 WTDA

-2761 KTQSSTAEGK
+2761 STQSSTAEGK

-2781 FQFTKNISTYNEENQ
+2781 FQFTKNISTYNKENQ
-2796 TNKVSKDFPVLV
+2796 TNTVSDDFPVLV

-2822 IVTNGGYTRA
+2822 IITNGGYTRA

-2837 HVDTSVQTYTDTD
+2837 DSDIHVDASVKTYTDTD

-2860 PALEVKKNAS
+2860 SALEVKKNAS

-2895 FKEKDESNAEHKY
+2895 FKEKDESGTEHKY

-2966 DDKGLYSEYGWNSYI
+2966 DDKGQYSEYGWNSYI
-2981 NAGGNVAKALDKS
+2981 NAGGNVAESLNKS
-2994 IDFQGSSLLPAGT
+2994 IDFQGSSLPAGT

-3024 TNSNTGN
+3024 MDSNTGN
-3031 TIPLKDFK
+3031 TIPLTAFE
-3039 DSSGNAFQ
+3039 DSSEKTFQ

-3059 TQDNNNGSFIK
+3059 TQDNNGSFIK

-3080 TKDDGKTY
+3080 PKEDGKTY
-3088 TAPTVKIKTANG
+3088 TAPTVKIRTANG

-3105 KIETNEPGTRYA
+3105 KIETDEPGTRYA
-3117 VTVDESKLKDGVGL
+3117 VTVDESKLKDGVGP
-3131 ISTSTVHENY
+3131 ISTVHENY
-3141 YLVITVADITSG
+3141 YLVITVDDITSG

-3171 HLNYCTR
+3171 HLNYRTR
-3178 KGKAQDTH
+3178 KGKLQDTH

-3200 QELRESEAVTGAIK
+3200 QELTESEAVTGAIK
-3214 KVTATDSS
+3214 KVTAADSS

-3238 FNKQD
+3238 FNNKD

-3252 LIKTLTQENSPSTSA
+3252 LIKTLKQENSQSTSA

-3291 YYTYAGG
+3291 YYTYADGK
-3298 NWTEEES
+3298 WTEAGS
-3305 KETKALEYEWTAVNG
+3305 TETKALEYEWTAING
-3320 LMDLPLSTNGTIDSS
+3320 LMDLPLSTNGKIDSS

-3344 VLGKKQNEFYVE
+3344 VKNKQNEFYVE

-3405 RALQQDTRIRYYR
+3405 RKLLQDTKISYYR

-3471 SSILASSN
+3471 SSILAASS
-3479 GIQFSIQLLNKNTI
+3479 GIQFSIQLQNKNMT
-3493 QDTESYAAD
+3493 QDTERYAD
-3502 ALELKDYMKVSVK
+3502 ALELEDYIKVSVK

-3520 EVQLTDDNK
+3520 TVQLANDKK

-3537 SSYWDDD
+3537 SSYWDAGN
-3544 KKIMKASSIF
+3544 KIMKASSIF

-3570 NVDQLKHLYSNYK
+3570 NIDQLQHLYSNYR

-3590 IDQNGNVV
+3590 IGQDGNGV

-3617 FQDKQNK
+3617 FQDEQNK

>member
-28 VNANNLNTS
+28 VNANNVNTS

-51 ADAESVNS
+51 ADAESVSS
-59 SEKTDAENKADE
+59 SEKTDTENKADE
-71 KNTTPDANEKDEDT
+71 KNTTLDANENDENT
-85 ASSNSDSGLTN
+85 ASSNSDAGLTN

-102 STKQEPS
+102 TTKQEPS

-120 ATETET
+120 ATEAET

-135 TISLSDLKFFA
+135 TISLSDLNFFT

-160 LSHCAQSEIQNI
+160 LSHCAQKEIQNI

-177 ATGEFDLSTKIA
+177 ATGNLDLSTKIET
-189 NGTDLSEY
+189 GTDLSEY
-197 LNKKASASQDYTY
+197 LNKAANASQDYTY
-210 LGLGSADVPF
+210 LGLGSTDIPF
-220 TGTITGQKPAIKTNT
+220 KGTITGQTPAIKTNT
-235 TLFRGISSQ
+235 TLFRGISSN
-244 ATIDNNLSVEW
+244 AKIEKNFSVEW

-295 VRQASEETKACLTIG
+295 VRQASEGTNACLTIG

-315 KDNKAQAG
+315 KDNKAQAVS
-323 NSTNSGNIGLICNTL
+323 STSNNNIGLICNTL

-351 TDTEINTNSGAAG
+351 TETTINTDSGAAG
-364 GLIGNMAGG
+364 GLIGKMEGG
-373 ILDLAN
+373 IFDLTSIGGAN
-379 IGGTNISNLT
+379 ISKLT

-394 GSAGSIVGEMSETAE
+394 GGAGSIVGEMSETAQ
-409 IQVNQDITITNPTI
+409 IQVNQNITITSPTI

-435 VNSTLSGDEKITI
+435 VNSTLSGDKKITI
-448 NSPTLSS
+448 NSPALSS
-455 EENKNSAVG
+455 EKNEDSAVG
-464 GWIGDYIVQG
+464 GWIGDYIVRG
-474 NNHEGKTLP
+474 NNHEDKILP
-483 TQIDVVEPKVT
+483 AQIDVAEPKVT
-494 MNGGNAGGYF
+494 MNGGVATNGGNAGGYF

-519 TEQKKKNITSVY
+519 TKQEKKNITSEY
-531 TTGNG
+531 TAGNG
-536 AGYATI
+536 GIYGTVI
-542 AGKVISDNKK
+542 GKVVTSNDNKRA
-552 TSLIINHVKSNSTTN
+552 SLNINHVKSNSTIK
-567 GNSYYQGGFVGE
+567 GNSYYQGGLVGE

-594 VSNITTT
+594 VSKTTAK
-601 QESCGF
+601 EDACGF

-619 LSIADSVKVTNS
+619 LSIVDSVKVTNS

-639 LVGAAS
+639 LVGVAS

-654 TTDLSGVNYTVSQY
+654 TTDLSNVTYKESEY

-678 ALIFAHGNGNGDEN
+678 ALIFAHGDGNGND
-692 GNGWKYIRS
+692 NGWKYIRS
-701 NKDYEIN
+701 KNDSKIN

-725 SDAQGGLDNELLSI
+725 SDAQGGLDSELLSI
-739 NNVEHVIQYKNQNF
+739 NGEHVIQYKNPNF
-753 SLSNTEITISSKE
+753 SLSNTEITINSKE

-786 LTANNWTTLQSKN
+786 LKADNWTTLQNKN
-799 VNFTADV
+799 INFTANI

-820 DDSAYTGNINGNT
+820 SDNAYTGNINGNT
-833 YTLTLSIGETY
+833 NTVTLSIGETY
-844 GYKGENIATDGT
+844 GYKGESIVTNET

-878 SGNVRNLTIAGSIHA
+878 GGNVSNLTITGSIHT
-893 GVSNGNM
+893 GVSNGDM

-906 ARQENNEAVISKV
+906 ARQETNETVISNV
-919 KVTTKIAFDTN
+919 QVTTAIAFDTKG
-930 NDSKKSYIG
+930 DSKISRLG
-939 GVFGSA
+939 GLFGSA
-945 AKVKLSENT
+945 GKVKLNGNT
-954 GIQSNITLSNAGNG
+954 CIQSNITLRNAGSG
-968 KQTYAGSVAG
+968 KLTYVGSAAG

-988 GVTIGGKIVT
+988 GVTIGGTIVT

-1023 TQVNIKALTF
+1023 TQVNIKSLTF
-1033 DGFSITASSVQEACG
+1033 DGFSITASNAQTACG
-1048 GLLGCV
+1048 GLLGGV
-1054 WARSTVTFASDNTAT
+1054 WARSAVTFASDNTATT

-1079 IEAPNASVGGLA
+1079 IEAPKASVGGLA

-1105 DIQDLE
+1105 DIQALN

-1123 HGEKGTI
+1123 HGEKSSV
-1130 KFNKDEKNDKEDGAL
+1130 KFNKEEKNDKEDGAL

-1152 WADSY
+1152 WDDSY
-1157 KLAEDLKLTCGKDSV
+1157 KLAEGLELTCGSKAV
-1172 FDEFVS
+1172 FDEFVA
-1178 YTAVSKDKIAN
+1178 YTAASKDKIAN
-1189 NGENGIVSI
+1189 NDENGIVSI
-1198 ATKDRSGVK
+1198 ATKDRNGVK
-1207 EDNNTCTTYQN
+1207 EEKTTCKTYQN
-1218 RTNLGKSHEV
+1218 RTNLGKSHKI
-1228 NANSRYYYDLDN
+1228 NANSRYYYDLDE
-1240 YIETAST
+1240 YTETAST
-1247 NTNGKIDTP
+1247 NTTGSNTREINTP

-1280 NQEITDIKSNLSN
+1280 NQEIAYIKNNISN

-1300 NMDKYSYYPIHLN
+1300 NMDKYSYYPIYLN
-1313 TGVGIT
+1313 TGVQIT
-1319 GATITFYNEE
+1319 GATITFYNEQ
-1329 IEKVEK
+1329 IEQAET

-1340 QAKTQSQHYMMHCGL
+1340 QATTQSQHYMMHCGL
-1355 FLDYS
+1355 FLDHS
-1360 ANETATSITLSNVTF
+1360 VNETATSITLSNVTF

-1382 KSDVSGVLFSGMVQ
+1382 NSNASGVLFSGTVQ
-1396 GLESGGRQYTA
+1396 GSESNGRQNTA
-1407 NMNLSNIVLSDLKI
+1407 KMNLNNIVLSGLKI
-1421 TDYKDSSYAPLLIN
+1421 TAYKDSSYAPLLIN

-1441 KTEIKN
+1441 KTEIKT
-1447 LSTSDYTEGTAV
+1447 LSTSGYTEGTAV
-1459 ASSLIGN
+1459 ASSIIGN

-1472 HQINMGFSEIKLP
+1472 YQINMGFSEITLP

-1523 WKDATYEHHVTYG
+1523 WEGNTYKHEVTYG
-1536 KEISNSTEYTG
+1536 KEISDSLEYNG

-1562 GLVKTEDNQT
+1562 GLVKTGDNQT
-1572 DFSKWLPYVCVPYN
+1572 DFSTWLPYVHVSYN
-1586 DNDHSHEIKVN
+1586 ENNHSHEIKVN

-1606 CGTYAD
+1606 CGTYGD

-1635 TDWKITITNDQ
+1635 TDWKITITNNQ
-1646 NTYCTNHST
+1646 NIYCTGHST
-1655 DITFH
+1655 DITFR

-1683 GQTRSNSFMQRYIA
+1683 GETRSNSFMQRYIA
-1697 NAYYDLQGGT
+1697 NAYYNLKGT
-1707 NGEITLKDFKGFGT
+1707 DGQITLNDFKGFGT

-1726 RGVLVSTNPN
+1726 RGVLVSTNKN
-1736 GVKLI
+1736 GVELI
-1741 LTGANTGNGLI
+1741 LKGANTGNGLI

-1766 YEGEKKTLVY
+1766 YKGEKKTLVY

-1840 FRNMQDKQFLTDA
+1840 FRNMQDAPGLTDA
-1853 MISGASV
+1853 MISDGSV
-1860 AKTANSSLYVNPYV
+1860 AETATSSLYVNPYV

-1882 FSDTARVNLDN
+1882 FADTAGESLNN
-1893 TDKNYQIQNLNSSE
+1893 TDKNYQIQNLNSSG
-1907 TNDTKHITASGKSI
+1907 TSNQKHITATGKTI
-1921 GIKDAEGLLILSA
+1921 EIKDAEGLLILSA

-1947 AYRNITEVALQQGYA
+1947 AYRNITEEALQQGYS

-1976 DSIGTNVE
+1976 NSIGADTR
-1984 PEDFVTAVKDDQIA
+1984 PGDFDTAVKDDRTA
-1998 PIVNESVIN
+1998 PSDSN

-2012 TKYADKDLFN
+2012 TKYAEKDLFN
-2022 MAVLNANATTSGA
+2022 MAVLNATTGGA
-2035 TLTFPNDGRLDM
+2035 TLTFSNNGKLDM
-2047 SVYRS
+2047 SVYKS
-2052 SYQGVSARYVSNAV
+2052 SYQGISARYVSNAV
-2066 TSKNEKTGK
+2066 TSN

-2122 FAPVNGTCNVA
+2122 FAPVSGNCNVA

-2140 TGEASETGVQLQYYT
+2140 TGTDSKKTGAQLQYYT
-2155 SDGVVTAQASN
+2155 SDGKVTDRNPDWGYQAN
-2166 LEEKLVKGQKLGSY
+2166 I
-2180 VGVGS
+2180 GVGS
-2185 FVGSTAGTLTSA
+2185 FAGSSAGTLA
-2197 WYPVNVNFDSVKFE
+2197 QYVGWYLAKVQFE
-2211 NMTIQSPAVAGGL
+2211 NVIFRDMKISSPNSAGGL
-2224 IGNIARIYTPTTNI
+2224 IGNAGVRAPAGRGGNTAASDIA
-2238 GILLQPYGNEQTVYP
+2238 ILIQPNASWNGQGTVYIS
-2253 YNTFTNCSFSNL
+2253 NTFENCSFSNL
-2265 TVRGQEKAGGFCGY
+2265 IVEGQKAAGGFCGH
-2279 IDGKVSNQNNLN
+2279 IDGMVDLSNQLN
-2291 VTRQKFIVGKDS
+2291 VTTQNFIVGQDS
-2303 TISATLKDSC
+2303 TISAIQNNSC
-2313 AGGLFGYARRGVG
+2313 AGGLFGFVRRRVA
-2326 INTVIGTTYTAIWEN
+2326 INAENGTYTAIWKN
-2341 VNVEAGQYSGGVI
+2341 VNVEAGQYSGGLIGEISADSYGRESNINNVQILGSVQSKGSSQPAGGGVI
-2354 GQVAADMSGR
+2354 GIAYG
-2364 SIVYK
+2364 
-2369 IRNVRVSG
+2369 G
-2377 KTGTKSLIKGTSNGE
+2377 KTITIKDCSVNTSNIK
-2392 AYTGGLIGNIS
+2392 AS
-2403 FVSGVTFNIGNCEVL
+2403 S
-2418 NTQINEDKVSGEK
+2418 S
-2431 LGTGGLVGGAVGNGN
+2431 
-2446 LNIQDCKVQNT
+2446 
-2457 QINEEDKVSG
+2457 
-2467 EILRT
+2467 
-2472 GGLVGRA
+2472 
-2479 EGNGKLNI
+2479 
-2487 QKCSVKESD
+2487 
-2496 MYGSRAGGVA
+2496 AGGIVGYLQTPA
-2506 GELCI
+2506 
-2511 PTTITECTVSG
+2511 TITGCTVSG
-2522 SGNDKNII
+2522 SNTNNSKIEGNNCA
-2530 KGRKSAAG
+2530 SG
-2538 IVGEIAFGGKIG
+2538 IVGFLKVNGQVAIRNNKVEKLSLI
-2550 IHKSTVSNTSIIA
+2550 SNTTG
-2563 IDDWGAGGLVG
+2563 WGSGGFIG
-2574 DIDWNVVPHL
+2574 DVSGNTSSSKI
-2584 YFYDSQVNGCTITG
+2584 FIFDSEVTDCSITG
-2598 QRAGG
+2598 NRAGG
-2603 FAGNIRGYLNGSN
+2603 FAGTLRGCVKGSN
-2616 LLLKDTTIKA
+2616 LLLNNTQI
-2626 STANNAGL
+2626 TAFSDKSGGL
-2634 LIGLTGNRNLQPMTI
+2634 LIGLTGDANLQPMTI
-2649 AGISIQKTTAKENNR
+2649 AGISIQNTTARENNR
-2664 NISKLYGTLTETDN
+2664 NISKLYGTLNETAN

-2691 YNGTASNN
+2691 YKGTALNN
-2699 TTQSLLDANPVFP
+2699 TTQSLLDANQVFP
-2712 YVVTSPTSQLSVS
+2712 YVVTSPTSQLRVYDAANANVS
-2725 DDGNTGKALYGDSAA
+2725 KALYGDSAA
-2740 WTKDT
+2740 WTKDKDV

-2771 YTYQETGVEQ
+2771 YTYQEMGVEQ
-2781 FQFTKNISTYNEENQ
+2781 FQFTKNISTYNKENQ
-2796 TNKVSKDFPVLV
+2796 TNTVSNDFPVLV

-2822 IVTNGGYTRA
+2822 IITNGGYTRA

-2837 HVDTSVQTYTDTD
+2837 DSDIHVDASVKTYTDTD

-2895 FKEKDESNAEHKY
+2895 FKEKDESGTEHKY
-2908 NVQVPII
+2908 NVQIPII

-2966 DDKGLYSEYGWNSYI
+2966 DDRGQYSEYGWNSYI

-2994 IDFQGSSLLPAGT
+2994 IDFQGSSLPAGT

-3059 TQDNNNGSFIK
+3059 TQDNNGSFIK

-3080 TKDDGKTY
+3080 PKKDGKTY

-3105 KIETNEPGTRYA
+3105 KIETDEPGTHYA
-3117 VTVDESKLKDGVGL
+3117 VTVDESKLKDGVGP
-3131 ISTSTVHENY
+3131 ISTVHENY
-3141 YLVITVADITSG
+3141 YLVITVTDITSG
-3153 TNLNGSVQT
+3153 TSLNGSVQT

-3171 HLNYCTR
+3171 HLNYRTR
-3178 KGKAQDTH
+3178 KGKVQDIH
-3186 SNTASTYQISHGYE
+3186 RNTASTYQISHGYE
-3200 QELRESEAVTGAIK
+3200 QTLTEAVTGAIK
-3214 KVTATDSS
+3214 KVTAADSS
-3222 MTVDVID
+3222 MTVDVIN

-3238 FNKQD
+3238 FNNKD

-3252 LIKTLTQENSPSTSA
+3252 LIKTLKQENSPSTSA

-3280 YVYVMDGTKKK
+3280 YVYVMAGTEKK
-3291 YYTYAGG
+3291 YYKYADGK
-3298 NWTEEES
+3298 WTEAGS
-3305 KETKALEYEWTAVNG
+3305 TETKALEYEWTAING

-3344 VLGKKQNEFYVE
+3344 VKNKQNEFYVE

-3377 GAILTNYTKLTY
+3377 SDLPTNYTKLTY

-3405 RALQQDTRIRYYR
+3405 RKSLQDTKISYYR

-3471 SSILASSN
+3471 SSILALSK
-3479 GIQFSIQLLNKNTI
+3479 GIQFSIQLQNKNTT

-3520 EVQLTDDNK
+3520 EVQLTDDKK

-3537 SSYWDDD
+3537 SSYWDAGN
-3544 KKIMKASSIF
+3544 KIMKASSIF

-3570 NVDQLKHLYSNYK
+3570 NVDQLYSNYK

-3590 IDQNGNVV
+3590 IGPDENVV

-3604 DNIIYTMARVKPE
+3604 DNIIYTMARVKPQ
-3617 FQDKQNK
+3617 FQDEQNTR

>member
-28 VNANNLNTS
+28 VNANNVNTS

-51 ADAESVNS
+51 ADAESVSS

-71 KNTTPDANEKDEDT
+71 KNTTPDANEKDENT
-85 ASSNSDSGLTN
+85 ASSNSDAGLTN

-102 STKQEPS
+102 TTKQEPS

-135 TISLSDLKFFA
+135 TISLRDLNFFA
-146 NNTATIKSPQELIL
+146 GNTATITSPQQLIL
-160 LSHCAQSEIQNI
+160 LSHCAQNEIQNI

-197 LNKKASASQDYTY
+197 LNKTASASQDYTY
-210 LGLGSADVPF
+210 LGLGSAECPF
-220 TGTITGQKPAIKTNT
+220 KGTITGQEPAIKTNT
-235 TLFRGISSQ
+235 TLFRGISSN
-244 ATIDNNLSVEW
+244 AKIEKNFSVEW
-255 QGDGTKPMFAEMYVL
+255 KGDGTKPMFAEMYVL
-270 ENDGT
+270 E
-275 KSDGTIPITFTSGNG
+275 SDGTIPITFTSGNG

-295 VRQASEETKACLTIG
+295 VRQASEGTNACLTIG

-315 KDNKAQAG
+315 QAEVQAG
-323 NSTNSGNIGLICNTL
+323 SSTSNDNIGLICNTL
-338 ESGTIKLDGYVFP
+338 ESGTIKLDGYAFP
-351 TDTEINTNSGAAG
+351 TKTAINTNSGAAG
-364 GLIGNMAGG
+364 GLIGKMEGG
-373 ILDLAN
+373 ILNLTS
-379 IGGTNISNLT
+379 IGGANISNLT

-394 GSAGSIVGEMSETAE
+394 GSAGSIVGEMSETAQ
-409 IQVNQDITITNPTI
+409 IQVNQNITITNPTI

-435 VNSTLSGDEKITI
+435 DNSTLSGEKKITI

-455 EENKNSAVG
+455 EENKDSAVG

-474 NNHEGKTLP
+474 NNHENKTLP

-536 AGYATI
+536 AGYGTI

-639 LVGAAS
+639 LVGVAS

-654 TTDLSGVNYTVSQY
+654 TTDLSGVNYNVSQY

-678 ALIFAHGNGNGDEN
+678 ALIFAHGDGN

-701 NKDYEIN
+701 NSVSKIN

-715 VIRLKAKTTT
+715 VIRLKANTTT
-725 SDAQGGLDNELLSI
+725 SDEQGGLDSELLKIDLGSHEI
-739 NNVEHVIQYKNQNF
+739 GYGASVNLTGND
-753 SLSNTEITISSKE
+753 ITISSKE

-786 LTANNWTTLQSKN
+786 LTANNWTTLQNKN
-799 VNFTADV
+799 INFTQDV
-806 NLQNTGIIGISRDI
+806 NLQNTGIIGISRDTS
-820 DDSAYTGNINGNT
+820 DDAYTGNINGNNK
-833 YTLTLSIGETY
+833 TLTLSIGETY
-844 GYKGENIATDGT
+844 GCTTNGT

-878 SGNVRNLTIAGSIHA
+878 GGNVSDLTITGSIHA
-893 GVSNGNM
+893 GASNGDM

-906 ARQENNEAVISKV
+906 ARQETKETVISNV
-919 KVTTKIAFDTN
+919 QVTTAIAFDAQGN
-930 NDSKKSYIG
+930 SKISCIG
-939 GVFGSA
+939 GLFGSA
-945 AKVKLSENT
+945 GKVKLNENT
-954 GIQSNITLSNAGNG
+954 CIKSNITLSNAGSG
-968 KQTYAGSVAG
+968 KLTYVGSAAG
-978 YMSAGTLECN
+978 YMSAGTLECD
-988 GVTIGGKIVT
+988 GVTIGGTIVT

-1033 DGFSITASSVQEACG
+1033 DGFSITASKAQTACG
-1048 GLLGCV
+1048 GLLGGV
-1054 WARSTVTFASDNTAT
+1054 WARSAVTFASDNTAT
-1069 TSLTVKNNTK
+1069 TSCLTVNNAT
-1079 IEAPNASVGGLA
+1079 INAPKASVGGLA

-1105 DIQDLE
+1105 DIQKLQ
-1111 INCGKDLGLLVC
+1111 IHCGEDLGLLVC
-1123 HGEKGTI
+1123 HGEKSTV
-1130 KFNKDEKNDKEDGAL
+1130 KFNNDKEDGAL

-1152 WADSY
+1152 WDDSY
-1157 KLAEDLKLTCGKDSV
+1157 KLAANLDLQCGNNSV
-1172 FDEFVS
+1172 FDEFVA
-1178 YTAVSKDKIAN
+1178 YTAASKDKIAN

-1198 ATKDRSGVK
+1198 ATKDRNGVK
-1207 EDNNTCTTYQN
+1207 EEKTTCKTYQN
-1218 RTNLGKSHEV
+1218 RTKFGKSHKI
-1228 NANSRYYYDLDN
+1228 NANSRYYYDLDE
-1240 YIETAST
+1240 YTETASK
-1247 NTNGKIDTP
+1247 NTTRSNTGKIDTP

-1280 NQEITDIKSNLSN
+1280 NQEIADIKNSISN

-1313 TGVGIT
+1313 IGVQIT
-1319 GATITFYNEE
+1319 DATITFYNEQ
-1329 IEKVEK
+1329 IEQAET

-1340 QAKTQSQHYMMHCGL
+1340 QATRQSQHYMMHCGL
-1355 FLDYS
+1355 FLDHS
-1360 ANETATSITLSNVTF
+1360 VNETATSITLSDVTF
-1375 AGSIGKV
+1375 AGSIGKIN
-1382 KSDVSGVLFSGMVQ
+1382 SNASGVLFSGMVK
-1396 GLESGGRQYTA
+1396 GSESNGKQYTA
-1407 NMNLSNIVLSDLKI
+1407 KMNLNNIVLLGLKI

-1441 KTEIKN
+1441 KTEIKS
-1447 LSTSDYTEGTAV
+1447 LSTSGYTAGTAV

-1485 DTTVN
+1485 DTTVS

-1523 WKDATYEHHVTYG
+1523 WEGTTYSHQVTYG
-1536 KEISNSTEYTG
+1536 KEISHSTEYKD

-1562 GLVKTEDNQT
+1562 GLVKTGDKQK
-1572 DFSKWLPYVCVPYN
+1572 DFSTWLPYVYVSYN
-1586 DNDHSHEIKVN
+1586 ENNHSHEIKVN

-1606 CGTYAD
+1606 CGTYGD
-1612 PYVIKDAGEMEIISE
+1612 PYVIQNAGEMEIISE

-1635 TDWKITITNDQ
+1635 TDWKITITNAQ
-1646 NTYCTNHST
+1646 NTYCTNTNHS
-1655 DITFH
+1655 TFH
-1660 YNGEQWVQV
+1660 YNGEQWVD
-1669 SKEAGTE
+1669 E
-1676 NWVDVQN
+1676 QN

-1697 NAYYDLQGGT
+1697 NAYYDLKGT
-1707 NGEITLKDFKGFGT
+1707 DGQITLNDFKGFGT

-1752 AYSYGSVVKNLTIR
+1752 AYSYGSVVKNLTIK

-1947 AYRNITEVALQQGYA
+1947 AYRNITEGALQQGYA

-1976 DSIGTNVE
+1976 DSIGADTKPN
-1984 PEDFVTAVKDDQIA
+1984 DFDTAVKDDQTA
-1998 PIVNESVIN
+1998 PSDSN

-2022 MAVLNANATTSGA
+2022 MAVLNPNATTSGA
-2035 TLTFPNDGRLDM
+2035 TLTFPNNGTLDM
-2047 SVYRS
+2047 SVYKS
-2052 SYQGVSARYVSNAV
+2052 SYQGISARYVSNAV
-2066 TSKNEKTGK
+2066 TSN

-2088 GVSGNGTEIIFD
+2088 GVSGNGTKIIFD

-2122 FAPVNGTCNVA
+2122 FAPVKGTCNVA

-2140 TGEASETGVQLQYYT
+2140 TRTDSKTGVQLHYYT
-2155 SDGVVTAQASN
+2155 SGGEETARA
-2166 LEEKLVKGQKLGSY
+2166 VDTWGSRGY

-2185 FVGSTAGTLTSA
+2185 FVGSSAGTLTSL
-2197 WYPVNVNFDSVKFE
+2197 WYPVNVNFGSVKFE

-2224 IGNIARIYTPTTNI
+2224 IGNIARINTPTTDI
-2238 GILLQPYGNEQTVYP
+2238 GILLQPYKGEQTVYP
-2253 YNTFTNCSFSNL
+2253 YNTFTNCSFRNL
-2265 TVRGQEKAGGFCGY
+2265 TVKGQENAGGFCGC
-2279 IDGKVSNQNNLN
+2279 IDGKVQNQNNLN
-2291 VTRQKFIVGKDS
+2291 VTTQNFIVGQDS
-2303 TISATLKDSC
+2303 TISAIQGNSS
-2313 AGGLFGYARRGVG
+2313 AGGLFGYARRGVA
-2326 INTVIGTTYTAIWEN
+2326 INTVSGTTYTAIWEN
-2341 VNVEAGQYSGGVI
+2341 VNVEAGQYSGGII
-2354 GQVAADMSGR
+2354 GQVAADSSHS

-2403 FVSGVTFNIGNCEVL
+2403 SSGVTFDISDCEVQ
-2418 NTQINEDKVSGEK
+2418 NAQINEEGKVSGEK
-2431 LGTGGLVGGAVGNGN
+2431 F
-2446 LNIQDCKVQNT
+2446 
-2457 QINEEDKVSG
+2457 
-2467 EILRT
+2467 RT
-2472 GGLVGRA
+2472 GGLVGSA
-2479 EGNGKLNI
+2479 TGSGKLNV
-2487 QKCSVKESD
+2487 QNCSVEESG
-2496 MYGSRAGGVA
+2496 MYGSLAGGIA
-2506 GELCI
+2506 GALHI

-2522 SGNDKNII
+2522 LSDDKNII
-2530 KGRKSAAG
+2530 KGQKSAAG
-2538 IVGEIAFGGKIG
+2538 VVGEIVCGGKIG
-2550 IHKSTVSNTSIIA
+2550 IHKSTVSNTSITA

-2574 DIDWNVVPHL
+2574 DIDWNVVPNL

-2598 QRAGG
+2598 KRAGG

-2626 STANNAGL
+2626 STANNGGL
-2634 LIGLTGNRNLQPMTI
+2634 LIGLTGNQNLKPMTI
-2649 AGISIQKTTAKENNR
+2649 AGVSIQNTTARENNR
-2664 NISKLYGTLTETDN
+2664 NISKLYGTLNETDN

-2691 YNGTASNN
+2691 YNGTALNN
-2699 TTQSLLDANPVFP
+2699 TTQSLLDANQVFP
-2712 YVVTSPTSQLSVS
+2712 YVVTSPTSRLSVYDAANAS
-2725 DDGNTGKALYGDSAA
+2725 KALYGDSTA
-2740 WTKDT
+2740 WKTEA

-2754 TIYRDAK
+2754 TIYQDAK

-2796 TNKVSKDFPVLV
+2796 TNKVSNDFPVLV

-2837 HVDTSVQTYTDTD
+2837 HVDASVQTYTDRG
-2850 GKFVLATNAN
+2850 GKFVLEENAN
-2860 PALEVKKNAS
+2860 PALEVKKAS

-2895 FKEKDESNAEHKY
+2895 FKEKDESNTEHKY
-2908 NVQVPII
+2908 NVQIPII

-2941 IEDNAHLLESTGNA
+2941 IEDNAHLLESIGNA

-2981 NAGGNVAKALDKS
+2981 NAGGNVAEALNKS
-2994 IDFQGSSLLPAGT
+2994 IDFQGSSLPART

-3024 TNSNTGN
+3024 TDSNTGN

-3080 TKDDGKTY
+3080 PDGVPKEDGKTY

-3105 KIETNEPGTRYA
+3105 KIETGESGTRYA
-3117 VTVDESKLKDGVGL
+3117 VTVDESKLKKDGVGL
-3131 ISTSTVHENY
+3131 VSTVHENY
-3141 YLVITVADITSG
+3141 YLVITVGDITSG

-3162 KITSNDIPF
+3162 KITSNGIPF
-3171 HLNYCTR
+3171 HLNYRTR
-3178 KGKAQDTH
+3178 KGKETDTH

-3200 QELRESEAVTGAIK
+3200 QDLTESKTVTGVIK

-3252 LIKTLTQENSPSTSA
+3252 LIKTLENPQSTSA

-3280 YVYVMDGTKKK
+3280 YVYVMEGTTKK
-3291 YYTYAGG
+3291 YYTYAKGK
-3298 NWTEEES
+3298 WTEAES
-3305 KETKALEYEWTAVNG
+3305 TETKALEYKWTAING
-3320 LMDLPLSTNGTIDSS
+3320 LMDLPLSTKGTIDSS

-3344 VLGKKQNEFYVE
+3344 VKNKQNEFYVE

-3377 GAILTNYTKLTY
+3377 SNLPTNYTKLTY
-3389 TSQLATTRK
+3389 TSQLATTKK

-3405 RALQQDTRIRYYR
+3405 RALLQKTKISYYR

-3471 SSILASSN
+3471 SSILASSS
-3479 GIQFSIQLLNKNTI
+3479 GIQFSIQLQNKNTA

-3502 ALELKDYMKVSVK
+3502 ALKLEDYIKVSVK
-3515 SKNAG
+3515 SEKAG
-3520 EVQLTDDNK
+3520 TVQLTDNKK
-3529 AYTWTVPK
+3529 AYTWTVPR
-3537 SSYWDDD
+3537 SSYWDAGN
-3544 KKIMKASSIF
+3544 KIMKASSIF

-3570 NVDQLKHLYSNYK
+3570 NVDQLYSNYK

-3590 IDQNGNVV
+3590 IGPDGNGV

-3617 FQDKQNK
+3617 FQDEQNK

>member
-17 LAGSILLDYTE
+17 LAGGILLDYTE
-28 VNANNLNTS
+28 VNANNVNTS

-102 STKQEPS
+102 SSKQEPS
-109 SEIAAEDASQQ
+109 SETAAEDASQQ
-120 ATETET
+120 APETET

-135 TISLSDLKFFA
+135 TISLSDLNFFA

-220 TGTITGQKPAIKTNT
+220 RGTITGQKPAIKTNT

-351 TDTEINTNSGAAG
+351 TDTEINTDSGAAG
-364 GLIGNMAGG
+364 GLIGKMEGG
-373 ILDLAN
+373 ILDLKS
-379 IGGTNISNLT
+379 IGGANISNLT

-394 GSAGSIVGEMSETAE
+394 GSAGSIVGEMSGTAE

-435 VNSTLSGDEKITI
+435 DNSTLSCDKKITI
-448 NSPTLSS
+448 NSPALSS
-455 EENKNSAVG
+455 GENKDSAVG
-464 GWIGDYIVQG
+464 GWVGYYIVRE
-474 NNHEGKTLP
+474 NNHANKTLP
-483 TQIDVVEPKVT
+483 AQIDVVEPKVT

-519 TEQKKKNITSVY
+519 TEQEKKNITSVY

-536 AGYATI
+536 AGYGTI

-639 LVGAAS
+639 LVGVAS

-654 TTDLSGVNYTVSQY
+654 TTDLSGVKYNVSQS

-678 ALIFAHGNGNGDEN
+678 ALIFAHGDGN

-701 NKDYEIN
+701 NSVSKIN

-715 VIRLKAKTTT
+715 VIRLKADTTT
-725 SDAQGGLDNELLSI
+725 SDEQGGLDSELLSI
-739 NNVEHVIQYKNQNF
+739 NGEHVIQYKNPNF
-753 SLSNTEITISSKE
+753 SLSNTEITINSKE

-820 DDSAYTGNINGNT
+820 DDSAYTGNINGNSH
-833 YTLTLSIGETY
+833 TLTLSIGETY
-844 GYKGENIATDGT
+844 GYKGGSIATNET

-878 SGNVRNLTIAGSIHA
+878 RGNVSNLTITGSINA

-906 ARQENNEAVISKV
+906 ARQENNETVISNV
-919 KVTTKIAFDTN
+919 KVTTTIKFDTN
-930 NDSKKSYIG
+930 KDSQISCIG
-939 GVFGSA
+939 GLFGSA

-988 GVTIGGKIVT
+988 GVTIGGTIVT
-998 DASTYAYVGGLV
+998 DALMYAYVGGLV
-1010 GFMPPDGSDKDTS
+1010 GFMPSDGSDKDTS

-1033 DGFSITASSVQEACG
+1033 DGFSITASNAQTACG
-1048 GLLGCV
+1048 GLLGGV
-1054 WARSTVTFASDNTAT
+1054 WARSAVTFASDNTAT
-1069 TSLTVKNNTK
+1069 TTSCLTVNNAT
-1079 IEAPNASVGGLA
+1079 INAPNASVGGLA

-1105 DIQDLE
+1105 DIQALN

-1123 HGEKGTI
+1123 HGEKSTV
-1130 KFNKDEKNDKEDGAL
+1130 KFNKEEKNDKADGAL

-1152 WADSY
+1152 WNDSY
-1157 KLAEDLKLTCGKDSV
+1157 KLDAKLNLTCGDNSA
-1172 FDEFVS
+1172 FDEFVA

-1189 NGENGIVSI
+1189 NDENGIVSI

-1207 EDNNTCTTYQN
+1207 EENNTCKTYQN
-1218 RTNLGKSHEV
+1218 RTDLGKKHKV
-1228 NANSRYYYDLDN
+1228 NANSRYYYDLDK

-1247 NTNGKIDTP
+1247 NTTRKIDTP

-1280 NQEITDIKSNLSN
+1280 NQEITDINNISN
-1293 PTISGTL
+1293 PIISGKL
-1300 NMDKYSYYPIHLN
+1300 DMEKYSYYPIHLN
-1313 TGVGIT
+1313 TGVEIT
-1319 GATITFYNEE
+1319 GATITFYNEQ
-1329 IEKVEK
+1329 IEQAEK
-1335 NNKST
+1335 DNKST
-1340 QAKTQSQHYMMHCGL
+1340 QATKQSQHYMMHCGL
-1355 FLDYS
+1355 FLDHS
-1360 ANETATSITLSNVTF
+1360 VNETTTSITLSNVTF
-1375 AGSIGKV
+1375 KGSIGKIN
-1382 KSDVSGVLFSGMVQ
+1382 SNASGVLFSGMVQ
-1396 GLESGGRQYTA
+1396 GSESNGRQNTA
-1407 NMNLSNIVLSDLKI
+1407 KMNLSNIVLSGLKI

-1447 LSTSDYTEGTAV
+1447 LSTGGYTEGTAV

-1472 HQINMGFSEIKLP
+1472 HQINMGFLEIKLP

-1523 WKDATYEHHVTYG
+1523 WNGDTYNHQVTYG
-1536 KEISNSTEYTG
+1536 KEISHSKEYKN

-1553 DIATYNKDE
+1553 DIATYNKNE

-1572 DFSKWLPYVCVPYN
+1572 DPDFSTWLPYVSVSYDKN
-1586 DNDHSHEIKVN
+1586 NHSHEIKVN

-1646 NTYCTNHST
+1646 NTYCTNTNHST
-1655 DITFH
+1655 LRYD
-1660 YNGEQWVQV
+1660 GEQWVD
-1669 SKEAGTE
+1669 E
-1676 NWVDVQN
+1676 QN

-1697 NAYYDLQGGT
+1697 NAYYDLQGT
-1707 NGEITLKDFKGFGT
+1707 NGQITLNDFKGFGT

-1726 RGVLVSTNPN
+1726 RGVLVSTNEN
-1736 GVKLI
+1736 GVELS

-1766 YEGEKKTLVY
+1766 YKGEKKTLVY

-1907 TNDTKHITASGKSI
+1907 TNDPKHITASGKSI

-1947 AYRNITEVALQQGYA
+1947 AYRNITEGALQQGYA

-1976 DSIGTNVE
+1976 DSIGANTK
-1984 PEDFVTAVKDDQIA
+1984 PEDFDTAVKDDQTA
-1998 PIVNESVIN
+1998 PSDSN

-2022 MAVLNANATTSGA
+2022 MAVLNVNATTSGA
-2035 TLTFPNDGRLDM
+2035 TLTFPNNGTLDM
-2047 SVYRS
+2047 SVYKS
-2052 SYQGVSARYVSNAV
+2052 SYQGISARYVSNAV
-2066 TSKNEKTGK
+2066 TSN

-2088 GVSGNGTEIIFD
+2088 GVSGNGTKIIFD

-2122 FAPVNGTCNVA
+2122 FAPVKGTCNVA

-2140 TGEASETGVQLQYYT
+2140 TRTDSKTGVQLHYYT
-2155 SDGVVTAQASN
+2155 SGGEETARA
-2166 LEEKLVKGQKLGSY
+2166 VDTWGSRGY

-2185 FVGSTAGTLTSA
+2185 FVGSSAGTLTSS
-2197 WYPVNVNFDSVKFE
+2197 WYPVNVNFGSVKFE

-2224 IGNIARIYTPTTNI
+2224 IGNIARINTPTTDI
-2238 GILLQPYGNEQTVYP
+2238 GILLQPYKGEQTVYP
-2253 YNTFTNCSFSNL
+2253 YNTFTNCSFRNL
-2265 TVRGQEKAGGFCGY
+2265 TVKGQENAGGFCGC
-2279 IDGKVSNQNNLN
+2279 IDGKVQNQNNLN
-2291 VTRQKFIVGKDS
+2291 VTTQNFIVGQDS
-2303 TISATLKDSC
+2303 TISAIQGNSS
-2313 AGGLFGYARRGVG
+2313 AGGLFGYARRGVA
-2326 INTVIGTTYTAIWEN
+2326 INTVSGTTYTAIWEN
-2341 VNVEAGQYSGGVI
+2341 VNVEAGQYSGGII
-2354 GQVAADMSGR
+2354 GQVAADSSHS

-2403 FVSGVTFNIGNCEVL
+2403 SSGVTFDISDCEVQ
-2418 NTQINEDKVSGEK
+2418 NAQINEEGKVSGEK
-2431 LGTGGLVGGAVGNGN
+2431 F
-2446 LNIQDCKVQNT
+2446 
-2457 QINEEDKVSG
+2457 
-2467 EILRT
+2467 RT
-2472 GGLVGRA
+2472 GGLVGSA
-2479 EGNGKLNI
+2479 TGSGKLNV
-2487 QKCSVKESD
+2487 QNCSVEESG
-2496 MYGSRAGGVA
+2496 MYGSLAGGIA
-2506 GELCI
+2506 GALHI

-2522 SGNDKNII
+2522 LSDDKNII
-2530 KGRKSAAG
+2530 KGQKSAAG
-2538 IVGEIAFGGKIG
+2538 IVGEIVCGGKIG
-2550 IHKSTVSNTSIIA
+2550 IHKSTVSNTSITA

-2574 DIDWNVVPHL
+2574 DIDWNVVPNL

-2598 QRAGG
+2598 KRAGG

-2626 STANNAGL
+2626 STANNGGL
-2634 LIGLTGNRNLQPMTI
+2634 LIGLTGNQNLKPMTI
-2649 AGISIQKTTAKENNR
+2649 AGISIQNTTAKENNR

-2740 WTKDT
+2740 WTKDKDV

-2754 TIYRDAK
+2754 TIYQDAK

-2781 FQFTKNISTYNEENQ
+2781 FQFTKNISTYKKENQ
-2796 TNKVSKDFPVLV
+2796 TKTVSNDFPVLV

-2837 HVDTSVQTYTDTD
+2837 HVDASVQTYTDTG

-2860 PALEVKKNAS
+2860 PALEVKKAS

-2895 FKEKDESNAEHKY
+2895 FKEKDESGTEHKY
-2908 NVQVPII
+2908 NVQIPII

-2941 IEDNAHLLESTGNA
+2941 IEDSAHLLESTGNA

-2981 NAGGNVAKALDKS
+2981 NAGGNVAEALNKS
-2994 IDFQGSSLLPAGT
+2994 IDFQGSSLPART

-3024 TNSNTGN
+3024 TDSNTGN

-3070 VDAEGVPDGV
+3070 VDAEGVPEGVPDGV
-3080 TKDDGKTY
+3080 PDGVPKEDGKTY

-3105 KIETNEPGTRYA
+3105 KIETGESGTRYA
-3117 VTVDESKLKDGVGL
+3117 VTVDESKLKKDGVGL
-3131 ISTSTVHENY
+3131 VSTVHENY

-3171 HLNYCTR
+3171 HLNYRTR
-3178 KGKAQDTH
+3178 KGNVQDTH

-3291 YYTYAGG
+3291 KYYTYAGG

-3320 LMDLPLSTNGTIDSS
+3320 LMDLPLSTNGKIDSS

-3344 VLGKKQNEFYVE
+3344 VLDKNQNEFYVE

-3366 GLDVIPESQLE
+3366 GLDVIPESQMKGDE
-3377 GAILTNYTKLTY
+3377 PTNYTKLTY

-3405 RALQQDTRIRYYR
+3405 RALLQNTKISYYR

-3431 EIGQLGINLLDLQN
+3431 EIGQLGINLLDLKN

-3458 TTARYDMSTIKDL
+3458 TTARYDMSAIKDL
-3471 SSILASSN
+3471 SSILAASS
-3479 GIQFSIQLLNKNTI
+3479 GIQFSIQLQNKNTT
-3493 QDTESYAAD
+3493 QDTEGYAD
-3502 ALELKDYMKVSVK
+3502 ALKLDDYMKVSVK

-3529 AYTWTVPK
+3529 AYTWTVPR
-3537 SSYWDDD
+3537 SSYWNADN
-3544 KKIMKASSIF
+3544 KIMKASSIF

-3583 VVLSVKI
+3583 VVLSVGI
-3590 IDQNGNVV
+3590 IDRNGNVV
-3598 ENTTAA
+3598 GYTTAA

-3617 FQDKQNK
+3617 FQDEQNK

>member
-28 VNANNLNTS
+28 VNANNVNTS

-51 ADAESVNS
+51 ADAESVSS

-71 KNTTPDANEKDEDT
+71 KNTTLDANEKDENT

-102 STKQEPS
+102 TTKQEPS

-120 ATETET
+120 DTETET

-135 TISLSDLKFFA
+135 TISLNNLKFYTDTTK
-146 NNTATIKSPQELIL
+146 TAEITSPEQLIL
-160 LSHCAQSEIQNI
+160 LSHCAQNEIQTI
-172 TININ
+172 TIHIN
-177 ATGEFDLSTKIA
+177 TTGELNLSTKIA
-189 NGTDLSEY
+189 NGTDLSDY
-197 LNKKASASQDYTY
+197 LKNKASASQDYIY
-210 LGLGSADVPF
+210 LGLGSADRPF

-235 TLFRGISSQ
+235 TLFRGISSN
-244 ATIDNNLSVEW
+244 AAIDNDFSVEW
-255 QGDGTKPMFAEMYVL
+255 NGNATKPMFAETYVL
-270 ENDGT
+270 E
-275 KSDGTIPITFTSGNG
+275 KDGTIPITFTSGNG

-295 VRQASEETKACLTIG
+295 VKKASEGTKACLTIG
-310 NVVTY
+310 NVVEY

-323 NSTNSGNIGLICNTL
+323 SSTSSDNIGLICNTL
-338 ESGTIKLDGYVFP
+338 ESGTIKLDGYIFP
-351 TDTEINTNSGAAG
+351 TNTEINTGSGAAG
-364 GLIGNMAGG
+364 GLIGEMKGG
-373 ILDLAN
+373 ILNLTS
-379 IGGTNISNLT
+379 IGGANISNLT

-394 GSAGSIVGEMSETAE
+394 GSAGSIVGEMSGTAE

-455 EENKNSAVG
+455 EENKDSAVG

-483 TQIDVVEPKVT
+483 AQIDVVEPKVT
-494 MNGGNAGGYF
+494 MNGGVATNGGNAGGYF

-519 TEQKKKNITSVY
+519 TKQEKKNITSEY
-531 TTGNG
+531 TKDSKG
-536 AGYATI
+536 AGYGAI
-542 AGKVISDNKK
+542 AGKIISDSDNKK
-552 TSLIINHVKSNSTTN
+552 SSLIINHVNSNSTTN
-567 GNSYYQGGFVGE
+567 GNSYYQGGLVGE
-579 IGENVYLQVSDAEIT
+579 IGKNVYLQVSDAEIT
-594 VSNITTT
+594 VSNTTAKN
-601 QESCGF
+601 EACGF

-654 TTDLSGVNYTVSQY
+654 TTDLSGVNYNVSQF

-678 ALIFAHGNGNGDEN
+678 ALIFAHGDGN
-692 GNGWKYIRS
+692 GNGWTYIRRS
-701 NKDYEIN
+701 NLDSKIN

-715 VIRLKAKTTT
+715 VIRLKANTTT
-725 SDAQGGLDNELLSI
+725 SDEQGGLDSELLSI
-739 NNVEHVIQYKNQNF
+739 NGEHVIQYKNQNQNF
-753 SLSNTEITISSKE
+753 SLSNPEITISSKE

-786 LTANNWTTLQSKN
+786 LTPDNWTTLQSKN
-799 VNFTADV
+799 INFTADV

-820 DDSAYTGNINGNT
+820 YDDVYTGNINGNNH
-833 YTLTLSIGETY
+833 TLTLSIGETY
-844 GYKGENIATDGT
+844 GSTNGT
-856 EGCGKIYSSGSKH
+856 EGCGKIYSSVSKH

-878 SGNVRNLTIAGSIHA
+878 SGNVSDLTIAGSIHA
-893 GVSNGNM
+893 GVSNDHM

-906 ARQENNEAVISKV
+906 ARQETNETVISNV
-919 KVTTKIAFDTN
+919 QVTTAIAFDAN
-930 NDSKKSYIG
+930 NDSKISRIG
-939 GVFGSA
+939 GLFGSA
-945 AKVKLSENT
+945 AKVKLNGNT
-954 GIQSNITLSNAGNG
+954 LNKNTCIQSNITISNAGNG
-968 KQTYAGSVAG
+968 KQTYVGSVAG

-998 DASTYAYVGGLV
+998 DVSKYAYVGGLV
-1010 GFMPPDGSDKDTS
+1010 GFMPPNGSDKDTS

-1033 DGFSITASSVQEACG
+1033 DGFSITASNAQTACG
-1048 GLLGCV
+1048 GLLGGV
-1054 WARSTVTFASDNTAT
+1054 WARSAVTFASDNTAT
-1069 TSLTVKNNTK
+1069 TTSCLTVENAT
-1079 IEAPNASVGGLA
+1079 IEAPKASVGGLA

-1105 DIQDLE
+1105 DIQALN
-1111 INCGKDLGLLVC
+1111 IKCGKDLGLLVC
-1123 HGEKGTI
+1123 HGEKSTVEFDAKQKDGTL
-1130 KFNKDEKNDKEDGAL
+1130 FQDGAL

-1152 WADSY
+1152 WNDSY
-1157 KLAEDLKLTCGKDSV
+1157 KLAENLELQCGNNSV
-1172 FDEFVS
+1172 FDEFVA
-1178 YTAVSKDKIAN
+1178 YTAASKDKIAN
-1189 NGENGIVSI
+1189 NDENGIVSI
-1198 ATKDRSGVK
+1198 ATKDRNGVK
-1207 EDNNTCTTYQN
+1207 EENTTCKTYQN
-1218 RTNLGKSHEV
+1218 RTNFGKSHKI
-1228 NANSRYYYDLDN
+1228 NANSRYYYDLDE
-1240 YIETAST
+1240 YTKTAST
-1247 NTNGKIDTP
+1247 NTTGSNIGQIDTP

-1280 NQEITDIKSNLSN
+1280 NQEITDIKNNILN
-1293 PTISGTL
+1293 PTISGIL
-1300 NMDKYSYYPIHLN
+1300 NMDKYSYYPIHLK
-1313 TGVGIT
+1313 TGIGIT
-1319 GATITFYNEE
+1319 DATITFYNEQ
-1329 IEKVEK
+1329 IEKVETT
-1335 NNKST
+1335 NKST
-1340 QAKTQSQHYMMHCGL
+1340 QATTQSQHYMMHCGL
-1355 FLDYS
+1355 FLDHS
-1360 ANETATSITLSNVTF
+1360 VNETTTSITLSDVTF

-1382 KSDVSGVLFSGMVQ
+1382 NSNASGVLFSGMVQ
-1396 GLESGGRQYTA
+1396 GSESSGRQYTA
-1407 NMNLSNIVLSDLKI
+1407 KMNLSNIVLSGLKI
-1421 TDYKDSSYAPLLIN
+1421 TDYTDSSYAPLLIN
-1435 QIGSYT
+1435 QIRSYT

-1447 LSTSDYTEGTAV
+1447 LSTRDYTEGTAV

-1466 AGSENG
+1466 AGSEDG
-1472 HQINMGFSEIKLP
+1472 HQINMGFSDIVLP
-1485 DTTVN
+1485 DKPTDAT
-1490 NKGIFTHATL
+1490 KEEGIFTHATL

-1505 YAAND
+1505 YAVND
-1510 TSVATYNFYKSGD
+1510 TSVATYNFYKRGD
-1523 WKDATYEHHVTYG
+1523 WNGDTYDHQVTYG
-1536 KEISNSTEYTG
+1536 KEISESAEYRD

-1562 GLVKTEDNQT
+1562 GLVKTGSGQKK
-1572 DFSKWLPYVCVPYN
+1572 FSTWLPYVYVSY
-1586 DNDHSHEIKVN
+1586 DNNHSHEIKVN

-1606 CGTYAD
+1606 CGTYGD

-1635 TDWKITITNDQ
+1635 TDWKITITNSQ
-1646 NTYCTNHST
+1646 NTYCTNTNHST
-1655 DITFH
+1655 FR
-1660 YNGEQWVQV
+1660 YNGEQWVD
-1669 SKEAGTE
+1669 E
-1676 NWVDVQN
+1676 N

-1697 NAYYDLQGGT
+1697 NAYYDLQGTDGK
-1707 NGEITLKDFKGFGT
+1707 ITLNDFKGFGT

-1726 RGVLVSTNPN
+1726 RGVLVSTNTN
-1736 GVKLI
+1736 GVELI

-1801 IIDDVNVTLDTGWL
+1801 IIDGVNVTLDTGWL

-1840 FRNMQDKQFLTDA
+1840 FRNMKGKHFLTNE
-1853 MISGASV
+1853 MISGGSV
-1860 AKTANSSLYVNPYV
+1860 AETATSSLYVNPYV

-1882 FSDTARVNLDN
+1882 FADTAEESLDN
-1893 TDKNYQIQNLNSSE
+1893 THKNYQIQNLNSSA
-1907 TNDTKHITASGKSI
+1907 THITVSGKAI

-1934 IVNSGAAS
+1934 IVNSGATS

-1947 AYRNITEVALQQGYA
+1947 AYRNITEGALQQGYA

-1976 DSIGTNVE
+1976 DGIGTN
-1984 PEDFVTAVKDDQIA
+1984 PQSNDFDTAVKDDQIA
-1998 PIVNESVIN
+1998 PSDSN

-2012 TKYADKDLFN
+2012 TKYAEKDLFK
-2022 MAVLNANATTSGA
+2022 MAVLDATTGGA
-2035 TLTFPNDGRLDM
+2035 TLTFPNNGILDM
-2047 SVYRS
+2047 SVYKS
-2052 SYQGVSARYVSNAV
+2052 SYQGISARYVSNAV
-2066 TSKNEKTGK
+2066 TSKNKDTGK

-2088 GVSGNGTEIIFD
+2088 GVSGNGTKIIFD

-2122 FAPVNGTCNVA
+2122 FAPVNGTCNVE

-2140 TGEASETGVQLQYYT
+2140 TGTDPKTGVQLQYYN
-2155 SDGVVTAQASN
+2155 SNGEKTAQASN
-2166 LEEKLVKGQKLGSY
+2166 LEEKLDKGQKLGSY

-2185 FVGSTAGTLTSA
+2185 FVGSTAGTLTSN

-2224 IGNIARIYTPTTNI
+2224 IGNIARIYTPTTDI
-2238 GILLQPYGNEQTVYP
+2238 GILLQPHGDERTVYP

-2279 IDGKVSNQNNLN
+2279 IDGKVTNQNNLN
-2291 VTRQKFIVGKDS
+2291 VTRQTFTVGKDS

-2313 AGGLFGYARRGVG
+2313 AGGLFGYARRGVAVNYG
-2326 INTVIGTTYTAIWEN
+2326 SGTYTAAIWKN
-2341 VNVEAGQYSGGVI
+2341 VNVEAGQYSGGII
-2354 GQVAADMSGR
+2354 GQVYTDS
-2364 SIVYK
+2364 SSPKYNIKNVK
-2369 IRNVRVSG
+2369 ILG
-2377 KTGTKSLIKGTSNGE
+2377 EIGTKSLIKGTSSDEG
-2392 AYTGGLIGNIS
+2392 YTGGLIGKIS
-2403 FVSGVTFNIGNCEVL
+2403 FASGVTFDISDCEVQ
-2418 NTQINEDKVSGEK
+2418 NAQINEVGKVSGEK
-2431 LGTGGLVGGAVGNGN
+2431 FRAGGLVGGA
-2446 LNIQDCKVQNT
+2446 D
-2457 QINEEDKVSG
+2457 
-2467 EILRT
+2467 
-2472 GGLVGRA
+2472 
-2479 EGNGKLNI
+2479 GNGKLNV
-2487 QKCSVKESD
+2487 QNCSVKESD
-2496 MYGSRAGGVA
+2496 LYGSLAGGIA
-2506 GELCI
+2506 GALHT

-2522 SGNDKNII
+2522 LSDDKNII
-2530 KGRKSAAG
+2530 KGQKSAAG
-2538 IVGEIAFGGKIG
+2538 IVGEIVCGGKIG
-2550 IHKSTVSNTSIIA
+2550 IHKSTVSNTSITA

-2574 DIDWNVVPHL
+2574 DIDWNVVANL

-2598 QRAGG
+2598 KRAGG

-2616 LLLKDTTIKA
+2616 LLLKDTTIEA
-2626 STANNAGL
+2626 STANNGGL
-2634 LIGLTGNRNLQPMTI
+2634 LIGLTGNQNPRPMKI
-2649 AGISIQKTTAKENNR
+2649 AGVSIQNTTAKENYR
-2664 NISKLYGTLTETDN
+2664 NISKLYGTLNETQN
-2678 TNVKNKSYFSFAD
+2678 TYVKNHSYFSFAD
-2691 YNGTASNN
+2691 YNGKANN
-2699 TTQSLLDANPVFP
+2699 TTQSLLDANPVSP
-2712 YVVTSPTSQLSVS
+2712 YVVTSPTSRLSVY
-2725 DDGNTGKALYGDSAA
+2725 DAANAGKALYGDSAA
-2740 WTKDT
+2740 WTT
-2745 DGKFTLNAQ
+2745 DADKFTLNAQ
-2754 TIYRDAK
+2754 TIYQDAK
-2761 KTQSSTAEGK
+2761 NTQGSTAEGK

-2781 FQFTKNISTYNEENQ
+2781 FQFTKNISTYNKENP
-2796 TNKVSKDFPVLV
+2796 TNEVSNDFPVLV

-2832 NNISG
+2832 NNISSDSDK
-2837 HVDTSVQTYTDTD
+2837 HVDASVKTYTYTG
-2850 GKFVLATNAN
+2850 GKFVPATNH
-2860 PALEVKKNAS
+2860 ALEVKHAS

-2895 FKEKDESNAEHKY
+2895 FTEIDESDTAHEYK
-2908 NVQVPII
+2908 VQIPIV

-2941 IEDNAHLLESTGNA
+2941 IEDKAHLLESTGNA

-2966 DDKGLYSEYGWNSYI
+2966 DDNGLYSEYGWNSYI

-2994 IDFQGSSLLPAGT
+2994 IDFQVSEGSSLPAGT

-3024 TNSNTGN
+3024 TDSNTGN

-3039 DSSGNAFQ
+3039 DSSENAFQ

-3059 TQDNNNGSFIK
+3059 TQDNNGSFIK

-3080 TKDDGKTY
+3080 TKKEGKTY
-3088 TAPTVKIKTANG
+3088 SAPTVKIKTANG

-3105 KIETNEPGTRYA
+3105 KIETGEPGTHYA
-3117 VTVDESKLKDGVGL
+3117 VTVDESKLKDGVGPV
-3131 ISTSTVHENY
+3131 STVHENY
-3141 YLVITVADITSG
+3141 YLVITVANITSG
-3153 TNLNGSVQT
+3153 TDLNGSVQT
-3162 KITSNDIPF
+3162 KITSNGIPF
-3171 HLNYCTR
+3171 HLNYRTR
-3178 KGKAQDTH
+3178 KGKVQDTH

-3200 QELRESEAVTGAIK
+3200 QDLTESKAVTGAIK
-3214 KVTATDSS
+3214 KVTAADSS
-3222 MTVDVID
+3222 MAVDVVD

-3238 FNKQD
+3238 FNEQD

-3252 LIKTLTQENSPSTSA
+3252 LIKTLKQENSHSTSA

-3280 YVYVMDGTKKK
+3280 YVYVMDGTTKK
-3291 YYTYAGG
+3291 YYTYANGK
-3298 NWTEEES
+3298 WTEAES
-3305 KETKALEYEWTAVNG
+3305 TETKALEYEWTAING

-3335 VNLQQIRDI
+3335 VNLQQIRKI
-3344 VLGKKQNEFYVE
+3344 VLDKKQNEFYVE

-3366 GLDVIPESQLE
+3366 GLDVIPESQLDNAE
-3377 GAILTNYTKLTY
+3377 PTNYTKLTY

-3405 RALQQDTRIRYYR
+3405 RELLQNTKISYYR

-3471 SSILASSN
+3471 SSILESSN
-3479 GIQFSIQLLNKNTI
+3479 GIQFSIQLQNKNTT
-3493 QDTESYAAD
+3493 QHTEEYAD
-3502 ALELKDYMKVSVK
+3502 ALELKDSMKVSVK
-3515 SKNAG
+3515 SKDAG
-3520 EVQLTDDNK
+3520 KVQLTDDKK

-3537 SSYWDDD
+3537 SSYWDAD
-3544 KKIMKASSIF
+3544 KKILKASSIF

-3570 NVDQLKHLYSNYK
+3570 NVDQLEHLYSNYR
-3583 VVLSVKI
+3583 VVLSVEI
-3590 IDQNGNVV
+3590 IDQNGSVV

-3617 FQDKQNK
+3617 FQD

>member
-17 LAGSILLDYTE
+17 LAGGILLDYTE
-28 VNANNLNTS
+28 VNANNVNTS

-109 SEIAAEDASQQ
+109 SETAAEDASLQ
-120 ATETET
+120 ASETET

-146 NNTATIKSPQELIL
+146 DNTATITSPQQLIL
-160 LSHCAQSEIQNI
+160 LSHCAQNEIQNI

-177 ATGEFDLSTKIA
+177 TTGEFNLSTKIEK
-189 NGTDLSEY
+189 GTDLSEY
-197 LNKKASASQDYTY
+197 LNTAAIASQDYTY
-210 LGLGSADVPF
+210 LGLGSAEFPF

-244 ATIDNNLSVEW
+244 ATINNNLSVEW

-270 ENDGT
+270 ESDGT
-275 KSDGTIPITFTSGNG
+275 KSDGTIPITFTSGKG

-295 VRQASEETKACLTIG
+295 VKKAPDATNACLTIG

-315 KDNKAQAG
+315 QAEVQAG
-323 NSTNSGNIGLICNTL
+323 SSTSNDNIGLICNTL
-338 ESGTIKLDGYVFP
+338 ESGTIRLDGYAFP
-351 TDTEINTNSGAAG
+351 TKTTINTDSGAAG
-364 GLIGNMAGG
+364 GLIGKMEGG
-373 ILDLAN
+373 ILDLRS
-379 IGGTNISNLT
+379 IGGANISNLT

-394 GSAGSIVGEMSETAE
+394 GSAGSIVGEMSGTAE
-409 IQVNQDITITNPTI
+409 IQVIQDITITNPTI

-435 VNSTLSGDEKITI
+435 DNSTLSGEKKITI

-455 EENKNSAVG
+455 GENKDSAVG

-536 AGYATI
+536 AGYGTI

-639 LVGAAS
+639 LVGVAS

-654 TTDLSGVNYTVSQY
+654 TTDLSGVKYNVSQS

-678 ALIFAHGNGNGDEN
+678 ALIFAHGDGN

-701 NKDYEIN
+701 NSVSKIN

-715 VIRLKAKTTT
+715 VIRLKADTTT
-725 SDAQGGLDNELLSI
+725 SDAQGGLDSELLKIDPASHEI
-739 NNVEHVIQYKNQNF
+739 GYRASVNLTGND
-753 SLSNTEITISSKE
+753 ITISSKE

-820 DDSAYTGNINGNT
+820 DDSAYTGNINGDSH
-833 YTLTLSIGETY
+833 TLTLSIGETY
-844 GYKGENIATDGT
+844 GYKGGSIATNET

-878 SGNVRNLTIAGSIHA
+878 RGNVSNLTITGSIHA
-893 GVSNGNM
+893 GASNGDM

-906 ARQENNEAVISKV
+906 ARQETNETVISNV
-919 KVTTKIAFDTN
+919 QVTTAIAFDAQR
-930 NDSKKSYIG
+930 DSKISRIG
-939 GVFGSA
+939 GLFGSA
-945 AKVKLSENT
+945 EKVKSNENT
-954 GIQSNITLSNAGNG
+954 CIQSDITISNAGNG
-968 KQTYAGSVAG
+968 KQTYVGSVAG
-978 YMSAGTLECN
+978 YMSAGALECN
-988 GVTIGGKIVT
+988 GVTIGGTIVT
-998 DASTYAYVGGLV
+998 DALTYAYVGGLV
-1010 GFMPPDGSDKDTS
+1010 GFMPPDGRDKDTS
-1023 TQVNIKALTF
+1023 TQVNIKSLTF
-1033 DGFSITASSVQEACG
+1033 DEFSITASSAQTACG
-1048 GLLGCV
+1048 GLLGGV
-1054 WARSTVTFASDNTAT
+1054 WARSAVTFASDNTAT
-1069 TSLTVKNNTK
+1069 TTSCLTVNNAT
-1079 IEAPNASVGGLA
+1079 INAPNASVGGLA

-1105 DIQDLE
+1105 DIQALN

-1123 HGEKGTI
+1123 HGEKSTV

-1152 WADSY
+1152 WNDSY
-1157 KLAEDLKLTCGKDSV
+1157 KLDANLDLQCGSKAV
-1172 FDEFVS
+1172 FDEFVA

-1189 NGENGIVSI
+1189 NDENGIVSI
-1198 ATKDRSGVK
+1198 ATENRNGVK
-1207 EDNNTCTTYQN
+1207 EENTTCKTYQN
-1218 RTNLGKSHEV
+1218 RTNFGKSHKT
-1228 NANSRYYYDLDN
+1228 NANSRYYYDLDA
-1240 YIETAST
+1240 YTKTAST
-1247 NTNGKIDTP
+1247 NTNNTGKIDTP

-1280 NQEITDIKSNLSN
+1280 NQEIADIKNSISN
-1293 PTISGTL
+1293 PKISGTL

-1313 TGVGIT
+1313 IGVQIT
-1319 GATITFYNEE
+1319 DATITFYNEQ
-1329 IEKVEK
+1329 IEQAEK
-1335 NNKST
+1335 DNKST
-1340 QAKTQSQHYMMHCGL
+1340 QATRQSQHYMMHCGL
-1355 FLDYS
+1355 FLDHS
-1360 ANETATSITLSNVTF
+1360 VNKIATSITLSDVTF
-1375 AGSIGKV
+1375 AGSIGKIN
-1382 KSDVSGVLFSGMVQ
+1382 SNVSGVLFSGMVQ

-1447 LSTSDYTEGTAV
+1447 LSTGGYTEGTAV

-1472 HQINMGFSEIKLP
+1472 HQINMGFLEIKLP

-1523 WKDATYEHHVTYG
+1523 WNGDKYNHQVTYG
-1536 KEISNSTEYTG
+1536 KEISESAEYRD

-1562 GLVKTEDNQT
+1562 GLVKTGSGQKK
-1572 DFSKWLPYVCVPYN
+1572 FSTWLPYVYVSY
-1586 DNDHSHEIKVN
+1586 DNNHSHEIKVN

-1606 CGTYAD
+1606 CGTYGD
-1612 PYVIKDAGEMEIISE
+1612 PYVIKNAGEMEIISE
-1627 YMRTNLPR
+1627 YMRTKLPR
-1635 TDWKITITNDQ
+1635 TDWKITITKDQ

-1655 DITFH
+1655 DITFR
-1660 YNGEQWVQV
+1660 YNGEQWIQV

-1683 GQTRSNSFMQRYIA
+1683 GQTRSNNFMQRYIA
-1697 NAYYDLQGGT
+1697 NAYYDLQGT
-1707 NGEITLKDFKGFGT
+1707 NRQITLNDFKGFGT

-1726 RGVLVSTNPN
+1726 RGVLVSTN
-1736 GVKLI
+1736 GATLI

-1752 AYSYGSVVKNLTIR
+1752 AYSYGSVVKDLTIK

-1801 IIDDVNVTLDTGWL
+1801 IIDGVNVTLADGWL

-1860 AKTANSSLYVNPYV
+1860 AETANSSLYVNPYV

-1882 FSDTARVNLDN
+1882 FADTAGDKLNN
-1893 TDKNYQIQNLNSSE
+1893 TDKNYQIQNLNLSE

-1976 DSIGTNVE
+1976 DSIGANTKPN
-1984 PEDFVTAVKDDQIA
+1984 DFDTAVKDDQTE
-1998 PIVNESVIN
+1998 PSDSN

-2012 TKYADKDLFN
+2012 TKYAEKDLFN
-2022 MAVLNANATTSGA
+2022 MAVLSATTGGA
-2035 TLTFPNDGRLDM
+2035 TLTFPKDGTLDM

-2140 TGEASETGVQLQYYT
+2140 TGTDPKTGVQLQYYK
-2155 SDGVVTAQASN
+2155 SNGELTAQASN
-2166 LEEKLVKGQKLGSY
+2166 NWGSRSF

-2185 FVGSTAGTLTSA
+2185 FAGSSAGTLTPT
-2197 WYPVNVNFDSVKFE
+2197 WYSVNVNFDSVKFE

-2224 IGNIARIYTPTTNI
+2224 IGNIARIYTPTSDI

-2291 VTRQKFIVGKDS
+2291 VTGQNFIVGKNS
-2303 TISATLKDSC
+2303 TISAILKDSC
-2313 AGGLFGYARRGVG
+2313 AGGLFGYARRGVAVNYG
-2326 INTVIGTTYTAIWEN
+2326 SGTYTAAIWKN
-2341 VNVEAGQYSGGVI
+2341 VNVEAGQYSGGII
-2354 GQVAADMSGR
+2354 GQVYTDS
-2364 SIVYK
+2364 SSPNYNIKNVK
-2369 IRNVRVSG
+2369 ILG
-2377 KTGTKSLIKGTSNGE
+2377 ETGTKSLIKGTSSDEG
-2392 AYTGGLIGNIS
+2392 YTGGLIGKIS
-2403 FVSGVTFNIGNCEVL
+2403 FASGVTFDISDCEVQ
-2418 NTQINEDKVSGEK
+2418 NAQINEVGKVSGEK
-2431 LGTGGLVGGAVGNGN
+2431 F
-2446 LNIQDCKVQNT
+2446 
-2457 QINEEDKVSG
+2457 
-2467 EILRT
+2467 RT
-2472 GGLVGRA
+2472 GGLVGSA
-2479 EGNGKLNI
+2479 DGNGKLNV
-2487 QKCSVKESD
+2487 QNCSVKESD
-2496 MYGSRAGGVA
+2496 LYGSLAGGIA
-2506 GELCI
+2506 GALHT

-2522 SGNDKNII
+2522 LSDDKNII
-2530 KGRKSAAG
+2530 KGQKSAAG
-2538 IVGEIAFGGKIG
+2538 IVGEIVCGGKIG
-2550 IHKSTVSNTSIIA
+2550 IHKSTVSNTSITA

-2574 DIDWNVVPHL
+2574 DIDWNVVPNL
-2584 YFYDSQVNGCTITG
+2584 YFYDSQVNGCTIIG
-2598 QRAGG
+2598 KRAGG

-2616 LLLKDTTIKA
+2616 LLLKNTTIEA
-2626 STANNAGL
+2626 STANNGGL
-2634 LIGLTGNRNLQPMTI
+2634 LIGLTGNRNLKPMTI
-2649 AGISIQKTTAKENNR
+2649 AGVSIQNTTAKENNS
-2664 NISKLYGTLTETDN
+2664 NISKLYGTLNETQN
-2678 TNVKNKSYFSFAD
+2678 TAVKKQSYFSFAD

-2699 TTQSLLDANPVFP
+2699 TMQSLLDANPVFP
-2712 YVVTSPTSQLSVS
+2712 YVVTSPTSQLSVC
-2725 DDGNTGKALYGDSAA
+2725 DATNANVGKALYGDSAA
-2740 WTKDT
+2740 WTTDA

-2754 TIYRDAK
+2754 TIYQDAK
-2761 KTQSSTAEGK
+2761 NTQSSTAEGK

-2781 FQFTKNISTYNEENQ
+2781 FQFTKNISTYNKENQ
-2796 TNKVSKDFPVLV
+2796 TKKVSNDFPVLV

-2837 HVDTSVQTYTDTD
+2837 HVDTSVQTYTDTG

-2941 IEDNAHLLESTGNA
+2941 IEDSAHLLESTGNA

-2981 NAGGNVAKALDKS
+2981 NAGGNVAEALNKS
-2994 IDFQGSSLLPAGT
+2994 IDFQGSSLPAGT

-3024 TNSNTGN
+3024 MDSNTGN
-3031 TIPLKDFK
+3031 TIPLTAFK
-3039 DSSGNAFQ
+3039 DSLEKTFQ

-3059 TQDNNNGSFIK
+3059 TQDNNGSFIK
-3070 VDAEGVPDGV
+3070 VDAEGIPDGV
-3080 TKDDGKTY
+3080 RKEDGKTY

-3105 KIETNEPGTRYA
+3105 KIETGESGTRYA
-3117 VTVDESKLKDGVGL
+3117 VTVDESKLKNGVGP
-3131 ISTSTVHENY
+3131 ISTVHENY

-3171 HLNYCTR
+3171 HLNYRTR
-3178 KGKAQDTH
+3178 KGKVQDTH

-3200 QELRESEAVTGAIK
+3200 QELIESEAVTGVIK

-3222 MTVDVID
+3222 MAVDVVD

-3238 FNKQD
+3238 FNEQD

-3252 LIKTLTQENSPSTSA
+3252 LIKTLKQKNSQSTSA

-3280 YVYVMDGTKKK
+3280 YVYVMDGTTKK
-3291 YYTYAGG
+3291 YYTYAKEK
-3298 NWTEEES
+3298 WTEAGS
-3305 KETKALEYEWTAVNG
+3305 TETKALEYEWTAING
-3320 LMDLPLSTNGTIDSS
+3320 LMDLPLSTSGKIDSS
-3335 VNLQQIRDI
+3335 INLQQIRKI
-3344 VLGKKQNEFYVE
+3344 VLDKKQNAFYVE

-3377 GAILTNYTKLTY
+3377 SNLPTNYTKLTY

-3405 RALQQDTRIRYYR
+3405 RALLQNTKISYYR

-3471 SSILASSN
+3471 SSILASSR
-3479 GIQFSIQLLNKNTI
+3479 GIQFSIQLQNKNTT
-3493 QDTESYAAD
+3493 QATESYAAD
-3502 ALELKDYMKVSVK
+3502 ALELEDYIKVSVK
-3515 SKNAG
+3515 SENTGTA
-3520 EVQLTDDNK
+3520 QLTDDKK

-3544 KKIMKASSIF
+3544 NRIMKASSIF

-3570 NVDQLKHLYSNYK
+3570 NVDQLQHLYSNYK
-3583 VVLSVKI
+3583 VILSVKI
-3590 IDQNGNVV
+3590 IGEDGNVV

-3617 FQDKQNK
+3617 FQDNQNTR

>member
-28 VNANNLNTS
+28 VNANNVNTS

-51 ADAESVNS
+51 ADAESVSS

-71 KNTTPDANEKDEDT
+71 KNTTLDANEKDENT
-85 ASSNSDSGLTN
+85 ASSNSDSDLTN

-102 STKQEPS
+102 TTKQEPS

-120 ATETET
+120 ATEAET

-135 TISLSDLKFFA
+135 TISLNNLKFV
-146 NNTATIKSPQELIL
+146 NGTTAEITSTQQLIL
-160 LSHCAQSEIQNI
+160 LSHCAQNEIQNI

-177 ATGEFDLSTKIA
+177 ITGTLDLSTKIA
-189 NGTDLSEY
+189 KGTSLSDY
-197 LNKKASASQDYTY
+197 LKNEASASQDYTY
-210 LGLGSADVPF
+210 LGLGSADIPF
-220 TGTITGQKPAIKTNT
+220 KGKIEGQTPQIKTNT
-235 TLFRGISSQ
+235 TLFRGLSSNASINQ
-244 ATIDNNLSVEW
+244 FSVVWE
-255 QGDGTKPMFAEMYVL
+255 GKETKPMFAEMYVL
-270 ENDGT
+270 ENME
-275 KSDGTIPITFTSGNG
+275 KDGTIPITFTSGNG

-295 VRQASEETKACLTIG
+295 VRKAPDATNACLTIG

-315 KDNKAQAG
+315 QAEVQARS
-323 NSTNSGNIGLICNTL
+323 STSDNIGLICNTL

-351 TDTEINTNSGAAG
+351 TKTTINTDSGAAG
-364 GLIGNMAGG
+364 GLIGKMEGG
-373 ILDLAN
+373 ILNLTN
-379 IGGTNISNLT
+379 IGGANISNFTISNLT

-394 GSAGSIVGEMSETAE
+394 GSAGSIVGEMSEPAQ
-409 IQVNQDITITNPTI
+409 IQVNQNITITNPTI

-435 VNSTLSGDEKITI
+435 DNSTLSGDKKITV
-448 NSPTLSS
+448 NSPALSS
-455 EENKNSAVG
+455 EKNKDSAVG
-464 GWIGDYIVQG
+464 GWVGYYIVRG
-474 NNHEGKTLP
+474 ESHADKTLP
-483 TQIDVVEPKVT
+483 AQIDVVEPKVT
-494 MNGGNAGGYF
+494 MNGGVATNGGNAGGYF

-519 TEQKKKNITSVY
+519 TAEKKKNITLKY
-531 TTGNG
+531 TDGNG
-536 AGYATI
+536 GIYGTVI
-542 AGKVISDNKK
+542 GKVTSNDNKRA
-552 TSLIINHVKSNSTTN
+552 SLIINHITSDSTTSDSMTK
-567 GNSYYQGGFVGE
+567 GNSYYQGGLVGE
-579 IGENVYLQVSDAEIT
+579 IGGKVYLQVSDAEIT
-594 VSNITTT
+594 VSNTTAK
-601 QESCGF
+601 EKECGF

-619 LSIADSVKVTNS
+619 LSIAESVKVTIPEKSNLS
-631 GTISGGGG
+631 AGGG

-654 TTDLSGVNYTVSQY
+654 TTDLSNVTYKESEY
-668 VGQLVGMQDC
+668 VGQLVGKQDC
-678 ALIFAHGNGNGDEN
+678 ALIFAHGNGNGDGN

-701 NKDYEIN
+701 NKDSKIN

-715 VIRLKAKTTT
+715 VIRLKANTLIL
-725 SDAQGGLDNELLSI
+725 DERGGLNSELLKIDPVKHEIVYGASVNI
-739 NNVEHVIQYKNQNF
+739 SGND
-753 SLSNTEITISSKE
+753 ITISSKE

-786 LTANNWTTLQSKN
+786 LKADNWTTLQNKN
-799 VNFTADV
+799 INFTADV
-806 NLQNTGIIGISRDI
+806 NLKNTGIIGISRDTR
-820 DDSAYTGNINGNT
+820 DTSDNAYTGNINGKKH
-833 YTLTLSIGETY
+833 TLTLAIGETY

-869 TDIGLFSRM
+869 TDIGLFSCM
-878 SGNVRNLTIAGSIHA
+878 KGNVSNLTIAGSINA
-893 GVSNGNM
+893 GVSNGDM

-906 ARQENNEAVISKV
+906 AWQETNETVISNV
-919 KVTTKIAFDTN
+919 QVTTTIAFDANNAN
-930 NDSKKSYIG
+930 NDSKISRIG
-939 GVFGSA
+939 GLFGSA
-945 AKVKLSENT
+945 GKVKLNGNT
-954 GIQSNITLSNAGNG
+954 CIQSNITLSNAGSG
-968 KQTYAGSVAG
+968 KLTYVGSVAG

-988 GVTIGGKIVT
+988 GVTIRGKIVT
-998 DASTYAYVGGLV
+998 DASKYAYVGGLV

-1023 TQVNIKALTF
+1023 TQVNIKSLTF
-1033 DGFSITASSVQEACG
+1033 DGFFITASNALTACG
-1048 GLLGCV
+1048 GLLGGV
-1054 WARSTVTFASDNTAT
+1054 WARSAVTFASDNTATT

-1079 IEAPNASVGGLA
+1079 IEAPKASVGGLA

-1105 DIQDLE
+1105 DIQALN
-1111 INCGKDLGLLVC
+1111 IKCGKDLGLLVC
-1123 HGEKGTI
+1123 HGEKSTVR
-1130 KFNKDEKNDKEDGAL
+1130 FNKDQNYDKEDGAL

-1152 WADSY
+1152 WDDSY
-1157 KLAEDLKLTCGKDSV
+1157 KLDANLDLQCGNNSV
-1172 FDEFVS
+1172 FDEFVA
-1178 YTAVSKDKIAN
+1178 YTAASKDKIAN
-1189 NGENGIVSI
+1189 NDENGIVSI
-1198 ATKDRSGVK
+1198 ATKNRNGVN
-1207 EDNNTCTTYQN
+1207 ENTTCKTYQN
-1218 RTNLGKSHEV
+1218 RTNFGKSHKI
-1228 NANSRYYYDLDN
+1228 NANSRYYYDLDE
-1240 YIETAST
+1240 YTETAST
-1247 NTNGKIDTP
+1247 NTTGSNIRQIDTP

-1280 NQEITDIKSNLSN
+1280 NQEIADIKKNISN
-1293 PTISGTL
+1293 PTISGAL
-1300 NMDKYSYYPIHLN
+1300 DMDKYSYYPIHLN
-1313 TGVGIT
+1313 TGVQIT
-1319 GATITFYNEE
+1319 GATITFYNEQ
-1329 IEKVEK
+1329 IEQAEK

-1340 QAKTQSQHYMMHCGL
+1340 QATTQSQHYMMHCGL
-1355 FLDYS
+1355 FLDHS
-1360 ANETATSITLSNVTF
+1360 VNETATSITLSSVTF

-1382 KSDVSGVLFSGMVQ
+1382 KSNASGVLFSGTVQ
-1396 GLESGGRQYTA
+1396 GSELNGRQNTA
-1407 NMNLSNIVLSDLKI
+1407 KMNLNNIGLSGLKI
-1421 TDYKDSSYAPLLIN
+1421 TDYTDSSYAPLLIN

-1447 LSTSDYTEGTAV
+1447 LSTSGYKEGTAV

-1472 HQINMGFSEIKLP
+1472 HQINMGFSEITLP

-1523 WKDATYEHHVTYG
+1523 WTSDGTYNHQVTYG
-1536 KEISNSTEYTG
+1536 KEISHSTEYKD

-1562 GLVKTEDNQT
+1562 GLVKTGDNQT
-1572 DFSKWLPYVCVPYN
+1572 DPDFSTWLPYVSVSYDKN
-1586 DNDHSHEIKVN
+1586 NHSHEIKVN

-1606 CGTYAD
+1606 CGTYGD
-1612 PYVIKDAGEMEIISE
+1612 PYVITAAGEMEIISE

-1635 TDWKITITNDQ
+1635 TDWKITITDDQ
-1646 NTYCTNHST
+1646 NRYCTKHST
-1655 DITFH
+1655 DDITFR
-1660 YNGEQWVQV
+1660 YNGEQWIQV
-1669 SKEAGTE
+1669 SKAAGTE

-1697 NAYYDLQGGT
+1697 NAYYDLQGT
-1707 NGEITLKDFKGFGT
+1707 NGQITLNDFKGFGT

-1726 RGVLVSTNPN
+1726 RGVLVSTN
-1736 GVKLI
+1736 GATLI

-1752 AYSYGSVVKNLTIR
+1752 AYSYGSVVKNLTIK
-1766 YEGEKKTLVY
+1766 YGGKKKTLVY
-1776 QKSSSVFYPT
+1776 QKSSSVFYPA

-1801 IIDDVNVTLDTGWL
+1801 IIDGVNVTLDTGWL
-1815 TLSGANKHLLQVGGY
+1815 KLSGANKHLLQVGGY

-1840 FRNMQDKQFLTDA
+1840 FRNMQDAPGLTDE
-1853 MISGASV
+1853 MISDRSGSV
-1860 AKTANSSLYVNPYV
+1860 KETETRSLYVNPYV

-1882 FSDTARVNLDN
+1882 FADTARKSLDN
-1893 TDKNYQIQNLNSSE
+1893 TDKNYQIQNLNSSG
-1907 TNDTKHITASGKSI
+1907 TNDTKHITASGKTI
-1921 GIKDAEGLLILSA
+1921 EIKDAEGLLILSA

-1947 AYRNITEVALQQGYA
+1947 AYQKNEEEGYAFGNSKYA

-1976 DSIGTNVE
+1976 DSIGADTR
-1984 PEDFVTAVKDDQIA
+1984 PGDFDTAVKDDRTA
-1998 PIVNESVIN
+1998 PSDSN

-2022 MAVLNANATTSGA
+2022 MAVLNATTGGA
-2035 TLTFPNDGRLDM
+2035 KLTFPNSGTLDM
-2047 SVYRS
+2047 SVYQS
-2052 SYQGVSARYVSNAV
+2052 SYQGISARYVSNAV
-2066 TSKNEKTGK
+2066 TSN

-2122 FAPVNGTCNVA
+2122 FAPVNGTCNVT

-2155 SDGVVTAQASN
+2155 SDGVVTDRNPDWGYQAN
-2166 LEEKLVKGQKLGSY
+2166 I
-2180 VGVGS
+2180 GVGS
-2185 FVGSTAGTLTSA
+2185 FAGSSAGTLA
-2197 WYPVNVNFDSVKFE
+2197 QYVGWYLAKVQFE
-2211 NMTIQSPAVAGGL
+2211 NVIFRDMKISSPNSAGGL
-2224 IGNIARIYTPTTNI
+2224 IGNAGVRAPANRVGNTAASDIA
-2238 GILLQPYGNEQTVYP
+2238 ILIQPNAGWNGEGTLYIS
-2253 YNTFTNCSFSNL
+2253 NTFENCGFSNL
-2265 TVRGQEKAGGFCGY
+2265 IVEGQKAAGGFCGH
-2279 IDGKVSNQNNLN
+2279 IDGKVLNQNNLN
-2291 VTRQKFIVGKDS
+2291 VTTQNVIVGKDS
-2303 TISATLKDSC
+2303 TISTSATLEDSC
-2313 AGGLFGYARRGVG
+2313 AGGLFGYVKRGVA
-2326 INTVIGTTYTAIWEN
+2326 INAESGTSTAIWEN
-2341 VNVEAGQYSGGVI
+2341 VNVEAGKYSGGVI
-2354 GQVAADMSGR
+2354 GHLEADSSDAR
-2364 SIVYK
+2364 IKYNIK
-2369 IRNVRVSG
+2369 NVKVSG
-2377 KTGTKSLIKGTSNGE
+2377 KTGTNSLIKGTSNGE
-2392 AYTGGLIGNIS
+2392 AYIGGLIGKIS
-2403 FVSGVTFNIGNCEVL
+2403 SSGVTFYISDCEVQ
-2418 NTQINEDKVSGEK
+2418 NVQINEVGKVSGEK
-2431 LGTGGLVGGAVGNGN
+2431 FRAGGLVGGA
-2446 LNIQDCKVQNT
+2446 D
-2457 QINEEDKVSG
+2457 
-2467 EILRT
+2467 
-2472 GGLVGRA
+2472 
-2479 EGNGKLNI
+2479 GNGKLNV
-2487 QKCSVKESD
+2487 QNCSVKESD
-2496 MYGSRAGGVA
+2496 LYGSLAGGIA
-2506 GELCI
+2506 GALHT

-2522 SGNDKNII
+2522 LSDDKNII
-2530 KGRKSAAG
+2530 KGQKSAAG
-2538 IVGEIAFGGKIG
+2538 IVGEIVCGGKIG
-2550 IHKSTVSNTSIIA
+2550 IHKSTVSNTSITA

-2574 DIDWNVVPHL
+2574 DIDWNVVANL

-2598 QRAGG
+2598 KRAGG

-2616 LLLKDTTIKA
+2616 LLLKDTTIEA
-2626 STANNAGL
+2626 STANNGGL
-2634 LIGLTGNRNLQPMTI
+2634 LIGLTGNQNPKPMTI
-2649 AGISIQKTTAKENNR
+2649 AGVSIQNTTAKENNC
-2664 NISKLYGTLTETDN
+2664 NISKLYGTLNETQN
-2678 TNVKNKSYFSFAD
+2678 TYVKNHSYFSFAD
-2691 YNGTASNN
+2691 YNGTANN

-2712 YVVTSPTSQLSVS
+2712 YVVTSPTSKLSVY
-2725 DDGNTGKALYGDSAA
+2725 DAVNARKALYGDSTA
-2740 WTKDT
+2740 WTDT
-2745 DGKFTLNAQ
+2745 DGRFTLNAQ
-2754 TIYRDAK
+2754 TIYQDAK
-2761 KTQSSTAEGK
+2761 NTQSSTAEGK

-2781 FQFTKNISTYNEENQ
+2781 FQFTKNISTYNKENQ
-2796 TNKVSKDFPVLV
+2796 TKTVSKDFPVLV

-2837 HVDTSVQTYTDTD
+2837 DSDIHVDASVKTYVDTD
-2850 GKFVLATNAN
+2850 GKFMLATNAK

-2895 FKEKDESNAEHKY
+2895 FKEKDENGTEHKY

-2941 IEDNAHLLESTGNA
+2941 IEDSAHLLESTGNA

-2981 NAGGNVAKALDKS
+2981 NAGGNVAEALNKS
-2994 IDFQGSSLLPAGT
+2994 IVFQDSKNFSLPEGT

-3024 TNSNTGN
+3024 TDSNTGN
-3031 TIPLKDFK
+3031 TIPLTDFK
-3039 DSSGNAFQ
+3039 DSSEKTFQ

-3070 VDAEGVPDGV
+3070 VNAEGVPDGV
-3080 TKDDGKTY
+3080 PKVDGKTY

-3105 KIETNEPGTRYA
+3105 KIETGESGTHYA
-3117 VTVDESKLKDGVGL
+3117 VTVDESKLNDGVEL
-3131 ISTSTVHENY
+3131 VSTVHENY
-3141 YLVITVADITSG
+3141 YLVITVASG

-3171 HLNYCTR
+3171 HLNYRTR
-3178 KGKAQDTH
+3178 KGKVTDTH
-3186 SNTASTYQISHGYE
+3186 TNTASTYQISQGYK
-3200 QELRESEAVTGAIK
+3200 QKLTESEDVTGVIK

-3238 FNKQD
+3238 FNDQD

-3252 LIKTLTQENSPSTSA
+3252 LIKTLENPPSTSA

-3280 YVYVMDGTKKK
+3280 YVYVMEGTSKN
-3291 YYTYAGG
+3291 YYTYANGK
-3298 NWTEEES
+3298 WTKAGS
-3305 KETKALEYEWTAVNG
+3305 TETKALEYEWTAVNG
-3320 LMDLPLSTNGTIDSS
+3320 LMDLPLSTNGKIDSS
-3335 VNLQQIRDI
+3335 VNLQQIRKI
-3344 VLGKKQNEFYVE
+3344 VLDKKQNEFYVE

-3366 GLDVIPESQLE
+3366 GLDVIPESQLKGDE
-3377 GAILTNYTKLTY
+3377 LTNYTKLTY
-3389 TSQLATTRK
+3389 TSQLATTKK

-3405 RALQQDTRIRYYR
+3405 RALLQNTKISYYR

-3471 SSILASSN
+3471 SSILASSKE
-3479 GIQFSIQLLNKNTI
+3479 IQFSIQLQNKNTT
-3493 QDTESYAAD
+3493 QGATESYAD
-3502 ALELKDYMKVSVK
+3502 ALELGKYMKVVVK
-3515 SKNAG
+3515 SENVKSENVG
-3520 EVQLTDDNK
+3520 TVQLTNDQK
-3529 AYTWTVPK
+3529 AYAYTWTVPR
-3537 SSYWDDD
+3537 SSYWDAD
-3544 KKIMKASSIF
+3544 KKIIKASSIF

-3570 NVDQLKHLYSNYK
+3570 NVDQWKHLYSNYR
-3583 VVLSVKI
+3583 VVLSVEI

-3598 ENTTAA
+3598 ENTTAT

-3617 FQDKQNK
+3617 FQDKQNTR

>member
-109 SEIAAEDASQQ
+109 SETAAEDASLQ
-120 ATETET
+120 ASETET

-146 NNTATIKSPQELIL
+146 DNTATITSPQQLIL
-160 LSHCAQSEIQNI
+160 LSHCAQNEIQNI

-177 ATGEFDLSTKIA
+177 ATGNLDLSTKIET
-189 NGTDLSEY
+189 GTDLSEY
-197 LNKKASASQDYTY
+197 LNKAANASQDYTY
-210 LGLGSADVPF
+210 LGLGSADSPF
-220 TGTITGQKPAIKTNT
+220 RGTITGQTPAIITNT

-270 ENDGT
+270 E
-275 KSDGTIPITFTSGNG
+275 SDRTIPITFTSGNG
-290 SLLGT
+290 SLLGI
-295 VRQASEETKACLTIG
+295 VKKASEGTNACLTIG

-315 KDNKAQAG
+315 QDKVQAG
-323 NSTNSGNIGLICNTL
+323 SSTSNDNIGLICNTL
-338 ESGTIKLDGYVFP
+338 ESGTIKLEGYVYP
-351 TDTEINTNSGAAG
+351 TDTEINTGSGAAG
-364 GLIGNMAGG
+364 GLIGKMEGG
-373 ILDLAN
+373 ILDLKS
-379 IGGTNISNLT
+379 IGGANISNLT

-394 GSAGSIVGEMSETAE
+394 GSAGSIVGEMSGTAE
-409 IQVNQDITITNPTI
+409 IQVNQDITITNLTI

-435 VNSTLSGDEKITI
+435 DNSTLSGDEKITI

-455 EENKNSAVG
+455 EENKDSAVG

-519 TEQKKKNITSVY
+519 TEQEKKNITSVY

-536 AGYATI
+536 AGYGTI

-567 GNSYYQGGFVGE
+567 GNSYYQGGLVGE

-639 LVGAAS
+639 LVGVAS

-654 TTDLSGVNYTVSQY
+654 TTDLSGVNYNVSQC

-678 ALIFAHGNGNGDEN
+678 ALIFAHGDGN

-701 NKDYEIN
+701 NTNFKIN

-715 VIRLKAKTTT
+715 IIRLKADKTT
-725 SDAQGGLDNELLSI
+725 SDAQGGLNSELLKIDSESHEI
-739 NNVEHVIQYKNQNF
+739 GYGISVNLTGND
-753 SLSNTEITISSKE
+753 ITISSKE

-786 LTANNWTTLQSKN
+786 LTTNNWATLKSKN
-799 VNFTADV
+799 INFTQDV
-806 NLQNTGIIGISRDI
+806 NLQNTGIIGISRDTS
-820 DDSAYTGNINGNT
+820 DDAYTGNINGNNK
-833 YTLTLSIGETY
+833 TLTLSIGETY
-844 GYKGENIATDGT
+844 GYKGGSIATNET

-878 SGNVRNLTIAGSIHA
+878 RGNVSNLTITGSINA

-906 ARQENNEAVISKV
+906 ARQENNETVISNV
-919 KVTTKIAFDTN
+919 KVTTTIKFDTN
-930 NDSKKSYIG
+930 KDSQISCIG
-939 GVFGSA
+939 GLFGSA

-988 GVTIGGKIVT
+988 GVTIGGTIVT
-998 DASTYAYVGGLV
+998 DALMYAYVGGLV

-1033 DGFSITASSVQEACG
+1033 DGFSITASNAQTACG
-1048 GLLGCV
+1048 GLLGGV
-1054 WARSTVTFASDNTAT
+1054 WARSAVTFASDNTAT
-1069 TSLTVKNNTK
+1069 TSCLTVNNAT
-1079 IEAPNASVGGLA
+1079 INAPKASVGGLA

-1105 DIQDLE
+1105 DIQKLQ
-1111 INCGKDLGLLVC
+1111 IHCGEDLGLLVC
-1123 HGEKGTI
+1123 HGEKSTV
-1130 KFNKDEKNDKEDGAL
+1130 KFNNDKEDGAL

-1152 WADSY
+1152 WDDSY
-1157 KLAEDLKLTCGKDSV
+1157 KLAANLDLQCGNNSV
-1172 FDEFVS
+1172 FDEFVA
-1178 YTAVSKDKIAN
+1178 YTAASKDKIAN
-1189 NGENGIVSI
+1189 NNENGIVSI
-1198 ATKDRSGVK
+1198 ATKDRNGVK
-1207 EDNNTCTTYQN
+1207 EEKTTCKTYQN
-1218 RTNLGKSHEV
+1218 RTNLGKSHKI

-1329 IEKVEK
+1329 IEKAEK

-1355 FLDYS
+1355 FLDHS
-1360 ANETATSITLSNVTF
+1360 VNGTTTSITLSNVTF
-1375 AGSIGKV
+1375 KGSIGKIN
-1382 KSDVSGVLFSGMVQ
+1382 SNASGVLFSGTVQ
-1396 GLESGGRQYTA
+1396 GSESNGKQNTA
-1407 NMNLSNIVLSDLKI
+1407 KMNLNNIVLSGLKI

-1441 KTEIKN
+1441 KTEIKS
-1447 LSTSDYTEGTAV
+1447 LSTSGYTEGTAV

-1485 DTTVN
+1485 DTTVS
-1490 NKGIFTHATL
+1490 NKGIFAHATL

-1510 TSVATYNFYKSGD
+1510 TSVATYNFYKRGD
-1523 WKDATYEHHVTYG
+1523 WNGDTYDHQVTYG
-1536 KEISNSTEYTG
+1536 KEISESAEYRD

-1562 GLVKTEDNQT
+1562 GLVKTGSGQKK
-1572 DFSKWLPYVCVPYN
+1572 FSTWLPYVYVSY
-1586 DNDHSHEIKVN
+1586 DNNHSHEIKVN

-1606 CGTYAD
+1606 CGTYGD
-1612 PYVIKDAGEMEIISE
+1612 PYVIKDAGEMEILSE

-1655 DITFH
+1655 DITFR
-1660 YNGEQWVQV
+1660 YDGEQWIEV
-1669 SKEAGTE
+1669 SKGAGTE

-1683 GQTRSNSFMQRYIA
+1683 GQTRSNNFMQRYIA
-1697 NAYYDLQGGT
+1697 NAYYDLQGT
-1707 NGEITLKDFKGFGT
+1707 NRQITLNDFKGFGT

-1726 RGVLVSTNPN
+1726 RGVLVSTN
-1736 GVKLI
+1736 GATLI

-1801 IIDDVNVTLDTGWL
+1801 IIDGVNVTLADGWL

-1840 FRNMQDKQFLTDA
+1840 FRNMQGKHVLTDK
-1853 MISGASV
+1853 MISDGSV
-1860 AKTANSSLYVNPYV
+1860 AETATSSLYVNPYV

-1882 FSDTARVNLDN
+1882 FADTAGDKLNN

-1907 TNDTKHITASGKSI
+1907 TTDQKHITASGKSI

-1970 VRNAAY
+1970 VRNATY
-1976 DSIGTNVE
+1976 DSIGANRK
-1984 PEDFVTAVKDDQIA
+1984 PNDFDTAVKDDRTA
-1998 PIVNESVIN
+1998 PSDSN

-2012 TKYADKDLFN
+2012 TKYAEKDLFN
-2022 MAVLNANATTSGA
+2022 MAVLNATTGGA
-2035 TLTFPNDGRLDM
+2035 TLTFPNSGKLDM
-2047 SVYRS
+2047 SVYKS

-2122 FAPVNGTCNVA
+2122 FAPVNSTCNVA

-2140 TGEASETGVQLQYYT
+2140 TGTDPKTGVQLQYYK
-2155 SDGVVTAQASN
+2155 SNGELTAQASN
-2166 LEEKLVKGQKLGSY
+2166 WSNKTY

-2185 FVGSTAGTLTSA
+2185 FAGSSAGTVAEFSGGSK
-2197 WYPVNVNFDSVKFE
+2197 WYRAFVNFNSVKFE

-2224 IGNIARIYTPTTNI
+2224 IGNSGRIGLNQGNSTPTSDI
-2238 GILLQPYGNEQTVYP
+2238 GILLQPCGGNRSQNTVYL
-2253 YNTFTNCSFSNL
+2253 YNTFTNCSFRNL
-2265 TVRGQEKAGGFCGY
+2265 IVNGQEKAGGFCGHVDGM
-2279 IDGKVSNQNNLN
+2279 IDLLNQLN
-2291 VTRQKFIVGKDS
+2291 VTETGLIVGQDS
-2303 TISATLKDSC
+2303 SISATLNNSS
-2313 AGGLFGYARRGVG
+2313 AGGLFGYLRRGVAV
-2326 INTVIGTTYTAIWEN
+2326 NTGSGTYTAIWEN
-2341 VNVEAGQYSGGVI
+2341 VNVEAGQYSGGLI
-2354 GQVAADMSGR
+2354 GELATETGGRAYNINKVRILGSVQSKGSSQVGGGIIGRASSGQT
-2364 SIVYK
+2364 I
-2369 IRNVRVSG
+2369 
-2377 KTGTKSLIKGTSNGE
+2377 TIKDCSVNTSNIK
-2392 AYTGGLIGNIS
+2392 AS
-2403 FVSGVTFNIGNCEVL
+2403 S
-2418 NTQINEDKVSGEK
+2418 
-2431 LGTGGLVGGAVGNGN
+2431 
-2446 LNIQDCKVQNT
+2446 
-2457 QINEEDKVSG
+2457 
-2467 EILRT
+2467 
-2472 GGLVGRA
+2472 
-2479 EGNGKLNI
+2479 
-2487 QKCSVKESD
+2487 
-2496 MYGSRAGGVA
+2496 AGGIVGYLLTSA
-2506 GELCI
+2506 
-2511 PTTITECTVSG
+2511 TITGCTVSG
-2522 SGNDKNII
+2522 SNSNNSKIEGNNCA
-2530 KGRKSAAG
+2530 SG
-2538 IVGEIAFGGKIG
+2538 IVGCLE
-2550 IHKSTVSNTSIIA
+2550 
-2563 IDDWGAGGLVG
+2563 
-2574 DIDWNVVPHL
+2574 
-2584 YFYDSQVNGCTITG
+2584 VNGQVAIRNNKVEKLSLISNATGWGSGGFIGDVSGNTKSSKIFIFDSEVTDCSITG
-2598 QRAGG
+2598 NRAGG
-2603 FAGNIRGYLNGSN
+2603 FAGTLRGCVKGSN
-2616 LLLKDTTIKA
+2616 LLLNNTQITA
-2626 STANNAGL
+2626 SSDKSGGL
-2634 LIGLTGNRNLQPMTI
+2634 LIGLTGDANLQPMTI
-2649 AGISIQKTTAKENNR
+2649 AGVSIQNTTAKENNR
-2664 NISKLYGTLTETDN
+2664 NISKLYGTLNVTDN
-2678 TNVKNKSYFSFAD
+2678 TKVKNQSYFSFAD

-2699 TTQSLLDANPVFP
+2699 TTQSLLDAEQVFP
-2712 YVVTSPTSQLSVS
+2712 YVVTSPTSQLSVYDAANAS
-2725 DDGNTGKALYGDSAA
+2725 KALYGDSTR
-2740 WTKDT
+2740 WTTDA

-2754 TIYRDAK
+2754 TIYQDANN
-2761 KTQSSTAEGK
+2761 TQSSTAKGK
-2771 YTYQETGVEQ
+2771 YTYQEMGVEQ
-2781 FQFTKNISTYNEENQ
+2781 FQFTKNISTYNKENQ
-2796 TNKVSKDFPVLV
+2796 TKTISNDFPVLV

-2837 HVDTSVQTYTDTD
+2837 DSDIHVYAGDDSVKTYTYTD
-2850 GKFVLATNAN
+2850 GKFVLATNAK
-2860 PALEVKKNAS
+2860 PALKVKKNAS

-2895 FKEKDESNAEHKY
+2895 FKEKDESNVEHKY

-2981 NAGGNVAKALDKS
+2981 NAGGNVAEALNKS
-2994 IDFQGSSLLPAGT
+2994 IDFQGSSLPAGT

-3105 KIETNEPGTRYA
+3105 KIETNEPGTHYA
-3117 VTVDESKLKDGVGL
+3117 VTVDESKLKNGVGS

-3171 HLNYCTR
+3171 HLNYSTR
-3178 KGKAQDTH
+3178 KGKVDTH

-3200 QELRESEAVTGAIK
+3200 QELKESEAVTGAIK
-3214 KVTATDSS
+3214 KVTAADSS
-3222 MTVDVID
+3222 MTVDVIN

-3238 FNKQD
+3238 FNNKD

-3252 LIKTLTQENSPSTSA
+3252 LIKTLKQENSPSTSA

-3280 YVYVMDGTKKK
+3280 YVYVMDGTTKN
-3291 YYTYAGG
+3291 YYTYADGK
-3298 NWTEEES
+3298 WTEAGS
-3305 KETKALEYEWTAVNG
+3305 TETKALKYEWTAING

-3479 GIQFSIQLLNKNTI
+3479 GIQFSIQLLNKNTT

-3570 NVDQLKHLYSNYK
+3570 NVDHLYSNYK

-3590 IDQNGNVV
+3590 IGQNGNVV

>member
-1 MLKYRRIIAGI
+1 MKYRRIIAGI

-28 VNANNLNTS
+28 VNANNVNTS
-37 LNMISAENSDEVSH
+37 LNMISAENSDEVSN
-51 ADAESVNS
+51 ADAESVS
-59 SEKTDAENKADE
+59 PSEKTDEENKADE
-71 KNTTPDANEKDEDT
+71 KNTTPDANEKDT
-85 ASSNSDSGLTN
+85 ASSNSDSDLTN

-120 ATETET
+120 ATEAET

-135 TISLSDLKFFA
+135 TISLGNLKFV
-146 NNTATIKSPQELIL
+146 NDNIATITSPQQLIL
-160 LSHCAQSEIQNI
+160 LSHCAQNEIQNI

-177 ATGEFDLSTKIA
+177 TTGEFKLSTKIET
-189 NGTDLSEY
+189 GTDLSEY
-197 LNKKASASQDYTY
+197 LNTAAIASQDYTY
-210 LGLGSADVPF
+210 LGLGSTDSPF
-220 TGTITGQKPAIKTNT
+220 SGTITGQKPAIRTNT
-235 TLFRGISSQ
+235 TLFRGISSN
-244 ATIDNNLSVEW
+244 ATIENGLSVEW

-270 ENDGT
+270 ESDGT

-295 VRQASEETKACLTIG
+295 VKEAPDVTDACLTIG

-315 KDNKAQAG
+315 NKDKVQAVSPTS
-323 NSTNSGNIGLICNTL
+323 NDNIGLICNTL
-338 ESGTIKLDGYVFP
+338 ESGTIKLDGYAFP
-351 TDTEINTNSGAAG
+351 TSTEINTNSGAAG
-364 GLIGNMAGG
+364 GLIGKMEGG
-373 ILDLAN
+373 ILDLTS
-379 IGGTNISNLT
+379 IGGANISNLT
-389 VNSSS
+389 VNTSS
-394 GSAGSIVGEMSETAE
+394 GSAGSIVGEMSETAQ
-409 IQVNQDITITNPTI
+409 IQVNQNITITSPTI

-435 VNSTLSGDEKITI
+435 VNSTLSGNNTITVEAPTV
-448 NSPTLSS
+448 SPGGDKTD
-455 EENKNSAVG
+455 SAVG
-464 GWIGDYIVQG
+464 GLIGDYTVKASDHTVKQ
-474 NNHEGKTLP
+474 LP
-483 TQIDVVEPKVT
+483 TQIAIAGTPKVT
-494 MNGGNAGGYF
+494 TITKTNGAAIGVNDGNIGGYF
-504 GLLELQGDINYQISG
+504 GVLELQGDIQYEISG
-519 TEQKKKNITSVY
+519 SDGAKREGKAEY
-531 TTGNG
+531 T
-536 AGYATI
+536 AGDGGTYGTVI
-542 AGKVISDNKK
+542 GKVISDNKMS
-552 TSLIINHVKSNSTTN
+552 SLIINHVKSNSTTN
-567 GNSYYQGGFVGE
+567 GNSYYQGGLVGE
-579 IGENVYLQVSDAEIT
+579 IGKNVYLQVRNAEIT
-594 VSNITTT
+594 VSNTTAK
-601 QESCGF
+601 EDACGF

-619 LSIADSVKVTNS
+619 LSTADSVKVTIS

-639 LVGAAS
+639 LVGVAS

-654 TTDLSGVNYTVSQY
+654 TTDLSNVTYKESEY

-678 ALIFAHGNGNGDEN
+678 ALIFAHGDGND
-692 GNGWKYIRS
+692 NGWKYIRS
-701 NKDYEIN
+701 NSVSKIN

-715 VIRLKAKTTT
+715 VIRLKADTTT
-725 SDAQGGLDNELLSI
+725 SDAQGGLDSELLKIDPVSHEI
-739 NNVEHVIQYKNQNF
+739 GYGARVNLTGND
-753 SLSNTEITISSKE
+753 ITISSKE

-786 LTANNWTTLQSKN
+786 LKADNWTTLQNKN
-799 VNFTADV
+799 INFTADV
-806 NLQNTGIIGISRDI
+806 NLKNTGIIGISRDI
-820 DDSAYTGNINGNT
+820 DDSAYTGNINGNPN
-833 YTLTLSIGETY
+833 TLTLSIGETY
-844 GYKGENIATDGT
+844 GYKGGNKAIDGA

-878 SGNVRNLTIAGSIHA
+878 GGNVSNLTITGSIHA

-900 WIGSIA
+900 WLGSIA
-906 ARQENNEAVISKV
+906 ARQENNETVISNV
-919 KVTTKIAFDTN
+919 KVTTTIKFDTN
-930 NDSKKSYIG
+930 KDSQISCIG
-939 GVFGSA
+939 GLFGST
-945 AKVKLSENT
+945 AKVKLNANTLNENT
-954 GIQSNITLSNAGNG
+954 CIQSNITLSNADNG
-968 KQTYAGSVAG
+968 KQTYVGSVAG

-988 GVTIGGKIVT
+988 GVTIGGTIVT
-998 DASTYAYVGGLV
+998 DASMYAYVGGLV

-1033 DGFSITASSVQEACG
+1033 DGFSITASNAQTACG
-1048 GLLGCV
+1048 GLLGGVC
-1054 WARSTVTFASDNTAT
+1054 ARSAVTFASDNTAT
-1069 TSLTVKNNTK
+1069 TTSCLTVNNAT
-1079 IEAPNASVGGLA
+1079 INAPNASVGGLA

-1105 DIQDLE
+1105 DIQNLK

-1123 HGEKGTI
+1123 HGEKRTI
-1130 KFNKDEKNDKEDGAL
+1130 KFNKEEKNDKEDGAL

-1152 WADSY
+1152 WNDSY
-1157 KLAEDLKLTCGKDSV
+1157 KLAEGLELTCGSKAV
-1172 FDEFVS
+1172 FDEFVA
-1178 YTAVSKDKIAN
+1178 YTAASKDKIAN
-1189 NGENGIVSI
+1189 NDENGIVSI
-1198 ATKDRSGVK
+1198 ATKDRNGVK
-1207 EDNNTCTTYQN
+1207 EENTTCKTYQN
-1218 RTNLGKSHEV
+1218 RTNLGESHKI
-1228 NANSRYYYDLDN
+1228 NANSRYYYDLDEYTKN
-1240 YIETAST
+1240 
-1247 NTNGKIDTP
+1247 NTSEIDTP

-1280 NQEITDIKSNLSN
+1280 NQESSN
-1293 PTISGTL
+1293 PTISGML
-1300 NMDKYSYYPIHLN
+1300 DMDKYSYYPIHLN
-1313 TGVGIT
+1313 TGVQISD
-1319 GATITFYNEE
+1319 ATITFYNEQ
-1329 IEKVEK
+1329 IEQAET

-1340 QAKTQSQHYMMHCGL
+1340 QATTQSQHYMMHCGL
-1355 FLDYS
+1355 FLDHS
-1360 ANETATSITLSNVTF
+1360 VNVTATSITLSDVTF

-1382 KSDVSGVLFSGMVQ
+1382 NSNASGVLFSGMVQ
-1396 GLESGGRQYTA
+1396 GSESSGRQYTA
-1407 NMNLSNIVLSDLKI
+1407 KMNLSNIVLSGLKI
-1421 TDYKDSSYAPLLIN
+1421 TDYTDSSYAPLLIN

-1447 LSTSDYTEGTAV
+1447 LSTRGYTEGTAV

-1466 AGSENG
+1466 AGSEDG
-1472 HQINMGFSEIKLP
+1472 HQINMGFSDIVLP
-1485 DTTVN
+1485 DKPADAT
-1490 NKGIFTHATL
+1490 KREGIFTHATL

-1510 TSVATYNFYKSGD
+1510 TSVATYNFYKRGD
-1523 WKDATYEHHVTYG
+1523 WEGATYKHQVTYG
-1536 KEISNSTEYTG
+1536 KEISDSREYKD

-1553 DIATYNKDE
+1553 DIATYNKKE
-1562 GLVKTEDNQT
+1562 GLVKTESNQT
-1572 DFSKWLPYVCVPYN
+1572 EPVFSEWLPYVYVSYDEN
-1586 DNDHSHEIKVN
+1586 NHSHEIKVN

-1606 CGTYAD
+1606 CGTYGD

-1655 DITFH
+1655 DITFR
-1660 YNGEQWVQV
+1660 YNGVQWIQV
-1669 SKEAGTE
+1669 IKEAGTE

-1683 GQTRSNSFMQRYIA
+1683 GQTRSNDFMQRYIA
-1697 NAYYDLQGGT
+1697 NAYYDLQGT
-1707 NGEITLKDFKGFGT
+1707 NRQITLNDFKGFGT

-1726 RGVLVSTNPN
+1726 RGVLVSTK
-1736 GVKLI
+1736 GVELI

-1766 YEGEKKTLVY
+1766 YEGEQKTLVY
-1776 QKSSSVFYPT
+1776 QTSSSVFYQT

-1801 IIDDVNVTLDTGWL
+1801 IIDGVNVTLANNWL

-1860 AKTANSSLYVNPYV
+1860 AETANNSLYVNPYV

-1882 FSDTARVNLDN
+1882 FADTAGESLNN

-1907 TNDTKHITASGKSI
+1907 TNDTKHITSSGKSI
-1921 GIKDAEGLLILSA
+1921 GIKNAEGLLILSA

-1947 AYRNITEVALQQGYA
+1947 AYRNITEGALQQGYA

-1976 DSIGTNVE
+1976 DSIGANTKPN
-1984 PEDFVTAVKDDQIA
+1984 DFDTAVKDDQTA
-1998 PIVNESVIN
+1998 PSDSN

-2035 TLTFPNDGRLDM
+2035 TLTFPNNGTLDM
-2047 SVYRS
+2047 SVYKS
-2052 SYQGVSARYVSNAV
+2052 SYQGISARYVSNAV
-2066 TSKNEKTGK
+2066 TSKNKDTGK
-2075 TETKAAGIVPLIQ
+2075 TETNAAGIVPLIQ
-2088 GVSGNGTEIIFD
+2088 GVSGNGTKIIFD

-2122 FAPVNGTCNVA
+2122 FAPVKGTCNVT

-2140 TGEASETGVQLQYYT
+2140 TGTDPKTGVQLHYYT
-2155 SDGVVTAQASN
+2155 SAGVETARA
-2166 LEEKLVKGQKLGSY
+2166 VDTWGSRGY

-2185 FVGSTAGTLTSA
+2185 FVGSSAGTLTSS
-2197 WYPVNVNFDSVKFE
+2197 WYSVNVNFGSVKFE

-2224 IGNIARIYTPTTNI
+2224 IGNIARINTPTTDI
-2238 GILLQPYGNEQTVYP
+2238 GILLQPYKGEQTVYP
-2253 YNTFTNCSFSNL
+2253 YNTFTNCSFRDL
-2265 TVRGQEKAGGFCGY
+2265 TVKGQENAGGFCGC
-2279 IDGKVSNQNNLN
+2279 IDGKVANQNNLN
-2291 VTRQKFIVGKDS
+2291 VTTQNFIVGQDS
-2303 TISATLKDSC
+2303 TISAIQGNSS
-2313 AGGLFGYARRGVG
+2313 AGGLFGYARRGVA
-2326 INTVIGTTYTAIWEN
+2326 INTVSGTTYTAIWEN
-2341 VNVEAGQYSGGVI
+2341 VNVEAGKYSGGII
-2354 GQVAADMSGR
+2354 GQVYTDNSNPR
-2364 SIVYK
+2364 YEIQK
-2369 IRNVRVSG
+2369 VRVYG
-2377 KTGTKSLIKGTSNGE
+2377 KTGIKSLIKVTSNGE
-2392 AYTGGLIGNIS
+2392 GYTGGLIGEIS
-2403 FVSGVTFNIGNCEVL
+2403 FASGVTFNISKCE
-2418 NTQINEDKVSGEK
+2418 
-2431 LGTGGLVGGAVGNGN
+2431 
-2446 LNIQDCKVQNT
+2446 VQNT
-2457 QINEEDKVSG
+2457 QINEVSKVSG
-2467 EILRT
+2467 EIFRT

-2479 EGNGKLNI
+2479 AGDGNLKI
-2487 QKCSVKESD
+2487 QECSVEESD
-2496 MYGSRAGGVA
+2496 MYGSLAGGIA
-2506 GELCI
+2506 GALHT

-2522 SGNDKNII
+2522 LSDDKNII
-2530 KGRKSAAG
+2530 KGQKSAAG
-2538 IVGEIAFGGKIG
+2538 IVGEIVCGGKIG
-2550 IHKSTVSNTSIIA
+2550 IHKSTVSNTSITA

-2574 DIDWNVVPHL
+2574 DIDWNVVPNL

-2598 QRAGG
+2598 KRAGG

-2616 LLLKDTTIKA
+2616 LLLKDTTIEA
-2626 STANNAGL
+2626 STANNGGL
-2634 LIGLTGNRNLQPMTI
+2634 LIGLTGNRNLKPMTI
-2649 AGISIQKTTAKENNR
+2649 AGVSIQNTTARENYR
-2664 NISKLYGTLTETDN
+2664 NISKLYGTLNETQN
-2678 TNVKNKSYFSFAD
+2678 TDVKNHSYFSFAD
-2691 YNGTASNN
+2691 YNGTASNS

-2712 YVVTSPTSQLSVS
+2712 YVVTSPTSQLSVYDAANANVS
-2725 DDGNTGKALYGDSAA
+2725 KALYGDSAA
-2740 WTKDT
+2740 WTKDKDV

-2761 KTQSSTAEGK
+2761 NTQSSTAKGK
-2771 YTYQETGVEQ
+2771 YTYQEMGVEQ
-2781 FQFTKNISTYNEENQ
+2781 FQFTKNISTYKKENQ
-2796 TNKVSKDFPVLV
+2796 TKTVSNDFPVLV

-2837 HVDTSVQTYTDTD
+2837 DSDIHVDASVKTYTDTD

-2876 AATTEFDNT
+2876 AATTQYDNT
-2885 KSRFTLLTVT
+2885 QSRFTLLTVT
-2895 FKEKDESNAEHKY
+2895 FKEKDENDTVHNY

-2941 IEDNAHLLESTGNA
+2941 IKDNAHLLESTGNA

-2981 NAGGNVAKALDKS
+2981 NAGGNVSQALDKS
-2994 IDFQGSSLLPAGT
+2994 IDFQVSKGSSLPAGT

-3024 TNSNTGN
+3024 TDSNTGN
-3031 TIPLKDFK
+3031 TIPLTAFK
-3039 DSSGNAFQ
+3039 DSSENTFQ

-3059 TQDNNNGSFIK
+3059 TQDNNGSFIK

-3080 TKDDGKTY
+3080 TKEDGKTY

-3105 KIETNEPGTRYA
+3105 KIETGESGTHYA
-3117 VTVDESKLKDGVGL
+3117 VTVDESKLKDGVGP
-3131 ISTSTVHENY
+3131 ISTVHENY

-3153 TNLNGSVQT
+3153 TDLNGSVQT
-3162 KITSNDIPF
+3162 KITSNGIPF
-3171 HLNYCTR
+3171 HLNYRTR
-3178 KGKAQDTH
+3178 KGKVEDTH
-3186 SNTASTYQISHGYE
+3186 SNTASTYQISHGYK
-3200 QELRESEAVTGAIK
+3200 QELTESEAVTGAIK

-3222 MTVDVID
+3222 MTVDVVD

-3238 FNKQD
+3238 FNEQD

-3252 LIKTLTQENSPSTSA
+3252 LIKTLKQENSQSTSA

-3280 YVYVMDGTKKK
+3280 YVYVMDGTEKK
-3291 YYTYAGG
+3291 YYTYADRK
-3298 NWTEEES
+3298 WTDAGS
-3305 KETKALEYEWTAVNG
+3305 KETKALEYEWTAING

-3335 VNLQQIRDI
+3335 VSLQQIRKI
-3344 VLGKKQNEFYVE
+3344 VLDKNQNKFYVE

-3366 GLDVIPESQLE
+3366 GLDVIPESQLDHAE
-3377 GAILTNYTKLTY
+3377 PTNYTKLTY

-3405 RALQQDTRIRYYR
+3405 RELLKNTKISYYR
-3418 DEAAGVQLTYEAD
+3418 DKAAGVQLTYEAD

-3458 TTARYDMSTIKDL
+3458 TTARYDMSAIKDL

-3479 GIQFSIQLLNKNTI
+3479 GIQFSIQLQNKNTT
-3493 QDTESYAAD
+3493 QDTENYTN
-3502 ALELKDYMKVSVK
+3502 ALELKDYIKVSVK
-3515 SKNAG
+3515 SENAG
-3520 EVQLTDDNK
+3520 TVQPTDDK
-3529 AYTWTVPK
+3529 TYTWTVPK
-3537 SSYWDDD
+3537 SSYWDAN

-3570 NVDQLKHLYSNYK
+3570 NVEHLYSNYR
-3583 VVLSVKI
+3583 VVLSVGI

-3617 FQDKQNK
+3617 FQDKQSK

>member
-1 MLKYRRIIAGI
+1 MKYRRIIAGI

-37 LNMISAENSDEVSH
+37 LNMISVENSDEVSH

-109 SEIAAEDASQQ
+109 SETAAEDASLQ
-120 ATETET
+120 ASETET

-146 NNTATIKSPQELIL
+146 DNTATITSPQQLIL
-160 LSHCAQSEIQNI
+160 LSHCAQNEIQNI
-172 TININ
+172 TINFNI
-177 ATGEFDLSTKIA
+177 TGECDLSTKIVKGTSLSDYLKNEA
-189 NGTDLSEY
+189 N
-197 LNKKASASQDYTY
+197 ASQDYTY
-210 LGLGSADVPF
+210 LGLGSTDVPF
-220 TGTITGQKPAIKTNT
+220 TGNLTGQQTAIITNT
-235 TLFRGISSQ
+235 TLFRGISSK
-244 ATIDNNLSVEW
+244 AAINNNISVRW
-255 QGDGTKPMFAEMYVL
+255 QGDTTKPMFAETYVL
-270 ENDGT
+270 QSNG
-275 KSDGTIPITFTSGNG
+275 KIPIAFTSGNG

-295 VRQASEETKACLTIG
+295 VKKAPDVTDACLTIG

-315 KDNKAQAG
+315 QDKVQAG
-323 NSTNSGNIGLICNTL
+323 SSTSNDNIGLICNTL
-338 ESGTIKLDGYVFP
+338 ESGTIKLEGYAFP
-351 TDTEINTNSGAAG
+351 TSTEINTGSGSAG
-364 GLIGNMAGG
+364 GLIGKMEGG
-373 ILDLAN
+373 VLNLTSIDGA
-379 IGGTNISNLT
+379 NISNLT

-394 GSAGSIVGEMSETAE
+394 GSAGSIVGEMSEAAQ
-409 IQVNQDITITNPTI
+409 IQVNQNITITNPTI

-455 EENKNSAVG
+455 EENKDSAVG

-494 MNGGNAGGYF
+494 MNGGVATNGGNAGGYF

-519 TEQKKKNITSVY
+519 TEQEKKNITSEY
-531 TTGNG
+531 TAGNG
-536 AGYATI
+536 GIYGTVI
-542 AGKVISDNKK
+542 GKVVTSNDNKRA
-552 TSLIINHVKSNSTTN
+552 SLNINHVKSNSTIK

-639 LVGAAS
+639 LVGVAS

-654 TTDLSGVNYTVSQY
+654 RTDLSGVNYNVSQC

-678 ALIFAHGNGNGDEN
+678 ALIFAHGDGN

-701 NKDYEIN
+701 NSVSKIN

-715 VIRLKAKTTT
+715 VIRLKADTTT
-725 SDAQGGLDNELLSI
+725 SDEQGGLDSELLSI
-739 NNVEHVIQYKNQNF
+739 NEEHVIQYKNQNF
-753 SLSNTEITISSKE
+753 SLHDTDITISSKE

-786 LTANNWTTLQSKN
+786 LKADNWTTLQNKN
-799 VNFTADV
+799 INFTADV
-806 NLQNTGIIGISRDI
+806 NLKNTGIIGISRDI
-820 DDSAYTGNINGNT
+820 DDSAYTENINGNT
-833 YTLTLSIGETY
+833 HTLTLSIGETY
-844 GYKGENIATDGT
+844 GFKGENIATNET

-878 SGNVRNLTIAGSIHA
+878 RGNVSNLTITGSINA

-906 ARQENNEAVISKV
+906 ARQENNETVISNV
-919 KVTTKIAFDTN
+919 KVTTTIKFDTN
-930 NDSKKSYIG
+930 KDSQISYIG
-939 GVFGSA
+939 GLFGSA

-988 GVTIGGKIVT
+988 GVTIGGTIVT
-998 DASTYAYVGGLV
+998 DALMYAYVGGLV

-1023 TQVNIKALTF
+1023 TWVNIKALTF
-1033 DGFSITASSVQEACG
+1033 DGFSIEASNVQEACG
-1048 GLLGCV
+1048 GLLGGV
-1054 WARSTVTFASDNTAT
+1054 WARSAVTFASDNTAT
-1069 TSLTVKNNTK
+1069 TSLTVKNNTT
-1079 IEAPNASVGGLA
+1079 IEAPKASVGGLA
-1091 YKASGLWEIRSKGI
+1091 YKASGLWEICSKGI
-1105 DIQDLE
+1105 DIQALN

-1123 HGEKGTI
+1123 HGEKSTV
-1130 KFNKDEKNDKEDGAL
+1130 KFNKEEKNDKEDGAL

-1152 WADSY
+1152 WDDSY
-1157 KLAEDLKLTCGKDSV
+1157 KLAEGLELTCGSKAV
-1172 FDEFVS
+1172 FDEFVA

-1189 NGENGIVSI
+1189 NDENGIVSI

-1207 EDNNTCTTYQN
+1207 EENNTCNTYQN
-1218 RTNLGKSHEV
+1218 RTDFGKKHKV

-1240 YIETAST
+1240 YTETAST
-1247 NTNGKIDTP
+1247 NTAGYNTGKIDTP

-1280 NQEITDIKSNLSN
+1280 NQAITDIKNNILN
-1293 PTISGTL
+1293 PTISGIL
-1300 NMDKYSYYPIHLN
+1300 NMDKYSYYPIHLK
-1313 TGVGIT
+1313 TGIGIT
-1319 GATITFYNEE
+1319 DATITFYNEQ
-1329 IEKVEK
+1329 IEKVETT
-1335 NNKST
+1335 NKST
-1340 QAKTQSQHYMMHCGL
+1340 QATTQSQHYMMHCGL
-1355 FLDYS
+1355 FLDHS
-1360 ANETATSITLSNVTF
+1360 VNETATSITLSNVTF

-1382 KSDVSGVLFSGMVQ
+1382 NSNASGVLFSGMVQ
-1396 GLESGGRQYTA
+1396 GSESSGRQYTA
-1407 NMNLSNIVLSDLKI
+1407 KMNLSNIVLSGLKI
-1421 TDYKDSSYAPLLIN
+1421 TNYTDSSYAPLLIN

-1447 LSTSDYTEGTAV
+1447 LSTGGYTEGTAV

-1472 HQINMGFSEIKLP
+1472 HQINMGFLEIKLP

-1523 WKDATYEHHVTYG
+1523 WNGDKYNHQVTYG
-1536 KEISNSTEYTG
+1536 KEISESAEYRD

-1562 GLVKTEDNQT
+1562 GLVKTGSGQKK
-1572 DFSKWLPYVCVPYN
+1572 FSTWLPYVYVSY
-1586 DNDHSHEIKVN
+1586 DNNHSHEIKVN

-1606 CGTYAD
+1606 CGTYGD
-1612 PYVIKDAGEMEIISE
+1612 PYVIKNAGEMEIISE

-1635 TDWKITITNDQ
+1635 TDWKITITNNQ
-1646 NTYCTNHST
+1646 NTYCTDHST
-1655 DITFH
+1655 DITFR
-1660 YNGEQWVQV
+1660 YNGVQWVEV
-1669 SKEAGTE
+1669 SKEQG
-1676 NWVDVQN
+1676 VDVQN
-1683 GQTRSNSFMQRYIA
+1683 GETRSNSFMQRYIA

-1726 RGVLVSTNPN
+1726 RGVLVSTK
-1736 GVKLI
+1736 GATLI

-1752 AYSYGSVVKNLTIR
+1752 AYSYGSVVKDLTIK
-1766 YEGEKKTLVY
+1766 YEDEKKTLVY

-1801 IIDDVNVTLDTGWL
+1801 IIDGVNVTLDTGWL

-1840 FRNMQDKQFLTDA
+1840 FRNMQDKHVLTDA

-1907 TNDTKHITASGKSI
+1907 TSDTKHITASGKSI

-1947 AYRNITEVALQQGYA
+1947 AYRNITEGALQQGYA

-1976 DSIGTNVE
+1976 DSIGANTKPN
-1984 PEDFVTAVKDDQIA
+1984 DFDTAVKDDQTA
-1998 PIVNESVIN
+1998 PSDSN

-2035 TLTFPNDGRLDM
+2035 TLTFPNNGTLDM
-2047 SVYRS
+2047 SVYKS
-2052 SYQGVSARYVSNAV
+2052 SYQGISARYVSNAV
-2066 TSKNEKTGK
+2066 TSKNKDTGK

-2088 GVSGNGTEIIFD
+2088 GVSGNGTKIIFD

-2140 TGEASETGVQLQYYT
+2140 TGTDSKTGVQLHYYT
-2155 SDGVVTAQASN
+2155 SAGVETAQASN
-2166 LEEKLVKGQKLGSY
+2166 SWGNRGF

-2185 FVGSTAGTLTSA
+2185 FCGSSAGTLTSS
-2197 WYPVNVNFDSVKFE
+2197 WYRAYVKFDSVKFE

-2224 IGNIARIYTPTTNI
+2224 IGNIARIYTSTTDI
-2238 GILLQPYGNEQTVYP
+2238 GILLQPYGNQLTVYP
-2253 YNTFTNCSFSNL
+2253 FNTFTNCSFRNL
-2265 TVRGQEKAGGFCGY
+2265 TVRGQDNAGGFCGC
-2279 IDGKVSNQNNLN
+2279 IDGKVDNQNNLN
-2291 VTRQKFIVGKDS
+2291 VTTQNLIVGQDS
-2303 TISATLKDSC
+2303 TISAIQNNSS
-2313 AGGLFGYARRGVG
+2313 AGGLFGYARRGVA
-2326 INTVIGTTYTAIWEN
+2326 INTVSGTTYPAIWEN
-2341 VNVEAGQYSGGVI
+2341 VNVEAGQYSGGII
-2354 GQVAADMSGR
+2354 GQIYTDS
-2364 SIVYK
+2364 SSPYYK

-2377 KTGTKSLIKGTSNGE
+2377 KTGTKSLIKVRSNGE
-2392 AYTGGLIGNIS
+2392 KYTGGLIGKIS
-2403 FVSGVTFNIGNCEVL
+2403 FASGVTFNILDCEVQ
-2418 NTQINEDKVSGEK
+2418 NTQINEVDKVSGEK
-2431 LGTGGLVGGAVGNGN
+2431 L
-2446 LNIQDCKVQNT
+2446 
-2457 QINEEDKVSG
+2457 
-2467 EILRT
+2467 RT
-2472 GGLVGRA
+2472 GGLAGGA
-2479 EGNGKLNI
+2479 DGNGKLNI
-2487 QKCSVKESD
+2487 QNCSVEESG
-2496 MYGSRAGGVA
+2496 MYGSLVGGIA

-2522 SGNDKNII
+2522 SDNDENII
-2530 KGRKSAAG
+2530 KGQKCAAG
-2538 IVGEIAFGGKIG
+2538 IVGEIACGGKIG
-2550 IHKSTVSNTSIIA
+2550 IHNSTVSNTSITA

-2574 DIDWNVVPHL
+2574 DINWNVVPKL

-2626 STANNAGL
+2626 SAVNNAGL
-2634 LIGLTGNRNLQPMTI
+2634 LIGLTGNQNLQPMTI
-2649 AGISIQKTTAKENNR
+2649 AGISIQNTTAKENNR
-2664 NISKLYGTLTETDN
+2664 NISKLYGTLNETDN

-2691 YNGTASNN
+2691 YKGTASNN
-2699 TTQSLLDANPVFP
+2699 TTQSLLDANPVAP
-2712 YVVTSPTSQLSVS
+2712 YVVTSPTSQLSVYDATNANGS
-2725 DDGNTGKALYGDSAA
+2725 KALYGDSAA
-2740 WTKDT
+2740 WTTET
-2745 DGKFTLNAQ
+2745 DGRFTLNAQ
-2754 TIYRDAK
+2754 TIYQDAK
-2761 KTQSSTAEGK
+2761 KTQSSNAEGK

-2781 FQFTKNISTYNEENQ
+2781 FQFTKNISTYNKENQ
-2796 TNKVSKDFPVLV
+2796 TKKVSNDFPVLV

-2822 IVTNGGYTRA
+2822 IITNGGYTRA

-2837 HVDTSVQTYTDTD
+2837 DSDIHVDASVKTYTDTD
-2850 GKFVLATNAN
+2850 GKFVLATNEK

-2895 FKEKDESNAEHKY
+2895 FKEKDENGTEHKY
-2908 NVQVPII
+2908 NVQVPIV

-2941 IEDNAHLLESTGNA
+2941 IKDNAHLLESTGNA

-2966 DDKGLYSEYGWNSYI
+2966 DDNGLYSEYGWNSYI

-2994 IDFQGSSLLPAGT
+2994 IVFQDSQNFSLPEGT

-3024 TNSNTGN
+3024 TDSNTRN
-3031 TIPLKDFK
+3031 TIPLTAFK

-3059 TQDNNNGSFIK
+3059 TQDNNGTFIK

-3080 TKDDGKTY
+3080 TKEDGKTY

-3105 KIETNEPGTRYA
+3105 KIETGESRTRYA
-3117 VTVDESKLKDGVGL
+3117 VTVDESKLKDEVGP
-3131 ISTSTVHENY
+3131 ISTVHENY

-3153 TNLNGSVQT
+3153 TSLNGSVQT

-3171 HLNYCTR
+3171 HLNYRTR
-3178 KGKAQDTH
+3178 KGKVQDTH

-3200 QELRESEAVTGAIK
+3200 QELTESEAVTGAIK
-3214 KVTATDSS
+3214 KVTAADSS
-3222 MTVDVID
+3222 MTVDVIN

-3238 FNKQD
+3238 FNNKD

-3252 LIKTLTQENSPSTSA
+3252 LIKTLKQENSQA

-3291 YYTYAGG
+3291 YYTYADG
-3298 NWTEEES
+3298 NWTEARS
-3305 KETKALEYEWTAVNG
+3305 TETKALEYEWTAING

-3344 VLGKKQNEFYVE
+3344 VKNKQNEFYVE

-3405 RALQQDTRIRYYR
+3405 RKLLQDTKISYYR

-3471 SSILASSN
+3471 SSILAASS
-3479 GIQFSIQLLNKNTI
+3479 GIQFSIQLLNKNTT
-3493 QDTESYAAD
+3493 QATESYGD
-3502 ALELKDYMKVSVK
+3502 ALELNNYMKVVVK
-3515 SKNAG
+3515 SENVGTVKP
-3520 EVQLTDDNK
+3520 TYDKDKK

-3537 SSYWDDD
+3537 NSYWDSAN
-3544 KKIMKASSIF
+3544 KIMKASSIF

-3570 NVDQLKHLYSNYK
+3570 NVDQLKHLYSNYE
-3583 VVLSVKI
+3583 VVLSVGI

-3598 ENTTAA
+3598 GNTTAA

-3617 FQDKQNK
+3617 FQDEQNK

>member
-28 VNANNLNTS
+28 VNANNVNTS

-51 ADAESVNS
+51 ADAESVS
-59 SEKTDAENKADE
+59 PSEKTDEKNKADE
-71 KNTTPDANEKDEDT
+71 KNTTPDATEKDT

-109 SEIAAEDASQQ
+109 SETAAEDASRQ
-120 ATETET
+120 ASETET
-126 EAEAQEISD
+126 EAEGQEISD
-135 TISLSDLKFFA
+135 TISLSDLNFYTDSTK
-146 NNTATIKSPQELIL
+146 TAIITSPQQLIL
-160 LSHCAQSEIQNI
+160 LSHCAQNEIQNI

-177 ATGEFDLSTKIA
+177 TTGEFNLSTKIEK
-189 NGTDLSEY
+189 GTDLSEY
-197 LNKKASASQDYTY
+197 LNTAAIASQAYTY
-210 LGLGSADVPF
+210 LGLGSAEFPF
-220 TGTITGQKPAIKTNT
+220 KGTITGQTPAIKTNT
-235 TLFRGISSQ
+235 TLFRGISSK
-244 ATIDNNLSVEW
+244 ADINNNLSVEW

-270 ENDGT
+270 ENNR
-275 KSDGTIPITFTSGNG
+275 TIPITFTLGNG

-295 VRQASEETKACLTIG
+295 VRQASEGTNACLTIG

-323 NSTNSGNIGLICNTL
+323 SSTSNDNIGLICNTL
-338 ESGTIKLDGYVFP
+338 ESGTIKLEGYAFP
-351 TDTEINTNSGAAG
+351 TSTEINTGSGAAG
-364 GLIGNMAGG
+364 GLIGKMEGG
-373 ILDLAN
+373 VLNLTSIDGAN
-379 IGGTNISNLT
+379 VSNLTISNLA

-394 GSAGSIVGEMSETAE
+394 GSAGSIVGEMSKTAE
-409 IQVNQDITITNPTI
+409 IQVNQNITIENPTI

-435 VNSTLSGDEKITI
+435 DNSTLSGDKKITLK
-448 NSPTLSS
+448 SPALSS
-455 EENKNSAVG
+455 GENKDSAVG
-464 GWIGDYIVQG
+464 GWIGDYIVQEE
-474 NNHEGKTLP
+474 NHADKTLP
-483 TQIDVVEPKVT
+483 AQIDVVEPKVT
-494 MNGGNAGGYF
+494 MNGGVATDGGNAGGYF

-519 TEQKKKNITSVY
+519 TEEKKKNITSEY
-531 TTGNG
+531 TTGSNG
-536 AGYATI
+536 SYGTI
-542 AGKVISDNKK
+542 AGKVTSNDKK
-552 TSLIINHVKSNSTTN
+552 SSLIINHVNSNSTTK
-567 GNSYYQGGFVGE
+567 GNSYYQGGLVGE
-579 IGENVYLQVSDAEIT
+579 IGERVYLQVRNSEIT
-594 VSNITTT
+594 VSNTTAKK
-601 QESCGF
+601 EVSGF

-619 LSIADSVKVTNS
+619 MSIADSVKVTIS
-631 GTISGGGG
+631 GTNTISGGGG
-639 LVGAAS
+639 LVGNAS
-645 SGSILEISG
+645 SGSIIEISG
-654 TTDLSGVNYTVSQY
+654 TTDLSGVNYSASQY

-678 ALIFAHGNGNGDEN
+678 ALIFAHGDGN
-692 GNGWKYIRS
+692 GNGWKYKRS
-701 NKDYEIN
+701 NTNSKIN

-715 VIRLKAKTTT
+715 VIRLKADKTT
-725 SDAQGGLDNELLSI
+725 SDEQGGLDSELLKIDPESHEI
-739 NNVEHVIQYKNQNF
+739 GYEASVNLTGND
-753 SLSNTEITISSKE
+753 ITISSKE

-786 LTANNWTTLQSKN
+786 LTTNNWTTLKSKN
-799 VNFTADV
+799 INFTADV

-820 DDSAYTGNINGNT
+820 DDKDAYTGNINGND

-844 GYKGENIATDGT
+844 GYKGKNKATDGA

-878 SGNVRNLTIAGSIHA
+878 GGNVSNLTITGSIHA
-893 GVSNGNM
+893 GVSNGDM
-900 WIGSIA
+900 QIGSIA

-945 AKVKLSENT
+945 AKVKLNENT
-954 GIQSNITLSNAGNG
+954 CIQSNITLSKAGAG

-978 YMSAGTLECN
+978 FMSAGTLECN
-988 GVTIGGKIVT
+988 GVTIGGGIVT
-998 DASTYAYVGGLV
+998 DASMYAYVGGLV

-1033 DGFSITASSVQEACG
+1033 DGFSITASNAQTACG
-1048 GLLGCV
+1048 GLLGGV
-1054 WARSTVTFASDNTAT
+1054 WARSAVTFASDNTAT
-1069 TSLTVKNNTK
+1069 TSLTAKNNTK
-1079 IEAPNASVGGLA
+1079 IEAPKASVGGLA

-1105 DIQDLE
+1105 DIQNLK
-1111 INCGKDLGLLVC
+1111 INCGQDLGLLVC
-1123 HGEKGTI
+1123 HGEKRTI

-1152 WADSY
+1152 WNDSY
-1157 KLAEDLKLTCGKDSV
+1157 KLAEGLTLTCGSNAV
-1172 FDEFVS
+1172 FDEFVA
-1178 YTAVSKDKIAN
+1178 YTAASKDKIAN
-1189 NGENGIVSI
+1189 NDENGIVSI

-1207 EDNNTCTTYQN
+1207 EENNTCNTYQN
-1218 RTNLGKSHEV
+1218 CTDFGKKHKV
-1228 NANSRYYYDLDN
+1228 NANSRYYYDLDH
-1240 YIETAST
+1240 YTETASA
-1247 NTNGKIDTP
+1247 NTAGYNNKKIDTP

-1274 YFYTFN
+1274 YFYTCN
-1280 NQEITDIKSNLSN
+1280 NQEIADIKNSISN
-1293 PTISGTL
+1293 PKISGTL
-1300 NMDKYSYYPIHLN
+1300 DMDKYSYYPIHLN
-1313 TGVGIT
+1313 TGVEIT
-1319 GATITFYNEE
+1319 GATIRFYNEQ
-1329 IEKVEK
+1329 IEQAEK
-1335 NNKST
+1335 DNKST
-1340 QAKTQSQHYMMHCGL
+1340 QATRQSQHYMMHCGL
-1355 FLDYS
+1355 FLDHS
-1360 ANETATSITLSNVTF
+1360 VNETATSITLSNVTF

-1382 KSDVSGVLFSGMVQ
+1382 KSNASGVLFSGTVQ
-1396 GLESGGRQYTA
+1396 GSESGGRQYTA
-1407 NMNLSNIVLSDLKI
+1407 NMNLNNIVLLGLKI
-1421 TDYKDSSYAPLLIN
+1421 TDYTDSSYAPLLIN

-1447 LSTSDYTEGTAV
+1447 LSTRDYTEGTAV

-1466 AGSENG
+1466 AGSEDG
-1472 HQINMGFSEIKLP
+1472 HQINMGFSGIVLP
-1485 DTTVN
+1485 DKPADAT
-1490 NKGIFTHATL
+1490 KKEGIFTHATL

-1523 WKDATYEHHVTYG
+1523 WTSDGTYNHQVTYG
-1536 KEISNSTEYTG
+1536 KEISHSKEYKN

-1553 DIATYNKDE
+1553 DIETYNKNE
-1562 GLVKTEDNQT
+1562 GLVKTGDNQT
-1572 DFSKWLPYVCVPYN
+1572 DPDFSTWLPYVSVSYDEN
-1586 DNDHSHEIKVN
+1586 NHSHEIKVN

-1606 CGTYAD
+1606 CGTYGD

-1635 TDWKITITNDQ
+1635 TDWKITITNNQ

-1655 DITFH
+1655 DITFR
-1660 YNGEQWVQV
+1660 YNGEQWVN
-1669 SKEAGTE
+1669 EE
-1676 NWVDVQN
+1676 N
-1683 GQTRSNSFMQRYIA
+1683 GETRSNNFMQRYIA
-1697 NAYYDLQGGT
+1697 NAYYDLQGT
-1707 NGEITLKDFKGFGT
+1707 NGQITLNDFKGFGT

-1726 RGVLVSTNPN
+1726 RGVLVSTK
-1736 GVKLI
+1736 GVELI

-1752 AYSYGSVVKNLTIR
+1752 AYSYGSVVKNLTIK

-1776 QKSSSVFYPT
+1776 QTSSSVFYPT

-1801 IIDDVNVTLDTGWL
+1801 IIDGVNVTLANNWL
-1815 TLSGANKHLLQVGGY
+1815 TLSGEKKHLLQVGGY

-1860 AKTANSSLYVNPYV
+1860 AETANSSLYVNPYV

-1882 FSDTARVNLDN
+1882 FADTARKSLDN
-1893 TDKNYQIQNLNSSE
+1893 TDKNYRIQNLNLSE
-1907 TNDTKHITASGKSI
+1907 TNDTKHITATGKSI

-1976 DSIGTNVE
+1976 DSIGANRK
-1984 PEDFVTAVKDDQIA
+1984 PNDFDTAVKDDQTA
-1998 PIVNESVIN
+1998 PSDSN

-2022 MAVLNANATTSGA
+2022 MAVLNATTGGA
-2035 TLTFPNDGRLDM
+2035 KLTFPNNGTLDM
-2047 SVYRS
+2047 SVYKS
-2052 SYQGVSARYVSNAV
+2052 SYQGISARYVSNAV
-2066 TSKNEKTGK
+2066 TSKNKDTGK

-2088 GVSGNGTEIIFD
+2088 GVSGNGTKIIFD

-2122 FAPVNGTCNVA
+2122 FAPVRGTCNVT

-2140 TGEASETGVQLQYYT
+2140 TETDSKKTGVQLQYYN
-2155 SDGVVTAQASN
+2155 SNGEITAQASN
-2166 LEEKLVKGQKLGSY
+2166 LSVQGKPSIQGKPGEKLGSY

-2185 FVGSTAGTLTSA
+2185 FVGSTAGTLTSN
-2197 WYPVNVNFDSVKFE
+2197 WYSVNVNFDSVKFE

-2224 IGNIARIYTPTTNI
+2224 IGNIARIYTPTTDI
-2238 GILLQPYGNEQTVYP
+2238 GILLQPHGDERTVYP

-2291 VTRQKFIVGKDS
+2291 VTGQNFIVGKDS

-2313 AGGLFGYARRGVG
+2313 AGGLFGYARRGVAVNYG
-2326 INTVIGTTYTAIWEN
+2326 SGTYTAAIWKN
-2341 VNVEAGQYSGGVI
+2341 VNVEAGQYSGGII
-2354 GQVAADMSGR
+2354 GQVYTDS
-2364 SIVYK
+2364 SSPKYNIKNVK
-2369 IRNVRVSG
+2369 ILG
-2377 KTGTKSLIKGTSNGE
+2377 ETGTKSLIKGTSSDEG
-2392 AYTGGLIGNIS
+2392 YTGGLIGKIS
-2403 FVSGVTFNIGNCEVL
+2403 FASGVTFDISDCEVQ
-2418 NTQINEDKVSGEK
+2418 NAQINEVGKVSGEK
-2431 LGTGGLVGGAVGNGN
+2431 F
-2446 LNIQDCKVQNT
+2446 
-2457 QINEEDKVSG
+2457 
-2467 EILRT
+2467 RT
-2472 GGLVGRA
+2472 GGLIGGA
-2479 EGNGKLNI
+2479 DGNGKLNV
-2487 QKCSVKESD
+2487 QNCSVKESD
-2496 MYGSRAGGVA
+2496 LYGSLAGGIA
-2506 GELCI
+2506 GALHT

-2522 SGNDKNII
+2522 LSDDKNII
-2530 KGRKSAAG
+2530 KGQKSAAG
-2538 IVGEIAFGGKIG
+2538 IVGEIVCGGKIG
-2550 IHKSTVSNTSIIA
+2550 IHKSTVSNTSITA

-2574 DIDWNVVPHL
+2574 DIDWNVVPNL
-2584 YFYDSQVNGCTITG
+2584 YFYDSPVNGCTITG
-2598 QRAGG
+2598 KRAGG

-2616 LLLKDTTIKA
+2616 LLLKDTTIEA
-2626 STANNAGL
+2626 STANNGGL
-2634 LIGLTGNRNLQPMTI
+2634 LIGLTGNRNLKPMTI
-2649 AGISIQKTTAKENNR
+2649 AGVSIQNTTAKENNR
-2664 NISKLYGTLTETDN
+2664 NISKLYGTLNETDN
-2678 TNVKNKSYFSFAD
+2678 TNVKKQSYFSFAD
-2691 YNGTASNN
+2691 YNGKASNN
-2699 TTQSLLDANPVFP
+2699 TTQSLLGANPVFP
-2712 YVVTSPTSQLSVS
+2712 YVVTSPTSKLSVY
-2725 DDGNTGKALYGDSAA
+2725 DDANTGKVLYGDSAA
-2740 WTKDT
+2740 WTT
-2745 DGKFTLNAQ
+2745 DAGGEFTLNAQ
-2754 TIYRDAK
+2754 TIYQDAK
-2761 KTQSSTAEGK
+2761 NTRSSTAEGK
-2771 YTYQETGVEQ
+2771 YTYQEMGGEQ
-2781 FQFTKNISTYNEENQ
+2781 FQFAKNISTYNKENQ
-2796 TNKVSKDFPVLV
+2796 TNTISNDFPVLV

-2837 HVDTSVQTYTDTD
+2837 DHVDASVETYEYTD
-2850 GKFVLATNAN
+2850 GRFMLATNAN
-2860 PALEVKKNAS
+2860 RALEVKKAS

-2885 KSRFTLLTVT
+2885 RSRFTLLTVT
-2895 FKEKDESNAEHKY
+2895 FTEEDENGTEHKY

-2941 IEDNAHLLESTGNA
+2941 IKDNAHLLESTGNA

-2981 NAGGNVAKALDKS
+2981 NAGGNVAEALNKS
-2994 IDFQGSSLLPAGT
+2994 IVFQDSKNFSLPEGT

-3017 SKVYYYT
+3017 SKVYYYKT
-3024 TNSNTGN
+3024 DSNTGN
-3031 TIPLKDFK
+3031 TIPLTAFK
-3039 DSSGNAFQ
+3039 DSSEKTFQ

-3059 TQDNNNGSFIK
+3059 TQDNNGSFIK

-3080 TKDDGKTY
+3080 PKEDGTTY

-3105 KIETNEPGTRYA
+3105 KIETGESGTHYA
-3117 VTVDESKLKDGVGL
+3117 VTVDESKLNDGVGL
-3131 ISTSTVHENY
+3131 VSTVHENY
-3141 YLVITVADITSG
+3141 YLVITVASG

-3171 HLNYCTR
+3171 HLNYRTR
-3178 KGKAQDTH
+3178 KGKVTDTH
-3186 SNTASTYQISHGYE
+3186 TNTASTYQISQGYE
-3200 QELRESEAVTGAIK
+3200 QNLTESEAVTGVIK

-3238 FNKQD
+3238 FNDQD

-3252 LIKTLTQENSPSTSA
+3252 LIKTLENPPSTSA

-3280 YVYVMDGTKKK
+3280 YVYVMEGTSKN
-3291 YYTYAGG
+3291 YYTYANGK
-3298 NWTEEES
+3298 WTKAGS

-3320 LMDLPLSTNGTIDSS
+3320 LMDLPLSINGKIDSS
-3335 VNLQQIRDI
+3335 VNLQQIRKI
-3344 VLGKKQNEFYVE
+3344 VLDKKQNEFYVE

-3366 GLDVIPESQLE
+3366 GLDVIPESQMKGDLP
-3377 GAILTNYTKLTY
+3377 TNYTKLTY
-3389 TSQLATTRK
+3389 TSQLATTKK

-3405 RALQQDTRIRYYR
+3405 RALLQSTKISYYR

-3431 EIGQLGINLLDLQN
+3431 EIGQLGINLSDLQN

-3471 SSILASSN
+3471 SSILASSS
-3479 GIQFSIQLLNKNTI
+3479 GIQFSIQLQNKNTT
-3493 QDTESYAAD
+3493 QDMKSIEYAD
-3502 ALELKDYMKVSVK
+3502 ALKLDDYMKVVVK
-3515 SKNAG
+3515 SENTGTA
-3520 EVQLTDDNK
+3520 QLTDDKK

-3537 SSYWDDD
+3537 SSYWDAGN
-3544 KKIMKASSIF
+3544 KIMNASSIF

-3570 NVDQLKHLYSNYK
+3570 NVDQWKHLYSNYK

-3590 IDQNGNVV
+3590 IGENGNVV

-3617 FQDKQNK
+3617 FQDTQNTR

>member
-17 LAGSILLDYTE
+17 LAGGILLDYTE
-28 VNANNLNTS
+28 VNANNVNTS

-51 ADAESVNS
+51 SDAESVSS
-59 SEKTDAENKADE
+59 SEKTDTENKADE
-71 KNTTPDANEKDEDT
+71 KNTTLDANEKDENT
-85 ASSNSDSGLTN
+85 ASSNSDAGLTN

-102 STKQEPS
+102 TTKQEPS

-120 ATETET
+120 ATEAET

-135 TISLSDLKFFA
+135 TISLSDLNFFA
-146 NNTATIKSPQELIL
+146 DNTATITSPQQLIL
-160 LSHCAQSEIQNI
+160 LSHCAQNEIQNI

-177 ATGEFDLSTKIA
+177 TTGEFNLSTKIEK
-189 NGTDLSEY
+189 GTDLSEY
-197 LNKKASASQDYTY
+197 LNTAAIASQDYTY
-210 LGLGSADVPF
+210 LGLGSTDVPF

-235 TLFRGISSQ
+235 TLFRGISSN
-244 ATIDNNLSVEW
+244 AKIERNFSVEW

-270 ENDGT
+270 ESDGP
-275 KSDGTIPITFTSGNG
+275 KSDGTIPITFMSGNG

-295 VRQASEETKACLTIG
+295 VKKAPNVTNACLTIG

-351 TDTEINTNSGAAG
+351 TETTINTDSGAAG

-373 ILDLAN
+373 ILDLTN
-379 IGGTNISNLT
+379 IGGANISNFTISNLT

-394 GSAGSIVGEMSETAE
+394 GSAGSIVGEMSGTAE
-409 IQVNQDITITNPTI
+409 IRVNQDITITNPTI

-435 VNSTLSGDEKITI
+435 VNSTLSGNKKITI
-448 NSPTLSS
+448 NSPALSS
-455 EENKNSAVG
+455 EKNEDSAVG

-474 NNHEGKTLP
+474 NNHDDKTLP
-483 TQIDVVEPKVT
+483 AQIDVAEPKVT
-494 MNGGNAGGYF
+494 MNGGVATNGGNAGGYF

-519 TEQKKKNITSVY
+519 TEQEKKNITSEY

-536 AGYATI
+536 GIYGTVI
-542 AGKVISDNKK
+542 GKVVTSNNNKRA
-552 TSLIINHVKSNSTTN
+552 SLNINHVKSNSTIK

-639 LVGAAS
+639 LVGVAS

-654 TTDLSGVNYTVSQY
+654 TTDLSGVNYNVSQY

-678 ALIFAHGNGNGDEN
+678 ALIFAHGDGN

-701 NKDYEIN
+701 NSVSKIN

-715 VIRLKAKTTT
+715 VIRLKADTTT
-725 SDAQGGLDNELLSI
+725 SDAQGGLDSELLSI
-739 NNVEHVIQYKNQNF
+739 NGEHVIQYKNPNF
-753 SLSNTEITISSKE
+753 SLSNTEITINSKE

-786 LTANNWTTLQSKN
+786 LKADNWTTLQSKN
-799 VNFTADV
+799 INFTADV

-820 DDSAYTGNINGNT
+820 DDSAYTGNINGNPH
-833 YTLTLSIGETY
+833 TLTLSIGEAY
-844 GYKGENIATDGT
+844 GFKGKNIATNET

-878 SGNVRNLTIAGSIHA
+878 GGNVSDLTIAGSIHA
-893 GVSNGNM
+893 GVSNGDM

-906 ARQENNEAVISKV
+906 ARQETKETVISNV
-919 KVTTKIAFDTN
+919 QVTTAIAFDAQGN
-930 NDSKKSYIG
+930 SKISCIG
-939 GVFGSA
+939 GLFGSA
-945 AKVKLSENT
+945 GKVKLNENT
-954 GIQSNITLSNAGNG
+954 LNKNTCIQSDITISNADSG
-968 KQTYAGSVAG
+968 KQTYVGSVAG

-988 GVTIGGKIVT
+988 GVTIRGKIVT
-998 DASTYAYVGGLV
+998 DASKYAYVGGLV

-1023 TQVNIKALTF
+1023 TQVNIKSLTF
-1033 DGFSITASSVQEACG
+1033 DGFSITASNAQTACG
-1048 GLLGCV
+1048 GLLGGV
-1054 WARSTVTFASDNTAT
+1054 WARSAVTFASDNTATT

-1079 IEAPNASVGGLA
+1079 IEAPKASVGGLA

-1105 DIQDLE
+1105 DIQALN

-1123 HGEKGTI
+1123 HGEKSTV

-1152 WADSY
+1152 WNDSY
-1157 KLAEDLKLTCGKDSV
+1157 KLAENLELQCGNDAV
-1172 FDEFVS
+1172 FDEFVA
-1178 YTAVSKDKIAN
+1178 YTATSKDKIAN
-1189 NGENGIVSI
+1189 NDENGIVSI
-1198 ATKDRSGVK
+1198 ATKDRNGVK
-1207 EDNNTCTTYQN
+1207 EENTTCKTYQN
-1218 RTNLGKSHEV
+1218 RTNLGESHKI
-1228 NANSRYYYDLDN
+1228 NANSRYYYDLDA
-1240 YIETAST
+1240 YTKTAST
-1247 NTNGKIDTP
+1247 NTNNTGKIDTP

-1280 NQEITDIKSNLSN
+1280 DQEIADIKDNISN

-1300 NMDKYSYYPIHLN
+1300 DMDKYSYYPIHLN
-1313 TGVGIT
+1313 TGVQIT
-1319 GATITFYNEE
+1319 GATITFYNEQ
-1329 IEKVEK
+1329 IEQAEK
-1335 NNKST
+1335 DNKST
-1340 QAKTQSQHYMMHCGL
+1340 QATTQSQHYMMHCGL
-1355 FLDYS
+1355 FLDHS
-1360 ANETATSITLSNVTF
+1360 VNEATTSITLSNVTF
-1375 AGSIGKV
+1375 KGSIGKV
-1382 KSDVSGVLFSGMVQ
+1382 NSNASGVLFSGTVQ
-1396 GLESGGRQYTA
+1396 GSESNGRQNTA
-1407 NMNLSNIVLSDLKI
+1407 KMNLNNIVLLGLKI
-1421 TDYKDSSYAPLLIN
+1421 TDYTNSSYAPLLIN

-1441 KTEIKN
+1441 KTEIKT
-1447 LSTSDYTEGTAV
+1447 LSTSGYTEGTAV

-1472 HQINMGFSEIKLP
+1472 HQINMGFLEIKLP

-1523 WKDATYEHHVTYG
+1523 WNGDTYNHRVTYG
-1536 KEISNSTEYTG
+1536 KEISHSAEYKD

-1562 GLVKTEDNQT
+1562 GLVKTKSGKK
-1572 DFSKWLPYVCVPYN
+1572 DFSTWLPYVYVSYN
-1586 DNDHSHEIKVN
+1586 ENNHSHEIKVN

-1606 CGTYAD
+1606 CGTYGD
-1612 PYVIKDAGEMEIISE
+1612 PYVIQNAGEMEIISE

-1635 TDWKITITNDQ
+1635 TDWKITITNAQ
-1646 NTYCTNHST
+1646 NTYCTNTNHST
-1655 DITFH
+1655 FR
-1660 YNGEQWVQV
+1660 YNGEQWVD
-1669 SKEAGTE
+1669 E
-1676 NWVDVQN
+1676 QN

-1697 NAYYDLQGGT
+1697 NAYYDLKGT
-1707 NGEITLKDFKGFGT
+1707 DGQITLNDFKGFGT

-1752 AYSYGSVVKNLTIR
+1752 AYSYGSVVKNLTIK

-1801 IIDDVNVTLDTGWL
+1801 IIDNVDVTLDKDWL
-1815 TLSGANKHLLQVGGY
+1815 TLSGNNQHLLQVGGY

-1840 FRNMQDKQFLTDA
+1840 FRNMQDKHFLTDA

-1860 AKTANSSLYVNPYV
+1860 AETANSSLYVNPYV

-1882 FSDTARVNLDN
+1882 FADTARENLNN
-1893 TDKNYQIQNLNSSE
+1893 TDKNYQIQNLNSSG
-1907 TNDTKHITASGKSI
+1907 TTDQKHITASGKSI

-1947 AYRNITEVALQQGYA
+1947 AYRNITEGALQQGYA

-1976 DSIGTNVE
+1976 DSIGANTK
-1984 PEDFVTAVKDDQIA
+1984 PEDFDTAVKDDQTA
-1998 PIVNESVIN
+1998 PSDSN

-2022 MAVLNANATTSGA
+2022 MAVLNANATTSGG
-2035 TLTFPNDGRLDM
+2035 TLTFPNNGTLDM
-2047 SVYRS
+2047 SVYKS
-2052 SYQGVSARYVSNAV
+2052 SYQGISARYVSNAV
-2066 TSKNEKTGK
+2066 TSN

-2088 GVSGNGTEIIFD
+2088 GVSGNGTKIIFD
-2100 MNVKEYADDD
+2100 MDVKEYADDD

-2140 TGEASETGVQLQYYT
+2140 TGTAVNFGVQLHYYT
-2155 SDGVVTAQASN
+2155 SAGVETAQASN
-2166 LEEKLVKGQKLGSY
+2166 SWGNRGF

-2185 FVGSTAGTLTSA
+2185 FCGSSAGTLTSN
-2197 WYPVNVNFDSVKFE
+2197 WYRAYVKFDSVKFE

-2224 IGNIARIYTPTTNI
+2224 IGNIARIYTSTTDI
-2238 GILLQPYGNEQTVYP
+2238 GILLQPYGNQLTVYP
-2253 YNTFTNCSFSNL
+2253 FNTFTNCSFRNL
-2265 TVRGQEKAGGFCGY
+2265 TVRGQDNAGGFCGC
-2279 IDGKVSNQNNLN
+2279 IDGKVDNQNNLN
-2291 VTRQKFIVGKDS
+2291 VTTQNLIVGQDS
-2303 TISATLKDSC
+2303 TISAIQNNSS
-2313 AGGLFGYARRGVG
+2313 AGGLFGYARRGVA
-2326 INTVIGTTYTAIWEN
+2326 INTVSGTTYPAIWEN
-2341 VNVEAGQYSGGVI
+2341 VNVEAGQYSGGII
-2354 GQVAADMSGR
+2354 GQIYTDSN
-2364 SIVYK
+2364 SPYYK
-2369 IRNVRVSG
+2369 IRNVRVFG
-2377 KTGTKSLIKGTSNGE
+2377 KTGTKSLIKVRSNGE
-2392 AYTGGLIGNIS
+2392 KYTGGLIGKIS
-2403 FVSGVTFNIGNCEVL
+2403 FASGVTFNILNCEVQ
-2418 NTQINEDKVSGEK
+2418 NTQINEVDKVSGEK
-2431 LGTGGLVGGAVGNGN
+2431 LRTGGLVGGA
-2446 LNIQDCKVQNT
+2446 D
-2457 QINEEDKVSG
+2457 
-2467 EILRT
+2467 
-2472 GGLVGRA
+2472 
-2479 EGNGKLNI
+2479 GNGKLNV
-2487 QKCSVKESD
+2487 QNCSVKESD
-2496 MYGSRAGGVA
+2496 LYGSLAGGIA
-2506 GELCI
+2506 GALHT

-2522 SGNDKNII
+2522 LSDDKNII
-2530 KGRKSAAG
+2530 KGQKSAAG
-2538 IVGEIAFGGKIG
+2538 IVGEIVCGGKIG
-2550 IHKSTVSNTSIIA
+2550 IHKSTVSNTSITA

-2574 DIDWNVVPHL
+2574 DIDWNVVPNL

-2598 QRAGG
+2598 KRAGG
-2603 FAGNIRGYLNGSN
+2603 FAGNIRGYLKGSN
-2616 LLLKDTTIKA
+2616 LLLKDTTIEA
-2626 STANNAGL
+2626 STANNGGL
-2634 LIGLTGNRNLQPMTI
+2634 LIGLTGNQNLKPMTI
-2649 AGISIQKTTAKENNR
+2649 AGISIQNTTAKENNR
-2664 NISKLYGTLTETDN
+2664 NISKLYGTLNETDN

-2691 YNGTASNN
+2691 YNGKANN

-2712 YVVTSPTSQLSVS
+2712 YVVTSPTSQLSVY
-2725 DDGNTGKALYGDSAA
+2725 DAANAGKALYGDSAA
-2740 WTKDT
+2740 WTT
-2745 DGKFTLNAQ
+2745 DADKFTLNAQ
-2754 TIYRDAK
+2754 TIYQDAK
-2761 KTQSSTAEGK
+2761 NTQSNTAEGK
-2771 YTYQETGVEQ
+2771 YTYQEMGVEQ
-2781 FQFTKNISTYNEENQ
+2781 FQFTKNISTYNKENQ
-2796 TNKVSKDFPVLV
+2796 TKKVSNDFPVLV

-2822 IVTNGGYTRA
+2822 IITNGGYTRA

-2837 HVDTSVQTYTDTD
+2837 DSDIHVDASVKTYTDTD

-2876 AATTEFDNT
+2876 AATTAFDNT
-2885 KSRFTLLTVT
+2885 NSRFTLLTVT
-2895 FKEKDESNAEHKY
+2895 FKERDESGTEHKY

-2930 GTNYRATNYDL
+2930 GTNYCATNYDL
-2941 IEDNAHLLESTGNA
+2941 IEDSAHLLESTGNA

-2966 DDKGLYSEYGWNSYI
+2966 DDNGQYSEYGWNSYI
-2981 NAGGNVAKALDKS
+2981 NAGGNVAEALNKS
-2994 IDFQGSSLLPAGT
+2994 IDFQGSSLPAGT

-3024 TNSNTGN
+3024 MDSNTGN

-3059 TQDNNNGSFIK
+3059 TQDNNGSFIK

-3080 TKDDGKTY
+3080 PKKDGKTY

-3105 KIETNEPGTRYA
+3105 KIETDESGTYYA
-3117 VTVDESKLKDGVGL
+3117 VTVDESKLKDGVGP
-3131 ISTSTVHENY
+3131 ISTVHENY

-3171 HLNYCTR
+3171 HLNYRTR
-3178 KGKAQDTH
+3178 KGKVQDTH

-3200 QELRESEAVTGAIK
+3200 QELTESEAVTGAIK
-3214 KVTATDSS
+3214 KVTAADSS
-3222 MTVDVID
+3222 MTVDVVD

-3238 FNKQD
+3238 FNEQD

-3252 LIKTLTQENSPSTSA
+3252 LIKTLKQENSQSTSA

-3280 YVYVMDGTKKK
+3280 YVYVMEGTTKK
-3291 YYTYAGG
+3291 YYTYAKGK
-3298 NWTEEES
+3298 WTEAGS
-3305 KETKALEYEWTAVNG
+3305 TETKALEYEWTAING
-3320 LMDLPLSTNGTIDSS
+3320 LMDLPLSTNGKIDSS

-3344 VLGKKQNEFYVE
+3344 VKNKQNEFYVE

-3405 RALQQDTRIRYYR
+3405 RKLLQDTKISYYR

-3471 SSILASSN
+3471 SSILAASS
-3479 GIQFSIQLLNKNTI
+3479 GIQFSIQLQNKNMT
-3493 QDTESYAAD
+3493 QDTERYAD
-3502 ALELKDYMKVSVK
+3502 ALELEDYIKVSVK

-3520 EVQLTDDNK
+3520 TVQLANDKK

-3537 SSYWDDD
+3537 SSYWDAGN
-3544 KKIMKASSIF
+3544 KIMKASSIF

-3570 NVDQLKHLYSNYK
+3570 NIDQLQHLYSNYR

-3590 IDQNGNVV
+3590 IGQDGNGV

-3617 FQDKQNK
+3617 FQDEQNK

>member
-17 LAGSILLDYTE
+17 LAGGILLDYTE

-109 SEIAAEDASQQ
+109 SETAAEDASLQ
-120 ATETET
+120 ASETET

-146 NNTATIKSPQELIL
+146 DDTATITSPQQLIL
-160 LSHCAQSEIQNI
+160 LSHCAQSDIQNI

-210 LGLGSADVPF
+210 LGLGSAEFPF
-220 TGTITGQKPAIKTNT
+220 KGTITGQEPAIKTNT
-235 TLFRGISSQ
+235 TLFRGISSN
-244 ATIDNNLSVEW
+244 AKIEKNFSVEW
-255 QGDGTKPMFAEMYVL
+255 KGDGTKPQENGTKPMFAEMYVL
-270 ENDGT
+270 E
-275 KSDGTIPITFTSGNG
+275 SDGTIPITFTSGNG

-295 VRQASEETKACLTIG
+295 VRKAPNATNACLTIG

-315 KDNKAQAG
+315 QAEVQAG
-323 NSTNSGNIGLICNTL
+323 SSTSSDNSGLICNTL

-351 TDTEINTNSGAAG
+351 TKTTINTNSGAAG

-373 ILDLAN
+373 ILDLKS
-379 IGGTNISNLT
+379 IGGANISNLT

-455 EENKNSAVG
+455 EENKDSAVG

-536 AGYATI
+536 AGYGTI

-639 LVGAAS
+639 LVGVAS

-654 TTDLSGVNYTVSQY
+654 TTDLSGVKYNVSQS

-678 ALIFAHGNGNGDEN
+678 ALIFAHGDGN

-701 NKDYEIN
+701 NSVSKIN

-715 VIRLKAKTTT
+715 VIRLKADTTT
-725 SDAQGGLDNELLSI
+725 SDAQGGLDSELLSI
-739 NNVEHVIQYKNQNF
+739 NGEHVIQYKNPNF
-753 SLSNTEITISSKE
+753 SLSNTEITINSKE

-786 LTANNWTTLQSKN
+786 LKADNWTTLQSKN
-799 VNFTADV
+799 INFTADV
-806 NLQNTGIIGISRDI
+806 NLKNTGIIGISRDI

-878 SGNVRNLTIAGSIHA
+878 SGNVRNLTIAGSIYA
-893 GVSNGNM
+893 GASNGDM

-906 ARQENNEAVISKV
+906 ARQETKETVISNV
-919 KVTTKIAFDTN
+919 QVTTAIAFDAQGN
-930 NDSKKSYIG
+930 SKISCIG
-939 GVFGSA
+939 GLFGSA
-945 AKVKLSENT
+945 GKVKSNENT
-954 GIQSNITLSNAGNG
+954 CIKSNITLSNAGSG
-968 KQTYAGSVAG
+968 KLTYVGSAAG

-988 GVTIGGKIVT
+988 GVTIGGTIVT
-998 DASTYAYVGGLV
+998 DALTYAYVGGLV

-1023 TQVNIKALTF
+1023 TQVNIKSLTF
-1033 DGFSITASSVQEACG
+1033 DGFSITASNAQTACG
-1048 GLLGCV
+1048 GLLGGV
-1054 WARSTVTFASDNTAT
+1054 WARSAVTFASDNTAT
-1069 TSLTVKNNTK
+1069 TTSCLTVNNAT
-1079 IEAPNASVGGLA
+1079 INAPKASVGGLA

-1105 DIQDLE
+1105 DIQALK
-1111 INCGKDLGLLVC
+1111 INCDKDLGLLVC
-1123 HGEKGTI
+1123 HGEKSTV
-1130 KFNKDEKNDKEDGAL
+1130 KFNNDKEDGAL

-1152 WADSY
+1152 WDDSY
-1157 KLAEDLKLTCGKDSV
+1157 KLAANLDLQCGSKAV
-1172 FDEFVS
+1172 FDEFVA

-1189 NGENGIVSI
+1189 NDENGIVSI

-1207 EDNNTCTTYQN
+1207 EENNTCNTYQN
-1218 RTNLGKSHEV
+1218 RTDFGKKHKV
-1228 NANSRYYYDLDN
+1228 NANSRYYYDLDE
-1240 YIETAST
+1240 YTETASK
-1247 NTNGKIDTP
+1247 NTNNTEKIDTP

-1280 NQEITDIKSNLSN
+1280 NQEITDINNISN
-1293 PTISGTL
+1293 PIISGKL
-1300 NMDKYSYYPIHLN
+1300 DMEKYSYYPIHLN
-1313 TGVGIT
+1313 TGVEIT
-1319 GATITFYNEE
+1319 GATITFYNEQ
-1329 IEKVEK
+1329 IEQAEK
-1335 NNKST
+1335 DNKST
-1340 QAKTQSQHYMMHCGL
+1340 QATKQSQHYMMHCGL
-1355 FLDYS
+1355 FLDHS
-1360 ANETATSITLSNVTF
+1360 VNETTTSITLSNVTF
-1375 AGSIGKV
+1375 KGSIGKIN
-1382 KSDVSGVLFSGMVQ
+1382 SNASGVLFSGMVQ
-1396 GLESGGRQYTA
+1396 GSESNGRQNTA
-1407 NMNLSNIVLSDLKI
+1407 KMNLSNIVLSGLKI
-1421 TDYKDSSYAPLLIN
+1421 TDYTDSSYAPLLIN

-1447 LSTSDYTEGTAV
+1447 LSTSGYTEGTAV

-1472 HQINMGFSEIKLP
+1472 HQINMGFLEIKLP

-1523 WKDATYEHHVTYG
+1523 WEGTTYNHQVTYG
-1536 KEISNSTEYTG
+1536 KEISHSTEYKD

-1562 GLVKTEDNQT
+1562 GLVRTEDKQK
-1572 DFSKWLPYVCVPYN
+1572 DFSTWLPYVYVSYN
-1586 DNDHSHEIKVN
+1586 ENNHSHEIKVN

-1606 CGTYAD
+1606 CGTYGD

-1635 TDWKITITNDQ
+1635 TDWKITITKDQ

-1655 DITFH
+1655 DITFR
-1660 YNGEQWVQV
+1660 YNGEQWIQV

-1683 GQTRSNSFMQRYIA
+1683 GQTRSNNFMQRYIA

-1707 NGEITLKDFKGFGT
+1707 NGEITLNDFKGFGT

-1726 RGVLVSTNPN
+1726 RGVLVSTK
-1736 GVKLI
+1736 GATLI

-1752 AYSYGSVVKNLTIR
+1752 AYSYGSVVKDLTIK

-1776 QKSSSVFYPT
+1776 QNSSSVFYPT

-1801 IIDDVNVTLDTGWL
+1801 IIDGVNVTLADGWL

-1860 AKTANSSLYVNPYV
+1860 AETANSSLYVNPYV

-1882 FSDTARVNLDN
+1882 FADTAGDKLNN
-1893 TDKNYQIQNLNSSE
+1893 TDKNYQIQNLNLSE

-1976 DSIGTNVE
+1976 DSIGTNTK
-1984 PEDFVTAVKDDQIA
+1984 PNDFDTAVKDDQTA
-1998 PIVNESVIN
+1998 PSDSN

-2012 TKYADKDLFN
+2012 TKYAEKDLFN
-2022 MAVLNANATTSGA
+2022 MAVLSATTGGA
-2035 TLTFPNDGRLDM
+2035 TLTFPKDGTLDM

-2088 GVSGNGTEIIFD
+2088 GVSGNETEIIFD

-2122 FAPVNGTCNVA
+2122 FAPVNSTCNVA

-2140 TGEASETGVQLQYYT
+2140 TGTDPKTGVQLQYYK
-2155 SDGVVTAQASN
+2155 SNGELTAQASN
-2166 LEEKLVKGQKLGSY
+2166 WSNKTY

-2185 FVGSTAGTLTSA
+2185 FAGSSAGTVAEFSGGSK
-2197 WYPVNVNFDSVKFE
+2197 WYRAFVNFNSVKFE

-2224 IGNIARIYTPTTNI
+2224 IGNSGRIELSKGSSTPTSDI
-2238 GILLQPYGNEQTVYP
+2238 GILLQPCGGNGGQNTVYL
-2253 YNTFTNCSFSNL
+2253 YNTFTNCSFRNL
-2265 TVRGQEKAGGFCGY
+2265 IVNGQEKAGGFCGHV
-2279 IDGKVSNQNNLN
+2279 DGKVDLLNQLN
-2291 VTRQKFIVGKDS
+2291 VTEADLIVGQNS
-2303 TISATLKDSC
+2303 SISATLNNSS
-2313 AGGLFGYARRGVG
+2313 AGGLFGYLRRGVA
-2326 INTVIGTTYTAIWEN
+2326 INYGSGTYTAAIWEN
-2341 VNVEAGQYSGGVI
+2341 VNVEAGQYSGGLIGEIAAEAGGKAYNINNVRISGSVQSKGSSQPAGGGVI
-2354 GQVAADMSGR
+2354 GIAYGGKTITIKDCSVNASNIKALSAAGGIVGHLKTSATITGCTVSDSNSNNSKIEGNNCASGIVGCLEVNGQVA
-2364 SIVYK
+2364 
-2369 IRNVRVSG
+2369 IRNNKVEKLSLISNATGWGSGGFIGDVSG
-2377 KTGTKSLIKGTSNGE
+2377 
-2392 AYTGGLIGNIS
+2392 
-2403 FVSGVTFNIGNCEVL
+2403 
-2418 NTQINEDKVSGEK
+2418 
-2431 LGTGGLVGGAVGNGN
+2431 
-2446 LNIQDCKVQNT
+2446 
-2457 QINEEDKVSG
+2457 
-2467 EILRT
+2467 
-2472 GGLVGRA
+2472 
-2479 EGNGKLNI
+2479 
-2487 QKCSVKESD
+2487 
-2496 MYGSRAGGVA
+2496 
-2506 GELCI
+2506 
-2511 PTTITECTVSG
+2511 
-2522 SGNDKNII
+2522 
-2530 KGRKSAAG
+2530 
-2538 IVGEIAFGGKIG
+2538 
-2550 IHKSTVSNTSIIA
+2550 NTSSSKIFI
-2563 IDDWGAGGLVG
+2563 
-2574 DIDWNVVPHL
+2574 
-2584 YFYDSQVNGCTITG
+2584 FDSEVTDCSITG
-2598 QRAGG
+2598 KRAGG
-2603 FAGNIRGYLNGSN
+2603 FAGTLRGCVKGSN
-2616 LLLKDTTIKA
+2616 LLLNNTKITAA
-2626 STANNAGL
+2626 SDKSGGL
-2634 LIGLTGNRNLQPMTI
+2634 LIGLTGDANLQPMTI
-2649 AGISIQKTTAKENNR
+2649 AGISIQNTTARENNR
-2664 NISKLYGTLTETDN
+2664 NISKLYGTLNEPQN
-2678 TNVKNKSYFSFAD
+2678 TAVKKQSYFSFAD
-2691 YNGTASNN
+2691 YNGTAND
-2699 TTQSLLDANPVFP
+2699 TTQSLLGAEQVFP
-2712 YVVTSPTSQLSVS
+2712 YVVTSPTSQLSVYDAANANVS
-2725 DDGNTGKALYGDSAA
+2725 KALYGDSAK
-2740 WTKDT
+2740 WTKEA
-2745 DGKFTLNAQ
+2745 DGRFTLNAQ
-2754 TIYRDAK
+2754 IIYQDAK
-2761 KTQSSTAEGK
+2761 NTQSSTAEGK
-2771 YTYQETGVEQ
+2771 YTYQETGVEE

-2796 TNKVSKDFPVLV
+2796 TNKVSNDFPVLV

-2837 HVDTSVQTYTDTD
+2837 HVDTRVQTYTDTG
-2850 GKFVLATNAN
+2850 GKFVLEENAN
-2860 PALEVKKNAS
+2860 PALEVKKAS

-2885 KSRFTLLTVT
+2885 RSRFTLLTVT
-2895 FKEKDESNAEHKY
+2895 FKEKDESNVEHKY

-2966 DDKGLYSEYGWNSYI
+2966 DDKSLYSEYGWNSYI

-3105 KIETNEPGTRYA
+3105 KIETNEPGTHYA
-3117 VTVDESKLKDGVGL
+3117 VTVDESKLKNGVGS

-3171 HLNYCTR
+3171 HLNYRTR
-3178 KGKAQDTH
+3178 KGKVPDTH

-3200 QELRESEAVTGAIK
+3200 QELKESEAVTGAIK
-3214 KVTATDSS
+3214 KVTAADSS
-3222 MTVDVID
+3222 MTVDVIN

-3238 FNKQD
+3238 FNNKD

-3252 LIKTLTQENSPSTSA
+3252 LIKTLKQENSPSTSA

-3280 YVYVMDGTKKK
+3280 YVYVMDGTTKN
-3291 YYTYAGG
+3291 YYTYADGK
-3298 NWTEEES
+3298 WTEAGS
-3305 KETKALEYEWTAVNG
+3305 TETKALKYEWTAING
-3320 LMDLPLSTNGTIDSS
+3320 LMDLPLSTKGTIDSS

-3344 VLGKKQNEFYVE
+3344 VKNKQNEFYVE

-3366 GLDVIPESQLE
+3366 GLDVIPESQLK
-3377 GAILTNYTKLTY
+3377 GDLPTNYTKLTY

-3405 RALQQDTRIRYYR
+3405 RALQQNTKISYYR

-3471 SSILASSN
+3471 SSILASSS
-3479 GIQFSIQLLNKNTI
+3479 GIQFSIQLQNKNTT
-3493 QDTESYAAD
+3493 QDTENYAAD

-3520 EVQLTDDNK
+3520 EVQLTDDKK

-3537 SSYWDDD
+3537 SSYWDAGN
-3544 KKIMKASSIF
+3544 KIMKASSIF

-3590 IDQNGNVV
+3590 IGQDRNGV

-3617 FQDKQNK
+3617 FQDKQNN